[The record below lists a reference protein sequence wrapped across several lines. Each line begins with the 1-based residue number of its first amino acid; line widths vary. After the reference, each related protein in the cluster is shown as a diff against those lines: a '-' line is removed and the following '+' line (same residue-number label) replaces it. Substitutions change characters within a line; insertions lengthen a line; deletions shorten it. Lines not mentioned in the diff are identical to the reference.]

1 MLKIIKNGIAA
12 AALLIMPLALNAQ
25 TNYYVKA
32 PHDLGTATSGVTAD
46 GSSWDKA
53 ISLQDALNKAKA
65 GDCIFAKGYTAGEAT
80 GKAFYYTVPDAKGFV
95 LPSGVRMYG
104 GFKGDE
110 TEIIP
115 DHLDAPDKDPRSC
128 VGSDLSHMKYR
139 SVLTADIDCNDTVS
153 DTWLL
158 FPQNSTRKDNASH
171 VVTMSLAPTAGNLNA
186 GNDPTVLNGFY
197 IVGGNAS
204 DNADSNGGGVYIT
217 DANTADNNTGERGY
231 DVARCFFTNN
241 YAVRGGGIYVSA
253 NVKPK
258 ALKRAYIR
266 YNTLFNNVAGTRGAD
281 DNLGGG
287 LWAEGRAD
295 ITNNLVYC
303 NTNGGMRV
311 SELTTIVNNTISR
324 NNSAGIDHTF
334 PSKSNKL
341 TVYNSIVWG
350 NDRLNK
356 YQPAPQ
362 FRNSAYYTHR
372 GEGDPGNGTDVILEE
387 SNNSADGSTPNFKQP
402 ATSPIYDRSYSWTVT
417 DYPKWSYAIDYGSAL
432 IAKGDPTQYNSKTW
446 GDRALSA
453 DSRFGT
459 DDNKNTTIDIGAYAY
474 TKVPASRRR
483 YVKTAADGGSDDN
496 DGLTWDKAY
505 ASPQKAINALN
516 DGTGQRGEVWVAAG
530 TYAPSAHITE
540 DTNSPVAFLMHS
552 GINVFGGFRGTET
565 SIDERDGYYEG
576 SGDGQPNRDPQYT
589 WKFRDEYRTIFQG
602 ESYTAPTWNPTKG
615 EWVFSSGSYH
625 VVWFAPIAANGV
637 GTADNK
643 VGMFDKETV
652 LDGVTIEGGR
662 LTVESGSVSQGYL
675 PNDGAGVL
683 MGENSILR
691 NCVVRYC
698 SAAGRGA
705 AVYNGGGRVEQCL
718 IYNNVNTSGDGGG
731 VYIDGFGIVSRSI
744 ITNNKA
750 RNGGGV
756 YMKKGTQSN
765 HAILAL
771 SVVANN
777 ENTANGAVYADQ
789 CGNLTNNTI
798 VNNYT
803 STSTDES
810 DDNAS
815 HTGGVYVNGYCYAV
829 NNIIWNNRIKR
840 TEGSL
845 TTTPG
850 QQAQIYAANA
860 TADKVR
866 FYNNALSSPNST
878 VWNNVYQSGTRSLG
892 TNAADCVFKLN
903 DNGAAQ
909 YGSWNQIIGCI
920 GLQSSWNTIDYYWP
934 TKNGSV
940 LRSAGLPEYMFDA
953 ELLFRP
959 DADIVGDIFQTTTI
973 GAYYSD
979 VVDFRPALLRRDGK
993 DVVRLYVDPN
1003 ASKADGKGSSW
1014 SDNAS
1019 SLHEALVYF
1028 EYFTLPAAWSF
1039 SKLNVETPEAYPG
1052 QNSIKLTS
1060 DNTIFEICLR
1070 EGNIQPE
1077 FSYDAND
1084 ASAVSHRIPRMDC
1097 PLRIVG
1103 GYPSAS
1109 ANATPTDAD
1118 RDIKNCRTEFDGRYT
1133 IGALS
1138 GHSHHTVRV
1147 QNGANVTFDG
1157 IAVTGGN
1164 ATENATIHTGA
1175 GVLLYNGA
1183 SVQMDNCII
1192 ENNQAYTGPA
1202 VGATT
1207 LADKVKLVMRNCV
1220 VNNNTVVPSPENA
1233 VGGDD
1238 PWLLSIMPENMEF
1251 NHVTVVNNIA
1261 WAPQDNVLNRN
1272 AKTSYALGNQYPLG
1286 TVSTSCNNTLLDI
1299 ASTGKDGAANFSN
1312 PSINVGAAE
1321 SGNVYY
1327 GGNADYRPLTSSKAM
1342 QEVINKAAATTDDM
1356 SVDIYSNDR
1365 DLGGAPDLGAVEAL
1379 LPKSGSVIYVRS
1391 YNTVAPKD
1399 NNEVLDE
1406 TDGKPDFSLIKNN
1419 PRVVY
1424 NGKSWDT
1431 AIHGNAMCDT
1441 LYMDKADNSIYVL
1454 DNGMMLAA
1462 TFDNSNYSTYL
1473 GKTTNPVRTEPYYGP
1488 ASGHYTRFIAQN
1500 RVNTYTSTS
1509 LQKVWDK
1516 YYQGNTNQLDK
1527 QGDTYYNS
1535 INNDRKERYISGLQ
1549 LAVEMAAKYNAL
1561 HKNDPGFE
1569 PKVVW
1574 VGAGVYTDYKGFVIR
1589 NGVKVYGGF
1598 PKDGTPGEQERKP
1611 LLSQYVPA
1619 RSADAGRTK
1628 SDYETILQIRKESP
1642 VYRNA
1647 NDELNISGDNGGTN
1661 KVAMDIITEC
1671 ASDASGWW
1679 SKKAGMCQRHYVL
1692 YQPDVCVTTWNVA
1705 GNGNGNAY
1713 MGNEYRCYESGS
1725 WYWKKYTNGDKPG
1738 AYKEYKDVKWDGFTV
1753 RHGYLI
1759 NYMANR
1765 DGGAGVRVFHGVEL
1779 ENLIITNN
1787 LTHGYRT
1794 RGGGLYMDGANSTIS
1809 NSFILN
1815 NLTTDKNAI
1824 TATDWKDD
1832 NAVNNSNLYRLG
1844 DGDDYGG
1851 GAYMIVGTGYNMVVA
1866 NNRVISHQI
1875 ESGSGGGIFIENAKF
1890 YNNTVAYNTSR
1901 RNGAGIEQWA
1911 SAGNATGVSSELSLY
1926 NCIVYGNKSTDFPDN
1941 PQVSSTSVGTFKPA
1955 HNCFLI
1961 GGKNSLAG
1969 VWNESGS
1976 GSNADEKLYSSANG
1990 NIIYKGSEESAN
2002 NPFAAG
2008 DNARKTNDYRLKADT
2023 PCMNGGTD
2031 NLNQNKEENKVD
2043 LPLTDMDYSD
2053 RIKDCK
2059 VDIGAYESDAYSNI
2073 AYETRNDSIVFYVTQ
2088 TGYGDNS
2095 GRNPENAACAEKLQK
2110 VLNVAG
2116 ECFAK
2121 KKAGDTKFS
2130 AINKFVVKVAG
2141 YNMNNASEGFIYHPN
2156 TLADPS
2162 DPQSYTFV
2170 IPDGVTLMGG
2180 YYEGEQQTVSET
2192 VGTVTTQKIKLVGY
2206 NWHDDNR
2213 NVFDGWRKQAD
2224 GTLANSRTVLSA
2236 VAKLP
2241 ATSTVDRIVGHHAV
2255 TFGLWPTD
2263 DLQKWSQEAVS
2274 DRATIDG
2281 CFIVSGEAITNDGHK
2296 ALGGAAIVPKNAHV
2310 RNCIIAGN
2318 KAVRGGGLYLMPG
2331 AIVSGTKIDKN
2342 EARTGAG
2349 MYVDNGD
2356 TKEGTPDNR
2365 AYVMSTTIVRN
2376 TAENTGGGVFFE
2388 EGALMAANCVV
2399 WGNSASSDKN
2409 LSGIAD
2415 KDFEDT
2421 KLYGSVSGNK
2431 AATGREY
2438 PFNDCFI
2445 ETFKLKSKHPNISMT
2460 SENTRYFLS
2469 GDMYVPR
2476 PFSQLIHAGA
2486 DNATMLDVWK
2496 KRFDVATYDMRSV
2509 EFAVTN
2515 LQNKLTVGA
2524 FAVHLAATENLFT
2537 RLFVSLDGGNEVS
2550 ADIQQKYVGRS
2561 FYTPFNSL
2569 GNALEYIR
2577 KMRASAK
2584 ATDDTHF
2591 EILLAKGTYVPVL
2604 ARTTT
2609 STKLD
2614 NDMRMCS
2621 FSIPVNTAL
2630 YGGFT
2635 GKELYC
2641 TGKGLVDE
2649 DFPGKPTGTFVAD
2662 GKMTDILAERNKK
2675 ENTSKYFVD
2684 RNLNN
2689 IIEPWEFNSLTILTG
2704 DLLNDESERAY
2715 HVVYAYDDKQYS
2727 DADKKK
2733 KRQQL
2738 GIVLDGITIQHGAT
2752 SSFLDFD
2759 ESGKERLNEV
2769 GHGGGIYSNGVN
2781 VTLNRCRLIDNRGI
2795 HGGAAFIKDADFSV
2809 LGSLVAGNEA
2819 VADSRKRSESGKG
2832 GAVHFN
2838 YDDQNTYGSFYTAN
2852 SLYVNNGAEPSL
2864 DGSGDG
2870 MGGAIYFNVG
2880 NGASI
2885 HEMHFMNSI
2894 VARNK
2899 ATLGAGMY
2907 WNGKILDGEH
2917 FACNSVVWGNKADKG
2932 QQMFLKNVSH
2942 VASDVFVNLD
2952 PKTDYQEVTRED
2964 GSVVRTLVND
2974 NIVLSPDNMAIDG
2987 PRFTK
2992 PTALAGVDGYDLK
3005 SQWNPAGISILTD
3018 AGDGVLKKD
3027 ASGNFT
3033 DETGTYYDFWKNVVS
3048 DTIRTYFAA
3057 DYGINRYMLRR
3068 QSSMNSNGT
3077 VSDTQWTDYARYL
3090 GGLNEDGTPAD
3101 KTIDIGLYEY
3111 QYKVDFRKLI
3121 GVYIGTTE
3129 QGDGDGRDWANQSSD
3144 LRSAIIAM
3152 ANPDGA
3158 VNKDDGYKKRT
3169 VYVRGGEYFS
3179 PTLHAGNAFSLYASE
3194 NDEWGESVTIKGA
3207 CTGEGHGDKAQQDFS
3222 KQTVMVPSK
3231 LPILKAGSL
3240 LNVMTKHKPVTIE
3253 GLTFTN
3259 DYGRGLRVQVDNNQG
3274 SLTIRNG
3281 GFRENVGSGMFV
3293 PQNKG
3298 KVLIYN
3304 TVFASDSC
3312 KSNIKNETGEAA
3324 KVGNNAALVTT
3335 GKTTVVNATFV
3346 ENLGP
3351 AIAASPTTTEFGVG
3365 SLNETR
3371 VFNSVS
3377 WQNEDNKTDITQNE
3391 DGTTTIAT
3399 GSIYANGGA
3408 FCSDIQ
3414 VDNTATATNN
3424 NKAFAYHYDEG
3435 NLPVGKINGPANAD
3449 AMYGPNFTNPAAKD
3463 YTLRPSLFLLDRG
3476 SNTHYQKEVLGYD
3489 EAKITA
3495 AKPAIPD
3502 TEVELANKRRLVGDA
3517 VDVGAYE
3524 HDAQL
3529 RQILYV
3535 TPIASAENTGESW
3548 NKSMGDLQSAV
3559 DLAGLYSRRNEDD
3572 SYVFVDQKVSV
3583 DNLKLELDRVHVYG
3597 NMNGEKSAMDETTAG
3612 AKKVASDLLSNRH
3625 GAFESG
3631 YSMSKIGSL
3640 TMNADAVVDGFDVTA
3655 SAQLRKGLLG
3665 GSLVECNVTGT
3676 GEGVLY
3682 NSLVYDSNWE
3692 QTAKPSAI
3700 SPLTVSGV
3708 RAVNVSSQGT
3718 IQNVST
3724 DASHKF
3730 SFMPN
3735 LLGSY
3740 ANRAP
3745 GWKQGEA
3752 VTGNV
3757 SVADTISHTRYV
3769 PSSLLYRCYQLN
3781 DDDNANLDRW
3791 DNQSVQY
3798 AAAKMCIDKV
3808 GHAYDVLGNKRLRN
3822 NLDNGCFET
3831 WNVIKDGETTTIN
3844 SADYPHCPSVMY
3856 VRSGRELAIEDA
3868 VYPNP
3873 GTGYNA
3879 NAYLAFLLLEH
3890 HAGLR
3895 SHSNWFGYM
3904 RLAVEREFE
3913 NGQSQYV
3920 YMPFLVDHVTNS
3932 DRFKAYTYNAKERAK
3947 YDYKYNATD
3956 GAWIAADRLSNI
3968 GLALVPNAGET
3979 AKFTARFYSQQFG
3992 EHPKWQI
3999 TGDNQNVT
4007 LQQSNNRSPWSSPA
4021 DGGAKFTH
4029 KENMGWNLFGS
4040 PYICSMNY
4048 KDMEYPRIA
4057 YWLNASGE
4065 MQTLNM
4071 NLTIDATQAGHI
4083 PPFDAVFTQT
4093 ATLAE
4098 SEKFSVAQSIGV
4110 SGEAYASATRMAVA
4124 IAPYAAT
4131 RQASE
4136 AVHADEFAFQA
4147 VPHDEA
4153 RSDYDMGA
4161 DGVKWMSG
4169 TQPLIYAER
4178 NGGRYS
4184 LLTALDEEGEVKI
4197 GVSVPEAGMYVMQV
4211 PEGCDAT
4218 DYEAVLLKDA
4228 ATGKAV
4234 DLLEGDYTFSATAKG
4249 EHNNRFLIAFR
4260 KTADAD
4266 ASRIYVSRVAAD
4278 RIRIV
4283 GLQTD
4288 DDVRLYLPNGMIANQ
4303 TRATSDAV
4311 TMTAGTQGVVI
4322 VEVVRQGKQVCVRK
4336 LK

>member
-1 MLKIIKNGIAA
+1 MAA
-12 AALLIMPLALNAQ
+12 AAFMAMPLALNAQ
-25 TNYYVKA
+25 TKYYVKA
-32 PHDLGTATSGVTAD
+32 PHDLPSATPEGTAD

-53 ISLQDALNKAKA
+53 ISLQQALAKVKA
-65 GDCIFAKGYTAGEAT
+65 GDFIFAKGYTASEAT
-80 GKAFYYTVPDAKGFV
+80 GKAFYYTVPDRNGFV

-104 GFKGDE
+104 GFAGNE
-110 TEIIP
+110 TEINP
-115 DHLDAPDKDPRSC
+115 GDLDDLDKDPRSC
-128 VGSDLSHMKYR
+128 LGSDLSHMKYR

-158 FPQNSTRKDNASH
+158 FPQNATRKDNARH
-171 VVTMSLAPTAGNLNA
+171 VVTMSLAPTVDNPNA
-186 GNDPTVLNGFY
+186 GNAPTVLNGFY
-197 IVGGNAS
+197 IVGGSAS
-204 DNADSNGGGVYIT
+204 DSDDSYGGGVYIT

-231 DVARCFFTNN
+231 DVSRCFFTNN
-241 YAVRGGGIYVSA
+241 YAERGGAIYVAA
-253 NVKPK
+253 NVKPN
-258 ALKRAYIR
+258 ANRRAYIR

-295 ITNNLVYC
+295 IVNNLVYC
-303 NTNGGMRV
+303 NINGGMRV
-311 SELTTIVNNTISR
+311 SEATTVVNNTISR
-324 NNSAGIDHTF
+324 NNSAGIDHVS
-334 PSKSNKL
+334 PNENNKL
-341 TVYNSIVWG
+341 TVYNTIVWG
-350 NDRLNK
+350 NHRLNK
-356 YQPAPQ
+356 YSPAPH
-362 FRNSAYYTHR
+362 FSHGAYYTHR
-372 GEGDPGNGTDVILEE
+372 GEDDPGDDDTNVVLEE
-387 SNNSADGSTPNFKQP
+387 SNNAADGATPNFKDP
-402 ATSPIYDRSYSWTVT
+402 VTSARYDRSYIWTTT

-432 IAKGDPTQYNSKTW
+432 IAKGDPTQYNSTSW

-459 DDNKNTTIDIGAYAY
+459 DDNNTTTIDIGAYAY
-474 TKVPASRRR
+474 TKVPVSRRR
-483 YVKTAADGGSDDN
+483 YVKTAANGGSDEH
-496 DGLTWDKAY
+496 DGLTWATAY

-530 TYAPSAHITE
+530 TYAPSTHITE
-540 DTNSPVAFLMHS
+540 DNNSPVAFLMHS
-552 GINVFGGFRGTET
+552 GINVFGGFRGTEA
-565 SIDERDGYYEG
+565 SIDERDGYYDD
-576 SGDGQPNRDPQYT
+576 SADDQPNRDPQYT
-589 WKFRDEYRTIFQG
+589 WKFRDQYRTIFQG
-602 ESYTAPTWNPTKG
+602 EACSTPVWNSTKG

-643 VGMFDKETV
+643 VAMFDKETV

-662 LTVESGSVSQGYL
+662 HTVESGSVSEGYL

-691 NCVVRYC
+691 DCVVRYC

-705 AVYNGGGRVEQCL
+705 AVYNGGGRVEKCL

-731 VYIDGFGIVSRSI
+731 VYIDGFGIVSRCV

-756 YMKKGTQSN
+756 YMKKGKVAD

-789 CGNLTNNTI
+789 SGNLIHNTI

-829 NNIIWNNRIKR
+829 NNIIWNNGIKR
-840 TEGSL
+840 PEGSL
-845 TTTPG
+845 ASSAT
-850 QQAQIYAANA
+850 QQAQIYASNA
-860 TADKVR
+860 TAANVR
-866 FYNNALSSPNST
+866 FYNNALSSPNSA
-878 VWNNVYQSGTRSLG
+878 VWNNVYQSGTISLG
-892 TNAADCVFKLN
+892 ANAADCVFKLN
-903 DNGAAQ
+903 DNGAQQ
-909 YGSWNQIIGCI
+909 YGSWNQIIDCL
-920 GLQSSWNTIDYYWP
+920 GLQSSWKTIDYYWP
-934 TKNGSV
+934 TKNGAS
-940 LRSAGLPEYMFDA
+940 LRSSGLPQYMFDA
-953 ELLFRP
+953 ELLFFP
-959 DADIVGDIFQTTTI
+959 AADIIGDIFDSNTI
-973 GAYYSD
+973 GAYYSN
-979 VVDFRPALLRRDGK
+979 VVDFHPALLRRDGK

-1003 ASKADGKGSSW
+1003 GSKADGDGSSW
-1014 SDNAS
+1014 SNNAP
-1019 SLHEALVYF
+1019 SLHDALVFF
-1028 EYFTLPAAWSF
+1028 ERFSLPATWSF
-1039 SKLNVETPEAYPG
+1039 KKLNVETPEAYPG
-1052 QNSIKLTS
+1052 KTSITLNPAT
-1060 DNTIFEICLR
+1060 TIFEICLR
-1070 EGNIQPE
+1070 EGSIQPE
-1077 FSYDAND
+1077 YSYDSND
-1084 ASAVSHRIPRMDC
+1084 ASSVSHRIPRMDC

-1118 RDIKNCRTEFDGRYT
+1118 RDIKNHRTEFDGRYT

-1138 GHSHHTVRV
+1138 GHSYHTVRV

-1157 IAVTGGN
+1157 VAVTGGN
-1164 ATENATIHTGA
+1164 ATENSTIHTGA
-1175 GVLLYNGA
+1175 GVLLFNGA

-1192 ENNQAYTGPA
+1192 ENNRAYTGPA

-1207 LADKVKLVMRNCV
+1207 LADDVKLVMRNCV
-1220 VNNNTVVPSPENA
+1220 INNNTVVVSAENA
-1233 VGGDD
+1233 EGDD
-1238 PWLLSIMPENMEF
+1238 PWLISVNPKYMKF
-1251 NHVTVVNNIA
+1251 NHVTIVNNIA
-1261 WAPQDNVLNRN
+1261 WAPQKEYLNPN
-1272 AKTSYALGNQYPLG
+1272 AKTSYAVGNQYPAG
-1286 TVSTSCNNTLLDI
+1286 KVTKFCNNTLSDI
-1299 ASTGKDGAANFSN
+1299 ASLGKDGAANFSN
-1312 PSINVGAAE
+1312 PSVNCGAAE

-1342 QEVINKAAATTDDM
+1342 QVVINKAAVNADDM
-1356 SVDIYSNDR
+1356 SVDIYNDER

-1406 TDGKPDFSLIKNN
+1406 TDGKPNFSLLKDN
-1419 PRVVY
+1419 PTVVY

-1441 LYMDKADNSIYVL
+1441 LNMDNADNSIYVL
-1454 DNGMMLAA
+1454 ENGMMLAA
-1462 TFDNSNYSTYL
+1462 TYDNSNYSTYL
-1473 GKTTNPVRTEPYYGP
+1473 GTTTTPTRTEPYYGP
-1488 ASGHYTRFIAQN
+1488 ASGHYTRFLVPDWAVNYQN
-1500 RVNTYTSTS
+1500 TAAG
-1509 LQKVWDK
+1509 KKAWDK
-1516 YYQGNTNQLDK
+1516 YYQGNTNQWDWAYAT
-1527 QGDTYYNS
+1527 GNYNS

-1561 HKNDPGFE
+1561 HKNDAGFE

-1598 PKDGTPGEQERKP
+1598 PKDGNPGEQERKP

-1619 RSADAGRTK
+1619 RSADKDRKKA
-1628 SDYETILQIRKESP
+1628 DYETILQIRKESP
-1642 VYRNA
+1642 VTGTTSDNL
-1647 NDELNISGDNGGTN
+1647 DISSFAT
-1661 KVAMDIITEC
+1661 DIVNEC
-1671 ASDASGWW
+1671 ADDVTNNAT
-1679 SKKAGMCQRHYVL
+1679 GMCQRHYVL
-1692 YQPDVCVTTWNVA
+1692 YQPDVCVTTWHVA
-1705 GNGNGNAY
+1705 GNSNGAPY
-1713 MGNEYRCYESGS
+1713 CANEYRCFSSGR
-1725 WYWKKYTNGDKPG
+1725 YWENYVGGNKPSV
-1738 AYKEYKDVKWDGFTV
+1738 YKEYEDVKWDGFTV
-1753 RHGYLI
+1753 RHGYII

-1794 RGGGLYMDGANSTIS
+1794 RGGGLYMDGVNSKIS
-1809 NSFILN
+1809 NSFILK
-1815 NLTTDKNAI
+1815 NLTTDYNAK
-1824 TATDWKDD
+1824 TMSDWSDGYVGAGSY
-1832 NAVNNSNLYRLG
+1832 NRTGGFG
-1844 DGDDYGG
+1844 DVDDYGG

-1866 NNRVISHQI
+1866 NNRVVSHLTT
-1875 ESGSGGGIFIENAKF
+1875 SGSGGGIFIENAKF

-1926 NCIVYGNKSTDFPDN
+1926 NCIVYGNKSTDFPNN

-1961 GGKNSLAG
+1961 GGTNSTAG
-1969 VWNESGS
+1969 VWNERG

-1990 NIIYKGSEESAN
+1990 NIIYKGSEESSC

-2008 DNARKTNDYRLKADT
+2008 DNARKTNDYRLSSSTK
-2023 PCMNGGTD
+2023 CMNGGTD
-2031 NLNQNKEENKVD
+2031 NLNQNNEVLKVD

-2059 VDIGAYESDAYSNI
+2059 VDIGAYESDTYSNI

-2095 GRNPENAACAEKLQK
+2095 GRNPENAACADKLQK

-2121 KKAGDTKFS
+2121 KKAGDADFIK
-2130 AINKFVVKVAG
+2130 INKFVVKVAG

-2180 YYEGEQQTVSET
+2180 YYEGEQQTVSQT
-2192 VGTVTTQKIKLVGY
+2192 VGTVTTQTIKLVGY
-2206 NWHDDNR
+2206 NWYDDNR
-2213 NVFDGWRKQAD
+2213 NVFDGWRKQTD

-2255 TFGLWPTD
+2255 TFGSWPTD

-2274 DRATIDG
+2274 SSATIDG

-2310 RNCIIAGN
+2310 RNCVIAGN

-2399 WGNSASSDKN
+2399 WGNSAASDKN

-2486 DNATMLDVWK
+2486 DNATMLDVWME
-2496 KRFDVATYDMRSV
+2496 RFDVATYDMRSV

-2524 FAVHLAATENLFT
+2524 FAVHLAAIDNLFT

-2577 KMRASAK
+2577 KMRASGK
-2584 ATDDTHF
+2584 ATDETHF

-2649 DFPGKPTGTFVAD
+2649 DFTGKPTGTFVAD
-2662 GKMTDILAERNKK
+2662 SKMTDILAERNKK
-2675 ENTSKYFVD
+2675 ENTSTYFVD

-2715 HVVYAYDDKQYS
+2715 HVVYAYDGKKYAE
-2727 DADKKK
+2727 ADKAKR
-2733 KRQQL
+2733 RQQL

-2759 ESGKERLNEV
+2759 NTGKEILNEV

-2819 VADSRKRSESGKG
+2819 VADARMRSEAGKG
-2832 GAVHFN
+2832 GALHFN

-2852 SLYVNNGAEPSL
+2852 SLYVNNSAEPSR

-2899 ATLGAGMY
+2899 ATMGAGMY
-2907 WNGKILDGEH
+2907 WNGPSLEGKH

-2942 VASDVFVNLD
+2942 VASDVFVNLN
-2952 PKTDYQEVTRED
+2952 PTTDYTDVTRED
-2964 GSVVRTLVND
+2964 GSVVRTLIND

-3018 AGDGVLKKD
+3018 AGDGVLKKGV
-3027 ASGNFT
+3027 SGNFT
-3033 DETGTYYDFWKNVVS
+3033 DEKGSYYDFWKNVVS

-3068 QSSMNSNGT
+3068 QTQSNSNGI
-3077 VSDTQWTDYARYL
+3077 VEDAQWTDYARYL
-3090 GGLNEDGTPAD
+3090 GGLNEDGSLAD

-3111 QYKVDFRKLI
+3111 QYKLDFGKLI

-3129 QGDGDGRDWANQSSD
+3129 QGDADGRDWANQSSD

-3158 VNKDDGYKKRT
+3158 VNKDKGYKKRT

-3194 NDEWGESVTIKGA
+3194 SDEWGESVTIKGA
-3207 CTGEGHGDKAQQDFS
+3207 CTGEGHGDKALQDFS
-3222 KQTVMVPSK
+3222 KQTVIVPSK

-3281 GFRENVGSGMFV
+3281 GFRENLGSGMFV
-3293 PQNKG
+3293 AQNLG

-3351 AIAASPTTTEFGVG
+3351 AIAASPETTEFGAT
-3365 SLNETR
+3365 SLKDTR

-3377 WQNEDNKTDITQNE
+3377 WQNEDNKTDLTQHA
-3391 DGTTTIAT
+3391 DGTTKINA
-3399 GSIYANGGA
+3399 GSIYATGGVFA
-3408 FCSDIQ
+3408 SDI
-3414 VDNTATATNN
+3414 TAEENIATTRN
-3424 NKAFAYHYDEG
+3424 NKAFAYHYDD
-3435 NLPVGKINGPANAD
+3435 GKVPSGVVNGPANAD

-3489 EAKITA
+3489 DAKITA

-3559 DLAGLYSRRNEDD
+3559 DLAGLYSRRNKDD

-3597 NMNGEKSAMDETTAG
+3597 NMNGEKSASDETTGG
-3612 AKKVASDLLSNRH
+3612 ANKVVSDLLGKRH

-3640 TMNADAVVDGFDVTA
+3640 TMNADAVVDGFDITA

-3665 GSLVECNVTGT
+3665 GALVECNVTGT

-3682 NSLVYDSNWE
+3682 NSLVYDSKWE

-3700 SPLTVSGV
+3700 SQLTVSGV

-3718 IQNVST
+3718 IENVST
-3724 DASHKF
+3724 DTSHKF
-3730 SFMPN
+3730 SFMPD

-3745 GWKQGEA
+3745 GWKQGVA
-3752 VTGNV
+3752 VAGTV

-3769 PSSLLYRCYQLN
+3769 PSSLLYRRYQLN
-3781 DDDNANLDRW
+3781 DDDNDNLDQW
-3791 DNQSVQY
+3791 TKTSTQY
-3798 AAAKMCIDKV
+3798 AAAQLCIDKV

-3856 VRSGRELAIEDA
+3856 VRSGRELAIEDG

-3873 GTGYNA
+3873 GTNYNA

-3895 SHSNWFGYM
+3895 SHNNWFGYM
-3904 RLAVEREFE
+3904 RLAVERDFK

-3920 YMPFLVDHVTNS
+3920 YMPFTVDNVTNANS
-3932 DRFKAYTYNAKERAK
+3932 FKAYTYNAKERAK
-3947 YDYKYNATD
+3947 YDYKYNAKD
-3956 GAWIAADRLSNI
+3956 GAWLAADRLSNI
-3968 GLALVPNAGET
+3968 GLALVPNEGET
-3979 AKFTARFYSQQFG
+3979 EKFTARFYSQQLN
-3992 EHPKWQI
+3992 EHPTWQI
-3999 TGDNQNVT
+3999 TGNNLNVT

-4098 SEKFSVAQSIGV
+4098 SEKFSVAQSTDV
-4110 SGEAYASATRMAVA
+4110 SGEAYASTTRMAVA

-4184 LLTALDEEGEVKI
+4184 LLSALDEEGEVKI

-4234 DLLEGDYTFSATAKG
+4234 DLLEGSYTFSATAKG
-4249 EHNNRFLIAFR
+4249 EQNDRFSIAFR

>member
-1 MLKIIKNGIAA
+1 MAA
-12 AALLIMPLALNAQ
+12 AALMAMPLALNAQ

-32 PHDLGTATSGVTAD
+32 PHDLTPATPEGTAD

-53 ISLQDALNKAKA
+53 ISLQQALAKVKA

-80 GKAFYYTVPDAKGFV
+80 GKDFYYTVPDSTGFV

-104 GFKGDE
+104 GFAGNE
-110 TEIIP
+110 TEISP
-115 DHLDAPDKDPRSC
+115 DHLDTQANDPRGC

-158 FPQNSTRKDNASH
+158 FPQNSTRKDNARH
-171 VVTMSLAPTAGNLNA
+171 VVTISLAPTAVNPNA

-204 DNADSNGGGVYIT
+204 DSDDSYGGGVYIT
-217 DANTADNNTGERGY
+217 DAGTADNNTGERGY
-231 DVARCFFTNN
+231 DVSRCFFTNN
-241 YAVRGGGIYVSA
+241 YAERGGAIYVAA
-253 NVKPK
+253 NVKPN
-258 ALKRAYIR
+258 ANRRAYIR

-303 NTNGGMRV
+303 NINGGMRV
-311 SELTTIVNNTISR
+311 SEATTVVNNTISR
-324 NNSAGIDHTF
+324 NNSAGIDHVS
-334 PSKSNKL
+334 PDKNNKL
-341 TVYNSIVWG
+341 TVYNTIVWG
-350 NDRLNK
+350 NHRLNK
-356 YQPAPQ
+356 YSPAPH
-362 FRNSAYYTHR
+362 FSHGAYYTHR
-372 GEGDPGNGTDVILEE
+372 GEANPGDDTNVVLEE
-387 SNNSADGSTPNFKQP
+387 SNNAADGATPNFKDP
-402 ATSPIYDRSYSWTVT
+402 VTSARYDRSYIWTTT
-417 DYPKWSYAIDYGSAL
+417 DYPQWSYAIDYGSAL
-432 IAKGDPTQYNSKTW
+432 IAKGDPTQYKSATW

-453 DSRFGT
+453 DNRFGT
-459 DDNKNTTIDIGAYAY
+459 ADNNTTTIDIGAYAY

-483 YVKTAADGGSDDN
+483 YVKTAANGGNDDN
-496 DGLTWDKAY
+496 DGLTWATAY
-505 ASPQKAINALN
+505 ASPQKAIDALN

-530 TYAPSAHITE
+530 TYAPSAHITK

-565 SIDERDGYYEG
+565 SIDQRDGYYDKET
-576 SGDGQPNRDPQYT
+576 DHQPNRDSQYT

-602 ESYTAPTWNPTKG
+602 QSYTLSDWNSTKG
-615 EWVFSSGSYH
+615 EWIINSGSYH

-637 GTADNK
+637 GTSDNK
-643 VGMFDKETV
+643 VAMFDKETV
-652 LDGVTIEGGR
+652 LDGVTIEGGKH
-662 LTVESGSVSQGYL
+662 TVESGSVSEGYL

-683 MGENSILR
+683 MGENAILR

-698 SAAGRGA
+698 YAAGRGA
-705 AVYNGGGRVEQCL
+705 AVYNGGGRVEKCL
-718 IYNNVNTSGDGGG
+718 IYNNVNASGDGGG
-731 VYIDGFGIVSRSI
+731 VYIDGFGIVSRCI
-744 ITNNKA
+744 IANNKA

-756 YMKKGTQSN
+756 YMKKGKVAD

-789 CGNLTNNTI
+789 SGNLIHNTI

-829 NNIIWNNRIKR
+829 NNIIWNNGIKR
-840 TEGSL
+840 PEGSL
-845 TTTPG
+845 ASSAT
-850 QQAQIYAANA
+850 QQAQIYASNA
-860 TADKVR
+860 TAANVR
-866 FYNNALSSPNST
+866 FYNNALSSPNSA
-878 VWNNVYQSGTRSLG
+878 VWNNVYQSGTISLG
-892 TNAADCVFKLN
+892 ANAADCVFKLN

-909 YGSWNQIIGCI
+909 YGSWNQIIDCI

-934 TKNGSV
+934 TKNGAS
-940 LRSAGLPEYMFDA
+940 LRSSGLPQYMFDA

-959 DADIVGDIFQTTTI
+959 AADIIGAIFNSYTI

-1003 ASKADGKGSSW
+1003 GSKADGDGSSW
-1014 SDNAS
+1014 SNNAP
-1019 SLHEALVYF
+1019 SLHEALVFF
-1028 EYFTLPAAWSF
+1028 ENFTLPTTKSF
-1039 SKLNVETPEAYPG
+1039 NTLNVETPDAYPV
-1052 QNSIKLTS
+1052 QNSITLNPAT
-1060 DNTIFEICLR
+1060 TIFEICLR
-1070 EGNIQPE
+1070 EGSIQPE
-1077 FSYDAND
+1077 YSYDNND
-1084 ASAVSHRIPRMDC
+1084 ARSVSHRIPRMEC

-1118 RDIKNCRTEFDGRYT
+1118 RDIKNHRTEFDGRYT

-1138 GHSHHTVRV
+1138 GHSYHTVRV
-1147 QNGANVTFDG
+1147 QNGADVTFDG
-1157 IAVTGGN
+1157 VAVTGGN
-1164 ATENATIHTGA
+1164 ATENSTIHTGA
-1175 GVLLYNGA
+1175 GVLLFNGA
-1183 SVQMDNCII
+1183 RVQMDNCII
-1192 ENNQAYTGPA
+1192 ENNRAYTGPA

-1207 LADKVKLVMRNCV
+1207 LADDVKLVMRNCV
-1220 VNNNTVVPSPENA
+1220 VNNNTVVESQEKA
-1233 VGGDD
+1233 ASDD
-1238 PWLLSIMPENMEF
+1238 PWLLSIQPQYMEF
-1251 NHVTVVNNIA
+1251 NHVTIVNNIA
-1261 WAPQDNVLNRN
+1261 WAPQDSVLNRN
-1272 AKTSYALGNQYPLG
+1272 ARTSYALGNQYPAG
-1286 TVSTSCNNTLLDI
+1286 TVTTYCNNTLSDI
-1299 ASTGKDGAANFSN
+1299 ASLGKDGAANFSN
-1312 PSINVGAAE
+1312 PSVNCGAAE

-1342 QEVINKAAATTDDM
+1342 QVVINKAAANADDM
-1356 SVDIYSNDR
+1356 SVDIYNDER

-1399 NNEVLDE
+1399 NTEVLDE
-1406 TDGKPDFSLIKNN
+1406 TDGKPDFSLLKNN
-1419 PRVVY
+1419 PGVVY

-1441 LYMDKADNSIYVL
+1441 LNMDKADNSIYVL
-1454 DNGMMLAA
+1454 ENGMMLAA
-1462 TFDNSNYSTYL
+1462 TYDNSNYSTYL
-1473 GKTTNPVRTEPYYGP
+1473 GTTTTPTRTEPYYGP
-1488 ASGHYTRFIAQN
+1488 ASGHYTRFLVPDWTGN
-1500 RVNTYTSTS
+1500 Y
-1509 LQKVWDK
+1509 QKNAAGRKAWDK
-1516 YYQGNTNQLDK
+1516 YYQGNTNQWDWASST
-1527 QGDTYYNS
+1527 GNYNS

-1549 LAVEMAAKYNAL
+1549 LAVEIAAKYNAL
-1561 HKNDPGFE
+1561 HKNDAVFE

-1598 PKDGTPGEQERKP
+1598 PKEGTPGEQERKP

-1619 RSADAGRTK
+1619 RLADASRTK

-1642 VYRNA
+1642 VTGSTSDN
-1647 NDELNISGDNGGTN
+1647 LNISSFANEIVN
-1661 KVAMDIITEC
+1661 EC
-1671 ASDASGWW
+1671 AADATNG
-1679 SKKAGMCQRHYVL
+1679 ATGMCQRHYVL
-1692 YQPDVCVTTWNVA
+1692 YQPDVCVTTWHVA
-1705 GNGNGNAY
+1705 GDGNNSAY
-1713 MGNEYRCYESGS
+1713 NGNEYRCYEKGS
-1725 WYWKKYTNGDKPG
+1725 YYWENYVSGDKPSV
-1738 AYKEYKDVKWDGFTV
+1738 YKEYADVKWDGFTV
-1753 RHGYLI
+1753 RHGYII

-1765 DGGAGVRVFHGVEL
+1765 DGGAGVRVFHGVKL

-1794 RGGGLYMDGANSTIS
+1794 RGGGLYMDGDNSTIS
-1809 NSFILN
+1809 NSFVLN
-1815 NLTTDKNAI
+1815 NLTTDYNAK
-1824 TATDWKDD
+1824 TMSNWSDGYVGAGLYNQTGNFGD
-1832 NAVNNSNLYRLG
+1832 N
-1844 DGDDYGG
+1844 DDYGG

-1866 NNRVISHQI
+1866 NNRVVSHLTP
-1875 ESGSGGGIFIENAKF
+1875 SGSGGGIFIENAKF
-1890 YNNTVAYNTSR
+1890 YNNTVAYNTSK
-1901 RNGAGIEQWA
+1901 RNGSGIEQWA
-1911 SAGNATGVSSELSLY
+1911 SGSNATGISSELSLY

-1961 GGKNSLAG
+1961 GGKNSTAG
-1969 VWNESGS
+1969 VWNESG

-1990 NIIYKGSEESAN
+1990 NIIYKGSEESSC

-2008 DNARKTNDYRLKADT
+2008 DNARKTNDYRLSSSTK
-2023 PCMNGGTD
+2023 CMNGGTD
-2031 NLNQNKEENKVD
+2031 NLNQNNEEHKVD

-2059 VDIGAYESDAYSNI
+2059 VDIGAYESDTYSNI
-2073 AYETRNDSIVFYVTQ
+2073 AFETRNDSIVFYVTQ

-2116 ECFAK
+2116 DCFATK
-2121 KKAGDTKFS
+2121 KSGDKAFS
-2130 AINKFVVKVAG
+2130 AIKKFVVKVAG
-2141 YNMNNASEGFIYHPN
+2141 YNMNNSSEGFIYHPN

-2162 DPQSYTFV
+2162 DPQSYTYL

-2192 VGTVTTQKIKLVGY
+2192 AGTETIKKIKLVGY
-2206 NWHDDNR
+2206 NWYDDNR
-2213 NVFDGWRKQAD
+2213 NVWDGWRKQTD

-2255 TFGLWPTD
+2255 TFGSWPTG
-2263 DLQKWSQEAVS
+2263 DLQKWSKEAVS
-2274 DRATIDG
+2274 SSATIDG

-2296 ALGGAAIVPKNAHV
+2296 AFGGAAIVPKKAHV
-2310 RNCIIAGN
+2310 RNCVISHN

-2331 AIVSGTKIDKN
+2331 AIVSGTMIDEN
-2342 EARTGAG
+2342 EARVGAG

-2356 TKEGTPDNR
+2356 TKDGTPDNR

-2399 WGNSASSDKN
+2399 WGNFAASDKN
-2409 LSGIAD
+2409 LSGISD
-2415 KDFEDT
+2415 RDFKDT
-2421 KLYGSVSGNK
+2421 KLYGSVDGTN

-2445 ETFKLKSKHPNISMT
+2445 ETFKIKSNHPNISMT
-2460 SENTRYFLS
+2460 SENTRYFRS
-2469 GDMYVPR
+2469 GDTYVPR

-2496 KRFDVATYDMRSV
+2496 KCFDVATYDMRSV
-2509 EFAVTN
+2509 EFAVSN

-2524 FAVHLAATENLFT
+2524 FAVHLAATDKLFT

-2550 ADIQQKYVGRS
+2550 ADIQQRYVGRS

-2577 KMRASAK
+2577 KMRASGK

-2609 STKLD
+2609 STKFD

-2641 TGKGLVDE
+2641 TGKELVDE

-2675 ENTSKYFVD
+2675 ENTSTYFVD

-2715 HVVYAYDDKQYS
+2715 HVVYAYDDKTYAE
-2727 DADKKK
+2727 ADKKK

-2759 ESGKERLNEV
+2759 DSGKEILNEV

-2819 VADSRKRSESGKG
+2819 IADSRMSSEAGKG
-2832 GAVHFN
+2832 GALHFN
-2838 YDDQNTYGSFYTAN
+2838 YDDQNAYGSFYTAN
-2852 SLYVNNGAEPSL
+2852 SLYVNNSAEPSL
-2864 DGSGDG
+2864 DGTGDG

-2880 NGASI
+2880 NDATN

-2894 VARNK
+2894 AARNK
-2899 ATLGAGMY
+2899 ATKGAGMY
-2907 WNGKILDGEH
+2907 WNGKILEGNH
-2917 FACNSVVWGNKADKG
+2917 FSCNSVVWGNKADKS

-2952 PKTDYQEVTRED
+2952 PVADYKDVKRED
-2964 GSVVRTLVND
+2964 GSVVRTLIND
-2974 NIVLSPDNMAIDG
+2974 NIVLSTDNMAIDG

-3027 ASGNFT
+3027 NSGNFNN
-3033 DETGTYYDFWKNVVS
+3033 ETGSYYDFWNKVVS

-3057 DYGINRYMLRR
+3057 DYGISRYMLRR
-3068 QSSMNSNGT
+3068 QSNMNSNST
-3077 VSDTQWTDYARYL
+3077 VSDTHWTDYVRYL
-3090 GGLNEDGTPAD
+3090 GGLNEDGTLAD

-3111 QYKVDFRKLI
+3111 QYKIDFRKLI
-3121 GVYIGTTE
+3121 GVYIGNTE

-3158 VNKDDGYKKRT
+3158 VSTGDGYKKRT

-3179 PTLHAGNAFSLYASE
+3179 PTLYAGNAFSLYASE
-3194 NDEWGESVTIKGA
+3194 SDEWGESVTIKGA

-3222 KQTVMVPSK
+3222 KQTVIVPSK

-3253 GLTFTN
+3253 GLTFSN
-3259 DYGRGLRVQVDNNQG
+3259 DYGRGLRAQVDDDQG

-3293 PQNKG
+3293 AQNMG

-3324 KVGNNAALVTT
+3324 KVGNDAALVTT

-3351 AIAASPTTTEFGVG
+3351 AIASSPTTTEFGEA
-3365 SLNETR
+3365 SLNDTR

-3377 WQNEDNKTDITQNE
+3377 WQNEDNKKDLTQLA
-3391 DGTTTIAT
+3391 DGTTEIKA
-3399 GSIYANGGA
+3399 GSIYAPDGV
-3408 FCSDIQ
+3408 FWSDI
-3414 VDNTATATNN
+3414 TGIEGSELPRN
-3424 NKAFAYHYDEG
+3424 NKAFAYHYAD
-3435 NLPVGKINGPANAD
+3435 GKVPDGGVNGPANAD
-3449 AMYGPNFTNPAAKD
+3449 AMNGPNFTNPAAKD

-3476 SNTHYQKEVLGYD
+3476 SNTHYRKEVLGYD
-3489 EAKITA
+3489 DAKITA

-3559 DLAGLYSRRNEDD
+3559 DLAGLYSRRNGDD

-3597 NMNGEKSAMDETTAG
+3597 NMNGEKSASDETTDG
-3612 AKKVASDLLSNRH
+3612 ANKVVSDLLGKRH

-3631 YSMSKIGSL
+3631 YSMSKIKNL
-3640 TMNADAVVDGFDVTA
+3640 TIDADAVVDGFDITA

-3665 GSLVECNVTGT
+3665 GALVECNVTGT
-3676 GEGVLY
+3676 GDGVLY
-3682 NSLVYDSNWE
+3682 NSLVYDSIWE

-3700 SPLTVSGV
+3700 SQLTVSGV

-3718 IQNVST
+3718 IENVST

-3769 PSSLLYRCYQLN
+3769 PSSLRYRCYQLN
-3781 DDDNANLDRW
+3781 DDDNDNLDRW
-3791 DNQSVQY
+3791 DNKSLQY
-3798 AAAKMCIDKV
+3798 AAAQMCIDKV

-3831 WNVIKDGETTTIN
+3831 WNVRNGGETKTIN

-3856 VRSGRELAIEDA
+3856 VRSGRELAIEDD

-3873 GTGYNA
+3873 GTDYNA

-3895 SHSNWFGYM
+3895 SRNNWFGYM
-3904 RLAVEREFE
+3904 RLAVERDFE

-3920 YMPFLVDHVTNS
+3920 YMPFTVDHVTNS
-3932 DRFKAYTYNAKERAK
+3932 NHFKAYTYNAKERAK
-3947 YDYKYNATD
+3947 YDYKYNAND
-3956 GAWIAADRLSNI
+3956 GAWNPADRLSYI
-3968 GLALVPNAGET
+3968 GLALVPNAG
-3979 AKFTARFYSQQFG
+3979 APRNFTARFYSKQLE

-3999 TGDNQNVT
+3999 TGNNLNVT
-4007 LQQSNNRSPWSSPA
+4007 LQQSNNRSPWSSPD

-4048 KDMEYPRIA
+4048 NDMEYPRIA

-4071 NLTIDATQAGHI
+4071 NLTIDAEQAGHI

-4098 SEKFSVAQSIGV
+4098 SEKFSVVQSTDV
-4110 SGEAYASATRMAVA
+4110 SGEAYASTTRMAVA

-4136 AVHADEFAFQA
+4136 ANVSDEFAFQA

-4184 LLTALDEEGEVKI
+4184 LLSALDEEGEVQI

-4228 ATGKAV
+4228 STGKAV
-4234 DLLEGDYTFSATAKG
+4234 DLLEGSYTFSATAKG
-4249 EHNNRFLIAFR
+4249 EQNNRFSIAFR

>member
-1 MLKIIKNGIAA
+1 
-12 AALLIMPLALNAQ
+12 
-25 TNYYVKA
+25 
-32 PHDLGTATSGVTAD
+32 
-46 GSSWDKA
+46 
-53 ISLQDALNKAKA
+53 
-65 GDCIFAKGYTAGEAT
+65 
-80 GKAFYYTVPDAKGFV
+80 
-95 LPSGVRMYG
+95 
-104 GFKGDE
+104 
-110 TEIIP
+110 
-115 DHLDAPDKDPRSC
+115 
-128 VGSDLSHMKYR
+128 
-139 SVLTADIDCNDTVS
+139 
-153 DTWLL
+153 
-158 FPQNSTRKDNASH
+158 
-171 VVTMSLAPTAGNLNA
+171 
-186 GNDPTVLNGFY
+186 
-197 IVGGNAS
+197 
-204 DNADSNGGGVYIT
+204 
-217 DANTADNNTGERGY
+217 
-231 DVARCFFTNN
+231 
-241 YAVRGGGIYVSA
+241 
-253 NVKPK
+253 
-258 ALKRAYIR
+258 
-266 YNTLFNNVAGTRGAD
+266 
-281 DNLGGG
+281 
-287 LWAEGRAD
+287 
-295 ITNNLVYC
+295 
-303 NTNGGMRV
+303 
-311 SELTTIVNNTISR
+311 
-324 NNSAGIDHTF
+324 
-334 PSKSNKL
+334 
-341 TVYNSIVWG
+341 
-350 NDRLNK
+350 
-356 YQPAPQ
+356 
-362 FRNSAYYTHR
+362 
-372 GEGDPGNGTDVILEE
+372 
-387 SNNSADGSTPNFKQP
+387 
-402 ATSPIYDRSYSWTVT
+402 
-417 DYPKWSYAIDYGSAL
+417 
-432 IAKGDPTQYNSKTW
+432 
-446 GDRALSA
+446 
-453 DSRFGT
+453 
-459 DDNKNTTIDIGAYAY
+459 
-474 TKVPASRRR
+474 
-483 YVKTAADGGSDDN
+483 
-496 DGLTWDKAY
+496 
-505 ASPQKAINALN
+505 
-516 DGTGQRGEVWVAAG
+516 
-530 TYAPSAHITE
+530 
-540 DTNSPVAFLMHS
+540 
-552 GINVFGGFRGTET
+552 
-565 SIDERDGYYEG
+565 
-576 SGDGQPNRDPQYT
+576 
-589 WKFRDEYRTIFQG
+589 
-602 ESYTAPTWNPTKG
+602 
-615 EWVFSSGSYH
+615 
-625 VVWFAPIAANGV
+625 
-637 GTADNK
+637 
-643 VGMFDKETV
+643 
-652 LDGVTIEGGR
+652 
-662 LTVESGSVSQGYL
+662 
-675 PNDGAGVL
+675 
-683 MGENSILR
+683 
-691 NCVVRYC
+691 
-698 SAAGRGA
+698 
-705 AVYNGGGRVEQCL
+705 
-718 IYNNVNTSGDGGG
+718 
-731 VYIDGFGIVSRSI
+731 
-744 ITNNKA
+744 
-750 RNGGGV
+750 
-756 YMKKGTQSN
+756 
-765 HAILAL
+765 
-771 SVVANN
+771 
-777 ENTANGAVYADQ
+777 
-789 CGNLTNNTI
+789 
-798 VNNYT
+798 
-803 STSTDES
+803 
-810 DDNAS
+810 
-815 HTGGVYVNGYCYAV
+815 
-829 NNIIWNNRIKR
+829 
-840 TEGSL
+840 
-845 TTTPG
+845 
-850 QQAQIYAANA
+850 
-860 TADKVR
+860 
-866 FYNNALSSPNST
+866 
-878 VWNNVYQSGTRSLG
+878 
-892 TNAADCVFKLN
+892 
-903 DNGAAQ
+903 
-909 YGSWNQIIGCI
+909 
-920 GLQSSWNTIDYYWP
+920 
-934 TKNGSV
+934 
-940 LRSAGLPEYMFDA
+940 
-953 ELLFRP
+953 
-959 DADIVGDIFQTTTI
+959 
-973 GAYYSD
+973 
-979 VVDFRPALLRRDGK
+979 
-993 DVVRLYVDPN
+993 
-1003 ASKADGKGSSW
+1003 
-1014 SDNAS
+1014 
-1019 SLHEALVYF
+1019 
-1028 EYFTLPAAWSF
+1028 
-1039 SKLNVETPEAYPG
+1039 
-1052 QNSIKLTS
+1052 
-1060 DNTIFEICLR
+1060 
-1070 EGNIQPE
+1070 
-1077 FSYDAND
+1077 
-1084 ASAVSHRIPRMDC
+1084 
-1097 PLRIVG
+1097 
-1103 GYPSAS
+1103 
-1109 ANATPTDAD
+1109 
-1118 RDIKNCRTEFDGRYT
+1118 
-1133 IGALS
+1133 
-1138 GHSHHTVRV
+1138 
-1147 QNGANVTFDG
+1147 
-1157 IAVTGGN
+1157 
-1164 ATENATIHTGA
+1164 
-1175 GVLLYNGA
+1175 
-1183 SVQMDNCII
+1183 
-1192 ENNQAYTGPA
+1192 
-1202 VGATT
+1202 
-1207 LADKVKLVMRNCV
+1207 MRNCV
-1220 VNNNTVVPSPENA
+1220 VNNNTVVESQEKA
-1233 VGGDD
+1233 ASDD
-1238 PWLLSIMPENMEF
+1238 PWLISVDPKYMEF
-1251 NHVTVVNNIA
+1251 NHVTIVNNIA
-1261 WAPQDNVLNRN
+1261 WAPQDELLNRN
-1272 AKTSYALGNQYPLG
+1272 ARTSYALGNQYPAG
-1286 TVSTSCNNTLLDI
+1286 TVTTYCNNTLSDI
-1299 ASTGKDGAANFSN
+1299 ASLGKDGAANFSN
-1312 PSINVGAAE
+1312 PSVNCGAAE

-1342 QEVINKAAATTDDM
+1342 QVVINKAAANADDM
-1356 SVDIYSNDR
+1356 SVDIYNDER

-1399 NNEVLDE
+1399 NTEVLDE
-1406 TDGKPDFSLIKNN
+1406 TDGKPDFSLLKNN
-1419 PRVVY
+1419 PGVVY

-1441 LYMDKADNSIYVL
+1441 LNMDKLDNSIYVL
-1454 DNGMMLAA
+1454 ENGMMLAA

-1473 GKTTNPVRTEPYYGP
+1473 GTTTTPVRTEPYYGP
-1488 ASGHYTRFIAQN
+1488 ASGHYTRFLVPDWTGN
-1500 RVNTYTSTS
+1500 Y
-1509 LQKVWDK
+1509 QKTAAGMKAWDK
-1516 YYQGNTNQLDK
+1516 YYQGNTNQWDWALST
-1527 QGDTYYNS
+1527 GNYNS
-1535 INNDRKERYISGLQ
+1535 INNDRKERYVSGLQ
-1549 LAVEMAAKYNAL
+1549 LAVEIAAKYNAL
-1561 HKNDPGFE
+1561 HKNDAGFE

-1598 PKDGTPGEQERKP
+1598 PKEGTPGEQERKP

-1619 RSADAGRTK
+1619 RLADASRTK

-1642 VYRNA
+1642 VKGSTSDNL
-1647 NDELNISGDNGGTN
+1647 DISSFAEKIVN
-1661 KVAMDIITEC
+1661 EC
-1671 ASDASGWW
+1671 AADATNG
-1679 SKKAGMCQRHYVL
+1679 ATGMCQRHYVL
-1692 YQPDVCVTTWNVA
+1692 YQPDVCVTTWHVA
-1705 GNGNGNAY
+1705 GDGNNSAY
-1713 MGNEYRCYESGS
+1713 NGNEYRCYEKGSYYWENYVSG
-1725 WYWKKYTNGDKPG
+1725 NKPSV
-1738 AYKEYKDVKWDGFTV
+1738 YKEYKDVKWDGFTV
-1753 RHGYLI
+1753 RHGYII

-1794 RGGGLYMDGANSTIS
+1794 RGGGLYMDGDNSTIS
-1809 NSFILN
+1809 NSFVLN
-1815 NLTTDKNAI
+1815 NLTTDYNAK
-1824 TATDWKDD
+1824 TMSNWSDGYVGAGVYNRTGGFGD
-1832 NAVNNSNLYRLG
+1832 N
-1844 DGDDYGG
+1844 DDYGG

-1866 NNRVISHQI
+1866 NNRVVSHLTP
-1875 ESGSGGGIFIENAKF
+1875 SGSGGGIFIENAKF

-1911 SAGNATGVSSELSLY
+1911 SGGNATGVSSELSLY
-1926 NCIVYGNKSTDFPDN
+1926 NCIVYGNKSTDFPYN
-1941 PQVSSTSVGTFKPA
+1941 PQVSSTSIGTFKPA

-1961 GGKNSLAG
+1961 GGTNSTAG
-1969 VWNESGS
+1969 VWNERG

-1990 NIIYKGSEESAN
+1990 NIIYKGSEESSC

-2008 DNARKTNDYRLKADT
+2008 DDARKTNDYRLSSSTK
-2023 PCMNGGTD
+2023 CMNGGTD
-2031 NLNQNKEENKVD
+2031 NLNQNNEELKVH

-2059 VDIGAYESDAYSNI
+2059 VDIGAYESDTYSNI

-2121 KKAGDTKFS
+2121 KKSGDTAFS
-2130 AINKFVVKVAG
+2130 AIKKFVVKVAG
-2141 YNMNNASEGFIYHPN
+2141 YNMNNSSEGFIYHPN

-2162 DPQSYTFV
+2162 DPQSYTYL

-2192 VGTVTTQKIKLVGY
+2192 AGTETIKKIKLVGY
-2206 NWHDDNR
+2206 NWYDNNR
-2213 NVFDGWRKQAD
+2213 NVWDGWRKLTD

-2255 TFGLWPTD
+2255 TFGSWPTD

-2274 DRATIDG
+2274 SSATIDG
-2281 CFIVSGEAITNDGHK
+2281 CFIISGEAITNDGHK
-2296 ALGGAAIVPKNAHV
+2296 AFGGAAIVPKNAHV
-2310 RNCIIAGN
+2310 RNCVISHN

-2331 AIVSGTKIDKN
+2331 AIVSGTMIDEN
-2342 EARTGAG
+2342 EARVGAG

-2356 TKEGTPDNR
+2356 TKDGTPDNR

-2376 TAENTGGGVFFE
+2376 TAENTGEGVFFE
-2388 EGALMAANCVV
+2388 EGALMTANCVV
-2399 WGNSASSDKN
+2399 WGNFAASDKN
-2409 LSGIAD
+2409 LSGISD
-2415 KDFEDT
+2415 RDFEDT
-2421 KLYGSVSGNK
+2421 KLYGSVDGTN

-2445 ETFKLKSKHPNISMT
+2445 ETFKIKSNHPNISMT
-2460 SENTRYFLS
+2460 SENTRYFRS
-2469 GDMYVPR
+2469 GDTYVPR

-2486 DNATMLDVWK
+2486 DNATMLNVWK

-2509 EFAVTN
+2509 EFAVSN

-2524 FAVHLAATENLFT
+2524 FAVHLAATDKLFT

-2577 KMRASAK
+2577 KMRASGK

-2641 TGKGLVDE
+2641 TGKELVDE
-2649 DFPGKPTGTFVAD
+2649 KFPGKPTGTFVAD

-2675 ENTSKYFVD
+2675 ENTSTYFVD

-2715 HVVYAYDDKQYS
+2715 HVVYAYDDKTYAE
-2727 DADKKK
+2727 ADKKK

-2752 SSFLDFD
+2752 SSSLDFD
-2759 ESGKERLNEV
+2759 DSGKELLNEV

-2819 VADSRKRSESGKG
+2819 IADSRMHSEAGKG
-2832 GAVHFN
+2832 GALHFN
-2838 YDDQNTYGSFYTAN
+2838 YDDQNAYGSFYTAN
-2852 SLYVNNGAEPSL
+2852 SLYVNNSAEPSL
-2864 DGSGDG
+2864 NGTGYG

-2880 NGASI
+2880 NDATN

-2894 VARNK
+2894 AARNK
-2899 ATLGAGMY
+2899 ATKGAGMY
-2907 WNGKILDGEH
+2907 WNGKILEGNH
-2917 FACNSVVWGNKADKG
+2917 FSCNSVVWGNKADRS

-2952 PKTDYQEVTRED
+2952 PVADYTDVTRED
-2964 GSVVRTLVND
+2964 GSVVRTLIND
-2974 NIVLSPDNMAIDG
+2974 NIVLSTDNMAIDG

-3027 ASGNFT
+3027 NSGNFNN
-3033 DETGTYYDFWKNVVS
+3033 ETGSYYDFWNKVVS

-3057 DYGINRYMLRR
+3057 DYGISRYMLRR
-3068 QSSMNSNGT
+3068 QSNMNSNST
-3077 VSDTQWTDYARYL
+3077 VSDTHWTDYARYL
-3090 GGLNEDGTPAD
+3090 GGLNEDGTLAD

-3111 QYKVDFRKLI
+3111 QYKIDFRKLI
-3121 GVYIGTTE
+3121 GVYIGNTE

-3158 VNKDDGYKKRT
+3158 VSTGDGYKKRT

-3179 PTLHAGNAFSLYASE
+3179 PTLYAGNAFSLYASE
-3194 NDEWGESVTIKGA
+3194 SDVWGESVTIKGA

-3222 KQTVMVPSK
+3222 KQTVVVPSK

-3253 GLTFTN
+3253 GLTFSN
-3259 DYGRGLRVQVDNNQG
+3259 DYGRGLRAQVDDARG

-3293 PQNKG
+3293 AQNMG

-3351 AIAASPTTTEFGVG
+3351 AIASSPTTTEFGEA
-3365 SLNETR
+3365 SLNDTR

-3377 WQNEDNKTDITQNE
+3377 WQNEDNKTDLTQLA
-3391 DGTTTIAT
+3391 DGTTEIKP
-3399 GSIYANGGA
+3399 GSIYAPGGVFA
-3408 FCSDIQ
+3408 SDITGIKGS
-3414 VDNTATATNN
+3414 DFTHN
-3424 NKAFAYHYDEG
+3424 NKAFAYHYADG
-3435 NLPVGKINGPANAD
+3435 KLPNGVVNGPANAD
-3449 AMYGPNFTNPAAKD
+3449 AMNGPNFTDPAAKD

-3489 EAKITA
+3489 DAKITA

-3597 NMNGEKSAMDETTAG
+3597 NMNGEKSASDETTDG
-3612 AKKVASDLLSNRH
+3612 AKKVVSDLLGKRH

-3631 YSMSKIGSL
+3631 YSMSKIKNL
-3640 TMNADAVVDGFDVTA
+3640 TIDADAVVDGFDITV

-3665 GSLVECNVTGT
+3665 GALIECNVTGT

-3682 NSLVYDSNWE
+3682 NSLVNDSIWE

-3700 SPLTVSGV
+3700 SQLTVSDV

-3730 SFMPN
+3730 SFMPD

-3745 GWKQGEA
+3745 GWKCGEA
-3752 VTGNV
+3752 VTGTV

-3769 PSSLLYRCYQLN
+3769 PSSLRYRRYQLN
-3781 DDDNANLDRW
+3781 DDDNDNLDRW
-3791 DNQSVQY
+3791 DKTSVQY

-3831 WNVIKDGETTTIN
+3831 WNVLVDGETKTIN

-3856 VRSGRELAIEDA
+3856 VRSGRELAIEDG

-3873 GTGYNA
+3873 GTDYNA

-3895 SHSNWFGYM
+3895 SRNNWFGYM
-3904 RLAVEREFE
+3904 RLAVERDFE

-3920 YMPFLVDHVTNS
+3920 YMPFTVDRVTNS

-3947 YDYKYNATD
+3947 YDYKYNAND
-3956 GAWIAADRLSNI
+3956 GAWNPADRLSYI
-3968 GLALVPNAGET
+3968 GLALVPNAGAPT
-3979 AKFTARFYSQQFG
+3979 KFTARFYSKQLD

-3999 TGDNQNVT
+3999 TGNNLNVT

-4071 NLTIDATQAGHI
+4071 NLTIDAEQAGHI

-4098 SEKFSVAQSIGV
+4098 SEKFSVAQSTDV
-4110 SGEAYASATRMAVA
+4110 SGEAYASTTRMAVA

-4136 AVHADEFAFQA
+4136 ANASDEFAFQA

-4184 LLTALDEEGEVKI
+4184 LLSALDEEGEVQI

-4228 ATGKAV
+4228 STGKAV
-4234 DLLEGDYTFSATAKG
+4234 DLLEGSYTFSATAKG
-4249 EHNNRFLIAFR
+4249 EQNNRFSIAFR

-4283 GLQTD
+4283 ELQTD

>member
-1 MLKIIKNGIAA
+1 MAA
-12 AALLIMPLALNAQ
+12 AAFMAMPLALNAQ

-32 PHDLGTATSGVTAD
+32 PHDLGTATSGVAAD

-53 ISLQDALNKAKA
+53 ISLQAALNKAKA

-104 GFKGDE
+104 GFKGNE
-110 TEIIP
+110 TEINP
-115 DHLDAPDKDPRSC
+115 GDLDNPANDPRSC
-128 VGSDLSHMKYR
+128 LGSDLSHMKYR

-158 FPQNSTRKDNASH
+158 FPQNSTRRDNASH
-171 VVTMSLAPTAGNLNA
+171 VVTMSLAPTAVNPNA
-186 GNDPTVLNGFY
+186 SNDPTVLNGFY

-204 DNADSNGGGVYIT
+204 GSADSYGGGVYIT

-266 YNTLFNNVAGTRGAD
+266 YNTIFNNVAGTRGAD

-303 NTNGGMRV
+303 NINGGMRV
-311 SELTTIVNNTISR
+311 SEATTVVNNTISR
-324 NNSAGIDHTF
+324 NNCAGIDHVS
-334 PSKSNKL
+334 PNDNNKL
-341 TVYNSIVWG
+341 TVYNTIVWG
-350 NDRLNK
+350 NHRLNK
-356 YQPAPQ
+356 YSPAPH
-362 FRNSAYYTHR
+362 FSHGAYYTHR
-372 GEGDPGNGTDVILEE
+372 GEDDPGDDTNVVLEE
-387 SNNSADGSTPNFKQP
+387 SNNAADGATPNFKDP
-402 ATSPIYDRSYSWTVT
+402 VTSARYDRSYIWTTT
-417 DYPKWSYAIDYGSAL
+417 DYPQWSYAIDYSSAL
-432 IAKGDPTQYNSKTW
+432 IAKGDPTQYNSASW

-459 DDNKNTTIDIGAYAY
+459 DDNNTTTIDIGAYAY

-483 YVKTAADGGSDDN
+483 YVKTAAAGGNDDH
-496 DGLTWDKAY
+496 DGLTWATAY

-516 DGTGQRGEVWVAAG
+516 DGTDQRGEVWVAAG
-530 TYAPSAHITE
+530 TYAPNAHITE

-565 SIDERDGYYEG
+565 SIDERDGYYDD
-576 SGDGQPNRDPQYT
+576 SDDTQPNRDSQYT
-589 WKFRDEYRTIFQG
+589 WKFRDKYRTIFQG
-602 ESYTAPTWNPTKG
+602 ETYSTPKWNSTKG

-643 VGMFDKETV
+643 VAMFDKETV

-662 LTVESGSVSQGYL
+662 LTVESGSVSEGYL

-691 NCVVRYC
+691 DCVVRYC

-705 AVYNGGGRVEQCL
+705 AVYNGGGRVEKCL

-731 VYIDGFGIVSRSI
+731 VYIDGFGIVSRCI

-756 YMKKGTQSN
+756 YMKKGN
-765 HAILAL
+765 VADHAILAL

-789 CGNLTNNTI
+789 SGNLIHNTI

-829 NNIIWNNRIKR
+829 NNIIWNNGIKR
-840 TEGSL
+840 PEGSL
-845 TTTPG
+845 ASSAT
-850 QQAQIYAANA
+850 QQAQIYASNA
-860 TADKVR
+860 TAANVR
-866 FYNNALSSPNST
+866 FYNNALSSPNSA
-878 VWNNVYQSGTRSLG
+878 VWNNVYQSGTISLG
-892 TNAADCVFKLN
+892 GNAADCVFKLN
-903 DNGAAQ
+903 DVGAQQ
-909 YGSWNQIIGCI
+909 YGSWNQIIDCI
-920 GLQSSWNTIDYYWP
+920 GLQSSWTSVDYYWP
-934 TKNGSV
+934 TKNGAS
-940 LRSAGLPEYMFDA
+940 LRSSGLPQYMFDA
-953 ELLFRP
+953 ELLFFP
-959 DADIVGDIFQTTTI
+959 AADIIGDIFNSYTI
-973 GAYYSD
+973 GAYYSK

-1003 ASKADGKGSSW
+1003 GSKADGDGSSW
-1014 SDNAS
+1014 RDNAP
-1019 SLHEALVYF
+1019 SLHDALVFF
-1028 EYFTLPAAWSF
+1028 EGFKLPAAWLF
-1039 SKLNVETPEAYPG
+1039 KKLNVETPDAYPG
-1052 QNSIKLTS
+1052 QNSITLNP

-1070 EGNIQPE
+1070 EGDIQPE
-1077 FSYDAND
+1077 YSYDNND
-1084 ASAVSHRIPRMDC
+1084 ARSVSHRIPRMDC

-1103 GYPSAS
+1103 GYPSVS

-1138 GHSHHTVRV
+1138 GHSYHTVRV

-1157 IAVTGGN
+1157 VAVTGGN
-1164 ATENATIHTGA
+1164 ATENSTIHTGA
-1175 GVLLYNGA
+1175 GVLLFNGA
-1183 SVQMDNCII
+1183 RVQMDNCII
-1192 ENNQAYTGPA
+1192 ENNRAYTGPA

-1207 LADKVKLVMRNCV
+1207 LADNVKLVMRNCV
-1220 VNNNTVVPSPENA
+1220 VNNNTVVPSPENS
-1233 VGGDD
+1233 VTGDD
-1238 PWLLSIMPENMEF
+1238 PWLFSIMPQSMEF
-1251 NHVTVVNNIA
+1251 NHVTIVNNIA
-1261 WAPQDNVLNRN
+1261 WAPQPEVLNRK
-1272 AKTSYALGNQYPLG
+1272 AKTSYALGNQYPIG
-1286 TVSTSCNNTLLDI
+1286 MSSESCNNTLSDI
-1299 ASTGKDGAANFSN
+1299 ASLGKDGAANFSN
-1312 PSINVGAAE
+1312 PSVYCGAAE

-1342 QEVINKAAATTDDM
+1342 QVVINKAAVNADDM
-1356 SVDIYSNDR
+1356 SVDIYNDER

-1399 NNEVLDE
+1399 NTEVLDE
-1406 TDGKPDFSLIKNN
+1406 TDGNPDFNLLNEH
-1419 PRVVY
+1419 PGVVY

-1441 LYMDKADNSIYVL
+1441 LNMDKPDNSIYVL
-1454 DNGMMLAA
+1454 KDGMMLAA

-1473 GKTTNPVRTEPYYGP
+1473 GTTTTPVRTEPYYGP

-1516 YYQGNTNQLDK
+1516 YYQGNTNQLDR
-1527 QGDTYYNS
+1527 QGSTYYNS

-1549 LAVEMAAKYNAL
+1549 LAVEMAAKYNEQ

-1619 RSADAGRTK
+1619 RLADASRTK

-1661 KVAMDIITEC
+1661 KFAMDLVNTC
-1671 ASDASGWW
+1671 TAD
-1679 SKKAGMCQRHYVL
+1679 KYLCQRHYVL
-1692 YQPDVCVTTWNVA
+1692 YQPDVCVTTWHVA
-1705 GNGNGNAY
+1705 GDGNNCAY
-1713 MGNEYRCYESGS
+1713 RGNEYRCYNTGS
-1725 WYWKKYTNGDKPG
+1725 YYWKNYLSGDKPSV
-1738 AYKEYKDVKWDGFTV
+1738 YKEYADVKWDGFTV

-1809 NSFILN
+1809 NSFVLN
-1815 NLTTDKNAI
+1815 NLTTDLNAKSM
-1824 TATDWKDD
+1824 TDW
-1832 NAVNNSNLYRLG
+1832 N
-1844 DGDDYGG
+1844 DGNGVKGYSYYNFGGCDDYGG

-1866 NNRVISHQI
+1866 NNRVVSHQTT
-1875 ESGSGGGIFIENAKF
+1875 SGSGGGIFIENAKF
-1890 YNNTVAYNTSR
+1890 YNNTVAYNSSR

-1961 GGKNSLAG
+1961 GGTNSTAG
-1969 VWNESGS
+1969 VWNEKSGN
-1976 GSNADEKLYSSANG
+1976 NADEKLYSSANG
-1990 NIIYKGSEESAN
+1990 NVIFKGSEESSC

-2008 DNARKTNDYRLKADT
+2008 DNARKTNDYRLSSSTK
-2023 PCMNGGTD
+2023 CMNGGTD
-2031 NLNQNKEENKVD
+2031 NLNQNNEVLKVD

-2059 VDIGAYESDAYSNI
+2059 VDIGAYESDTYSNI
-2073 AYETRNDSIVFYVTQ
+2073 DYETRNDSIVFYVTQ

-2095 GRNPENAACAEKLQK
+2095 GRNPENAACADKLQK

-2121 KKAGDTKFS
+2121 KKAGDATFS
-2130 AINKFVVKVAG
+2130 AIKKFVVKVAG
-2141 YNMNNASEGFIYHPN
+2141 YNMNNASEGFVYHPN

-2180 YYEGEQQTVSET
+2180 YYEGEQQTVSQT
-2192 VGTVTTQKIKLVGY
+2192 VGTVTTQTIKLVGY
-2206 NWHDDNR
+2206 NWYDDKR

-2255 TFGLWPTD
+2255 TFGSWPTD

-2274 DRATIDG
+2274 SSATIDG

-2310 RNCIIAGN
+2310 RNCVIAHN

-2331 AIVSGTKIDKN
+2331 AIVSGTMIDEN
-2342 EARTGAG
+2342 EARVGAG

-2356 TKEGTPDNR
+2356 TKDGTPDNR

-2399 WGNSASSDKN
+2399 WGNSAASDKN

-2460 SENTRYFLS
+2460 SENTRYFRS
-2469 GDMYVPR
+2469 GDTFVPR

-2486 DNATMLDVWK
+2486 DNSTMLDVWK
-2496 KRFDVATYDMRSV
+2496 ERFDVATYDMRSV
-2509 EFAVTN
+2509 EFAVSN

-2524 FAVHLAATENLFT
+2524 FAVHLAAIDNLFT

-2577 KMRASAK
+2577 KMRASGK
-2584 ATDDTHF
+2584 AYDDTHF

-2641 TGKGLVDE
+2641 TGKELVNE
-2649 DFPGKPTGTFVAD
+2649 DFTGKPAGTFVAD

-2675 ENTSKYFVD
+2675 ENTSTYFVD

-2715 HVVYAYDDKQYS
+2715 HVVYAYDGKKYAE
-2727 DADKKK
+2727 ADKAK
-2733 KRQQL
+2733 KRQKL

-2819 VADSRKRSESGKG
+2819 VADARMRSEAGKG
-2832 GAVHFN
+2832 GALHFN

-2852 SLYVNNGAEPSL
+2852 SLYVNNSAEPSL

-2880 NGASI
+2880 NGAST

-2894 VARNK
+2894 AARNK
-2899 ATLGAGMY
+2899 ATMGAGMY
-2907 WNGKILDGEH
+2907 WNGKIFDDKH

-2942 VASDVFVNLD
+2942 VASDVFVNLN
-2952 PKTDYQEVTRED
+2952 PTTDYTDVTRED
-2964 GSVVRTLVND
+2964 GSVVRTLIND

-3018 AGDGVLKKD
+3018 AGDGVLKKGV
-3027 ASGNFT
+3027 SGNFT
-3033 DETGTYYDFWKNVVS
+3033 DEKGSYYDFWKNVVS

-3090 GGLNEDGTPAD
+3090 GGLNEDGSLAD

-3194 NDEWGESVTIKGA
+3194 SKEWGESVTIKGA
-3207 CTGEGHGDKAQQDFS
+3207 CTGEGHGDKALQDFS
-3222 KQTVMVPSK
+3222 KQTVIVPSK

-3259 DYGRGLRVQVDNNQG
+3259 DYGRGLRTQVDNAQG

-3293 PQNKG
+3293 AQNLG

-3351 AIAASPTTTEFGVG
+3351 AIAASPETTEFGEA
-3365 SLNETR
+3365 SLNETC

-3377 WQNEDNKTDITQNE
+3377 WQNEDNKTDLTQLV
-3391 DGTTTIAT
+3391 DGTTKINA
-3399 GSIYANGGA
+3399 GSIYAPGGV
-3408 FCSDIQ
+3408 FESDI
-3414 VDNTATATNN
+3414 TAEENIAITRN
-3424 NKAFAYHYDEG
+3424 NKAFAYHYDD
-3435 NLPVGKINGPANAD
+3435 GKVPSGVVNGPANAD

-3489 EAKITA
+3489 DAKITA

-3583 DNLKLELDRVHVYG
+3583 DKLKLELDRVHVYG
-3597 NMNGEKSAMDETTAG
+3597 NMNGEKSASDEITDG
-3612 AKKVASDLLSNRH
+3612 AKKVVCDLLGKRH

-3640 TMNADAVVDGFDVTA
+3640 TMNADAVVDGFDITA

-3665 GSLVECNVTGT
+3665 GALVECNVTGT
-3676 GEGVLY
+3676 GDGVLY

-3700 SPLTVSGV
+3700 STLTVSGV

-3745 GWKQGEA
+3745 GWSRGEA

-3781 DDDNANLDRW
+3781 DDDNDNLDRW
-3791 DNQSVQY
+3791 DKSTTQY
-3798 AAAKMCIDKV
+3798 AAAQECINKV

-3831 WNVIKDGETTTIN
+3831 WNVIKDGETTTIS

-3856 VRSGRELAIEDA
+3856 VRSGRELAIEDG
-3868 VYPNP
+3868 VYPDP

-3895 SHSNWFGYM
+3895 SHNNWFGYM
-3904 RLAVEREFE
+3904 RLAVERDFE

-3920 YMPFLVDHVTNS
+3920 YMPFTVDRVTNS
-3932 DRFKAYTYNAKERAK
+3932 SRFKAYTYNAKERAK
-3947 YDYKYNATD
+3947 YDYKYNAKD
-3956 GAWIAADRLSNI
+3956 GAWLAADRLSNI

-3979 AKFTARFYSQQFG
+3979 AKFTARFYSKQLN
-3992 EHPKWQI
+3992 EHPAWQI
-3999 TGDNQNVT
+3999 TGNNLNVT

-4071 NLTIDATQAGHI
+4071 NLTIDAKQEGHI

-4098 SEKFSVAQSIGV
+4098 SEKFSVAQSTDV
-4110 SGEAYASATRMAVA
+4110 SGEAYASITRMAVA
-4124 IAPYAAT
+4124 IAPYVAT

-4136 AVHADEFAFQA
+4136 TVHADEFAFQA

-4184 LLTALDEEGEVKI
+4184 LLTALDEEGEVQI

-4249 EHNNRFLIAFR
+4249 EQNNRFSIAFR

>member
-1 MLKIIKNGIAA
+1 MAA
-12 AALLIMPLALNAQ
+12 AALMAMPLALNAQ
-25 TNYYVKA
+25 SKYYVKA
-32 PHDLGTATSGVTAD
+32 SHDLPSATTESTAD

-53 ISLQDALNKAKA
+53 ISLQQALAKVKA
-65 GDCIFAKGYTAGEAT
+65 GDFIFAKGYTASEAT
-80 GKAFYYTVPDAKGFV
+80 GKAFYYTVPNRNGFV

-104 GFKGDE
+104 GFAGNE
-110 TEIIP
+110 TEINP
-115 DHLDAPDKDPRSC
+115 GDLDNPAKDPRSTA
-128 VGSDLSHMKYR
+128 GSDLSHMKYR

-158 FPQNSTRKDNASH
+158 FPQNSTRKDNARH
-171 VVTMSLAPTAGNLNA
+171 VVTMSLAPTHGNPNSGNA
-186 GNDPTVLNGFY
+186 PTVLNGFY

-204 DNADSNGGGVYIT
+204 GSDDSYGGGVYIA
-217 DANTADNNTGERGY
+217 DASTADNNTGERGY
-231 DVARCFFTNN
+231 DVSRCFFTNN
-241 YAVRGGGIYVSA
+241 YAARGGAIYVDA
-253 NVKPK
+253 NVKPN
-258 ALKRAYIR
+258 ANKRAYIR
-266 YNTLFNNVAGTRGAD
+266 YNTIFNNVAGTRGAD

-295 ITNNLVYC
+295 IVNNLVYC
-303 NTNGGMRV
+303 NINGGMRV
-311 SELTTIVNNTISR
+311 SEATTVVNNTISR
-324 NNSAGIDHTF
+324 NNSAGIDHVL
-334 PSKSNKL
+334 PNENNKL
-341 TVYNSIVWG
+341 TVYNTIVWG
-350 NDRLNK
+350 NHRLNK
-356 YQPAPQ
+356 YSPAPH
-362 FRNSAYYTHR
+362 FSHGAYYTHR
-372 GEGDPGNGTDVILEE
+372 GEDDPGDDDTNVLLEE
-387 SNNSADGSTPNFKQP
+387 SNNAADGATPNFKDP
-402 ATSPIYDRSYSWTVT
+402 VTSARYDRSYIWTTT
-417 DYPKWSYAIDYGSAL
+417 DYPEWSYALDYGSAL

-459 DDNKNTTIDIGAYAY
+459 DDNNTTTIDIGAYAY
-474 TKVPASRRR
+474 TKVPVSRRR
-483 YVKTAADGGSDDN
+483 YVKTAANGGSDEHN
-496 DGLTWDKAY
+496 GLTWATAY
-505 ASPQKAINALN
+505 ASPQKAIDALN

-530 TYAPSAHITE
+530 TYAPSTHITE
-540 DTNSPVAFLMHS
+540 DNNSPVAFLMHS

-576 SGDGQPNRDPQYT
+576 SGDEKPNRDPQYT

-602 ESYTAPTWNPTKG
+602 EACSTPVWNSTKG

-637 GTADNK
+637 GMSDNK
-643 VGMFDKETV
+643 VAMFDKETV

-662 LTVESGSVSQGYL
+662 HTVESGSVSEGYL

-691 NCVVRYC
+691 DCVVRYC

-705 AVYNGGGRVEQCL
+705 AVYNGGGRVEKCL
-718 IYNNVNTSGDGGG
+718 IYNNVNTTGDGGG
-731 VYIDGFGIVSRSI
+731 VYIDGFGIVSRCI

-756 YMKKGTQSN
+756 YMKKGKVAD

-789 CGNLTNNTI
+789 SGNLIHNTI

-829 NNIIWNNRIKR
+829 NNIIWNNGIKR
-840 TEGSL
+840 PEGSL
-845 TTTPG
+845 ASSAT
-850 QQAQIYAANA
+850 QQAQIYASNA
-860 TADKVR
+860 TAANVR
-866 FYNNALSSPNST
+866 FYNNALSSPNSA
-878 VWNNVYQSGTRSLG
+878 VWNNVYQSGTISLG
-892 TNAADCVFKLN
+892 GNAADCVFKLN
-903 DNGAAQ
+903 DVGAQQ
-909 YGSWNQIIGCI
+909 YGSWNQIIDCI
-920 GLQSSWNTIDYYWP
+920 GLQSSWKTIDYYWP
-934 TKNGSV
+934 TKNGAS
-940 LRSAGLPEYMFDA
+940 LRSSGLPQYMFDA
-953 ELLFRP
+953 ELLFFP
-959 DADIVGDIFQTTTI
+959 AADIIGNIFNSYTI
-973 GAYYSD
+973 GAYYSK

-1003 ASKADGKGSSW
+1003 GSKADGDGSSW
-1014 SDNAS
+1014 SNNAP
-1019 SLHEALVYF
+1019 SLHDALVFF
-1028 EYFTLPAAWSF
+1028 EGFKLPAPWLF
-1039 SKLNVETPEAYPG
+1039 KKLNVETPDAYPG
-1052 QNSIKLTS
+1052 QNSITLNP

-1070 EGNIQPE
+1070 EGDIQPE
-1077 FSYDAND
+1077 YSYDNKD
-1084 ASAVSHRIPRMDC
+1084 ARSVSHRIPRMDC

-1138 GHSHHTVRV
+1138 GHSYHTVRV

-1157 IAVTGGN
+1157 VAVTGGN
-1164 ATENATIHTGA
+1164 ATENSTIHTGA
-1175 GVLLYNGA
+1175 GVLLYNRA

-1192 ENNQAYTGPA
+1192 ENNRAYTGPA

-1207 LADKVKLVMRNCV
+1207 LADNVKLVMRNCV
-1220 VNNNTVVPSPENA
+1220 VNNNTVVESQEKA
-1233 VGGDD
+1233 GGDD
-1238 PWLLSIMPENMEF
+1238 PWLISVDPKYMKF
-1251 NHVTVVNNIA
+1251 NHVTIVNNIA
-1261 WAPQDNVLNRN
+1261 WAPQDELLNRN
-1272 AKTSYALGNQYPLG
+1272 ARTSYALGNQYPAG
-1286 TVSTSCNNTLLDI
+1286 KVTKSCNNTLSDI
-1299 ASTGKDGAANFSN
+1299 ASLGKDGAANFSN
-1312 PSINVGAAE
+1312 PSVNCGAAE

-1342 QEVINKAAATTDDM
+1342 QVVINKAAATTDDM
-1356 SVDIYSNDR
+1356 SVDIYSNER

-1399 NNEVLDE
+1399 NTEVLDE
-1406 TDGKPDFSLIKNN
+1406 TDGKPDFSLLKNN
-1419 PRVVY
+1419 PGVVY

-1441 LYMDKADNSIYVL
+1441 LNMDNADNSIYVL
-1454 DNGMMLAA
+1454 ENGMMLAA
-1462 TFDNSNYSTYL
+1462 TYDNSNYSTYL
-1473 GKTTNPVRTEPYYGP
+1473 GTTTTPTRTEPYYGP
-1488 ASGHYTRFIAQN
+1488 ASGHYTRFLVPDWAANYQN
-1500 RVNTYTSTS
+1500 TAAGR
-1509 LQKVWDK
+1509 KAWDK
-1516 YYQGNTNQLDK
+1516 YYQGNTNQWDWAYAT
-1527 QGDTYYNS
+1527 GNYNS

-1561 HKNDPGFE
+1561 HKNDAGFE

-1598 PKDGTPGEQERKP
+1598 PKDGNPSEQERKP

-1619 RSADAGRTK
+1619 RSADKGRTK
-1628 SDYETILQIRKESP
+1628 ADYETILQIRKESP
-1642 VYRNA
+1642 VTGSTSDNL
-1647 NDELNISGDNGGTN
+1647 DISSFASKIVN
-1661 KVAMDIITEC
+1661 EC
-1671 ASDASGWW
+1671 AADVTSNAT
-1679 SKKAGMCQRHYVL
+1679 GMCQRHYVL
-1692 YQPDVCVTTWNVA
+1692 YQPDVCVTTWHVA
-1705 GNGNGNAY
+1705 GNSNGAPY
-1713 MGNEYRCYESGS
+1713 YANEYRCFSDGT
-1725 WYWKKYTNGDKPG
+1725 YWKNYISGNKPSV
-1738 AYKEYKDVKWDGFTV
+1738 YKEYEDVKWDGFTV
-1753 RHGYLI
+1753 RHGYII

-1794 RGGGLYMDGANSTIS
+1794 RGGGLYMDGANSKIS
-1809 NSFILN
+1809 NSFILK
-1815 NLTTDKNAI
+1815 NLTTDYNAK
-1824 TATDWKDD
+1824 TM
-1832 NAVNNSNLYRLG
+1832 SNWSDGYVGAGSYNQTGNFG
-1844 DGDDYGG
+1844 DVDDYGG

-1866 NNRVISHQI
+1866 NNRVVSHLAQ
-1875 ESGSGGGIFIENAKF
+1875 SGSGGGIFIENAKF

-1926 NCIVYGNKSTDFPDN
+1926 NCIVYGNKSTDFPNN

-1961 GGKNSLAG
+1961 GGTNSTAG
-1969 VWNESGS
+1969 VWNERS

-1990 NIIYKGSEESAN
+1990 NIIYKGSEESSR

-2008 DNARKTNDYRLKADT
+2008 DDARNTNDYRLNSTTK
-2023 PCMNGGTD
+2023 CLNGGTD
-2031 NLNQNKEENKVD
+2031 NLNQNNEVLKVD

-2059 VDIGAYESDAYSNI
+2059 VDIGAYESDTYSNI

-2116 ECFAK
+2116 QCFAK
-2121 KKAGDTKFS
+2121 KKADDTAFS
-2130 AINKFVVKVAG
+2130 KINKFVVKVAG

-2156 TLADPS
+2156 TLADAS
-2162 DPQSYTFV
+2162 DPQSYTYL

-2192 VGTVTTQKIKLVGY
+2192 IGTETVKKIKLVGY
-2206 NWHDDNR
+2206 NWYDDNR
-2213 NVFDGWRKQAD
+2213 NVWDGWRKQTD

-2255 TFGLWPTD
+2255 TFGSWPTD

-2274 DRATIDG
+2274 SSATIDG

-2310 RNCIIAGN
+2310 RNCVIAHN
-2318 KAVRGGGLYLMPG
+2318 EAIRGGGLYLMPG
-2331 AIVSGTKIDKN
+2331 AIVSGTMIDEN

-2376 TAENTGGGVFFE
+2376 TAENTGGGIFFE

-2399 WGNSASSDKN
+2399 WGNSAASDKN
-2409 LSGIAD
+2409 LSGISD

-2421 KLYGSVSGNK
+2421 KLYGSVGGTK
-2431 AATGREY
+2431 ASTGREY

-2460 SENTRYFLS
+2460 SENTRYFRS
-2469 GDMYVPR
+2469 GDTYVPR
-2476 PFSQLIHAGA
+2476 PFSQLIHAGV
-2486 DNATMLDVWK
+2486 DNSTMLDVWK
-2496 KRFDVATYDMRSV
+2496 QRFDVAAYDMRSV
-2509 EFAVTN
+2509 EFAVSN

-2524 FAVHLAATENLFT
+2524 FAVHLAATDNLFT

-2577 KMRASAK
+2577 KMRASGK
-2584 ATDDTHF
+2584 ATDETHF

-2635 GKELYC
+2635 GRELYC
-2641 TGKGLVDE
+2641 TGKEFVNE
-2649 DFPGKPTGTFVAD
+2649 DFTGKPADTFVAD

-2675 ENTSKYFVD
+2675 ENTSTYFVD

-2715 HVVYAYDDKQYS
+2715 HVVYAYDDKKYAE
-2727 DADKKK
+2727 ADKAKR
-2733 KRQQL
+2733 RQQL

-2759 ESGKERLNEV
+2759 NTGKEILNEV

-2852 SLYVNNGAEPSL
+2852 SLYVNNSAEPSL

-2899 ATLGAGMY
+2899 ATMGAGMY

-2942 VASDVFVNLD
+2942 VASDVFVNLN
-2952 PKTDYQEVTRED
+2952 PTTDYKDVTRED
-2964 GSVVRTLVND
+2964 GSVVRTLIND

-3027 ASGNFT
+3027 NSGNFNN
-3033 DETGTYYDFWKNVVS
+3033 ETGSYYDFWKNVVS

-3068 QSSMNSNGT
+3068 QSNMNSNDIA
-3077 VSDTQWTDYARYL
+3077 SDTQWTDYARYL
-3090 GGLNEDGTPAD
+3090 GGLNEDGTLAD

-3158 VNKDDGYKKRT
+3158 VNKGDGFKKRT
-3169 VYVRGGEYFS
+3169 VYVRGGQYFS

-3194 NDEWGESVTIKGA
+3194 SDEWGESVTIKGA
-3207 CTGEGHGDKAQQDFS
+3207 CTGDGHGDKALQNFS
-3222 KQTVMVPSK
+3222 KQTVIVPSK

-3259 DYGRGLRVQVDNNQG
+3259 DYGRGLRTQVDNAQG

-3281 GFRENVGSGMFV
+3281 GFRENLGSGMFV
-3293 PQNKG
+3293 AQNKG

-3335 GKTTVVNATFV
+3335 GKTTVVNATFA

-3351 AIAASPTTTEFGVG
+3351 AIASSPNTTEFGAA
-3365 SLNETR
+3365 SLDNTR

-3377 WQNEDNKTDITQNE
+3377 WQNEDNKTDLTQHT
-3391 DGTTTIAT
+3391 DGTTEIKV
-3399 GSIYANGGA
+3399 GSIYAPGGVFA
-3408 FCSDIQ
+3408 SDITGIEG
-3414 VDNTATATNN
+3414 TALTRN
-3424 NKAFAYHYDEG
+3424 NKAFAYHYAD
-3435 NLPVGKINGPANAD
+3435 GKVPNGVVNGPVNAD
-3449 AMYGPNFTNPAAKD
+3449 AMNGPNFTDPAAKD

-3489 EAKITA
+3489 EAKITS

-3502 TEVELANKRRLVGDA
+3502 TEVELANKRRLVGEA

-3597 NMNGEKSAMDETTAG
+3597 NMNGEKSSMDETTGG
-3612 AKKVASDLLSNRH
+3612 AKKVVSDLLSKRH
-3625 GAFESG
+3625 GALESG
-3631 YSMSKIGSL
+3631 YSMSKIKNL
-3640 TMNADAVVDGFDVTA
+3640 TIDADAVVDGFDVTA

-3665 GSLVECNVTGT
+3665 GALVECNVTGT

-3682 NSLVYDSNWE
+3682 NSLVYDSNME
-3692 QTAKPSAI
+3692 PPAKPSAI
-3700 SPLTVSGV
+3700 SPLTVSDV

-3745 GWKQGEA
+3745 GWKRGKA

-3781 DDDNANLDRW
+3781 DDDNDNLDRW
-3791 DNQSVQY
+3791 DKTSTQY

-3831 WNVIKDGETTTIN
+3831 WNVLNGGETTTIN
-3844 SADYPHCPSVMY
+3844 AVDYPHCPSVMY
-3856 VRSGRELAIEDA
+3856 VRSGRELAIEDG

-3873 GTGYNA
+3873 GTDYNA

-3895 SHSNWFGYM
+3895 SRNNWFGYM

-3920 YMPFLVDHVTNS
+3920 YMPFTVDNVTNANC
-3932 DRFKAYTYNAKERAK
+3932 FKAYTYNAKERAK
-3947 YDYKYNATD
+3947 YDYKYNAKD
-3956 GAWIAADRLSNI
+3956 GAWTAADRLSNI
-3968 GLALVPNAGET
+3968 GLALVPNEGET
-3979 AKFTARFYSQQFG
+3979 ARFTARFYSKQFD
-3992 EHPKWQI
+3992 EHPTWQI
-3999 TGDNQNVT
+3999 TGNNLNVT

-4098 SEKFSVAQSIGV
+4098 SEKFSVAQTTDV
-4110 SGEAYASATRMAVA
+4110 SGTAYASTTRMAVA
-4124 IAPYAAT
+4124 IAPYADT

-4136 AVHADEFAFQA
+4136 EVRADEFAFQA

-4184 LLTALDEEGEVKI
+4184 LLSALDEEGEVKI

-4228 ATGKAV
+4228 STGKAV
-4234 DLLEGDYTFSATAKG
+4234 DLLEGDYTFNATAKG
-4249 EHNNRFLIAFR
+4249 EQNNRFSIAFR

-4266 ASRIYVSRVAAD
+4266 ASRIYVSRVATD

>member
-1 MLKIIKNGIAA
+1 MAA
-12 AALLIMPLALNAQ
+12 AALMAMPLALNAQ
-25 TNYYVKA
+25 SKYYVKA
-32 PHDLGTATSGVTAD
+32 SHDLTSATTEGTAD

-53 ISLQDALNKAKA
+53 ISLQQALAKVKA
-65 GDCIFAKGYTAGEAT
+65 GDCIFAKGYTASEAT
-80 GKAFYYTVPDAKGFV
+80 SKAFYYTVPNRNGFV

-104 GFKGDE
+104 GFAGNE
-110 TEIIP
+110 TEINP
-115 DHLDAPDKDPRSC
+115 EHLDNPADDPRSTA
-128 VGSDLSHMKYR
+128 GSDLSHMKYR

-158 FPQNSTRKDNASH
+158 YPQNATRKDNARH
-171 VVTMSLAPTAGNLNA
+171 VVTMSLAPTHDNP
-186 GNDPTVLNGFY
+186 NDGSAPTVLNGFY

-204 DNADSNGGGVYIT
+204 GSADSYGGGVYIT
-217 DANTADNNTGERGY
+217 DASTADNNKGDRGY
-231 DVARCFFTNN
+231 DVSRCFFTNN
-241 YAVRGGGIYVSA
+241 YAVRGGAIYVA
-253 NVKPK
+253 DNVKPN
-258 ALKRAYIR
+258 AGQRAYIR

-287 LWAEGRAD
+287 LWAEGKAT
-295 ITNNLVYC
+295 IVNNLVYC
-303 NTNGGMRV
+303 NINGGMRV
-311 SELTTIVNNTISR
+311 SEATTVVNNTISR
-324 NNSAGIDHTF
+324 NNSAGIDHVS
-334 PSKSNKL
+334 PNDNNKL
-341 TVYNSIVWG
+341 TVYNTIVWG
-350 NDRLNK
+350 NHRLNK
-356 YQPAPQ
+356 YSPAPH
-362 FRNSAYYTHR
+362 FSHGAYYTHR
-372 GEGDPGNGTDVILEE
+372 GEADPGDNTDVLLEE
-387 SNNSADGSTPNFKQP
+387 SNNAADGATPNFKDP
-402 ATSPIYDRSYSWTVT
+402 VTSAIYDRSYIWTTT
-417 DYPKWSYAIDYGSAL
+417 DYPKWSYALDYGSAL

-453 DSRFGT
+453 DNRFGT
-459 DDNKNTTIDIGAYAY
+459 DDNKTTTIDIGAYAY
-474 TKVPASRRR
+474 TKVPVSRRR
-483 YVKTAADGGSDDN
+483 YVKTAANGGNDDN
-496 DGLTWDKAY
+496 NGLTWATAY
-505 ASPQKAINALN
+505 ASPQKAINDLN

-530 TYAPSAHITE
+530 TYAPSTNITG
-540 DTNSPVAFLMHS
+540 DHNSPVAFLMHS

-565 SIDERDGYYEG
+565 SIDQRDGYY
-576 SGDGQPNRDPQYT
+576 DGETDPDPNRDSQYT
-589 WKFRDEYRTIFQG
+589 WKFRDQYRTIFQG
-602 ESYTAPTWNPTKG
+602 QSYKLSDWNSTKG
-615 EWVFSSGSYH
+615 EWIINSGSYH

-643 VGMFDKETV
+643 VAMFDKETV
-652 LDGVTIEGGR
+652 LDGVTIEGGKH
-662 LTVESGSVSQGYL
+662 TVESGSVPEGYL

-683 MGENSILR
+683 MGENAILR

-705 AVYNGGGRVEQCL
+705 AVYNGGGRVEKCL
-718 IYNNVNTSGDGGG
+718 IYNNVNTTGDGGG
-731 VYIDGFGIVSRSI
+731 VYIDGFGIVSRCI
-744 ITNNKA
+744 VTNNKA
-750 RNGGGV
+750 HNGGGV
-756 YMKKGTQSN
+756 YMKKGKVAD

-777 ENTANGAVYADQ
+777 ENTANGAVYTDQ
-789 CGNLTNNTI
+789 SGNLIHNTI

-829 NNIIWNNRIKR
+829 NNIIWNNGIKR
-840 TEGSL
+840 PEGSL
-845 TTTPG
+845 ASSAT
-850 QQAQIYAANA
+850 QQAQIYASNA
-860 TADKVR
+860 TAANVR
-866 FYNNALSSPNST
+866 FYNNALSSPNSA
-878 VWNNVYQSGTRSLG
+878 VWNNVYQSGTISLG
-892 TNAADCVFKLN
+892 ANAADCVFKLN
-903 DNGAAQ
+903 DVGAQQ
-909 YGSWNQIIGCI
+909 YGSWNQIIDCL
-920 GLQSSWNTIDYYWP
+920 GLQSDWTSVDYYWP
-934 TKNGSV
+934 TKNGAS
-940 LRSAGLPEYMFDA
+940 LRSSGLPQYMFDA
-953 ELLFRP
+953 ELLFFP
-959 DADIVGDIFQTTTI
+959 AADIVGNIFDSYTI

-979 VVDFRPALLRRDGK
+979 VVNFRPALLRRDGK

-1003 ASKADGKGSSW
+1003 GSKPDGDGSSW
-1014 SDNAS
+1014 SNNAP
-1019 SLHEALVYF
+1019 SLHDALVFF
-1028 EYFTLPAAWSF
+1028 ERFSLSVPWSF
-1039 SKLNVETPEAYPG
+1039 SKLNVETPAAYTG
-1052 QNSIKLTS
+1052 QKSIEFNP
-1060 DNTIFEICLR
+1060 DNTIFEVCLR
-1070 EGNIQPE
+1070 EGSIQPE
-1077 FSYDAND
+1077 YSYDDND
-1084 ASAVSHRIPRMDC
+1084 ASSVSHRIPRMDC

-1118 RDIKNCRTEFDGRYT
+1118 RDIKNYRTEFDGRYT

-1147 QNGANVTFDG
+1147 QKGADVTFDG
-1157 IAVTGGN
+1157 VAVTGGN
-1164 ATENATIHTGA
+1164 ATENSTIHTGA

-1183 SVQMDNCII
+1183 RVQMDNCII
-1192 ENNQAYTGPA
+1192 ENNRAFTGPA

-1207 LADKVKLVMRNCV
+1207 LADDVKLVMRNCV
-1220 VNNNTVVPSPENA
+1220 INNNTVEVSAENA
-1233 VGGDD
+1233 EGDD
-1238 PWLLSIMPENMEF
+1238 PWLISVDPKYMEF
-1251 NHVTVVNNIA
+1251 NHVTIVNNIA
-1261 WAPQDNVLNRN
+1261 WAPQNVYLNRN
-1272 AKTSYALGNQYPLG
+1272 AKTSYAVGNQYPAG
-1286 TVSTSCNNTLLDI
+1286 TVTTSCNNTISDI
-1299 ASTGKDGAANFSN
+1299 ASLGKDGAANFSN
-1312 PSINVGAAE
+1312 PSVNCGAAE

-1342 QEVINKAAATTDDM
+1342 HVVINKAAVSADDM
-1356 SVDIYSNDR
+1356 SVDLYRNDR

-1406 TDGKPDFSLIKNN
+1406 TDGKPDFSLLKDNHD
-1419 PRVVY
+1419 VVY

-1441 LYMDKADNSIYVL
+1441 LNMDKADNSIYVL
-1454 DNGMMLAA
+1454 KDGMMLAA
-1462 TFDNSNYSTYL
+1462 TYDNSNYSTYL
-1473 GKTTNPVRTEPYYGP
+1473 GTTTTPTRTEPYYGP
-1488 ASGHYTRFIAQN
+1488 ASGHYTRFLVPDWTGKYQN
-1500 RVNTYTSTS
+1500 TAAGR
-1509 LQKVWDK
+1509 KAWDK
-1516 YYQGNTNQLDK
+1516 YYQGNTNQWDWASAT
-1527 QGDTYYNS
+1527 GNYNS

-1561 HKNDPGFE
+1561 HKNDVGFE

-1598 PKDGTPGEQERKP
+1598 PKDGNPGEQERKP

-1619 RSADAGRTK
+1619 RSADKGRTK
-1628 SDYETILQIRKESP
+1628 ADYETILQIRKESP
-1642 VYRNA
+1642 VTGSTSDNL
-1647 NDELNISGDNGGTN
+1647 DISSFASKIVN
-1661 KVAMDIITEC
+1661 EC
-1671 ASDASGWW
+1671 AADVTNDAT
-1679 SKKAGMCQRHYVL
+1679 GMCQRHYVL
-1692 YQPDVCVTTWNVA
+1692 YQPDVCVTTWHVA
-1705 GNGNGNAY
+1705 GNSNGAPY
-1713 MGNEYRCYESGS
+1713 YANEYRCFSTGT
-1725 WYWKKYTNGDKPG
+1725 YWKNYIGGDKPSV
-1738 AYKEYKDVKWDGFTV
+1738 YKEYEDVKWDGFTV
-1753 RHGYLI
+1753 RHGYII

-1794 RGGGLYMDGANSTIS
+1794 RGGGLYMDGANSKIS
-1809 NSFILN
+1809 NSFILK
-1815 NLTTDKNAI
+1815 NLTTDYNAK
-1824 TATDWKDD
+1824 TM
-1832 NAVNNSNLYRLG
+1832 NNWSDGYVGAGSYNQTGNFG
-1844 DGDDYGG
+1844 DIDDYGG

-1866 NNRVISHQI
+1866 NNRVVSYLGA
-1875 ESGSGGGIFIENAKF
+1875 SGSGGGIFIENAKF

-1926 NCIVYGNKSTDFPDN
+1926 NCIVYGNKSTDFPNN

-1961 GGKNSLAG
+1961 GGTNSTAG
-1969 VWNESGS
+1969 VWNERS
-1976 GSNADEKLYSSANG
+1976 GSNADENLYSSANG
-1990 NIIYKGSEESAN
+1990 NIIYKGSEESSC

-2008 DNARKTNDYRLKADT
+2008 DNARNTNDYRLNNYTK
-2023 PCMNGGTD
+2023 CLNGGTD
-2031 NLNQNKEENKVD
+2031 NLNQNNEVLKVD

-2116 ECFAK
+2116 QCFAK
-2121 KKAGDTKFS
+2121 KKAGDTAFS
-2130 AINKFVVKVAG
+2130 AIKKFVVKVAG
-2141 YNMNNASEGFIYHPN
+2141 YNMNNASEGFVYHPN
-2156 TLADPS
+2156 TLADAS
-2162 DPQSYTFV
+2162 DPQSYTYV

-2192 VGTVTTQKIKLVGY
+2192 TGTETVKKIKLVGY
-2206 NWHDDNR
+2206 NWYNDNR
-2213 NVFDGWRKQAD
+2213 NVLGGWRKQTD

-2255 TFGLWPTD
+2255 TFGSWPTD

-2274 DRATIDG
+2274 SSATIDG
-2281 CFIVSGEAITNDGHK
+2281 CFIISGQAITNDGHK

-2310 RNCIIAGN
+2310 RNCVIAHN
-2318 KAVRGGGLYLMPG
+2318 EAIRGGGLYLMPG
-2331 AIVSGTKIDKN
+2331 AIVSGTMIDEN
-2342 EARTGAG
+2342 EARIGAG

-2356 TKEGTPDNR
+2356 TKYGTPDNR

-2376 TAENTGGGVFFE
+2376 TAENTGGGIFFE
-2388 EGALMAANCVV
+2388 EGSLMAANCVV
-2399 WGNSASSDKN
+2399 WGNSAASDKN
-2409 LSGIAD
+2409 LSGISD

-2421 KLYGSVSGNK
+2421 KLYGSVGGTK
-2431 AATGREY
+2431 VATGREY

-2460 SENTRYFLS
+2460 SENTRYFRS
-2469 GDMYVPR
+2469 GDTFVPR

-2486 DNATMLDVWK
+2486 DNSTMLDVWK

-2509 EFAVTN
+2509 EFAVSN

-2524 FAVHLAATENLFT
+2524 FAVHMAAIDKLFT

-2550 ADIQQKYVGRS
+2550 ADIQQKYLGRS

-2577 KMRASAK
+2577 KMRASGK
-2584 ATDDTHF
+2584 ATDETHF

-2621 FSIPVNTAL
+2621 FSIPVNTSL

-2641 TGKGLVDE
+2641 TGKEFVNE
-2649 DFPGKPTGTFVAD
+2649 EFTGKPTGTFVAD
-2662 GKMTDILAERNKK
+2662 GKMTDILAERNSKQ
-2675 ENTSKYFVD
+2675 NTSKYFVD

-2715 HVVYAYDDKQYS
+2715 HVVYAYDDKTYA
-2727 DADKKK
+2727 DADKAK

-2752 SSFLDFD
+2752 SSFIDFD
-2759 ESGKERLNEV
+2759 DNGKERLNEV
-2769 GHGGGIYSNGVN
+2769 GHGGGIYSHGVN

-2819 VADSRKRSESGKG
+2819 VADARKLSEGGKG
-2832 GAVHFN
+2832 GALHFN

-2852 SLYVNNGAEPSL
+2852 SLYVNNSAEPSR

-2870 MGGAIYFNVG
+2870 MGGAVYFNVG
-2880 NGASI
+2880 NGAST

-2894 VARNK
+2894 AARNK
-2899 ATLGAGMY
+2899 ATMGAGMY
-2907 WNGKILDGEH
+2907 WNGKISEGKH
-2917 FACNSVVWGNKADKG
+2917 FSCNSVVWGNKADKG

-2952 PKTDYQEVTRED
+2952 PKTDYKDVTRED
-2964 GSVVRTLVND
+2964 GSVVRTLIND

-3018 AGDGVLKKD
+3018 AGDGVLKND
-3027 ASGNFT
+3027 GSGNFT
-3033 DETGTYYDFWKNVVS
+3033 NETGSYYDFWNNVVS

-3068 QSSMNSNGT
+3068 QSNTNSNST
-3077 VSDTQWTDYARYL
+3077 VGESQWTDYARYL
-3090 GGLNEDGTPAD
+3090 GGLNEDGTLAD

-3111 QYKVDFRKLI
+3111 QYKLDFRKLI

-3158 VNKDDGYKKRT
+3158 VNTGDGYKKRT
-3169 VYVRGGEYFS
+3169 VYVRGGQYFS

-3194 NDEWGESVTIKGA
+3194 SDEWGVSVTIKGA
-3207 CTGEGHGDKAQQDFS
+3207 CTGEGHGDKALQDFS
-3222 KQTVMVPSK
+3222 KQTVIVPSK

-3259 DYGRGLRVQVDNNQG
+3259 DYGRGLRTQVDDAKG

-3281 GFRENVGSGMFV
+3281 GFRENLGSGMFV
-3293 PQNKG
+3293 AQNKG

-3324 KVGNNAALVTT
+3324 KLGNNAALVTT

-3351 AIAASPTTTEFGVG
+3351 AIASSPSTTEFGEA
-3365 SLNETR
+3365 SLKDTR

-3377 WQNEDNKTDITQNE
+3377 WQNEDNKTDLTQHAN
-3391 DGTTTIAT
+3391 GTTQIKD
-3399 GSIYANGGA
+3399 GSIYAQGGV
-3408 FCSDIQ
+3408 FESDITGTEG
-3414 VDNTATATNN
+3414 TALKRN
-3424 NKAFAYHYDEG
+3424 NKAFAYHYADGNVPEG
-3435 NLPVGKINGPANAD
+3435 AVNGPVNAD
-3449 AMYGPNFTNPAAKD
+3449 AMNGPNFTDPAAKD

-3489 EAKITA
+3489 DEAIKA
-3495 AKPAIPD
+3495 ADPAIPD

-3559 DLAGLYSRRNEDD
+3559 DLAGLYSRRYSQD
-3572 SYVFVDQKVSV
+3572 SYVFVDQNVSV
-3583 DNLKLELDRVHVYG
+3583 GNLKLELDHVHVYG
-3597 NMNGEKSAMDETTAG
+3597 NMNGEKSAKDETADG
-3612 AKKVASDLLSNRH
+3612 AKNVVNDLLGKRH

-3631 YSMSKIGSL
+3631 YSMSKIKNL
-3640 TMNADAVVDGFDVTA
+3640 TIDADAVVDGFDITA
-3655 SAQLRKGLLG
+3655 SAQLHKGLLG
-3665 GSLVECNVTGT
+3665 GALVECNVTGT

-3682 NSLVYDSNWE
+3682 NSLVYDRNWE

-3700 SPLTVSGV
+3700 SQFTVSGV

-3718 IQNVST
+3718 IENVST

-3730 SFMPN
+3730 SFMPD

-3745 GWKQGEA
+3745 GWKRGEA
-3752 VTGNV
+3752 VAGTV

-3781 DDDNANLDRW
+3781 DDDNDNLDRW
-3791 DNQSVQY
+3791 DNQYEQY
-3798 AAAKMCIDKV
+3798 AAAKTCIDKV

-3831 WNVIKDGETTTIN
+3831 WNVLANGETTTIN
-3844 SADYPHCPSVMY
+3844 AADYPHCPSVMY
-3856 VRSGRELAIEDA
+3856 VRSGRELAIEDG
-3868 VYPNP
+3868 VYPDP
-3873 GTGYNA
+3873 GTTYNA

-3895 SHSNWFGYM
+3895 SHNNWFGYM

-3920 YMPFLVDHVTNS
+3920 YMPFTVDHVTNS
-3932 DRFKAYTYNAKERAK
+3932 DHFKAYTYNAKERAK
-3947 YDYKYNATD
+3947 YDYKYNAKD
-3956 GAWIAADRLSNI
+3956 GAWLAADRLSNI
-3968 GLALVPNAGET
+3968 GLALVPNEGET
-3979 AKFTARFYSQQFG
+3979 ENFTARFYSKQLN
-3992 EHPKWQI
+3992 EHPTWQI
-3999 TGDNQNVT
+3999 TGNNLNVT

-4071 NLTIDATQAGHI
+4071 NLTIDATQEGHI

-4098 SEKFSVAQSIGV
+4098 SEKFSVAQTTDV
-4110 SGEAYASATRMAVA
+4110 SGDAYASTTRMAVA
-4124 IAPYAAT
+4124 IAPYADT
-4131 RQASE
+4131 RQASDD
-4136 AVHADEFAFQA
+4136 VRADEFAFQA

-4184 LLTALDEEGEVKI
+4184 LLSALDEEGEVKI

-4228 ATGKAV
+4228 SNGKAV
-4234 DLLEGDYTFSATAKG
+4234 DLLEGDYTFNATAKG
-4249 EHNNRFLIAFR
+4249 EQNNRFSIAFR

-4266 ASRIYVSRVAAD
+4266 VSRIYVSRVAAD

-4283 GLQTD
+4283 GLQMD

>member
-32 PHDLGTATSGVTAD
+32 PHDLGTPTSGVAAD

-53 ISLQDALNKAKA
+53 ISLQQALAKVKA

-80 GKAFYYTVPDAKGFV
+80 GKDFYYTVPDAKGFV

-104 GFKGDE
+104 GFAGNE
-110 TEIIP
+110 TEINP
-115 DHLDAPDKDPRSC
+115 EHLDAPAKDPRSC

-171 VVTMSLAPTAGNLNA
+171 VVTMNLAPTAGNLNA
-186 GNDPTVLNGFY
+186 SNDPTVLNGFY

-204 DNADSNGGGVYIT
+204 GSADAYGGGVYIT

-231 DVARCFFTNN
+231 DVSRCFFTNN
-241 YAVRGGGIYVSA
+241 YAARGGGIYVAA
-253 NVKPK
+253 NVKPN
-258 ALKRAYIR
+258 ANRRAYIR

-303 NTNGGMRV
+303 NINGGMRV
-311 SELTTIVNNTISR
+311 SEATTVVNNTISR
-324 NNSAGIDHTF
+324 NNCSGIDHTS
-334 PSKSNKL
+334 PSTSNKL

-356 YQPAPQ
+356 YQPAPK
-362 FRNSAYYTHR
+362 FRNGAYYTHR
-372 GEGDPGNGTDVILEE
+372 GEDDPGDDTNVLLQE

-402 ATSPIYDRSYSWTVT
+402 ATSAIYDRSYIWTAN

-432 IAKGDPTQYNSKTW
+432 IAKGDPTQYNSGTW

-459 DDNKNTTIDIGAYAY
+459 DDNNTTTIDIGAYAY

-483 YVKTAADGGSDDN
+483 YVKTAANGGSDEH
-496 DGLTWDKAY
+496 DGLTWATAY

-565 SIDERDGYYEG
+565 SLDQRDGYYDG
-576 SGDGQPNRDPQYT
+576 SADESPNRDPQYT
-589 WKFRDEYRTIFQG
+589 WKFRDEYCTIFQG
-602 ESYTAPTWNPTKG
+602 ATYSVPKWNSTKG

-662 LTVESGSVSQGYL
+662 HTDESGSVSQGYL

-756 YMKKGTQSN
+756 YMKKGTQPN
-765 HAILAL
+765 HAILTL

-789 CGNLTNNTI
+789 CGNLIHNTI

-845 TTTPG
+845 TTTPA

-860 TADKVR
+860 TAAKVR
-866 FYNNALSSPNST
+866 FYNNALSSPNSA
-878 VWNNVYQSGTRSLG
+878 VWNNVYQSGTMSLG

-903 DNGAAQ
+903 GKDAGQ
-909 YGSWNQIIGCI
+909 YDSWNKIIGCI
-920 GLQSSWNTIDYYWP
+920 GLQSTWNTIDYYWH

-979 VVDFRPALLRRDGK
+979 VVDFRPALLRRSGK

-1003 ASKADGKGSSW
+1003 GSKADGNGSSW
-1014 SDNAS
+1014 RDNAS

-1070 EGNIQPE
+1070 EGNVQPE
-1077 FSYDAND
+1077 YSYDDND
-1084 ASAVSHRIPRMDC
+1084 ASAVSHRIPRMEC

-1561 HKNDPGFE
+1561 HKNDSGFE

-1990 NIIYKGSEESAN
+1990 NIIYKGGEESSC

-2008 DNARKTNDYRLKADT
+2008 INASTTNDYRLKANT

-2031 NLNQNKEENKVD
+2031 NLNQNKEENKVY

-2059 VDIGAYESDAYSNI
+2059 VDIGAYESDTYSNI

-2095 GRNPENAACAEKLQK
+2095 GRNPENAACADKLQK

-2121 KKAGDTKFS
+2121 KKANDAAFIK
-2130 AINKFVVKVAG
+2130 INKFVVKVAG

-2255 TFGLWPTD
+2255 TFGSWPTD

-2274 DRATIDG
+2274 SSATIDG

-2476 PFSQLIHAGA
+2476 PFSQLIHAGV

-2496 KRFDVATYDMRSV
+2496 NRFDVATYDMRSV
-2509 EFAVTN
+2509 EFAVSN

-2524 FAVHLAATENLFT
+2524 FAVHLAAIDNLFT

-2577 KMRASAK
+2577 KMRASGK
-2584 ATDDTHF
+2584 ANDDTHF
-2591 EILLAKGTYVPVL
+2591 EILLSKGTYVPVL

-2649 DFPGKPTGTFVAD
+2649 NFPGKPTGTFVAD

-2675 ENTSKYFVD
+2675 ENTSTYFVD

-2715 HVVYAYDDKQYS
+2715 HVVYAYDDTKYP
-2727 DADKKK
+2727 DAEKKK

-2759 ESGKERLNEV
+2759 NTGKEILNEV

-2852 SLYVNNGAEPSL
+2852 SLYVNNSAAPSL

-2899 ATLGAGMY
+2899 ATMGAGMY
-2907 WNGKILDGEH
+2907 WNGKIFDGEH

-2952 PKTDYQEVTRED
+2952 PKNDYQDVKRDD
-2964 GSVVRTLVND
+2964 GSVVRTLIND
-2974 NIVLSPDNMAIDG
+2974 NLVLSTDNMAIDG

-3027 ASGNFT
+3027 NSGNFNN
-3033 DETGTYYDFWKNVVS
+3033 ETGSYYDFWKNVVS

-3068 QSSMNSNGT
+3068 QTQSNSNGI
-3077 VSDTQWTDYARYL
+3077 VEDAQWTDYARYL

-3111 QYKVDFRKLI
+3111 QYKLDFGKLI

-3129 QGDGDGRDWANQSSD
+3129 QGDADGRDWANQSSD

-3158 VNKDDGYKKRT
+3158 VNQNEGYQKRT

-3194 NDEWGESVTIKGA
+3194 SNKWGESVTIKGA
-3207 CTGEGHGDKAQQDFS
+3207 CTGEGHGDKALQDFS
-3222 KQTVMVPSK
+3222 KQTVIVPSK

-3259 DYGRGLRVQVDNNQG
+3259 DYGRGLRTQVDNAQG

-3293 PQNKG
+3293 AQNLG

-3351 AIAASPTTTEFGVG
+3351 AIAASPTTTEFGEA
-3365 SLNETR
+3365 SLKDTR

-3377 WQNEDNKTDITQNE
+3377 WQNEDNKTDLTQHA
-3391 DGTTTIAT
+3391 DGTTDIKP
-3399 GSIYANGGA
+3399 GSIYATGGV
-3408 FCSDIQ
+3408 FESDI
-3414 VDNTATATNN
+3414 TAEENIATTRN
-3424 NKAFAYHYDEG
+3424 NKAFAYHYDD
-3435 NLPVGKINGPANAD
+3435 GKVPSGVVNGPANAD

-3489 EAKITA
+3489 EAKITSA
-3495 AKPAIPD
+3495 NPAIPD

-3559 DLAGLYSRRNEDD
+3559 DLAGLYSRRNKDD

-3597 NMNGEKSAMDETTAG
+3597 NMNGEKSASDETTGG
-3612 AKKVASDLLSNRH
+3612 ANKVVSDLLGKRH

-3665 GSLVECNVTGT
+3665 GALVECNVTGT

-3682 NSLVYDSNWE
+3682 NSLVYDRNWE

-3700 SPLTVSGV
+3700 SSLTVSGV

-3724 DASHKF
+3724 KASAKF

-3781 DDDNANLDRW
+3781 DDDNDNLDRW
-3791 DNQSVQY
+3791 AKTSTQY
-3798 AAAKMCIDKV
+3798 AAAQECINKV

-3831 WNVIKDGETTTIN
+3831 WNVIKNGETTTIN

-3856 VRSGRELAIEDA
+3856 VRSGCELAIEDG
-3868 VYPNP
+3868 VYPDP

-3895 SHSNWFGYM
+3895 SHNNWFGYM
-3904 RLAVEREFE
+3904 RLAVERDFE

-3920 YMPFLVDHVTNS
+3920 YMPFTVDHVTNA

-3956 GAWIAADRLSNI
+3956 GAWTAADRLSNI
-3968 GLALVPNAGET
+3968 GLALVPNADAQE
-3979 AKFTARFYSQQFG
+3979 KFTARFYSKQLD
-3992 EHPKWQI
+3992 EHPIWQI
-3999 TGDNQNVT
+3999 TGDNLNVT
-4007 LQQSNNRSPWSSPA
+4007 LQQSNNRTPWSKPS

-4048 KDMEYPRIA
+4048 SDMEYPRIA

-4098 SEKFSVAQSIGV
+4098 SEKFSVAQSTGV

-4136 AVHADEFAFQA
+4136 TVHADEFAFQA

-4197 GVSVPEAGMYVMQV
+4197 GVSVPESGMYVMQV

-4228 ATGKAV
+4228 STGKAV

-4249 EHNNRFLIAFR
+4249 EQNNRFSIAFR

>member
-1 MLKIIKNGIAA
+1 MAA
-12 AALLIMPLALNAQ
+12 AALMVMPLALNAQ
-25 TNYYVKA
+25 SKYYVKA
-32 PHDLGTATSGVTAD
+32 SHDLTSATTEGTAD

-53 ISLQDALNKAKA
+53 ISLTKALSLAKA
-65 GDCIFAKGYTAGEAT
+65 GDCIFAKGYTASEAT
-80 GKAFYYTVPDAKGFV
+80 SKAFYYIVPDRNGFV

-104 GFKGDE
+104 GFAGNE
-110 TEIIP
+110 TEINP
-115 DHLDAPDKDPRSC
+115 DHLDNPANDPRST
-128 VGSDLSHMKYR
+128 VDSDLSHMKYR

-158 FPQNSTRKDNASH
+158 YPQNATRKDNARH
-171 VVTMSLAPTAGNLNA
+171 VVTMSLAPTAANPNA
-186 GNDPTVLNGFY
+186 GSAPTVLNGFY
-197 IVGGNAS
+197 IVGGSAS
-204 DNADSNGGGVYIT
+204 GSDDSYGGGVYIT
-217 DANTADNNTGERGY
+217 DASTADNNKGDRGY
-231 DVARCFFTNN
+231 DVSRCFFTNN
-241 YAVRGGGIYVSA
+241 YAVRGGAIYVDA

-258 ALKRAYIR
+258 AGQRAYIR

-287 LWAEGRAD
+287 LWAEGKAT
-295 ITNNLVYC
+295 IVNNLVYC
-303 NTNGGMRV
+303 NINGGMRV
-311 SELTTIVNNTISR
+311 SEATTVVNNTISR
-324 NNSAGIDHTF
+324 NNSAGIDHVK
-334 PSKSNKL
+334 PNANNKL
-341 TVYNSIVWG
+341 TVYNTIVWG
-350 NDRLNK
+350 NHRLNK
-356 YQPAPQ
+356 YSPAPH
-362 FRNSAYYTHR
+362 FSHGAYYTHH
-372 GEGDPGNGTDVILEE
+372 GEDDPGVDTNVVLEE
-387 SNNSADGSTPNFKQP
+387 SNNAADGATPNFKDP
-402 ATSPIYDRSYSWTVT
+402 VTSAIYDRSYIWTTT
-417 DYPKWSYAIDYGSAL
+417 DYPKWSYALDYGSAL
-432 IAKGDPTQYNSKTW
+432 IAKGDPSQYNSKTW

-459 DDNKNTTIDIGAYAY
+459 DDNKTTTIDIGAYAY

-483 YVKTAADGGSDDN
+483 YVKTAANGGNDDH
-496 DGLTWDKAY
+496 DGLTWATAY

-565 SIDERDGYYEG
+565 SIDQRDGYY
-576 SGDGQPNRDPQYT
+576 DGETDPDPNRDSQYT
-589 WKFRDEYRTIFQG
+589 WKFRDKYRTVFQG
-602 ESYTAPTWNPTKG
+602 QSYKLSDWNSTKG
-615 EWVFSSGSYH
+615 EWIINSGSYH
-625 VVWFAPIAANGV
+625 VVWFAPIAAHGV

-643 VGMFDKETV
+643 VAMFDKETV
-652 LDGVTIEGGR
+652 LDGVTIEGGK
-662 LTVESGSVSQGYL
+662 LTVEAGSVPEGYL
-675 PNDGAGVL
+675 PHDGAGVL
-683 MGENSILR
+683 MGENAILR

-705 AVYNGGGRVEQCL
+705 AVYNGGGRVEKCL
-718 IYNNVNTSGDGGG
+718 IYNNVNTAGDGGG
-731 VYIDGFGIVSRSI
+731 VYIDGFGIVSRCI
-744 ITNNKA
+744 VTNNKA
-750 RNGGGV
+750 HNGGGV
-756 YMKKGTQSN
+756 YMKKGKVAD

-777 ENTANGAVYADQ
+777 ENTANGAVYTDQ
-789 CGNLTNNTI
+789 SGNLIHNTI

-829 NNIIWNNRIKR
+829 NNIIWNNGIKR
-840 TEGSL
+840 PEGSL
-845 TTTPG
+845 ASSAT
-850 QQAQIYAANA
+850 QQAQIYASNA
-860 TADKVR
+860 TAANVR
-866 FYNNALSSPNST
+866 FYNNALSSPNSA
-878 VWNNVYQSGTRSLG
+878 VWNNVYQSGTISLG
-892 TNAADCVFKLN
+892 ANAADCVFKLN
-903 DNGAAQ
+903 DVGAQQ
-909 YGSWNQIIGCI
+909 YGSWSQIINCL
-920 GLQSSWNTIDYYWP
+920 GLQSSWTSVDYYWP
-934 TKNGSV
+934 TKNGAS
-940 LRSAGLPEYMFDA
+940 LRSSGLPQYMFDA
-953 ELLFRP
+953 ELLFFP
-959 DADIVGDIFQTTTI
+959 AADIVGDIFDSYTI

-979 VVDFRPALLRRDGK
+979 VVNFRPALLRRDGK

-1003 ASKADGKGSSW
+1003 GSKADGDGSSW
-1014 SDNAS
+1014 SNNAP
-1019 SLHEALVYF
+1019 SLHDALVFF
-1028 EYFTLPAAWSF
+1028 ERFSLSVPWSF
-1039 SKLNVETPEAYPG
+1039 SRLNVETPEAYSG
-1052 QNSIKLTS
+1052 QKSIKFAPAT
-1060 DNTIFEICLR
+1060 TIFEIFLR
-1070 EGNIQPE
+1070 EGSIQPE
-1077 FSYDAND
+1077 YSYDDND
-1084 ASAVSHRIPRMDC
+1084 ASSVSHRIPRMDC

-1118 RDIKNCRTEFDGRYT
+1118 RDIKNHRTEFDGRYT

-1147 QNGANVTFDG
+1147 QKGANVTFDG
-1157 IAVTGGN
+1157 VAVTGGN
-1164 ATENATIHTGA
+1164 ATENSTIHTGA

-1183 SVQMDNCII
+1183 RVQMDNCII
-1192 ENNQAYTGPA
+1192 ENNRAFTGPA

-1207 LADKVKLVMRNCV
+1207 LADDVKFVMRNCV
-1220 VNNNTVVPSPENA
+1220 INNNTVVESKEKSE
-1233 VGGDD
+1233 GDD
-1238 PWLLSIMPENMEF
+1238 PWLISVDPKYMEF

-1261 WAPQDNVLNRN
+1261 WAPQDKYLNGK
-1272 AKTSYALGNQYPLG
+1272 AKTSYAVGNQYPAG
-1286 TVSTSCNNTLLDI
+1286 TVSTSCNNTFSDI
-1299 ASTGKDGAANFSN
+1299 ASLGKDGAANFSN
-1312 PSINVGAAE
+1312 PSVNCGAAE

-1342 QEVINKAAATTDDM
+1342 QVVINKAAVAADDM
-1356 SVDIYSNDR
+1356 SVDLYRNDR

-1406 TDGKPDFSLIKNN
+1406 TDGKPNFNLLNEHSG
-1419 PRVVY
+1419 VVY

-1441 LYMDKADNSIYVL
+1441 LNMDKADNSIYVL
-1454 DNGMMLAA
+1454 ENGMMLAA
-1462 TFDNSNYSTYL
+1462 TYDNSNYSTYL
-1473 GKTTNPVRTEPYYGP
+1473 GTTTTPTRTEPYYGP

-1500 RVNTYTSTS
+1500 KVSSYSSTS
-1509 LQKVWDK
+1509 LQTVWDK
-1516 YYQGNTNQLDK
+1516 YYQGNTNQLDY
-1527 QGDTYYNS
+1527 QNRTYYNS

-1561 HKNDPGFE
+1561 HKNDAGFE

-1598 PKDGTPGEQERKP
+1598 PKDGNPGEQERKP

-1619 RSADAGRTK
+1619 RSADASRTK

-1647 NDELNISGDNGGTN
+1647 SDELNISGDNGGTN
-1661 KVAMDIITEC
+1661 TFAMDLVNTC
-1671 ASDASGWW
+1671 ADD
-1679 SKKAGMCQRHYVL
+1679 KYLCQRHYVL
-1692 YQPDVCVTTWNVA
+1692 YQPDVCVTTWHVSGD
-1705 GNGNGNAY
+1705 GNNCAY
-1713 MGNEYRCYESGS
+1713 KANEYRCYDTGKY
-1725 WYWKKYTNGDKPG
+1725 YWKNYVGGNKPSV
-1738 AYKEYKDVKWDGFTV
+1738 YKEYEDVKWDGFTV
-1753 RHGYLI
+1753 RHGYII

-1809 NSFILN
+1809 NSFVLN
-1815 NLTTDKNAI
+1815 NLTTDKNAMSMS
-1824 TATDWKDD
+1824 DW
-1832 NAVNNSNLYRLG
+1832 N
-1844 DGDDYGG
+1844 DGNGVRNYSYYNFGGCDDYGG

-1866 NNRVISHQI
+1866 NNRVVSHQAA
-1875 ESGSGGGIFIENAKF
+1875 SGSGGGIFIENAKF
-1890 YNNTVAYNTSR
+1890 YNNTVAYNTSLL
-1901 RNGAGIEQWA
+1901 NGAGIEQWA

-1926 NCIVYGNKSTDFPDN
+1926 NCIVYGNKSTKFSNN

-1961 GGKNSLAG
+1961 GGTNSTAG
-1969 VWNESGS
+1969 VWNERS

-1990 NIIYKGSEESAN
+1990 NIIYKGSEESSC

-2008 DNARKTNDYRLKADT
+2008 DNARKTNDYRLNSTTK
-2023 PCMNGGTD
+2023 CLNGGTD
-2031 NLNQNKEENKVD
+2031 NLNQNNEVLEVD

-2116 ECFAK
+2116 QCFAK
-2121 KKAGDTKFS
+2121 KKAGDTDFDK
-2130 AINKFVVKVAG
+2130 INKFVVKVAG

-2156 TLADPS
+2156 TLADAS
-2162 DPQSYTFV
+2162 DPQSYTYL

-2192 VGTVTTQKIKLVGY
+2192 VGTETVKKIKLVGY
-2206 NWHDDNR
+2206 NWYNDNR
-2213 NVFDGWRKQAD
+2213 NVLGGWRKQTD

-2255 TFGLWPTD
+2255 TFGSWPTD

-2274 DRATIDG
+2274 SSATIDG
-2281 CFIVSGEAITNDGHK
+2281 CFIISGQAITNDGHK

-2310 RNCIIAGN
+2310 RNCVIAHN
-2318 KAVRGGGLYLMPG
+2318 EAIRGGGLYLMPG
-2331 AIVSGTKIDKN
+2331 AIVSGTMIDEN
-2342 EARTGAG
+2342 EAHVGAG

-2356 TKEGTPDNR
+2356 TKDGTADNR

-2376 TAENTGGGVFFE
+2376 TAENTGGGIFFE
-2388 EGALMAANCVV
+2388 EGSLMAANCVV
-2399 WGNSASSDKN
+2399 WGNSAASDKN
-2409 LSGIAD
+2409 LSGISD

-2421 KLYGSVSGNK
+2421 KLYGSVGGTK
-2431 AATGREY
+2431 VATGREY

-2460 SENTRYFLS
+2460 SENTRYFRS
-2469 GDMYVPR
+2469 GDTFVPR
-2476 PFSQLIHAGA
+2476 PFSQLIHAGV
-2486 DNATMLDVWK
+2486 DNSTMLDVWK

-2509 EFAVTN
+2509 EFAVSN

-2524 FAVHLAATENLFT
+2524 FAVHMAAIDKLFT

-2550 ADIQQKYVGRS
+2550 ADIQQKYLGRS

-2577 KMRASAK
+2577 KMRASGK

-2635 GKELYC
+2635 GRELYC
-2641 TGKGLVDE
+2641 TGKEFVNE
-2649 DFPGKPTGTFVAD
+2649 DFTGKPTGTFVAD
-2662 GKMTDILAERNKK
+2662 GKMTEILAERNSKQ
-2675 ENTSKYFVD
+2675 NTSTYFVD

-2715 HVVYAYDDKQYS
+2715 HVVYAYDDKTYS
-2727 DADKKK
+2727 DADKAK

-2752 SSFLDFD
+2752 SSFIDFD
-2759 ESGKERLNEV
+2759 DNGKERLNEV
-2769 GHGGGIYSNGVN
+2769 GHGGGIYSHGVN

-2819 VADSRKRSESGKG
+2819 VADARKLSEGGKG
-2832 GAVHFN
+2832 GALHFN

-2852 SLYVNNGAEPSL
+2852 SLYVNNSAEPSR

-2880 NGASI
+2880 NNATN

-2894 VARNK
+2894 AARNK
-2899 ATLGAGMY
+2899 ATMGAGMY
-2907 WNGKILDGEH
+2907 WNGKISEGKH
-2917 FACNSVVWGNKADKG
+2917 FSCNSVVWGNKADKG
-2932 QQMFLKNVSH
+2932 QRMFLKNVSH

-2952 PKTDYQEVTRED
+2952 PKTDYKDVTRED
-2964 GSVVRTLVND
+2964 GSVVRTLIND

-2987 PRFTK
+2987 PRFAK

-3018 AGDGVLKKD
+3018 AGDGVLKKN

-3033 DETGTYYDFWKNVVS
+3033 DEEGSYYDFWNNVVS

-3068 QSSMNSNGT
+3068 QSNMNSTGT
-3077 VSDTQWTDYARYL
+3077 VGESQWTDYARYL
-3090 GGLNEDGTPAD
+3090 GGLNEDGTLAD

-3111 QYKVDFRKLI
+3111 QYKLDFRKLI

-3158 VNKDDGYKKRT
+3158 VNKGDGYKKRT

-3194 NDEWGESVTIKGA
+3194 SNEWGESVTIKGA
-3207 CTGEGHGDKAQQDFS
+3207 CTGEGHGDKALQDFS
-3222 KQTVMVPSK
+3222 KQTVIVPSK

-3259 DYGRGLRVQVDNNQG
+3259 DYGRGLRTQVDHAQG

-3281 GFRENVGSGMFV
+3281 GFRENLGSGMFV
-3293 PQNKG
+3293 AQNMG

-3324 KVGNNAALVTT
+3324 KLGNNAALVTT

-3346 ENLGP
+3346 ENLGR
-3351 AIAASPTTTEFGVG
+3351 AIASSPTTTEFGAA
-3365 SLNETR
+3365 SLDNTR

-3377 WQNEDNKTDITQNE
+3377 WQNEDNKTDLTQHA
-3391 DGTTTIAT
+3391 DGTTEINE
-3399 GSIYANGGA
+3399 GSIYAQGGVFA
-3408 FCSDIQ
+3408 SDITGTEG
-3414 VDNTATATNN
+3414 TALTRN
-3424 NKAFAYHYDEG
+3424 NKAFAYHYAD
-3435 NLPVGKINGPANAD
+3435 GKVPDGVVNGPVNAD
-3449 AMYGPNFTNPAAKD
+3449 AMNGPNFTDPAAKD

-3489 EAKITA
+3489 DEAIKDA
-3495 AKPAIPD
+3495 NPAIPD

-3597 NMNGEKSAMDETTAG
+3597 NMNGEKSASDETTDG
-3612 AKKVASDLLSNRH
+3612 AKKVVSDLLGKRH

-3631 YSMSKIGSL
+3631 YSMSKIKNL
-3640 TMNADAVVDGFDVTA
+3640 TIDADAVVDGFDITA

-3665 GSLVECNVTGT
+3665 GALVECNVTGT

-3682 NSLVYDSNWE
+3682 NSLVNDSIWE

-3700 SPLTVSGV
+3700 SQLTVSGV

-3745 GWKQGEA
+3745 GWKCGEA
-3752 VTGNV
+3752 VTGTV

-3769 PSSLLYRCYQLN
+3769 PSSLRYRCYQLN
-3781 DDDNANLDRW
+3781 DDDNDNLDRW
-3791 DNQSVQY
+3791 AKTSTQY

-3831 WNVIKDGETTTIN
+3831 WNVLVDGETTTIN
-3844 SADYPHCPSVMY
+3844 AADYPHCPSVMY
-3856 VRSGRELAIEDA
+3856 VRSGRELAIEDG
-3868 VYPNP
+3868 VYPDP

-3895 SHSNWFGYM
+3895 SHNNWFGYM

-3920 YMPFLVDHVTNS
+3920 YMPFTVDHVTNS
-3932 DRFKAYTYNAKERAK
+3932 GRFKAYTYNAKERAK
-3947 YDYKYNATD
+3947 YDYKYNAKD
-3956 GAWIAADRLSNI
+3956 GAWLAADRLSNI
-3968 GLALVPNAGET
+3968 GLALVPNEGKT
-3979 AKFTARFYSQQFG
+3979 TKFTARFYSKQLN
-3992 EHPKWQI
+3992 EHPTWQI
-3999 TGDNQNVT
+3999 TGNNLNVT

-4071 NLTIDATQAGHI
+4071 NLTIDASQEGHI

-4098 SEKFSVAQSIGV
+4098 SEKFSVAQTTDV
-4110 SGEAYASATRMAVA
+4110 SGDAYASTTRMAVA
-4124 IAPYAAT
+4124 IAPYADT
-4131 RQASE
+4131 RQASDD
-4136 AVHADEFAFQA
+4136 VRADEFAFQA

-4184 LLTALDEEGEVKI
+4184 LLSALDEEGEVKI

-4228 ATGKAV
+4228 STGKAV
-4234 DLLEGDYTFSATAKG
+4234 DLLEGDYTFNATAKG
-4249 EHNNRFLIAFR
+4249 EQNNRFSIAFR

-4266 ASRIYVSRVAAD
+4266 VSRIYVSRVAAD

-4283 GLQTD
+4283 GLQMD

>member
-32 PHDLGTATSGVTAD
+32 PHDLGTATSGVAAD

-80 GKAFYYTVPDAKGFV
+80 GKDFYYTVHDRKGFV

-104 GFKGDE
+104 GFKGNE

-128 VGSDLSHMKYR
+128 LGSDLSHMKYR

-158 FPQNSTRKDNASH
+158 FPQNPTRRDNASH

-204 DNADSNGGGVYIT
+204 GSADSNGGGVYIT
-217 DANTADNNTGERGY
+217 DAGTADNNTGERGY

-287 LWAEGRAD
+287 LWAEGKAD

-303 NTNGGMRV
+303 NINGGMRV
-311 SELTTIVNNTISR
+311 SEATTVVNNTISR
-324 NNSAGIDHTF
+324 NNSAGIDHVS
-334 PSKSNKL
+334 PNDNNKL
-341 TVYNSIVWG
+341 TVYNTIVWG
-350 NDRLNK
+350 NHRLNK
-356 YQPAPQ
+356 YSPAPH
-362 FRNSAYYTHR
+362 FSHGAYYTHR
-372 GEGDPGNGTDVILEE
+372 GEDDPGDDTNVVLEE
-387 SNNSADGSTPNFKQP
+387 SNNAADGATPNFKDP
-402 ATSPIYDRSYSWTVT
+402 VTSARYDRSYIWTTT

-459 DDNKNTTIDIGAYAY
+459 DDNNTTTIDIGAYAY

-483 YVKTAADGGSDDN
+483 YVKTAAAGGNDDH
-496 DGLTWDKAY
+496 DGLTWATAY

-565 SIDERDGYYEG
+565 SIDERDGYYDD
-576 SGDGQPNRDPQYT
+576 SDDTQPNRDPQYT
-589 WKFRDEYRTIFQG
+589 WKFRDQYRTIFQG
-602 ESYTAPTWNPTKG
+602 ETYSTPKWNSTKG

-643 VGMFDKETV
+643 VAMFDKETV

-662 LTVESGSVSQGYL
+662 LTVESGSVSEGYL

-683 MGENSILR
+683 MGENAILR
-691 NCVVRYC
+691 DCVVRYC

-705 AVYNGGGRVEQCL
+705 AVYNGGGRVEKCL
-718 IYNNVNTSGDGGG
+718 IYNNVNTTGDGGG
-731 VYIDGFGIVSRSI
+731 VYIDGFGIVSRCI

-756 YMKKGTQSN
+756 YMKKGKVAD

-789 CGNLTNNTI
+789 SGNLIHNTI

-829 NNIIWNNRIKR
+829 NNIICNNGIKR
-840 TEGSL
+840 PEGSL
-845 TTTPG
+845 ASSAT
-850 QQAQIYAANA
+850 QQAQIYASNA
-860 TADKVR
+860 TAANVR
-866 FYNNALSSPNST
+866 FYNNALSSPNSA
-878 VWNNVYQSGTRSLG
+878 VWNNVYQSGTISLG
-892 TNAADCVFKLN
+892 GNAADCVFKLN
-903 DNGAAQ
+903 DVGAQQ
-909 YGSWNQIIGCI
+909 YGSWNQIIDCI
-920 GLQSSWNTIDYYWP
+920 GLQSSWTSVDYYWP
-934 TKNGSV
+934 TKNGAS
-940 LRSAGLPEYMFDA
+940 LRSSGLPQYMFDA
-953 ELLFRP
+953 ELLFFP
-959 DADIVGDIFQTTTI
+959 AADIIGDIFNSYTI
-973 GAYYSD
+973 GAYYSK

-1003 ASKADGKGSSW
+1003 GSKADGDGSSW
-1014 SDNAS
+1014 SNSAP
-1019 SLHEALVYF
+1019 SLHDALVFF
-1028 EYFTLPAAWSF
+1028 EGFKLPAAWLF
-1039 SKLNVETPEAYPG
+1039 KKLNVETPDAYPG
-1052 QNSIKLTS
+1052 QNSITLNP

-1070 EGNIQPE
+1070 EGDIQPE
-1077 FSYDAND
+1077 YSYDNND
-1084 ASAVSHRIPRMDC
+1084 ARSVSHRIPRMDC

-1138 GHSHHTVRV
+1138 GHSYHTVRV

-1157 IAVTGGN
+1157 VAVTGGN
-1164 ATENATIHTGA
+1164 ATENSTIHTGA
-1175 GVLLYNGA
+1175 GVLLFNGA
-1183 SVQMDNCII
+1183 RVQMDNCII

-1207 LADKVKLVMRNCV
+1207 LADNVKLVMRNCV
-1220 VNNNTVVPSPENA
+1220 VNNNTVVPSPENS
-1233 VGGDD
+1233 VSGDD
-1238 PWLLSIMPENMEF
+1238 PWLFSIRPELMKF
-1251 NHVTVVNNIA
+1251 NHVTIVNNIA
-1261 WAPQDNVLNRN
+1261 WAPQDTVLNRN

-1286 TVSTSCNNTLLDI
+1286 TVSPSCNNTFSDI

-1312 PSINVGAAE
+1312 PSVYCGAAE

-1342 QEVINKAAATTDDM
+1342 QVVINKAAATTDDM
-1356 SVDIYSNDR
+1356 SVDIYSNER

-1391 YNTVAPKD
+1391 YNTEAPKD

-1406 TDGKPDFSLIKNN
+1406 TDGKPNFNLLNEH
-1419 PRVVY
+1419 PGVVY

-1441 LYMDKADNSIYVL
+1441 LYMDKDDNSIYVRN
-1454 DNGMMLAA
+1454 NGMMLAA
-1462 TFDNSNYSTYL
+1462 TFDNLNYSTYL
-1473 GKTTNPVRTEPYYGP
+1473 GKTTTPVRTEPYYGP
-1488 ASGHYTRFIAQN
+1488 ASGHYTRFLVPDWTGNYQN
-1500 RVNTYTSTS
+1500 TAAGR
-1509 LQKVWDK
+1509 KAWDK
-1516 YYQGNTNQLDK
+1516 YYQGNTNQWDWAYST
-1527 QGDTYYNS
+1527 GNYNS
-1535 INNDRKERYISGLQ
+1535 INNDRKERYVSGLQ
-1549 LAVEMAAKYNAL
+1549 LAVEIAAKYNAL
-1561 HKNDPGFE
+1561 HKNEAGFE

-1598 PKDGTPGEQERKP
+1598 PKNGNPGEQERKP

-1619 RSADAGRTK
+1619 RSADEDRTK
-1628 SDYETILQIRKESP
+1628 ADYETILQIRKESP
-1642 VYRNA
+1642 VTGSTSDNLA
-1647 NDELNISGDNGGTN
+1647 ISSFATKIVN
-1661 KVAMDIITEC
+1661 EC
-1671 ASDASGWW
+1671 AADATNG
-1679 SKKAGMCQRHYVL
+1679 ATGMCQRHYVL
-1692 YQPDVCVTTWNVA
+1692 YQPDVCVTTWHVA
-1705 GNGNGNAY
+1705 GNSNGAPY
-1713 MGNEYRCYESGS
+1713 YANEYRCFSSGT
-1725 WYWKKYTNGDKPG
+1725 YWKNYVGGNKPSV
-1738 AYKEYKDVKWDGFTV
+1738 YKEYEDVKWDGFTV
-1753 RHGYLI
+1753 RHGYII

-1794 RGGGLYMDGANSTIS
+1794 RGGGLYMDGANSKIS
-1809 NSFILN
+1809 NSFILK
-1815 NLTTDKNAI
+1815 NLTTDYNAK
-1824 TATDWKDD
+1824 TM
-1832 NAVNNSNLYRLG
+1832 SNWSDGYVGAGSYNQTGNFG
-1844 DGDDYGG
+1844 DYDDYGG

-1866 NNRVISHQI
+1866 NNRVVSHLTT
-1875 ESGSGGGIFIENAKF
+1875 SGSGGGIFIENAKF

-1911 SAGNATGVSSELSLY
+1911 SGGNATGVTSELSLY
-1926 NCIVYGNKSTDFPDN
+1926 NCIVYGNKSTDFPNN
-1941 PQVSSTSVGTFKPA
+1941 PQVSSTSIGTFKPA

-1961 GGKNSLAG
+1961 GGTNSTAG
-1969 VWNESGS
+1969 VWNERG

-1990 NIIYKGSEESAN
+1990 NIIYKGSEESSR
-2002 NPFAAG
+2002 NPFAVG
-2008 DNARKTNDYRLKADT
+2008 DNARKTNDYRLSSSTK
-2023 PCMNGGTD
+2023 CMNGGTD
-2031 NLNQNKEENKVD
+2031 NLNQNNEVLKVD

-2059 VDIGAYESDAYSNI
+2059 VDIGAYESDTYSNI
-2073 AYETRNDSIVFYVTQ
+2073 DFETRNDSIVFYVTQ

-2121 KKAGDTKFS
+2121 KKAGDSAFS
-2130 AINKFVVKVAG
+2130 AIKKFVVKVAG
-2141 YNMNNASEGFIYHPN
+2141 YNMNNASEGFVYHPN

-2162 DPQSYTFV
+2162 DPQSYTYL
-2170 IPDGVTLMGG
+2170 IPNGVTLMGG

-2192 VGTVTTQKIKLVGY
+2192 AGTETIKKIKLVGY
-2206 NWHDDNR
+2206 NWYDDNR
-2213 NVFDGWRKQAD
+2213 NVFDGWRKQTD

-2255 TFGLWPTD
+2255 TFGSWPTD

-2274 DRATIDG
+2274 SSATIDG
-2281 CFIVSGEAITNDGHK
+2281 CFIISGAAITNDGHK

-2310 RNCIIAGN
+2310 RNCVIAHN

-2331 AIVSGTKIDKN
+2331 AIVSGTMIDEN
-2342 EARTGAG
+2342 EARVGAG

-2356 TKEGTPDNR
+2356 TKDGTPDNR
-2365 AYVMSTTIVRN
+2365 AYVISTTIVRN

-2399 WGNSASSDKN
+2399 WGNSAASDKN

-2486 DNATMLDVWK
+2486 DNAIMLDVWK
-2496 KRFDVATYDMRSV
+2496 KRFNVATYDMRSV
-2509 EFAVTN
+2509 EFAVSN

-2524 FAVHLAATENLFT
+2524 FAVHLAATDKLFT

-2577 KMRASAK
+2577 KMRASGK
-2584 ATDDTHF
+2584 ANDDTHF

-2635 GKELYC
+2635 GKEFYC

-2675 ENTSKYFVD
+2675 ENTSTYFVD

-2715 HVVYAYDDKQYS
+2715 HVVYAYDGKKYAE
-2727 DADKKK
+2727 ADKA
-2733 KRQQL
+2733 KRRQKL

-2819 VADSRKRSESGKG
+2819 VADARMRSEAGKG
-2832 GAVHFN
+2832 GALHFN

-2852 SLYVNNGAEPSL
+2852 SLYVNNSAEPSR

-2880 NGASI
+2880 NGAST

-2894 VARNK
+2894 AARNK
-2899 ATLGAGMY
+2899 ATMGAGMY
-2907 WNGKILDGEH
+2907 WNGKIFDDKH
-2917 FACNSVVWGNKADKG
+2917 FACNSVVWGNKADKS

-2942 VASDVFVNLD
+2942 VASDVFVNLN
-2952 PKTDYQEVTRED
+2952 PKTDYTDVKRED
-2964 GSVVRTLVND
+2964 GSVVRTLTND
-2974 NIVLSPDNMAIDG
+2974 NIVLSTDNMAIDG

-3027 ASGNFT
+3027 NLGNFKN
-3033 DETGTYYDFWKNVVS
+3033 ETGSYYDFWNNVVS

-3057 DYGINRYMLRR
+3057 DYGISRYMLRR
-3068 QSSMNSNGT
+3068 QSNMNSNST

-3090 GGLNEDGTPAD
+3090 GGLNEDGTLAD

-3111 QYKVDFRKLI
+3111 QYKIDFRKLI
-3121 GVYIGTTE
+3121 GVYIGNTE

-3158 VNKDDGYKKRT
+3158 VNKNDGYKKRT

-3179 PTLHAGNAFSLYASE
+3179 PTLYAGNAFSLYASE
-3194 NDEWGESVTIKGA
+3194 SDDWGESVTIKGA
-3207 CTGEGHGDKAQQDFS
+3207 CTGEGHGDKALQDFS
-3222 KQTVMVPSK
+3222 KQTVIVPSK

-3259 DYGRGLRVQVDNNQG
+3259 DYGRGLRTQVDNAQG

-3293 PQNKG
+3293 AQNLG

-3351 AIAASPTTTEFGVG
+3351 AIAASPKTTEFGVG

-3377 WQNEDNKTDITQNE
+3377 WQNEDNKTDLTQLA
-3391 DGTTTIAT
+3391 DGTTEIKT
-3399 GSIYANGGA
+3399 GSIYAPGGV
-3408 FCSDIQ
+3408 FWSDIIGIEGSEL
-3414 VDNTATATNN
+3414 TRN
-3424 NKAFAYHYDEG
+3424 NKAFAYHYAD
-3435 NLPVGKINGPANAD
+3435 GKVPDGVVNGPANAD
-3449 AMYGPNFTNPAAKD
+3449 AMNGPNFTNPAVKD

-3476 SNTHYQKEVLGYD
+3476 SNTHYQKEALGYD
-3489 EAKITA
+3489 DATVNTA
-3495 AKPAIPD
+3495 NPAIPE

-3597 NMNGEKSAMDETTAG
+3597 NMNGEKSASDEITDG
-3612 AKKVASDLLSNRH
+3612 AKKVVSDLLSKRH

-3631 YSMSKIGSL
+3631 YSMSKIKNL
-3640 TMNADAVVDGFDVTA
+3640 TIDADAVVDGFDITA

-3665 GSLVECNVTGT
+3665 GALVECNVTGT
-3676 GEGVLY
+3676 GDGVLY
-3682 NSLVYDSNWE
+3682 NSLVYDSKWE

-3700 SPLTVSGV
+3700 SQLTVSDV

-3718 IQNVST
+3718 IENVST
-3724 DASHKF
+3724 DASRKF

-3752 VTGNV
+3752 VTGTV

-3781 DDDNANLDRW
+3781 DDDNDNLDRW

-3798 AAAKMCIDKV
+3798 AAAKKCIDKV

-3844 SADYPHCPSVMY
+3844 AADYPHCPSVMY
-3856 VRSGRELAIEDA
+3856 VRSGRELAIEDG
-3868 VYPNP
+3868 VYPDP

-3895 SHSNWFGYM
+3895 SHNNWFGYM
-3904 RLAVEREFE
+3904 RLAVERDFE

-3920 YMPFLVDHVTNS
+3920 YMPFTVDHVTNS
-3932 DRFKAYTYNAKERAK
+3932 SRFKAYTYNAKERAK
-3947 YDYKYNATD
+3947 YDYKYNAKD
-3956 GAWIAADRLSNI
+3956 GAWLAADRLSNI
-3968 GLALVPNAGET
+3968 GLALVPNAGKT

-4071 NLTIDATQAGHI
+4071 NLTIDAEQAGHI

-4098 SEKFSVAQSIGV
+4098 SEKFSVAQSTDV

-4136 AVHADEFAFQA
+4136 ANVSDEFAFQA

-4184 LLTALDEEGEVKI
+4184 LLSALDEEGEVQI
-4197 GVSVPEAGMYVMQV
+4197 GVSVPESGMYVMQV

-4234 DLLEGDYTFSATAKG
+4234 DLLEGSYTFSATAKG
-4249 EHNNRFLIAFR
+4249 EQNNRFSIAFR

-4266 ASRIYVSRVAAD
+4266 ASKIYVSRVAAD

-4303 TRATSDAV
+4303 TRATSEAV

>member
-1 MLKIIKNGIAA
+1 MAA
-12 AALLIMPLALNAQ
+12 AALMAMPLALNAQ
-25 TNYYVKA
+25 SKYYVKA
-32 PHDLGTATSGVTAD
+32 SHDLPSATTESTAD

-53 ISLQDALNKAKA
+53 ISLTKALSLVKA
-65 GDCIFAKGYTAGEAT
+65 GDCIFAKGYTASEAT
-80 GKAFYYTVPDAKGFV
+80 SKAFYYIVPDRKGFV

-104 GFKGDE
+104 GFAGNE
-110 TEIIP
+110 TEINP
-115 DHLDAPDKDPRSC
+115 GDLDDPAYDPRSTA
-128 VGSDLSHMKYR
+128 GSDLSHMKYR

-153 DTWLL
+153 ETWLL
-158 FPQNSTRKDNASH
+158 YPQNATRKDNARH
-171 VVTMSLAPTAGNLNA
+171 VVTMSLAPTTDNLNA
-186 GNDPTVLNGFY
+186 GKDPTVLNGFY
-197 IVGGNAS
+197 IVGGSAS
-204 DNADSNGGGVYIT
+204 GSDDSYGGGVYIT
-217 DANTADNNTGERGY
+217 DASTADNNTGERGY
-231 DVARCFFTNN
+231 DVSRCFFTNN
-241 YAVRGGGIYVSA
+241 YAGRGGAIYVAA

-258 ALKRAYIR
+258 AGQRAYIR

-287 LWAEGRAD
+287 LWAEGKAT
-295 ITNNLVYC
+295 IVNNLVYC
-303 NTNGGMRV
+303 NINGGMRV
-311 SELTTIVNNTISR
+311 SEATTVVNNTISR
-324 NNSAGIDHTF
+324 NNSAGIDHVS
-334 PSKSNKL
+334 PNDNNKL
-341 TVYNSIVWG
+341 TVYNTIVWG
-350 NDRLNK
+350 NHRLNK
-356 YQPAPQ
+356 YSPAPH
-362 FRNSAYYTHR
+362 FSHGAYYTHR
-372 GEGDPGNGTDVILEE
+372 GEDDPGDDTNVLLEE
-387 SNNSADGSTPNFKQP
+387 SNNAADGATPNFKDP
-402 ATSPIYDRSYSWTVT
+402 VTSAIYDRSYIWTTT
-417 DYPKWSYAIDYGSAL
+417 DYPQWSYALDYGSAL

-453 DSRFGT
+453 DNRFGT
-459 DDNKNTTIDIGAYAY
+459 DDNNNKTIDIGAYAY
-474 TKVPASRRR
+474 AKVPASRRR
-483 YVKTAADGGSDDN
+483 YVKTAADGGNDDHN
-496 DGLTWDKAY
+496 GLTWATAY

-565 SIDERDGYYEG
+565 SIDQRDGYY
-576 SGDGQPNRDPQYT
+576 DGKADNDPNRDSQYT
-589 WKFRDEYRTIFQG
+589 WKFRDKYRTVFQG
-602 ESYTAPTWNPTKG
+602 ASYTLSNWNSTKG
-615 EWVFSSGSYH
+615 EWIINSGSYH
-625 VVWFAPIAANGV
+625 VVWFAPIAAHGV

-643 VGMFDKETV
+643 VAMFDKETV
-652 LDGVTIEGGR
+652 LDGVTIEGGK
-662 LTVESGSVSQGYL
+662 LTVEAGTVPEGYL
-675 PNDGAGVL
+675 PHDGAGVL
-683 MGENSILR
+683 MGENAILR

-705 AVYNGGGRVEQCL
+705 AVYNGGGRVEKCL
-718 IYNNVNTSGDGGG
+718 IYNNVNTTGDGGG
-731 VYIDGFGIVSRSI
+731 VYIDGFGIVSRCI
-744 ITNNKA
+744 VTNNKA
-750 RNGGGV
+750 HNGGGV
-756 YMKKGTQSN
+756 YMKKGKVAD

-777 ENTANGAVYADQ
+777 ENTANGAVYTDQ
-789 CGNLTNNTI
+789 SGNLIHNTI

-829 NNIIWNNRIKR
+829 NNIIWNNGIKR
-840 TEGSL
+840 PEGSL
-845 TTTPG
+845 ASSAT
-850 QQAQIYAANA
+850 QQAQIYASNA
-860 TADKVR
+860 TAANVR
-866 FYNNALSSPNST
+866 FYNNALSSPNSA
-878 VWNNVYQSGTRSLG
+878 VWNNVYQSGTISLG
-892 TNAADCVFKLN
+892 ANAADCVFKLN
-903 DNGAAQ
+903 DVGAQQ
-909 YGSWNQIIGCI
+909 YGSWNQIIDCL
-920 GLQSSWNTIDYYWP
+920 GLQSSWTSVDYYWP
-934 TKNGSV
+934 TKNGAS
-940 LRSAGLPEYMFDA
+940 LRSSGLPQYMFDA
-953 ELLFRP
+953 ELLFFP
-959 DADIVGDIFQTTTI
+959 AADIVGDIFDSYTI

-979 VVDFRPALLRRDGK
+979 VVDFHPALLRRDGK

-1003 ASKADGKGSSW
+1003 GSKPDGDGSSW
-1014 SDNAS
+1014 SNNAP
-1019 SLHEALVYF
+1019 SLHDALVFF
-1028 EYFTLPAAWSF
+1028 ECFSLPATKSF
-1039 SKLNVETPEAYPG
+1039 SNLNVETPEAYSG
-1052 QNSIKLTS
+1052 QKSITLYPAT
-1060 DNTIFEICLR
+1060 TIFEVCLR
-1070 EGNIQPE
+1070 EGSIQPE
-1077 FSYDAND
+1077 YSYDDND
-1084 ASAVSHRIPRMDC
+1084 ASSVSHRIPRMDC

-1118 RDIKNCRTEFDGRYT
+1118 RDIKNHRTEFDGRYT

-1147 QNGANVTFDG
+1147 QKGANVTFDG
-1157 IAVTGGN
+1157 VAVTGGN
-1164 ATENATIHTGA
+1164 ATENSTIHTGA

-1192 ENNQAYTGPA
+1192 ENNRAFTGPA

-1207 LADKVKLVMRNCV
+1207 LADDVKLVMRNCV
-1220 VNNNTVVPSPENA
+1220 INNNTVVESKENA
-1233 VGGDD
+1233 EDD
-1238 PWLLSIMPENMEF
+1238 KPWLISVDPKYMEF
-1251 NHVTVVNNIA
+1251 NHVTIVNNIA
-1261 WAPQDNVLNRN
+1261 WAPQDEYLNPN
-1272 AKTSYALGNQYPLG
+1272 AKTSYAVGNQYPAG
-1286 TVSTSCNNTLLDI
+1286 TVTASCNNTFSDI
-1299 ASTGKDGAANFSN
+1299 ASLGKDGAANFSN
-1312 PSINVGAAE
+1312 PSVNCGAAE

-1342 QEVINKAAATTDDM
+1342 HVVINKAAVSADDM
-1356 SVDIYSNDR
+1356 SVDLYRNDR

-1406 TDGKPDFSLIKNN
+1406 TDGKPNFSLLKDNHG
-1419 PRVVY
+1419 VVY

-1441 LYMDKADNSIYVL
+1441 LNMDNADNSIYVL
-1454 DNGMMLAA
+1454 KDGMMLAA
-1462 TFDNSNYSTYL
+1462 TYDNSNYSTYL
-1473 GKTTNPVRTEPYYGP
+1473 GTTTTPTRTEPYYGP
-1488 ASGHYTRFIAQN
+1488 ASGHYTRFLVPDWTGN
-1500 RVNTYTSTS
+1500 Y
-1509 LQKVWDK
+1509 QKTAAGKKAWDK
-1516 YYQGNTNQLDK
+1516 YYQGNTNQWDWAS
-1527 QGDTYYNS
+1527 GIGNYNS

-1561 HKNDPGFE
+1561 HKNDAGFE

-1598 PKDGTPGEQERKP
+1598 PKDGNPGEQERKP

-1619 RSADAGRTK
+1619 RSADKGRTK
-1628 SDYETILQIRKESP
+1628 ADYETILQIRKESP
-1642 VYRNA
+1642 VTGSTSDNL
-1647 NDELNISGDNGGTN
+1647 DISSFASKIVN
-1661 KVAMDIITEC
+1661 EC
-1671 ASDASGWW
+1671 ADDATSN
-1679 SKKAGMCQRHYVL
+1679 ATGMCQRHYVL
-1692 YQPDVCVTTWNVA
+1692 YQPDVCVTTWHVA
-1705 GNGNGNAY
+1705 GNSNGAPY
-1713 MGNEYRCYESGS
+1713 YANEYRCFSTGT
-1725 WYWKKYTNGDKPG
+1725 YWKNYIGGDKPSV
-1738 AYKEYKDVKWDGFTV
+1738 YKEYEDVKWDGFTV
-1753 RHGYLI
+1753 RHGYII

-1794 RGGGLYMDGANSTIS
+1794 RGGGLYMDGANSKIS
-1809 NSFILN
+1809 NSFILK
-1815 NLTTDKNAI
+1815 NLTTDYNAK
-1824 TATDWKDD
+1824 TMTNWSDGYVGAGSYNQTG
-1832 NAVNNSNLYRLG
+1832 NFG
-1844 DGDDYGG
+1844 DIDDYGG

-1866 NNRVISHQI
+1866 NNRVVSYQAKT
-1875 ESGSGGGIFIENAKF
+1875 GSGGGIFIENAKF
-1890 YNNTVAYNTSR
+1890 YNNTVAYNSSR
-1901 RNGAGIEQWA
+1901 CNGAGIEQWA
-1911 SAGNATGVSSELSLY
+1911 SADNATGVSSELSLY
-1926 NCIVYGNKSTDFPDN
+1926 NCIVYGNKSTDFPNN

-1961 GGKNSLAG
+1961 GGTNSMAG
-1969 VWNESGS
+1969 VWNERS
-1976 GSNADEKLYSSANG
+1976 GSNADVKLYSSANG
-1990 NIIYKGSEESAN
+1990 NIIYKGSEESSC

-2008 DNARKTNDYRLKADT
+2008 DNARKTNDYRLNSTTK
-2023 PCMNGGTD
+2023 CLNGGTD
-2031 NLNQNKEENKVD
+2031 NLNQNNEVLEVD

-2095 GRNPENAACAEKLQK
+2095 GRSPENAACAEKLQK
-2110 VLNVAG
+2110 VLDVAG
-2116 ECFAK
+2116 QCFAK
-2121 KKAGDTKFS
+2121 KKAGDTAFS
-2130 AINKFVVKVAG
+2130 AIKKFVVKVAG

-2156 TLADPS
+2156 TLADAS
-2162 DPQSYTFV
+2162 DPQSYTYV

-2192 VGTVTTQKIKLVGY
+2192 VGTETVKKIKLVGY
-2206 NWHDDNR
+2206 NWYDDNR
-2213 NVFDGWRKQAD
+2213 NVLGGWRMQTD

-2255 TFGLWPTD
+2255 TFGSWPTD

-2274 DRATIDG
+2274 SSATIDG
-2281 CFIVSGEAITNDGHK
+2281 CFIISGQAITNDGHK

-2310 RNCIIAGN
+2310 RNCIIAHN
-2318 KAVRGGGLYLMPG
+2318 EAIRGGGLYLMPG
-2331 AIVSGTKIDKN
+2331 AIVSGTMIDEN
-2342 EARTGAG
+2342 EARIGAG

-2356 TKEGTPDNR
+2356 TKDGTADNR

-2376 TAENTGGGVFFE
+2376 TAENTGGGIFFE
-2388 EGALMAANCVV
+2388 EGSLMAANCVV
-2399 WGNSASSDKN
+2399 WGNSAASDKN
-2409 LSGIAD
+2409 LSGISD

-2421 KLYGSVSGNK
+2421 KLYGSVGGTK
-2431 AATGREY
+2431 VATGREY

-2460 SENTRYFLS
+2460 SENTRYFRS
-2469 GDMYVPR
+2469 GDTFVPR
-2476 PFSQLIHAGA
+2476 PFSQLIHAGV
-2486 DNATMLDVWK
+2486 DNSTMLDVWK
-2496 KRFDVATYDMRSV
+2496 QRFDVATYDMRSV
-2509 EFAVTN
+2509 EFAVSN

-2524 FAVHLAATENLFT
+2524 FAVHMAAIDKLFT

-2550 ADIQQKYVGRS
+2550 ADIQQKYLGRS

-2577 KMRASAK
+2577 KMRASGK
-2584 ATDDTHF
+2584 ATDETHF

-2621 FSIPVNTAL
+2621 FSIPVNTSL

-2641 TGKGLVDE
+2641 TGKEFVNE
-2649 DFPGKPTGTFVAD
+2649 DFTGKPTGTFVAD
-2662 GKMTDILAERNKK
+2662 SKMTDILAERNKK
-2675 ENTSKYFVD
+2675 ENTSTYFVD

-2715 HVVYAYDDKQYS
+2715 HVVYAYDDNTYA
-2727 DADKKK
+2727 DADKAK

-2752 SSFLDFD
+2752 SSFIDFD
-2759 ESGKERLNEV
+2759 DNGKERLNEV
-2769 GHGGGIYSNGVN
+2769 GHGGGIYSHGVN

-2819 VADSRKRSESGKG
+2819 VADARKHSEGGKG
-2832 GAVHFN
+2832 GALHFN

-2852 SLYVNNGAEPSL
+2852 SLYVNNSAEPSR

-2870 MGGAIYFNVG
+2870 MGGAVYFNVG
-2880 NGASI
+2880 NGAST

-2894 VARNK
+2894 AARNK

-2907 WNGKILDGEH
+2907 WNGKISEGKH
-2917 FACNSVVWGNKADKG
+2917 FSCNSVVWGNKADKG

-2942 VASDVFVNLD
+2942 VASDVFVNLN
-2952 PKTDYQEVTRED
+2952 PKTDYVDVTRED
-2964 GSVVRTLVND
+2964 GSVVRTLIND
-2974 NIVLSPDNMAIDG
+2974 NIVLSTDNMAIDG
-2987 PRFTK
+2987 PRFAK

-3018 AGDGVLKKD
+3018 AGDGVLEKD
-3027 ASGNFT
+3027 GSGNFT
-3033 DETGTYYDFWKNVVS
+3033 NETGSYYDFWNNVVS

-3068 QSSMNSNGT
+3068 QSNTNTNGIA
-3077 VSDTQWTDYARYL
+3077 SDTQWTDYARYL
-3090 GGLNEDGTPAD
+3090 GGLNEDGTLAD

-3111 QYKVDFRKLI
+3111 QYKLDFRKLI

-3158 VNKDDGYKKRT
+3158 VNKGDGYKKRT

-3194 NDEWGESVTIKGA
+3194 SDEWGESVTIKGA
-3207 CTGEGHGDKAQQDFS
+3207 CTGEGHGDKALQDFS
-3222 KQTVMVPSK
+3222 KQTVIVPSK

-3259 DYGRGLRVQVDNNQG
+3259 DYGRGLRTQVDHVDG

-3281 GFRENVGSGMFV
+3281 GFRENLGSGMFV
-3293 PQNKG
+3293 AQNKG

-3335 GKTTVVNATFV
+3335 GNTTVVNATFV

-3351 AIAASPTTTEFGVG
+3351 AIASSPTTKEFGEA
-3365 SLNETR
+3365 SLNDTR

-3377 WQNEDNKTDITQNE
+3377 WQNKDNKTDLKQLE
-3391 DGTTTIAT
+3391 DGTTEIKE
-3399 GSIYANGGA
+3399 GSIYAPGGV
-3408 FCSDIQ
+3408 FESDITGTEG
-3414 VDNTATATNN
+3414 TALTRN
-3424 NKAFAYHYDEG
+3424 NKAFAYHYADGEVPSG
-3435 NLPVGKINGPANAD
+3435 VVNGPVNAD
-3449 AMYGPNFTNPAAKD
+3449 AMNGPNFTDPAAKD

-3476 SNTHYQKEVLGYD
+3476 SNIHYQKEVLGYD
-3489 EAKITA
+3489 DKAIKDA
-3495 AKPAIPD
+3495 NPAIPD

-3572 SYVFVDQKVSV
+3572 SYVFVDQNVSV
-3583 DNLKLELDRVHVYG
+3583 DNLKLELDHVHVYG
-3597 NMNGEKSAMDETTAG
+3597 NMNGEKSAKDETADG
-3612 AKKVASDLLSNRH
+3612 AKDVVNDLLGKRH

-3631 YSMSKIGSL
+3631 YSMSKIKNL
-3640 TMNADAVVDGFDVTA
+3640 TIGADAVVDGFDITA

-3665 GSLVECNVTGT
+3665 GALVECNVTGT

-3682 NSLVYDSNWE
+3682 NSLVYDSKWE

-3700 SPLTVSGV
+3700 SQLTVSGV

-3752 VTGNV
+3752 VAGTV

-3769 PSSLLYRCYQLN
+3769 PSSLLYRRYQLN
-3781 DDDNANLDRW
+3781 DDDKDNLDIW
-3791 DNQSVQY
+3791 DNQSKQY
-3798 AAAKMCIDKV
+3798 AAAKTCIDKV

-3831 WNVIKDGETTTIN
+3831 WNVLANGETTTIN
-3844 SADYPHCPSVMY
+3844 AADYPHCPSVMY
-3856 VRSGRELAIEDA
+3856 VRSGRELAIEDG
-3868 VYPNP
+3868 VYPDP

-3895 SHSNWFGYM
+3895 SHNNWFGYM
-3904 RLAVEREFE
+3904 RLAVERDFE

-3920 YMPFLVDHVTNS
+3920 YMPFTVDHVTNS
-3932 DRFKAYTYNAKERAK
+3932 GCFKAYTYNAKERAK
-3947 YDYKYNATD
+3947 YDYKYNAKD
-3956 GAWIAADRLSNI
+3956 GAWLVADRLSNI
-3968 GLALVPNAGET
+3968 GLALVPNEGET
-3979 AKFTARFYSQQFG
+3979 ANFTARFYSKQLN
-3992 EHPKWQI
+3992 EHPTWQI
-3999 TGDNQNVT
+3999 TGNNLNVT

-4098 SEKFSVAQSIGV
+4098 SEKFSVAQTTDV
-4110 SGEAYASATRMAVA
+4110 SGDAYASTTRMAVA
-4124 IAPYAAT
+4124 IAPYADT
-4131 RQASE
+4131 RQASDD
-4136 AVHADEFAFQA
+4136 VRADEFAFQA

-4184 LLTALDEEGEVKI
+4184 LLSALDEEGEVKI

-4228 ATGKAV
+4228 STGKAV
-4234 DLLEGDYTFSATAKG
+4234 DLLEGDYTFNATAKG
-4249 EHNNRFLIAFR
+4249 EQNNRFSIAFR

>member
-1 MLKIIKNGIAA
+1 MAA
-12 AALLIMPLALNAQ
+12 AALMAMPLALNAQ
-25 TNYYVKA
+25 SKYYVKA
-32 PHDLGTATSGVTAD
+32 PHDLTSATTEGTAD

-53 ISLQDALNKAKA
+53 ISLTKALSLVKA
-65 GDCIFAKGYTAGEAT
+65 GDFIFAKGYTATEAT
-80 GKAFYYTVPDAKGFV
+80 SKDFYYTVPDRNGFV

-104 GFKGDE
+104 GFAGNE
-110 TEIIP
+110 TEINP
-115 DHLDAPDKDPRSC
+115 EHLDNPANDPRSTA
-128 VGSDLSHMKYR
+128 GSDLSHMKYR

-158 FPQNSTRKDNASH
+158 FPQNSTRRDNASH
-171 VVTMSLAPTAGNLNA
+171 VVTMNLAPTAGNPND

-204 DNADSNGGGVYIT
+204 GSADSNGGGVYIT

-231 DVARCFFTNN
+231 DVSRCFFTNN
-241 YAVRGGGIYVSA
+241 YAARGGGIYVAA
-253 NVKPK
+253 NVKPN
-258 ALKRAYIR
+258 ANRRAYIR

-324 NNSAGIDHTF
+324 NNSAGIDHTS
-334 PSKSNKL
+334 PSESNKL

-356 YQPAPQ
+356 YQPAPK
-362 FRNSAYYTHR
+362 FRNGAYYTHR
-372 GEGDPGNGTDVILEE
+372 GEDDPGDDTNVLLQE

-402 ATSPIYDRSYSWTVT
+402 ATSAIYDRSYIWTAN

-540 DTNSPVAFLMHS
+540 DNNSPVAFLMHS

-691 NCVVRYC
+691 DCVVRYC

-705 AVYNGGGRVEQCL
+705 AVYNGGGRVEKCL
-718 IYNNVNTSGDGGG
+718 IYNNVNTTGDGGG
-731 VYIDGFGIVSRSI
+731 VYIDGFGIVSRCI

-756 YMKKGTQSN
+756 YMKKGKVAD

-789 CGNLTNNTI
+789 SGNLIHNTI

-829 NNIIWNNRIKR
+829 NNIIWNNGIKR
-840 TEGSL
+840 PEGSL
-845 TTTPG
+845 ASSAT
-850 QQAQIYAANA
+850 QQAQIYASNA
-860 TADKVR
+860 TAANVR
-866 FYNNALSSPNST
+866 FYNNALSSPNSA
-878 VWNNVYQSGTRSLG
+878 VWNNVYQSGTISLG
-892 TNAADCVFKLN
+892 GNAADCVFKLN
-903 DNGAAQ
+903 DVGAEQ
-909 YGSWNQIIGCI
+909 YGSWKQIIDCI
-920 GLQSSWNTIDYYWP
+920 GLQSSWKTIDYYWP
-934 TKNGSV
+934 TKNGAS
-940 LRSAGLPEYMFDA
+940 LRSSGLPQYMFDA
-953 ELLFRP
+953 ELLFFP
-959 DADIVGDIFQTTTI
+959 AADIIGDIFNSYTI
-973 GAYYSD
+973 GAYYSK

-1003 ASKADGKGSSW
+1003 GSKADGDGSSW
-1014 SDNAS
+1014 RDNAP
-1019 SLHEALVYF
+1019 SLHDALVFF
-1028 EYFTLPAAWSF
+1028 EGFKLPAAWLF
-1039 SKLNVETPEAYPG
+1039 KKLNVETPDAYPG
-1052 QNSIKLTS
+1052 QNSITLNP

-1070 EGNIQPE
+1070 EGDIQPE
-1077 FSYDAND
+1077 YSYDNND
-1084 ASAVSHRIPRMDC
+1084 ARSVSHRIPRMDC

-1138 GHSHHTVRV
+1138 GHSYHTVRV

-1157 IAVTGGN
+1157 VAVTGGN
-1164 ATENATIHTGA
+1164 ATENSTIHTGA

-1183 SVQMDNCII
+1183 RVQMDNCII

-1207 LADKVKLVMRNCV
+1207 LADNVKLVMRNCV
-1220 VNNNTVVPSPENA
+1220 VNNNTVVPSPENS
-1233 VGGDD
+1233 VTGDD
-1238 PWLLSIMPENMEF
+1238 PWLFSIMPQSMEF
-1251 NHVTVVNNIA
+1251 NHVTIVNNIA
-1261 WAPQDNVLNRN
+1261 WAPQPEVLNRN

-1342 QEVINKAAATTDDM
+1342 QVVINKAAVNADDM
-1356 SVDIYSNDR
+1356 SVDIYNDER

-1399 NNEVLDE
+1399 NTEVLDE
-1406 TDGKPDFSLIKNN
+1406 IDGTPDFNLLNEH
-1419 PRVVY
+1419 PGVVY

-1441 LYMDKADNSIYVL
+1441 LNMDNADNSIYVL
-1454 DNGMMLAA
+1454 ENGMMLAA
-1462 TFDNSNYSTYL
+1462 TYDNSNYSTYL
-1473 GKTTNPVRTEPYYGP
+1473 GTTTTPARTEPYYGP
-1488 ASGHYTRFIAQN
+1488 ASGHYTRFLVPDWTGNYQN
-1500 RVNTYTSTS
+1500 TAAGR
-1509 LQKVWDK
+1509 KAWDK
-1516 YYQGNTNQLDK
+1516 YYQGNTNQWDWAYAT
-1527 QGDTYYNS
+1527 GNYNS

-1561 HKNDPGFE
+1561 HKNDAGFE

-1598 PKDGTPGEQERKP
+1598 PKDGNPSEQERKP

-1619 RSADAGRTK
+1619 RSADKGRTK
-1628 SDYETILQIRKESP
+1628 ADYETILQIRKESP
-1642 VYRNA
+1642 VTGTTSDNLDISSFATEIVNKCADDATNNA
-1647 NDELNISGDNGGTN
+1647 T
-1661 KVAMDIITEC
+1661 
-1671 ASDASGWW
+1671 
-1679 SKKAGMCQRHYVL
+1679 GMCQRHYVL
-1692 YQPDVCVTTWNVA
+1692 YQPDVCVTTWHVA
-1705 GNGNGNAY
+1705 GNSNGAPY
-1713 MGNEYRCYESGS
+1713 CANEYRCFSSGR
-1725 WYWKKYTNGDKPG
+1725 YWENYVGGDKPSV
-1738 AYKEYKDVKWDGFTV
+1738 YKEYADVKWDGFTV
-1753 RHGYLI
+1753 RHGYII

-1794 RGGGLYMDGANSTIS
+1794 RGGGLYMDGVNSKIS
-1809 NSFILN
+1809 NSFILK
-1815 NLTTDKNAI
+1815 NLTTDYNAK
-1824 TATDWKDD
+1824 TMSDWSDGYVGAGSY
-1832 NAVNNSNLYRLG
+1832 NRTGGFG
-1844 DGDDYGG
+1844 DVDDYGG

-1866 NNRVISHQI
+1866 NNRVVSHLAQ
-1875 ESGSGGGIFIENAKF
+1875 SGSGGGIFIENAKF

-1941 PQVSSTSVGTFKPA
+1941 PQVSSTSVSTFKPA

-1961 GGKNSLAG
+1961 GGKNSTAG
-1969 VWNESGS
+1969 VWNESGN

-1990 NIIYKGSEESAN
+1990 NIIYKGSEESSC

-2008 DNARKTNDYRLKADT
+2008 DDARNTNDYRLNSTTK
-2023 PCMNGGTD
+2023 CLNGGTD
-2031 NLNQNKEENKVD
+2031 NLNQNNEVAEVY

-2121 KKAGDTKFS
+2121 KKANDATFS
-2130 AINKFVVKVAG
+2130 AIKKFVVKVAG

-2162 DPQSYTFV
+2162 DPQSYTYL

-2180 YYEGEQQTVSET
+2180 YYEGDQQTVSET
-2192 VGTVTTQKIKLVGY
+2192 VGTVTTQTIKLVGY
-2206 NWHDDNR
+2206 NWYDDNR
-2213 NVFDGWRKQAD
+2213 NVFDGWRKQTD

-2255 TFGLWPTD
+2255 TFGSWPTD

-2274 DRATIDG
+2274 SSATIDG

-2318 KAVRGGGLYLMPG
+2318 KAIRGGGLYLMPG

-2399 WGNSASSDKN
+2399 WGNSAASDKN

-2496 KRFDVATYDMRSV
+2496 ERFDVATYDMRSV

-2524 FAVHLAATENLFT
+2524 FAVHLAAIDNLFT

-2577 KMRASAK
+2577 KMRASGK

-2641 TGKGLVDE
+2641 TGKELVDE

-2662 GKMTDILAERNKK
+2662 GKMTDILAERNSKQ
-2675 ENTSKYFVD
+2675 NTSTYFVD

-2715 HVVYAYDDKQYS
+2715 HVVYAYDDTKYP
-2727 DADKKK
+2727 DADKAKR
-2733 KRQQL
+2733 RQQL

-2819 VADSRKRSESGKG
+2819 VADARMRSEAGKG
-2832 GAVHFN
+2832 GALHFN

-2852 SLYVNNGAEPSL
+2852 SLYVNNSAEPSR
-2864 DGSGDG
+2864 DGTGDG

-2880 NGASI
+2880 NGAST

-2894 VARNK
+2894 AARNK
-2899 ATLGAGMY
+2899 ATMGAGMY
-2907 WNGKILDGEH
+2907 WNGKIFDDKH

-2942 VASDVFVNLD
+2942 VASDVFVNLN
-2952 PKTDYQEVTRED
+2952 PKTDYTDVTRED
-2964 GSVVRTLVND
+2964 GSVVRTLIND

-3033 DETGTYYDFWKNVVS
+3033 DEKGSYYDFWKNVVS

-3068 QSSMNSNGT
+3068 QTQSNSNGI
-3077 VSDTQWTDYARYL
+3077 VEDAQWTDYARYL
-3090 GGLNEDGTPAD
+3090 GGLNEDGTLAD

-3111 QYKVDFRKLI
+3111 QYKLDFGKLI

-3129 QGDGDGRDWANQSSD
+3129 QGDADGRDWANQSSD

-3158 VNKDDGYKKRT
+3158 VNKDKGYKKRT

-3194 NDEWGESVTIKGA
+3194 SDEWGESVTIKGA
-3207 CTGEGHGDKAQQDFS
+3207 CTGEGHGDKALQDFS
-3222 KQTVMVPSK
+3222 KQTVIVPSK

-3259 DYGRGLRVQVDNNQG
+3259 DYGRGLRAQVDNAQG

-3293 PQNKG
+3293 AQNLG

-3335 GKTTVVNATFV
+3335 GNTTVVNATFV

-3351 AIAASPTTTEFGVG
+3351 AIAASPTTTEFGEG
-3365 SLNETR
+3365 SLNKTR

-3377 WQNEDNKTDITQNE
+3377 WQNEDNKSDLTQLD
-3391 DGTTTIAT
+3391 DGTTKINA
-3399 GSIYANGGA
+3399 GSIYAPGGVFA
-3408 FCSDIQ
+3408 SDI
-3414 VDNTATATNN
+3414 TAEADAATTRN
-3424 NKAFAYHYDEG
+3424 NKAFAYHYADGDVPKGE
-3435 NLPVGKINGPANAD
+3435 VNGPANAD

-3489 EAKITA
+3489 DAKITSA
-3495 AKPAIPD
+3495 NPAIPD

-3559 DLAGLYSRRNEDD
+3559 DLAGLYSRRYSED

-3597 NMNGEKSAMDETTAG
+3597 NMNGEKSASDETTGG
-3612 AKKVASDLLSNRH
+3612 AKKVVNDLLSKRH

-3665 GSLVECNVTGT
+3665 GALVECNVTGT

-3700 SPLTVSGV
+3700 SQLTVSDV

-3718 IQNVST
+3718 IENVST
-3724 DASHKF
+3724 NASRKF
-3730 SFMPN
+3730 SFMPD

-3745 GWKQGEA
+3745 GWKQGKA
-3752 VTGNV
+3752 VTGTV

-3781 DDDNANLDRW
+3781 DDDNDNLDRW
-3791 DNQSVQY
+3791 DNQSAQY
-3798 AAAKMCIDKV
+3798 AAAKTCIDKV

-3822 NLDNGCFET
+3822 KLDNGCFET
-3831 WNVIKDGETTTIN
+3831 WNVLKVGETTTIN
-3844 SADYPHCPSVMY
+3844 AADYPHCPSVMY
-3856 VRSGRELAIEDA
+3856 VRSGRELAIEDG
-3868 VYPNP
+3868 VYPNL
-3873 GTGYNA
+3873 GTNYNA

-3895 SHSNWFGYM
+3895 SRNNWFGYM

-3920 YMPFLVDHVTNS
+3920 YMPFTVDHVTNS
-3932 DRFKAYTYNAKERAK
+3932 DCFKAYTYNAKERAK

-4007 LQQSNNRSPWSSPA
+4007 LQQSNNRSPWSKPA

-4071 NLTIDATQAGHI
+4071 NLTIDAEQPGHI

-4098 SEKFSVAQSIGV
+4098 SEKFSVAQSTDV

-4136 AVHADEFAFQA
+4136 TVHADEFAFQA

-4228 ATGKAV
+4228 STGKAV
-4234 DLLEGDYTFSATAKG
+4234 DLLEGDYTFNATAKG
-4249 EHNNRFLIAFR
+4249 EQNNRFSIAFR

>member
-1 MLKIIKNGIAA
+1 MAA
-12 AALLIMPLALNAQ
+12 AALMAMPLALNAQ
-25 TNYYVKA
+25 SKYYVKA
-32 PHDLGTATSGVTAD
+32 SHDLPSATTEGTAD

-53 ISLQDALNKAKA
+53 ISLTKALSLVKA
-65 GDCIFAKGYTAGEAT
+65 GDCIFAKGYTASEAT
-80 GKAFYYTVPDAKGFV
+80 GKAFYYIVPDRNGFV

-104 GFKGDE
+104 GFAGNE
-110 TEIIP
+110 TEIDP
-115 DHLDAPDKDPRSC
+115 DQLDDLANDPRSTAD
-128 VGSDLSHMKYR
+128 SDLSHMKYR

-158 FPQNSTRKDNASH
+158 YPQNATRKDNASH
-171 VVTMSLAPTAGNLNA
+171 VVTMSLAPTTDNLNA
-186 GNDPTVLNGFY
+186 NSDPTVLNGFY
-197 IVGGNAS
+197 IVGGSAS
-204 DNADSNGGGVYIT
+204 GSADSYGGGVYIT
-217 DANTADNNTGERGY
+217 DASTADNNTGERGY
-231 DVARCFFTNN
+231 DVSRCFFTNN
-241 YAVRGGGIYVSA
+241 YAMRGGAIYVAA

-258 ALKRAYIR
+258 AGQRAYIR

-287 LWAEGRAD
+287 LWAEGKAT
-295 ITNNLVYC
+295 IVNNLVYC
-303 NTNGGMRV
+303 NINGGMRV
-311 SELTTIVNNTISR
+311 SEATTVVNNTISR
-324 NNSAGIDHTF
+324 NNSAGIDHVS
-334 PSKSNKL
+334 PDKNNKL
-341 TVYNSIVWG
+341 TVYNTIVWG
-350 NDRLNK
+350 NHRLNK
-356 YQPAPQ
+356 YSPAPH
-362 FRNSAYYTHR
+362 FSHGAYYTHR
-372 GEGDPGNGTDVILEE
+372 GEADPGDNTNVILEE
-387 SNNSADGSTPNFKQP
+387 SNNAADGATPNFKDP
-402 ATSPIYDRSYSWTVT
+402 VTSAIYDRSYIWTTT
-417 DYPKWSYAIDYGSAL
+417 DYPKWSYALDYGSAL

-453 DSRFGT
+453 DNRFGSD
-459 DDNKNTTIDIGAYAY
+459 DDNNTTIDIGAYAY

-483 YVKTAADGGSDDN
+483 YVKTAAAGGNDDN
-496 DGLTWDKAY
+496 NGLTWATAY

-565 SIDERDGYYEG
+565 SIDERDGNYDG
-576 SGDGQPNRDPQYT
+576 SNDTHPNRDSQYT
-589 WKFRDEYRTIFQG
+589 WKFRDQYRTIFQG
-602 ESYTAPTWNPTKG
+602 ASYTLSDWNSTKG
-615 EWVFSSGSYH
+615 EWIINSGSYH
-625 VVWFAPIAANGV
+625 VVWFAPIAAHGV

-643 VGMFDKETV
+643 VAMFDKETV
-652 LDGVTIEGGR
+652 LDGVTIEGGK
-662 LTVESGSVSQGYL
+662 LTVEAGTVPEGYL
-675 PNDGAGVL
+675 PHDGAGVL
-683 MGENSILR
+683 MGENAILR

-705 AVYNGGGRVEQCL
+705 AVYNGGGRVEKCL
-718 IYNNVNTSGDGGG
+718 IYNNVNTAGDGGG
-731 VYIDGFGIVSRSI
+731 VYIDGFGIVSRCI
-744 ITNNKA
+744 VTNNKA
-750 RNGGGV
+750 HNGGGV
-756 YMKKGTQSN
+756 YMKKGKVAD

-777 ENTANGAVYADQ
+777 ENTANGAVYTDRS
-789 CGNLTNNTI
+789 GNLIHNTI

-829 NNIIWNNRIKR
+829 NNIIWNNGIKR
-840 TEGSL
+840 PEGSL
-845 TTTPG
+845 ASSAT
-850 QQAQIYAANA
+850 QQAQIYASNA
-860 TADKVR
+860 TAANVR
-866 FYNNALSSPNST
+866 FYNNALSSPNSA
-878 VWNNVYQSGTRSLG
+878 VWNNVYQSGTISLG
-892 TNAADCVFKLN
+892 ANAADCVFKLN
-903 DNGAAQ
+903 DVGSQQ
-909 YGSWNQIIGCI
+909 YGSWNQIIDCL
-920 GLQSSWNTIDYYWP
+920 GLQSSWTSVDYYWP
-934 TKNGSV
+934 TKNGAS
-940 LRSAGLPEYMFDA
+940 LRSSGLPQYMFDA
-953 ELLFRP
+953 ELLFFP
-959 DADIVGDIFQTTTI
+959 AADIVGDIFDSYTI

-979 VVDFRPALLRRDGK
+979 VVNFHPALLRRDGK

-1003 ASKADGKGSSW
+1003 GSKPDGDGSSW
-1014 SDNAS
+1014 SNNAP
-1019 SLHEALVYF
+1019 SLHDALVFF
-1028 EYFTLPAAWSF
+1028 ERFSLSVPWSF
-1039 SKLNVETPEAYPG
+1039 SKLNVETPADYTG
-1052 QNSIKLTS
+1052 QKSIKFDPAT
-1060 DNTIFEICLR
+1060 TIFEVCLR
-1070 EGNIQPE
+1070 EGSIQPE
-1077 FSYDAND
+1077 YSYDDND
-1084 ASAVSHRIPRMDC
+1084 ASSVSHRIPRMDC

-1118 RDIKNCRTEFDGRYT
+1118 RDIKNYRTEFDGRYT

-1147 QNGANVTFDG
+1147 QKGANVTFDG
-1157 IAVTGGN
+1157 VAVTGGN
-1164 ATENATIHTGA
+1164 ATENSTIHTGA

-1192 ENNQAYTGPA
+1192 ENNRAFTGPA

-1207 LADKVKLVMRNCV
+1207 LADNVKLVMRNCV
-1220 VNNNTVVPSPENA
+1220 INNNTVVASNENA
-1233 VGGDD
+1233 EGDD
-1238 PWLLSIMPENMEF
+1238 PWLISVDPKYMEF
-1251 NHVTVVNNIA
+1251 NHVTIANNIA
-1261 WAPQDNVLNRN
+1261 WAPQNEYLNHK
-1272 AKTSYALGNQYPLG
+1272 AKTSYAVGNQYPAG
-1286 TVSTSCNNTLLDI
+1286 TVTTSCNNTISDI
-1299 ASTGKDGAANFSN
+1299 ASLGKDGAANFSN
-1312 PSINVGAAE
+1312 PSVNCGAAE

-1342 QEVINKAAATTDDM
+1342 HVVINKAAVSADDM
-1356 SVDIYSNDR
+1356 SVDLYRNDR

-1406 TDGKPDFSLIKNN
+1406 IDGTPDFSLLKNN
-1419 PRVVY
+1419 PTVVY

-1441 LYMDKADNSIYVL
+1441 LNMDNADNSIYVL
-1454 DNGMMLAA
+1454 KDGMMLAA
-1462 TFDNSNYSTYL
+1462 TYDNSNYSTYL
-1473 GKTTNPVRTEPYYGP
+1473 GTTTTPTRTEPYYGP
-1488 ASGHYTRFIAQN
+1488 VSGHYTRFLVPDWTGKYQN
-1500 RVNTYTSTS
+1500 TAAGR
-1509 LQKVWDK
+1509 KAWDK
-1516 YYQGNTNQLDK
+1516 YYQGNTNQWDWASAT
-1527 QGDTYYNS
+1527 GNYNS

-1561 HKNDPGFE
+1561 HKNDAGFE

-1598 PKDGTPGEQERKP
+1598 PKDGNPGEQERKP

-1619 RSADAGRTK
+1619 RSADKDRTK
-1628 SDYETILQIRKESP
+1628 ADYETILQIRKESP
-1642 VYRNA
+1642 VTGSTSDNL
-1647 NDELNISGDNGGTN
+1647 DISSFASKIVN
-1661 KVAMDIITEC
+1661 EC
-1671 ASDASGWW
+1671 ADDATSN
-1679 SKKAGMCQRHYVL
+1679 ATGMCQRHYVL
-1692 YQPDVCVTTWNVA
+1692 YQPDVCVTTWHVA
-1705 GNGNGNAY
+1705 GNSNGAPY
-1713 MGNEYRCYESGS
+1713 YANEYRCFSTGT
-1725 WYWKKYTNGDKPG
+1725 YWKNYIGGDKPSV
-1738 AYKEYKDVKWDGFTV
+1738 YKEYEDVKWDGFTV
-1753 RHGYLI
+1753 RHGYII

-1794 RGGGLYMDGANSTIS
+1794 RGGGLYMDGANSKIS
-1809 NSFILN
+1809 NSFILK
-1815 NLTTDKNAI
+1815 NLTTDYNAK
-1824 TATDWKDD
+1824 TM
-1832 NAVNNSNLYRLG
+1832 SNWSDGYVGAGVYNRTGGFG
-1844 DGDDYGG
+1844 DYDDYGG

-1866 NNRVISHQI
+1866 NNRVVSYLTQ
-1875 ESGSGGGIFIENAKF
+1875 SGSGGGIFIENAKF

-1926 NCIVYGNKSTDFPDN
+1926 NCIVYGNKSTDFPNN

-1961 GGKNSLAG
+1961 GGTNSMAG
-1969 VWNESGS
+1969 VWNESGN
-1976 GSNADEKLYSSANG
+1976 GSNADEKLYSAANG
-1990 NIIYKGSEESAN
+1990 NIIYKGSDESTC

-2008 DNARKTNDYRLKADT
+2008 DNARNTNDYRLNSKT
-2023 PCMNGGTD
+2023 KCLNGGTD
-2031 NLNQNKEENKVD
+2031 NLNQNNEVLKVD

-2116 ECFAK
+2116 QCFAK
-2121 KKAGDTKFS
+2121 KKAGEAAFS
-2130 AINKFVVKVAG
+2130 KINKFVVKVAG

-2156 TLADPS
+2156 TLADAS
-2162 DPQSYTFV
+2162 DPQSYTYV

-2192 VGTVTTQKIKLVGY
+2192 VGTETVKKIKLVGY
-2206 NWHDDNR
+2206 NWYNDNR
-2213 NVFDGWRKQAD
+2213 NVLGGWRKQTD

-2255 TFGLWPTD
+2255 TFGSWPTD

-2274 DRATIDG
+2274 SSATIDG
-2281 CFIVSGEAITNDGHK
+2281 CFIISGQAITNDGHK

-2310 RNCIIAGN
+2310 RNCVIAHN
-2318 KAVRGGGLYLMPG
+2318 EAIRGGGLYLMPG
-2331 AIVSGTKIDKN
+2331 AIVSGTMIDEN
-2342 EARTGAG
+2342 EARVGAG

-2356 TKEGTPDNR
+2356 TKDGTPDNR

-2376 TAENTGGGVFFE
+2376 TADNTGGGIFFE
-2388 EGALMAANCVV
+2388 EGSLMAANCVV
-2399 WGNSASSDKN
+2399 WGNSAASDKN
-2409 LSGIAD
+2409 LSGISD

-2421 KLYGSVSGNK
+2421 KLYSSVDGTK
-2431 AATGREY
+2431 ASTGREY

-2460 SENTRYFLS
+2460 SENTRYFRS
-2469 GDMYVPR
+2469 GDTFVPR
-2476 PFSQLIHAGA
+2476 PFSQLIHAGV
-2486 DNATMLDVWK
+2486 DNSTMLDVWK
-2496 KRFDVATYDMRSV
+2496 QRFDVAKYDMRSV
-2509 EFAVTN
+2509 EFAVSN

-2524 FAVHLAATENLFT
+2524 FAVHMAAIDKLFT

-2550 ADIQQKYVGRS
+2550 ADIQQKYLGRS

-2577 KMRASAK
+2577 KMRASGK
-2584 ATDDTHF
+2584 ATDETHF

-2621 FSIPVNTAL
+2621 FSIPVNTSL

-2641 TGKGLVDE
+2641 TGKEFVNE
-2649 DFPGKPTGTFVAD
+2649 EFTGKPTGTFVAD
-2662 GKMTDILAERNKK
+2662 GKMTDILAERNSKQ
-2675 ENTSKYFVD
+2675 NTSKYFVD

-2715 HVVYAYDDKQYS
+2715 HVVYAYDDKTYP
-2727 DADKKK
+2727 DADKAK

-2752 SSFLDFD
+2752 SSFIDFD
-2759 ESGKERLNEV
+2759 DNGNERMNEV

-2819 VADSRKRSESGKG
+2819 VADARKLSEGGKG
-2832 GAVHFN
+2832 GALHFN

-2852 SLYVNNGAEPSL
+2852 SLYVNNSAEPSR

-2870 MGGAIYFNVG
+2870 MGGAVYFNVG
-2880 NGASI
+2880 NGAST

-2894 VARNK
+2894 AARNK
-2899 ATLGAGMY
+2899 ATMGAGMY
-2907 WNGKILDGEH
+2907 WNGKISEGKH
-2917 FACNSVVWGNKADKG
+2917 FSCNSVVWGNKADKG

-2942 VASDVFVNLD
+2942 VASDVFVNLN
-2952 PKTDYQEVTRED
+2952 PKTDYKDVTRED
-2964 GSVVRTLVND
+2964 GSVVRTLIND

-3018 AGDGVLKKD
+3018 AGDGVLKND
-3027 ASGNFT
+3027 GSGNFT
-3033 DETGTYYDFWKNVVS
+3033 NETGSYYDFWNNVVS

-3068 QSSMNSNGT
+3068 QSNMNSNGIA
-3077 VSDTQWTDYARYL
+3077 SDTQWTDYARYL
-3090 GGLNEDGTPAD
+3090 GGLNEDGTLAD

-3111 QYKVDFRKLI
+3111 QYKLDFRKLI

-3158 VNKDDGYKKRT
+3158 VNKDDGYNKRT
-3169 VYVRGGEYFS
+3169 VYVRGGQYFS

-3194 NDEWGESVTIKGA
+3194 SDEWGVSVTIKGA
-3207 CTGEGHGDKAQQDFS
+3207 CTGEGHGDKALQDFS
-3222 KQTVMVPSK
+3222 KQTVIVPSK

-3259 DYGRGLRVQVDNNQG
+3259 DYGRGLRTQVDDARG

-3281 GFRENVGSGMFV
+3281 GFRENLGSGMFV
-3293 PQNKG
+3293 AQNMG

-3324 KVGNNAALVTT
+3324 KLGNNAALVTT

-3346 ENLGP
+3346 ENLGL
-3351 AIAASPTTTEFGVG
+3351 AIASSPTTHEFGTA
-3365 SLNETR
+3365 SLDNTR

-3377 WQNEDNKTDITQNE
+3377 WQNEDNKTDLTQLA
-3391 DGTTTIAT
+3391 DGTIKIKE
-3399 GSIYANGGA
+3399 GSIYATGGV
-3408 FCSDIQ
+3408 FESDITGTEG
-3414 VDNTATATNN
+3414 TALTRN
-3424 NKAFAYHYDEG
+3424 NKAFAYHYAD
-3435 NLPVGKINGPANAD
+3435 GKVQNGVVNGPVNAD
-3449 AMYGPNFTNPAAKD
+3449 AMNGPNFTDPAAKD

-3476 SNTHYQKEVLGYD
+3476 SNIHYLKEVLGYD
-3489 EAKITA
+3489 DAKIA
-3495 AKPAIPD
+3495 SAKPAIPD

-3559 DLAGLYSRRNEDD
+3559 DLAGLYSRRYSQD
-3572 SYVFVDQKVSV
+3572 SYVFVDQNVSV
-3583 DNLKLELDRVHVYG
+3583 GNLKLELNRVHVYG
-3597 NMNGEKSAMDETTAG
+3597 NMNGEKSANDETTDG
-3612 AKKVASDLLSNRH
+3612 TKKVVDDLLSKRH

-3631 YSMSKIGSL
+3631 YSMSKIKNL
-3640 TMNADAVVDGFDVTA
+3640 TIGADAVVDGFDITA

-3665 GSLVECNVTGT
+3665 GALVECNVTGT

-3724 DASHKF
+3724 DTSNKF

-3745 GWKQGEA
+3745 GWKRGVA
-3752 VTGNV
+3752 VAGNV

-3769 PSSLLYRCYQLN
+3769 PSSLLYRRYQLN
-3781 DDDNANLDRW
+3781 DDDKDNLDRW
-3791 DNQSVQY
+3791 DKTSAQY
-3798 AAAKMCIDKV
+3798 AAAKECIDKV

-3831 WNVIKDGETTTIN
+3831 WNVLANGETTTIN
-3844 SADYPHCPSVMY
+3844 AADYPHCPSVMY
-3856 VRSGRELAIEDA
+3856 VRSGRELAIEDG
-3868 VYPNP
+3868 VYPDP

-3895 SHSNWFGYM
+3895 SRNNWFGYM
-3904 RLAVEREFE
+3904 RLAVERDFE

-3920 YMPFLVDHVTNS
+3920 YMPFTVDHVTNS
-3932 DRFKAYTYNAKERAK
+3932 GRFKAYTYNAKERAK
-3947 YDYKYNATD
+3947 YDYKYNAKD
-3956 GAWIAADRLSNI
+3956 GAWLAADRLSNI
-3968 GLALVPNAGET
+3968 GLALVPNEGET
-3979 AKFTARFYSQQFG
+3979 TKFTARFYSKQLN
-3992 EHPKWQI
+3992 EHPTWQI
-3999 TGDNQNVT
+3999 TGNNLNVT

-4098 SEKFSVAQSIGV
+4098 SEKFSVAQTTDV
-4110 SGEAYASATRMAVA
+4110 SGDAYASTTRMAVA
-4124 IAPYAAT
+4124 IAPYADT
-4131 RQASE
+4131 RQASDD
-4136 AVHADEFAFQA
+4136 VRADEFAFQA

-4184 LLTALDEEGEVKI
+4184 LLSALDEEGEVKI

-4228 ATGKAV
+4228 SNGKAV
-4234 DLLEGDYTFSATAKG
+4234 DLLEGDYTFNATAKG
-4249 EHNNRFLIAFR
+4249 EQNNRFSIAFR

-4266 ASRIYVSRVAAD
+4266 VSRIYVSRVAAD

-4283 GLQTD
+4283 GLQMD

>member
-1 MLKIIKNGIAA
+1 MAA
-12 AALLIMPLALNAQ
+12 AALMAMPLALNAQ
-25 TNYYVKA
+25 SKYYVKA
-32 PHDLGTATSGVTAD
+32 PHDLTTAATEGTAD

-53 ISLQDALNKAKA
+53 ISLQQALAKVKA
-65 GDCIFAKGYTAGEAT
+65 GDCIFAKGYTASEAT
-80 GKAFYYTVPDAKGFV
+80 SKAFYYTVPNPKGFV

-104 GFKGDE
+104 GFKGNE
-110 TEIIP
+110 TEINP
-115 DHLDAPDKDPRSC
+115 GDLDTPAKDPRSC

-153 DTWLL
+153 ETWLL

-171 VVTMSLAPTAGNLNA
+171 VVTMSLAPTAGNLNTN
-186 GNDPTVLNGFY
+186 NDPTVLNGFY

-204 DNADSNGGGVYIT
+204 GSADSYGGGVYIA
-217 DANTADNNTGERGY
+217 DASTADNNTGERGY

-241 YAVRGGGIYVSA
+241 YAVRGGGIYVAA
-253 NVKPK
+253 NVKPN
-258 ALKRAYIR
+258 ANRRAYIR
-266 YNTLFNNVAGTRGAD
+266 YNTIYNNVAGTRGAD

-303 NTNGGMRV
+303 NINGGMRV

-324 NNSAGIDHTF
+324 NNSAGIDHTS
-334 PSKSNKL
+334 PSTSNKL
-341 TVYNSIVWG
+341 TVYNNIVWG

-356 YQPAPQ
+356 YHPAPQ
-362 FRNSAYYTHR
+362 FRNGAYYTHR
-372 GEGDPGNGTDVILEE
+372 GEADPGDDTNVLLEE
-387 SNNSADGSTPNFKQP
+387 SNNSADGATPNFKDP
-402 ATSPIYDRSYSWTVT
+402 ATSAIYDRSYIWTVT

-432 IAKGDPTQYNSKTW
+432 IAKGDPTQYNSTSW

-459 DDNKNTTIDIGAYAY
+459 DDNNTTTIDIGAYAY

-530 TYAPSAHITE
+530 TYAPSTHITE
-540 DTNSPVAFLMHS
+540 DNNSPVAFLMHS
-552 GINVFGGFRGTET
+552 GINVFGGFRGTEA
-565 SIDERDGYYEG
+565 SIDERDGYYDD
-576 SGDGQPNRDPQYT
+576 SADDQPNRDPQYT
-589 WKFRDEYRTIFQG
+589 WKFRDQYRTIFQG
-602 ESYTAPTWNPTKG
+602 ETYSTPKWNSTKG
-615 EWVFSSGSYH
+615 EWTISSGSYH
-625 VVWFAPIAANGV
+625 VVWFAPISANGV
-637 GTADNK
+637 GTSDNK
-643 VGMFDKETV
+643 VAMFDKETV

-662 LTVESGSVSQGYL
+662 HTVESGSVSEGYL

-705 AVYNGGGRVEQCL
+705 AVYNGGGRVEKCL

-815 HTGGVYVNGYCYAV
+815 HTSGVYVNGYCYAV

-840 TEGSL
+840 TEGSQ
-845 TTTPG
+845 TTTPA

-866 FYNNALSSPNST
+866 FYNNALSSPNSA
-878 VWNNVYQSGTRSLG
+878 VWNNVYQSGTMSLG

-903 DNGAAQ
+903 DKDAAQ

-920 GLQSSWNTIDYYWP
+920 GLQSTWNTIDYYWP

-959 DADIVGDIFQTTTI
+959 DADIIGNIFQTTTI
-973 GAYYSD
+973 GAYYSA

-1003 ASKADGKGSSW
+1003 GSKADGKGSSW
-1014 SDNAS
+1014 RDNAS
-1019 SLHEALVYF
+1019 SLHEALVFF
-1028 EYFTLPAAWSF
+1028 ENRSLPEPWAF
-1039 SKLNVETPEAYPG
+1039 SKLNVETPEAYHG
-1052 QNSIKLTS
+1052 QKSIKLTS
-1060 DNTIFEICLR
+1060 ENTIFEICLR

-1138 GHSHHTVRV
+1138 GNSHHTVRV

-1207 LADKVKLVMRNCV
+1207 LADKVKLVMRNSV
-1220 VNNNTVVPSPENA
+1220 VNNNTVVPSPENSA
-1233 VGGDD
+1233 SGDN

-1251 NHVTVVNNIA
+1251 NHVTIVNNIA
-1261 WAPQDNVLNRN
+1261 WAPQDFVLNRN

-1286 TVSTSCNNTLLDI
+1286 TASTSCNNTFSDI

-1342 QEVINKAAATTDDM
+1342 QVVINKAAANTDDM
-1356 SVDIYSNDR
+1356 SVDIYSNER
-1365 DLGGAPDLGAVEAL
+1365 NLGGAPDLGAVEAL

-1391 YNTVAPKD
+1391 YNTVAPND
-1399 NNEVLDE
+1399 NTEVLDE
-1406 TDGKPDFSLIKNN
+1406 TDGNPDFNLLNEH
-1419 PRVVY
+1419 PDVVY

-1441 LYMDKADNSIYVL
+1441 LNMDKDDNSIYVL
-1454 DNGMMLAA
+1454 KDGMMLAA

-1473 GKTTNPVRTEPYYGP
+1473 GTTTTPVRTEPYYGP

-1516 YYQGNTNQLDK
+1516 YYQGNTNQLDR
-1527 QGDTYYNS
+1527 QGSTYYNS

-1661 KVAMDIITEC
+1661 TVAMDIINEC
-1671 ASDASGWW
+1671 ANDASYWY
-1679 SKKAGMCQRHYVL
+1679 KNTGMCQRHYVL
-1692 YQPDVCVTTWNVA
+1692 YQPDVCVTTWHVA
-1705 GNGNGNAY
+1705 GDGNNCAY
-1713 MGNEYRCYESGS
+1713 RGNEYRCYNTGS
-1725 WYWKKYTNGDKPG
+1725 YYWKNYLSGDKPSV
-1738 AYKEYKDVKWDGFTV
+1738 YKEYADVKWDGFTV

-1765 DGGAGVRVFHGVEL
+1765 DGGAGVRVFHGVQL

-1809 NSFILN
+1809 NSFVLN
-1815 NLTTDKNAI
+1815 NLTTDKNAKSMSSWS
-1824 TATDWKDD
+1824 DG
-1832 NAVNNSNLYRLG
+1832 NGVNNYSYYNFG
-1844 DGDDYGG
+1844 GCDDYGG

-1866 NNRVISHQI
+1866 NNRVVSHLTT
-1875 ESGSGGGIFIENAKF
+1875 SGSGGGIFIENAKF
-1890 YNNTVAYNTSR
+1890 YNNTVAYNSSR

-1926 NCIVYGNKSTDFPDN
+1926 NCIVYGNKSTDFPNN

-1961 GGKNSLAG
+1961 GGTNSTAG
-1969 VWNESGS
+1969 VWNERG

-1990 NIIYKGSEESAN
+1990 NIIFKGSEESSC

-2008 DNARKTNDYRLKADT
+2008 DNARKTNDYRLSSSTK
-2023 PCMNGGTD
+2023 CMNGGTD
-2031 NLNQNKEENKVD
+2031 NLNQNNEVLKVD

-2059 VDIGAYESDAYSNI
+2059 VDIGAYESDTYSNI
-2073 AYETRNDSIVFYVTQ
+2073 DYETRNDSIVFYVTQ

-2095 GRNPENAACAEKLQK
+2095 GRNPENAACADKLQK

-2121 KKAGDTKFS
+2121 KKANDPAFS
-2130 AINKFVVKVAG
+2130 AIKKFVVKVAG

-2206 NWHDDNR
+2206 NWYDDNR

-2255 TFGLWPTD
+2255 TFGSWPTD

-2274 DRATIDG
+2274 SSATIDG

-2296 ALGGAAIVPKNAHV
+2296 ALGGGAIVPKNAHV

-2318 KAVRGGGLYLMPG
+2318 KAIRGGGLYLMPG

-2342 EARTGAG
+2342 DARTGAG

-2399 WGNSASSDKN
+2399 WGNSAASDKN

-2496 KRFDVATYDMRSV
+2496 ERFDVATYDMRSV

-2524 FAVHLAATENLFT
+2524 FAVHLAAIDNLFT

-2577 KMRASAK
+2577 KMRASGK

-2621 FSIPVNTAL
+2621 FSIPVNTSL

-2649 DFPGKPTGTFVAD
+2649 DFPGKPAGTFVAD

-2675 ENTSKYFVD
+2675 ENTSTYFVD

-2715 HVVYAYDDKQYS
+2715 HVVYAYDGKKYAE
-2727 DADKKK
+2727 ADKAK
-2733 KRQQL
+2733 KRQKL

-2819 VADSRKRSESGKG
+2819 VADARMRSEAGKG
-2832 GAVHFN
+2832 GALHFN

-2852 SLYVNNGAEPSL
+2852 SLYVNNSAEPSR
-2864 DGSGDG
+2864 DGTGDG

-2880 NGASI
+2880 NGAST

-2894 VARNK
+2894 AARNK
-2899 ATLGAGMY
+2899 ATMGAGMY
-2907 WNGKILDGEH
+2907 WNGKILEGKH

-2942 VASDVFVNLD
+2942 VASDVFVNLN
-2952 PKTDYQEVTRED
+2952 PTTDYTDVTRED
-2964 GSVVRTLVND
+2964 GSVVRTLIND
-2974 NIVLSPDNMAIDG
+2974 NLVLSTDNMAIDG

-3033 DETGTYYDFWKNVVS
+3033 DETGSYYDFWKNVVS
-3048 DTIRTYFAA
+3048 DTIRTYFAD
-3057 DYGINRYMLRR
+3057 DYGISRYMLRR
-3068 QSSMNSNGT
+3068 QTQSNSNGI
-3077 VSDTQWTDYARYL
+3077 VEDAQWTDYARYL
-3090 GGLNEDGTPAD
+3090 GGLNDDGTLAD

-3111 QYKVDFRKLI
+3111 QYKLDFGKLI

-3129 QGDGDGRDWANQSSD
+3129 QGDADGRDWANQSSD

-3158 VNKDDGYKKRT
+3158 VNQNEGYTKRT

-3194 NDEWGESVTIKGA
+3194 SNKWGESVTIKGA
-3207 CTGEGHGDKAQQDFS
+3207 CTGEGHGDKALQDFS
-3222 KQTVMVPSK
+3222 KQTVIVPSK

-3259 DYGRGLRVQVDNNQG
+3259 DYGRGLRTQVDNAQG

-3293 PQNKG
+3293 AQNLG

-3351 AIAASPTTTEFGVG
+3351 AIASSPNTTEFGTA
-3365 SLNETR
+3365 SLDNTR

-3377 WQNEDNKTDITQNE
+3377 WQNEDNKTDLKQLAN
-3391 DGTTTIAT
+3391 GTTEINS
-3399 GSIYANGGA
+3399 GSIYATDGVFA
-3408 FCSDIQ
+3408 SDI
-3414 VDNTATATNN
+3414 TAEADAATTRN
-3424 NKAFAYHYDEG
+3424 NKAFAYHYADGDVPKGE
-3435 NLPVGKINGPANAD
+3435 VNGPANAD

-3489 EAKITA
+3489 DAKITSA
-3495 AKPAIPD
+3495 NPAIPD

-3559 DLAGLYSRRNEDD
+3559 DLAGLYSRRSQDD

-3583 DNLKLELDRVHVYG
+3583 DNLKLSLDRVHVYG
-3597 NMNGEKSAMDETTAG
+3597 NMNGEKSASDETTGG
-3612 AKKVASDLLSNRH
+3612 ANKVVSDLLGKRH

-3665 GSLVECNVTGT
+3665 GALVECNVTGT

-3682 NSLVYDSNWE
+3682 NSLVYDSKWE

-3700 SPLTVSGV
+3700 SPLTVSDV

-3745 GWKQGEA
+3745 GWSRGEA
-3752 VTGNV
+3752 VTGTV

-3781 DDDNANLDRW
+3781 DDDNDNLDIW
-3791 DNQSVQY
+3791 AKTSTQY

-3831 WNVIKDGETTTIN
+3831 WNVLLDGETTTIN
-3844 SADYPHCPSVMY
+3844 AADYPHCPSVMY
-3856 VRSGRELAIEDA
+3856 VRSGRELAIKDG
-3868 VYPNP
+3868 VYPDP

-3895 SHSNWFGYM
+3895 SHNNWFGYM
-3904 RLAVEREFE
+3904 RLAVERDFE

-3920 YMPFLVDHVTNS
+3920 YMPFTVDNVTNAN
-3932 DRFKAYTYNAKERAK
+3932 RFKAYTYNAKERAK
-3947 YDYKYNATD
+3947 YDYKYNAKD
-3956 GAWIAADRLSNI
+3956 GAWTAADRLSNI
-3968 GLALVPNAGET
+3968 GLALVPNAGGT
-3979 AKFTARFYSQQFG
+3979 AKFTARFYSKQLN
-3992 EHPKWQI
+3992 EHPTWQI
-3999 TGDNQNVT
+3999 TGNNLNVT

-4098 SEKFSVAQSIGV
+4098 SEKFSVAQTTDV
-4110 SGEAYASATRMAVA
+4110 SGDAYASTTRMAVA

-4131 RQASE
+4131 RQASDD
-4136 AVHADEFAFQA
+4136 VRADEFAFQA

-4184 LLTALDEEGEVKI
+4184 LLSALDEEGEVKI

-4228 ATGKAV
+4228 STGKAV
-4234 DLLEGDYTFSATAKG
+4234 DLLEGSYTFSATAKG
-4249 EHNNRFLIAFR
+4249 EQNNRFSIAFR

-4266 ASRIYVSRVAAD
+4266 ASRIYMSRVAAD

>member
-1 MLKIIKNGIAA
+1 MAA
-12 AALLIMPLALNAQ
+12 AALMAMPLALNAQ
-25 TNYYVKA
+25 SKYYVKA
-32 PHDLGTATSGVTAD
+32 PHDLTSAATEGTAD

-53 ISLQDALNKAKA
+53 ISLTKALSLVKA
-65 GDCIFAKGYTAGEAT
+65 GDCIFAKGYTASEAT
-80 GKAFYYTVPDAKGFV
+80 GKAFYYIVPNRNGFV

-104 GFKGDE
+104 GFAGNE
-110 TEIIP
+110 TEINP
-115 DHLDAPDKDPRSC
+115 EHLDDPANDPRSTA
-128 VGSDLSHMKYR
+128 GSDLSHMKYR

-158 FPQNSTRKDNASH
+158 YPQNATRKDNARH
-171 VVTMSLAPTAGNLNA
+171 VVTMSLAPTTDNLNA
-186 GNDPTVLNGFY
+186 GNAPTVLNGFY
-197 IVGGNAS
+197 VVGGSAS
-204 DNADSNGGGVYIT
+204 GSADSYGGGVYIT
-217 DANTADNNTGERGY
+217 DASTADNNTGERGY
-231 DVARCFFTNN
+231 DVSRCFFTNN
-241 YAVRGGGIYVSA
+241 YAGRGGAIYVAA

-258 ALKRAYIR
+258 AGQRAYIR

-287 LWAEGRAD
+287 LWAEGKAT
-295 ITNNLVYC
+295 IVNNLVYC
-303 NTNGGMRV
+303 NINGGMRV
-311 SELTTIVNNTISR
+311 SEATTVVNNTISR
-324 NNSAGIDHTF
+324 NNSAGIDHVS
-334 PSKSNKL
+334 PNKNNKL
-341 TVYNSIVWG
+341 TVYNTIVWG
-350 NDRLNK
+350 NHRLNK
-356 YQPAPQ
+356 YSPAPH
-362 FRNSAYYTHR
+362 FSHGAYYTHH
-372 GEGDPGNGTDVILEE
+372 GEDDPGDNTNVVLEE
-387 SNNSADGSTPNFKQP
+387 SNNAADGATPNFKDP
-402 ATSPIYDRSYSWTVT
+402 VTSAIYDRSYIWTTT
-417 DYPKWSYAIDYGSAL
+417 DYPKWSYALDYGSAL

-453 DSRFGT
+453 DNRFGT
-459 DDNKNTTIDIGAYAY
+459 DDNKTTTIDIGAYAY

-483 YVKTAADGGSDDN
+483 YVKTAAAGGNDDN
-496 DGLTWDKAY
+496 KGLTWATAY
-505 ASPQKAINALN
+505 ASPQKAIDDLN

-530 TYAPSAHITE
+530 TYAPSTNITG
-540 DTNSPVAFLMHS
+540 DHNSPVAFLMHS

-565 SIDERDGYYEG
+565 SIDERDGYYDDEA
-576 SGDGQPNRDPQYT
+576 DNDPNRDSQYT
-589 WKFRDEYRTIFQG
+589 WKFRDKYRTIFQG
-602 ESYTAPTWNPTKG
+602 QSYKLSDWNSTKG
-615 EWVFSSGSYH
+615 EWTINSGSYH

-637 GTADNK
+637 GTPDKK
-643 VGMFDKETV
+643 VAMFDKETV
-652 LDGVTIEGGR
+652 LDGVTIEGGKH
-662 LTVESGSVSQGYL
+662 TVEAGSVPEGYL

-683 MGENSILR
+683 MGENAILR

-705 AVYNGGGRVEQCL
+705 AVYNGGGRVEKCL
-718 IYNNVNTSGDGGG
+718 IYNNVNTTGDGGG
-731 VYIDGFGIVSRSI
+731 VYIDGFGIVSRCI
-744 ITNNKA
+744 VTNNKA
-750 RNGGGV
+750 HNGGGV
-756 YMKKGTQSN
+756 YMKKGKVAD

-777 ENTANGAVYADQ
+777 ENTANGAVYTDQ
-789 CGNLTNNTI
+789 SGNLIHNTI

-829 NNIIWNNRIKR
+829 NNIIWNNGIKR
-840 TEGSL
+840 PEGSL
-845 TTTPG
+845 ASSAT
-850 QQAQIYAANA
+850 QQAQIYASNA
-860 TADKVR
+860 TAANVR
-866 FYNNALSSPNST
+866 FYNNALSSPNSA
-878 VWNNVYQSGTRSLG
+878 VWNNVYQSGTISLG
-892 TNAADCVFKLN
+892 ANAADCVFKLN
-903 DNGAAQ
+903 DVGAQQ
-909 YGSWNQIIGCI
+909 YGSWNQIIDCL
-920 GLQSSWNTIDYYWP
+920 GLQSSWTSVDYYWP
-934 TKNGSV
+934 TKNGAS
-940 LRSAGLPEYMFDA
+940 LRSSGLPQYMFDA
-953 ELLFRP
+953 ELLFFP
-959 DADIVGDIFQTTTI
+959 AADIVGDIFDSYTI

-979 VVDFRPALLRRDGK
+979 VVNFHPALLRRDGK

-1003 ASKADGKGSSW
+1003 GSKADGDGSSW
-1014 SDNAS
+1014 SNNAP
-1019 SLHEALVYF
+1019 SLHDALVFF
-1028 EYFTLPAAWSF
+1028 ERFSLSVPWSF
-1039 SKLNVETPEAYPG
+1039 SKLNVETPADYTG
-1052 QNSIKLTS
+1052 QKSIKFDPAT
-1060 DNTIFEICLR
+1060 TIFEVCLR
-1070 EGNIQPE
+1070 EGSIQPE
-1077 FSYDAND
+1077 YSYDDND
-1084 ASAVSHRIPRMDC
+1084 ASSVSHRIPRMDC

-1118 RDIKNCRTEFDGRYT
+1118 RDIKNHRTEFDGRYT

-1147 QNGANVTFDG
+1147 QKGADVTFDG
-1157 IAVTGGN
+1157 VAVTGGN
-1164 ATENATIHTGA
+1164 ATENSTIHTGA

-1183 SVQMDNCII
+1183 RVQMDNCII
-1192 ENNQAYTGPA
+1192 ENNRAFTGPA

-1207 LADKVKLVMRNCV
+1207 LADDVKLVMRNCV
-1220 VNNNTVVPSPENA
+1220 INNNTVVESKEKSEGENPW
-1233 VGGDD
+1233 VLSVD
-1238 PWLLSIMPENMEF
+1238 PKYMEF

-1261 WAPQDNVLNRN
+1261 WAPQDEYLNHN
-1272 AKTSYALGNQYPLG
+1272 AKTSYAVGNQYPAG
-1286 TVSTSCNNTLLDI
+1286 TVTTSCNNTFSDI
-1299 ASTGKDGAANFSN
+1299 ASLGKDGAANFSN
-1312 PSINVGAAE
+1312 PSVNCGAAE

-1342 QEVINKAAATTDDM
+1342 HVVINKAAVSADDM
-1356 SVDIYSNDR
+1356 SVDLYRNDR

-1406 TDGKPDFSLIKNN
+1406 TDGKPDFNLLNEN
-1419 PRVVY
+1419 PTVVY

-1441 LYMDKADNSIYVL
+1441 LNMDNADNSIYVL
-1454 DNGMMLAA
+1454 KDGMMLAA
-1462 TFDNSNYSTYL
+1462 TYDNSNYSTYL
-1473 GKTTNPVRTEPYYGP
+1473 GTTTTPTRTEPYYGP
-1488 ASGHYTRFIAQN
+1488 ASGHYTRFLVPDWTGNYQN
-1500 RVNTYTSTS
+1500 TAAGR
-1509 LQKVWDK
+1509 KAWDK
-1516 YYQGNTNQLDK
+1516 YYQGNTNQWDWASAT
-1527 QGDTYYNS
+1527 GNYNS

-1561 HKNDPGFE
+1561 HKNDAGFE

-1598 PKDGTPGEQERKP
+1598 PKDGNPGEQERKP

-1619 RSADAGRTK
+1619 RSADKGRTK
-1628 SDYETILQIRKESP
+1628 ADYETILQIRKESP
-1642 VYRNA
+1642 VTGSTSDNL
-1647 NDELNISGDNGGTN
+1647 DISSFASKIVN
-1661 KVAMDIITEC
+1661 EC
-1671 ASDASGWW
+1671 ADDATSN
-1679 SKKAGMCQRHYVL
+1679 ATGMCQRHYVL
-1692 YQPDVCVTTWNVA
+1692 YQPDVCVTTWHVA
-1705 GNGNGNAY
+1705 GNSNGAPY
-1713 MGNEYRCYESGS
+1713 YANEYRCFSTGT
-1725 WYWKKYTNGDKPG
+1725 YWKNYIGGNKPSV
-1738 AYKEYKDVKWDGFTV
+1738 YKEYEDVKWDGFTV
-1753 RHGYLI
+1753 RHGYII

-1794 RGGGLYMDGANSTIS
+1794 RGGGLYMDGANSKIS
-1809 NSFILN
+1809 NSFILK
-1815 NLTTDKNAI
+1815 NLTTDYNAK
-1824 TATDWKDD
+1824 TM
-1832 NAVNNSNLYRLG
+1832 NNWSDGYVGAGSYNQTGNFG
-1844 DGDDYGG
+1844 DVDDYGG

-1866 NNRVISHQI
+1866 NNRVVSHLAQT
-1875 ESGSGGGIFIENAKF
+1875 GSGGGIFIENAKF

-1961 GGKNSLAG
+1961 GGTNSTAG
-1969 VWNESGS
+1969 VWNERS
-1976 GSNADEKLYSSANG
+1976 GSNADENLYSAANG
-1990 NIIYKGSEESAN
+1990 NIIYKGSEESSC

-2008 DNARKTNDYRLKADT
+2008 DNARKTNDYRLNSKT
-2023 PCMNGGTD
+2023 KCLNGGTD
-2031 NLNQNKEENKVD
+2031 NLNQNNEVLKVD

-2095 GRNPENAACAEKLQK
+2095 GRSPENAACAEKLQK
-2110 VLNVAG
+2110 VLDVAG
-2116 ECFAK
+2116 QYFKQKQNGNATFNK
-2121 KKAGDTKFS
+2121 
-2130 AINKFVVKVAG
+2130 INKFVVKVAG

-2156 TLADPS
+2156 TLADAS
-2162 DPQSYTFV
+2162 DPQSYTYL

-2192 VGTVTTQKIKLVGY
+2192 VGTETVKKIKLVGY
-2206 NWHDDNR
+2206 NWYNDNR
-2213 NVFDGWRKQAD
+2213 NVWDGWRKQTD

-2255 TFGLWPTD
+2255 TFGSWPTD

-2274 DRATIDG
+2274 SSATIDG
-2281 CFIVSGEAITNDGHK
+2281 CFIISGQAITNDGHK

-2310 RNCIIAGN
+2310 RNCVIAHN
-2318 KAVRGGGLYLMPG
+2318 EAIRGGGLYLMPG
-2331 AIVSGTKIDKN
+2331 AIVSGTMIDEN
-2342 EARTGAG
+2342 EAHVGAG

-2356 TKEGTPDNR
+2356 TKDGTPDNR

-2376 TAENTGGGVFFE
+2376 TAENTGGGIFFE
-2388 EGALMAANCVV
+2388 EGSLMAANCVV
-2399 WGNSASSDKN
+2399 WGNSAASDKN
-2409 LSGIAD
+2409 LSGISD

-2421 KLYGSVSGNK
+2421 KLYGSVDGTK
-2431 AATGREY
+2431 VATGREY

-2460 SENTRYFLS
+2460 SENTRYFRS
-2469 GDMYVPR
+2469 GDTFVPR
-2476 PFSQLIHAGA
+2476 PFSQLIHAGV
-2486 DNATMLDVWK
+2486 DNSTMLDVWK
-2496 KRFDVATYDMRSV
+2496 QRFDVATYDMRSV
-2509 EFAVTN
+2509 EFAVSN

-2524 FAVHLAATENLFT
+2524 FAVHMAAIDKLFT

-2550 ADIQQKYVGRS
+2550 ADIQQKYLGRS

-2577 KMRASAK
+2577 KMRAIGK
-2584 ATDDTHF
+2584 ATDETHF

-2621 FSIPVNTAL
+2621 FSIPVNTSL

-2635 GKELYC
+2635 GKEFYC
-2641 TGKGLVDE
+2641 TGKEFVNE
-2649 DFPGKPTGTFVAD
+2649 EFPGKPTDTFVAD
-2662 GKMTDILAERNKK
+2662 GKMTDILAERNSKQ
-2675 ENTSKYFVD
+2675 NTSTYFVD

-2715 HVVYAYDDKQYS
+2715 HVVYAYDDTKYS
-2727 DADKKK
+2727 DADKAK

-2752 SSFLDFD
+2752 SSFIDFD
-2759 ESGKERLNEV
+2759 DNGNERLNEV
-2769 GHGGGIYSNGVN
+2769 GHGGGIYSHGVN

-2819 VADSRKRSESGKG
+2819 VADARKLSEGGKG
-2832 GAVHFN
+2832 GALHFN

-2852 SLYVNNGAEPSL
+2852 SLYVNNSAEPSR

-2870 MGGAIYFNVG
+2870 MGGAVYFNVG
-2880 NGASI
+2880 NGAST

-2894 VARNK
+2894 AARNK

-2907 WNGKILDGEH
+2907 WNGKISEGKH
-2917 FACNSVVWGNKADKG
+2917 FSCNSVVWGNKADKG

-2952 PKTDYQEVTRED
+2952 PKTDYKDVTRED
-2964 GSVVRTLVND
+2964 GSVVRTLIND
-2974 NIVLSPDNMAIDG
+2974 NIVLSTDNMAIDG
-2987 PRFTK
+2987 PRFAK
-2992 PTALAGVDGYDLK
+2992 PTTLAGVDGYDLK

-3033 DETGTYYDFWKNVVS
+3033 NETGSYYDFWKNVVS

-3057 DYGINRYMLRR
+3057 DYGISRYMLRR
-3068 QSSMNSNGT
+3068 QSNMNSNST

-3090 GGLNEDGTPAD
+3090 GGLNEDGTLAD

-3111 QYKVDFRKLI
+3111 QYKIDFRKLI
-3121 GVYIGTTE
+3121 GVYIGNTE

-3158 VNKDDGYKKRT
+3158 VNQDEGFRKRT

-3194 NDEWGESVTIKGA
+3194 SNEWGVSVTIKGA
-3207 CTGEGHGDKAQQDFS
+3207 CTGEGHGDKALQDFS
-3222 KQTVMVPSK
+3222 KQTVIVPSK

-3259 DYGRGLRVQVDNNQG
+3259 DYGRGLRTQVDHVDG

-3281 GFRENVGSGMFV
+3281 GFRENLGSGMFV
-3293 PQNKG
+3293 AQNKG

-3324 KVGNNAALVTT
+3324 KQGNNAALVTT
-3335 GKTTVVNATFV
+3335 GNTTVVNATFV

-3351 AIAASPTTTEFGVG
+3351 AIASSPTTHEFGTA
-3365 SLNETR
+3365 SLDNTR

-3377 WQNEDNKTDITQNE
+3377 WQNEDNKKDLTQHA
-3391 DGTTTIAT
+3391 DGTTEIKA
-3399 GSIYANGGA
+3399 GSIYAQGGV
-3408 FCSDIQ
+3408 FESDIAGTEG
-3414 VDNTATATNN
+3414 TALTRN
-3424 NKAFAYHYDEG
+3424 NKAFAYHYAD
-3435 NLPVGKINGPANAD
+3435 GKVQNGGVNGPVNAD
-3449 AMYGPNFTNPAAKD
+3449 AMNGPNFTDPAAKD

-3476 SNTHYQKEVLGYD
+3476 SNIHYQKEVLGYD
-3489 EAKITA
+3489 DAKIA
-3495 AKPAIPD
+3495 SANPAIPD
-3502 TEVELANKRRLVGDA
+3502 TEVELANKRRLVGEA

-3559 DLAGLYSRRNEDD
+3559 DLAGLYSRRYSQD
-3572 SYVFVDQKVSV
+3572 SYVFVDQNVSV
-3583 DNLKLELDRVHVYG
+3583 GNLKLELDHVHVYG
-3597 NMNGEKSAMDETTAG
+3597 NMNGEKSANDETTDG
-3612 AKKVASDLLSNRH
+3612 AKNVVNDLLGKRH

-3631 YSMSKIGSL
+3631 YSMSKIKNL
-3640 TMNADAVVDGFDVTA
+3640 TIDADAVVDGFDITA

-3665 GSLVECNVTGT
+3665 GALVECNVTGT

-3700 SPLTVSGV
+3700 SQLTVSGV

-3718 IQNVST
+3718 IENVST

-3745 GWKQGEA
+3745 GWKRGEA
-3752 VTGNV
+3752 VTGTV

-3769 PSSLLYRCYQLN
+3769 PSSLLYRRYQLN
-3781 DDDNANLDRW
+3781 DDDKDNLDIW
-3791 DNQSVQY
+3791 DNKSAQY
-3798 AAAKMCIDKV
+3798 AAAKTCIDKV

-3831 WNVIKDGETTTIN
+3831 WNVLANGETTTIN
-3844 SADYPHCPSVMY
+3844 AADYPHCPSVMY
-3856 VRSGRELAIEDA
+3856 VRSGRELAIEDG
-3868 VYPNP
+3868 VYPDP

-3895 SHSNWFGYM
+3895 SHNNWFGYM

-3920 YMPFLVDHVTNS
+3920 YMPFTVDHVTNS
-3932 DRFKAYTYNAKERAK
+3932 GCFKAYTYNAKERAK
-3947 YDYKYNATD
+3947 YDYKYNAKD

-3968 GLALVPNAGET
+3968 GLALVPNEGKT
-3979 AKFTARFYSQQFG
+3979 TKFTARFYSKQLN
-3992 EHPKWQI
+3992 EHPTWQI
-3999 TGDNQNVT
+3999 TGNNLNVT

-4071 NLTIDATQAGHI
+4071 NLTIDATQEGHI

-4098 SEKFSVAQSIGV
+4098 SEKFSVAQTTDV
-4110 SGEAYASATRMAVA
+4110 SGEAYASTTRMAVA

-4136 AVHADEFAFQA
+4136 EVRADEFAFQA

-4184 LLTALDEEGEVKI
+4184 LLSALDEEGEVKI

-4228 ATGKAV
+4228 STGKAV
-4234 DLLEGDYTFSATAKG
+4234 DLLEGDYTFNATAKG
-4249 EHNNRFLIAFR
+4249 EQNNRFSIAFR

-4283 GLQTD
+4283 GLQMD

-4322 VEVVRQGKQVCVRK
+4322 VEVVRQDKQVCVRK

>member
-12 AALLIMPLALNAQ
+12 VALLVMPLALNAQ

-32 PHDLGTATSGVTAD
+32 PHDLGTATSGVAAD

-158 FPQNSTRKDNASH
+158 FPQNPTRRDNASH
-171 VVTMSLAPTAGNLNA
+171 VVTMNLAPTAGNLNA

-204 DNADSNGGGVYIT
+204 GSADAYGGGVYIT
-217 DANTADNNTGERGY
+217 EANTADNNTGDRGY
-231 DVARCFFTNN
+231 DVSRCFFTNN
-241 YAVRGGGIYVSA
+241 YAARGGGIYVAA
-253 NVKPK
+253 NVKPN
-258 ALKRAYIR
+258 ANRRAYIR

-287 LWAEGRAD
+287 LWADGRAD

-324 NNSAGIDHTF
+324 NNCAGIDHTS
-334 PSKSNKL
+334 PSESNKL

-350 NDRLNK
+350 NERLNK
-356 YQPAPQ
+356 YNPAPQ
-362 FRNSAYYTHR
+362 FRNGAYYTHR
-372 GEGDPGNGTDVILEE
+372 GEDDPGDDTNVSLEE

-402 ATSPIYDRSYSWTVT
+402 ATSAIYDRSYIWTAN

-496 DGLTWDKAY
+496 DGLTWATAY

-530 TYAPSAHITE
+530 TYAPSAHIIE
-540 DTNSPVAFLMHS
+540 DTNSPVAFLMRS

-565 SIDERDGYYEG
+565 SIDQRDSYYDDPE
-576 SGDGQPNRDPQYT
+576 DDQPNRDNQYT
-589 WKFRDEYRTIFQG
+589 WKFRDKYRTIFQG
-602 ESYTAPTWNPTKG
+602 ERYSTPTWNSTKG

-756 YMKKGTQSN
+756 YMKKGTQPN
-765 HAILAL
+765 HAILTL

-815 HTGGVYVNGYCYAV
+815 HTSGVYVNGYCYAV

-840 TEGSL
+840 TEGSQ
-845 TTTPG
+845 TTTPA

-866 FYNNALSSPNST
+866 FYNNALSSPNSA
-878 VWNNVYQSGTRSLG
+878 VWNNVYQSGTISLG

-903 DNGAAQ
+903 KEGAGQ
-909 YGSWNQIIGCI
+909 YDSWNKIIGCI
-920 GLQSSWNTIDYYWP
+920 GLQSSWDTIDYYWP

-979 VVDFRPALLRRDGK
+979 VVDFRPALLRRSGK

-1003 ASKADGKGSSW
+1003 ASKADGNGSSW
-1014 SDNAS
+1014 RDNAS

-1028 EYFTLPAAWSF
+1028 EYFSLPAAWSF
-1039 SKLNVETPEAYPG
+1039 SKLNVETPEAYAKLK
-1052 QNSIKLTS
+1052 SITLTQ

-1077 FSYDAND
+1077 YSYDDND

-1220 VNNNTVVPSPENA
+1220 VNNNTVVPSPENS
-1233 VGGDD
+1233 VSGDD
-1238 PWLLSIMPENMEF
+1238 PWLFSIMPENMEF
-1251 NHVTVVNNIA
+1251 NHVTIVNNIA
-1261 WAPQDNVLNRN
+1261 WAPQDYVLNRN

-1342 QEVINKAAATTDDM
+1342 QVVINKAAANANDM
-1356 SVDIYSNDR
+1356 SVDIYNDER

-1379 LPKSGSVIYVRS
+1379 LPRAGKVIYVRS
-1391 YNTVAPKD
+1391 YNTEAPKD

-1406 TDGKPDFSLIKNN
+1406 TDGKPNFNLINEN
-1419 PRVVY
+1419 PGVVY

-1441 LYMDKADNSIYVL
+1441 LNMDKADNSIYVL
-1454 DNGMMLAA
+1454 RDGMMLAA

-1473 GKTTNPVRTEPYYGP
+1473 GTTTTPVRTEPYYGP
-1488 ASGHYTRFIAQN
+1488 ASGHYTRFLVPDWTGNYQN
-1500 RVNTYTSTS
+1500 TAAGR
-1509 LQKVWDK
+1509 KAWDK
-1516 YYQGNTNQLDK
+1516 YYQGNTNQWDWARST
-1527 QGDTYYNS
+1527 GNYNS
-1535 INNDRKERYISGLQ
+1535 INNDRKERYVSGLQ

-1561 HKNDPGFE
+1561 HKNDAGFE

-1598 PKDGTPGEQERKP
+1598 PKNGNPGEQERKP

-1619 RSADAGRTK
+1619 RSADEHRTK
-1628 SDYETILQIRKESP
+1628 ADYETILQIRKESP
-1642 VYRNA
+1642 VTGSTSDDLDISSFA
-1647 NDELNISGDNGGTN
+1647 NKIVN
-1661 KVAMDIITEC
+1661 EC
-1671 ASDASGWW
+1671 AADATNG
-1679 SKKAGMCQRHYVL
+1679 ATGMCQRHYVL
-1692 YQPDVCVTTWNVA
+1692 YQPDVCVTTWHVA
-1705 GNGNGNAY
+1705 GDGNNCAY
-1713 MGNEYRCYESGS
+1713 NGNEYRCYDTGKY
-1725 WYWKKYTNGDKPG
+1725 YWKNYVGGNKPSV
-1738 AYKEYKDVKWDGFTV
+1738 YKEYEDVKWDGFTV
-1753 RHGYLI
+1753 RHGYII

-1809 NSFILN
+1809 NSFVLN
-1815 NLTTDKNAI
+1815 NLTTDKNAKSMSKWSDGYVAGSYNQ
-1824 TATDWKDD
+1824 TGNFGD
-1832 NAVNNSNLYRLG
+1832 N
-1844 DGDDYGG
+1844 DDYGG

-1866 NNRVISHQI
+1866 NNRVVSYLTL
-1875 ESGSGGGIFIENAKF
+1875 SGSGGGIFIENAKF

-1911 SAGNATGVSSELSLY
+1911 SGGNATGVSSELSLY
-1926 NCIVYGNKSTDFPDN
+1926 NCIVYGNKSTDFPNN
-1941 PQVSSTSVGTFKPA
+1941 PQVSSTSIGTFKPA

-1961 GGKNSLAG
+1961 GGKDSKVG
-1969 VWNESGS
+1969 VWNERGN
-1976 GSNADEKLYSSANG
+1976 GNDTPENLYSAANG
-1990 NIIYKGSEESAN
+1990 NVVFKGSEESAN
-2002 NPFAAG
+2002 NPFAVG
-2008 DNARKTNDYRLKADT
+2008 DNARKTNDYRLKVNT

-2031 NLNQNKEENKVD
+2031 NLNQNEEVRKVD

-2059 VDIGAYESDAYSNI
+2059 VDIGAYESDTYSNI

-2095 GRNPENAACAEKLQK
+2095 GRNPENAACADKLQK

-2121 KKAGDTKFS
+2121 KKANDDTFS
-2130 AINKFVVKVAG
+2130 AIKKFVVKVAG

-2192 VGTVTTQKIKLVGY
+2192 VGTVTTQTIKLVGY
-2206 NWHDDNR
+2206 NWYDDNR

-2255 TFGLWPTD
+2255 TFGSWPKD

-2399 WGNSASSDKN
+2399 WGNSAASDKN

-2421 KLYGSVSGNK
+2421 KLYGSVSGTK

-2509 EFAVTN
+2509 KFAVTN

-2524 FAVHLAATENLFT
+2524 FAVHLAAVDNLFT

-2577 KMRASAK
+2577 KMRASGK

-2662 GKMTDILAERNKK
+2662 GKMTDILAERNSKQ
-2675 ENTSKYFVD
+2675 NTSTYFVD

-2715 HVVYAYDDKQYS
+2715 HVVYAYDDTKYP
-2727 DADKKK
+2727 DAEKKK

-2852 SLYVNNGAEPSL
+2852 SLYVNNSAEPSL

-2907 WNGKILDGEH
+2907 WNGKIFDGEH

-2942 VASDVFVNLD
+2942 VASDVFVNLN
-2952 PKTDYQEVTRED
+2952 PKNDYQEVTRED
-2964 GSVVRTLVND
+2964 GSVVRTLIND

-3018 AGDGVLKKD
+3018 AGDGVLKKTT
-3027 ASGNFT
+3027 SGDFT
-3033 DETGTYYDFWKNVVS
+3033 DETGTYHDFWKNVVS

-3111 QYKVDFRKLI
+3111 QYKIDFRKLI

-3222 KQTVMVPSK
+3222 KQTVIVPSK

-3259 DYGRGLRVQVDNNQG
+3259 DYGRGLRVQVDDSQG

-3351 AIAASPTTTEFGVG
+3351 AIAASPTTTEFGET
-3365 SLNETR
+3365 SLDNTH
-3371 VFNSVS
+3371 VYNSVS
-3377 WQNEDNKTDITQNE
+3377 WQNEDNKKDLTQLD
-3391 DGTTTIAT
+3391 DGTTKIKA
-3399 GSIYANGGA
+3399 GSIYAPGGVFA
-3408 FCSDIQ
+3408 SDI
-3414 VDNTATATNN
+3414 TAEENIATTRN
-3424 NKAFAYHYDEG
+3424 NKAFAYHYDD
-3435 NLPVGKINGPANAD
+3435 GKVPSGVVNGPANAD
-3449 AMYGPNFTNPAAKD
+3449 AMNGPNFTNPAAKD

-3489 EAKITA
+3489 EAKITSA
-3495 AKPAIPD
+3495 NPAIPD

-3559 DLAGLYSRRNEDD
+3559 DLAGLYSRRNKDD

-3597 NMNGEKSAMDETTAG
+3597 NMNGEKSASDETTGG
-3612 AKKVASDLLSNRH
+3612 ANKVVSDLLGKRH

-3640 TMNADAVVDGFDVTA
+3640 TMNADAVVDGFDITA

-3665 GSLVECNVTGT
+3665 GALVECNVTGT

-3682 NSLVYDSNWE
+3682 NSLVYDSNRE
-3692 QTAKPSAI
+3692 PPAKPSAI
-3700 SPLTVSGV
+3700 SQLTVSDV

-3745 GWKQGEA
+3745 GWSRGEA
-3752 VTGNV
+3752 VTGTV

-3769 PSSLLYRCYQLN
+3769 PSSLRYRCYQLN
-3781 DDDNANLDRW
+3781 DDDNDNLDRW
-3791 DNQSVQY
+3791 AKNSTQY
-3798 AAAKMCIDKV
+3798 AAAQLCIDKV

-3831 WNVIKDGETTTIN
+3831 WNVIKNGETTTIN

-3856 VRSGRELAIEDA
+3856 VRSGCELAIEDG
-3868 VYPNP
+3868 VYPDP

-3895 SHSNWFGYM
+3895 SHNNWFGYM
-3904 RLAVEREFE
+3904 RLAVERDFE

-3920 YMPFLVDHVTNS
+3920 YMPFTVDHVTNS
-3932 DRFKAYTYNAKERAK
+3932 NRFKAYTYNAKERAK

-3968 GLALVPNAGET
+3968 GLALVPNADAQE
-3979 AKFTARFYSQQFG
+3979 KFTARFYSQQFG

-4098 SEKFSVAQSIGV
+4098 SEKFSVAQSTDV
-4110 SGEAYASATRMAVA
+4110 SGEAYASTTRMAVA

-4136 AVHADEFAFQA
+4136 TVHADEFAFQA

-4184 LLTALDEEGEVKI
+4184 LLSALDEEGEVKI
-4197 GVSVPEAGMYVMQV
+4197 GVSVPESGMYVMQV

-4249 EHNNRFLIAFR
+4249 EHNNRFSIAFR

>member
-1 MLKIIKNGIAA
+1 MSLSLAIK
-12 AALLIMPLALNAQ
+12 AQ
-25 TNYYVKA
+25 NYYVKA
-32 PHDLGTATSGVTAD
+32 PHDLTAASTTAD
-46 GSSWDKA
+46 GLSWDKA
-53 ISLQDALNKAKA
+53 ISLQDALRKATA
-65 GDCIFAKGYTAGEAT
+65 GSNIYVKGYTTEQASGN
-80 GKAFYYTVPDAKGFV
+80 KDYCYTVPDDKGFV

-104 GFKGDE
+104 GFAGNE
-110 TEIIP
+110 TEINP
-115 DHLDAPDKDPRSC
+115 DHLDAPANDPRSC
-128 VGSDLSHMKYR
+128 LGSDLSHMKYR
-139 SVLTADIDCNDTVS
+139 SVLTADINADDVVS
-153 DTWLL
+153 STWLL
-158 FPQNSTRKDNASH
+158 FPQNSTRRDNASH
-171 VVTMSLAPTAGNLNA
+171 VVTMSLAPTAGNPNA
-186 GNDPTVLNGFY
+186 GNAPTVLNGFY

-204 DNADSNGGGVYIT
+204 GNADSYGGGVYIT
-217 DANTADNNTGERGY
+217 DASTADNNTGERGY
-231 DVARCFFTNN
+231 DVSRCFFTNN
-241 YAVRGGGIYVSA
+241 YAVHGGGIYVAA
-253 NVKPK
+253 NVKPN
-258 ALKRAYIR
+258 ANRRAYIR
-266 YNTLFNNVAGTRGAD
+266 YNTIFNNVAGTRGAD
-281 DNLGGG
+281 ENLGGG

-295 ITNNLVYC
+295 IINNLVYC

-324 NNSAGIDHTF
+324 NNCAGIDHTS
-334 PSKSNKL
+334 PSTSNKL

-362 FRNSAYYTHR
+362 FSHGAYYTHR
-372 GEGDPGNGTDVILEE
+372 GEDDPGDDTNVILEA
-387 SNNSADGSTPNFKQP
+387 SNNSADGATPNFKQP
-402 ATSPIYDRSYSWTVT
+402 ATSAIYDRSYIWTAN
-417 DYPKWSYAIDYGSAL
+417 DYPQWSYAIDYGSAL
-432 IAKGDPTQYNSKTW
+432 IAKGDPTQYNTGTW

-453 DSRFGT
+453 DSRLGK
-459 DDNKNTTIDIGAYAY
+459 DDDKTTTIDIGAYAY

-483 YVKTAADGGSDDN
+483 YVKTSANGGNDDH
-496 DGLTWDKAY
+496 DGLTWATAY
-505 ASPQKAINALN
+505 ASPQKAIDALN

-530 TYAPSAHITE
+530 TYSPSAHITE

-565 SIDERDGYYEG
+565 SIDQRDGYY
-576 SGDGQPNRDPQYT
+576 DDPTDDDPNRDPQYT
-589 WKFRDEYRTIFQG
+589 WKFRDKYRTIFQG
-602 ESYTAPTWNPTKG
+602 ETYTTPVWNSTKG

-625 VVWFAPIAANGV
+625 VVWFAPIVANGV

-643 VGMFDKETV
+643 VGIFDKETV

-662 LTVESGSVSQGYL
+662 LTVESGSASEGYL

-683 MGENSILR
+683 MGENAILR

-744 ITNNKA
+744 IANNKA

-756 YMKKGTQSN
+756 YMKKGTQPN
-765 HAILAL
+765 HAILTL

-777 ENTANGAVYADQ
+777 ENSANGAVYADQ
-789 CGNLTNNTI
+789 SGNLIHNTI

-845 TTTPG
+845 TTTPA

-866 FYNNALSSPNST
+866 FYNNALSSPNSA
-878 VWNNVYQSGTRSLG
+878 VWNNVYQSGTISLG

-903 DNGAAQ
+903 GKDAGQ
-909 YGSWNQIIGCI
+909 YDSWNKIIGCI
-920 GLQSSWNTIDYYWP
+920 GLQSSWNTIDYYWH

-959 DADIVGDIFQTTTI
+959 DADIVGKIFSTATI

-979 VVDFRPALLRRDGK
+979 VVNFRPALLRRGGK

-1077 FSYDAND
+1077 YSYDDND

-1220 VNNNTVVPSPENA
+1220 VNNNTVQPSPENSA
-1233 VGGDD
+1233 SGDD
-1238 PWLLSIMPENMEF
+1238 PWLFSIMPENMEF
-1251 NHVTVVNNIA
+1251 NHVTIVNNIA
-1261 WAPQDNVLNRN
+1261 WAPQDYVLNRN

-1286 TVSTSCNNTLLDI
+1286 VSTASCYNTFSDI

-1342 QEVINKAAATTDDM
+1342 QVVINKAAANTDDM
-1356 SVDIYSNDR
+1356 SVDIYSNER
-1365 DLGGAPDLGAVEAL
+1365 NLGGAPDLGAIEAL

-1399 NNEVLDE
+1399 NTEVLDE
-1406 TDGKPDFSLIKNN
+1406 TDGKPNFNLLNEN

-1441 LYMDKADNSIYVL
+1441 LNMDKDDNSIYVL
-1454 DNGMMLAA
+1454 KDGMMLAA

-1488 ASGHYTRFIAQN
+1488 VSGHYTRFLVPDWTGNYQN
-1500 RVNTYTSTS
+1500 TAAGR
-1509 LQKVWDK
+1509 KAWDK
-1516 YYQGNTNQLDK
+1516 YYQGNTNQWDWAYST
-1527 QGDTYYNS
+1527 GNYNS
-1535 INNDRKERYISGLQ
+1535 INNDRKERYVSGLQ
-1549 LAVEMAAKYNAL
+1549 LAVEIAAKYNAL
-1561 HKNDPGFE
+1561 HKNDAGFE

-1598 PKDGTPGEQERKP
+1598 PKNGIPGEQERKP

-1619 RSADAGRTK
+1619 RSADEHRTK
-1628 SDYETILQIRKESP
+1628 ADYETILQIRKESP
-1642 VYRNA
+1642 VTGSTSDDLDISSFA
-1647 NDELNISGDNGGTN
+1647 NEIVN
-1661 KVAMDIITEC
+1661 EC
-1671 ASDASGWW
+1671 AADATNG
-1679 SKKAGMCQRHYVL
+1679 ATGMCQRHYVL
-1692 YQPDVCVTTWNVA
+1692 YQPDVCVTTWHVA
-1705 GNGNGNAY
+1705 GNSNGAPY
-1713 MGNEYRCYESGS
+1713 YANEYRCFSSGT
-1725 WYWKKYTNGDKPG
+1725 YWKNYVGGNKPSV
-1738 AYKEYKDVKWDGFTV
+1738 YKEYEDVKWDGFTV
-1753 RHGYLI
+1753 RHGYII

-1794 RGGGLYMDGANSTIS
+1794 RGGGLYMDGANSKIS
-1809 NSFILN
+1809 NSFILK
-1815 NLTTDKNAI
+1815 NLTTDYNAK
-1824 TATDWKDD
+1824 TM
-1832 NAVNNSNLYRLG
+1832 SNWSDGYVGAGSSNRTG
-1844 DGDDYGG
+1844 DFGDYDDYGG

-1866 NNRVISHQI
+1866 NNRVVSHLTT
-1875 ESGSGGGIFIENAKF
+1875 SGSGGGIFIENAKF
-1890 YNNTVAYNTSR
+1890 YNNTVAYNSSR

-1911 SAGNATGVSSELSLY
+1911 SGGNATGVSSELSLY
-1926 NCIVYGNKSTDFPDN
+1926 NCIVYGNKSTDFPNN

-1990 NIIYKGSEESAN
+1990 NIIYKGGEESSC

-2008 DNARKTNDYRLKADT
+2008 INASKTNDYRLKAET
-2023 PCMNGGTD
+2023 PCLNGGTED
-2031 NLNQNKEENKVD
+2031 LNQNNEVLKVD

-2059 VDIGAYESDAYSNI
+2059 VDIGAYESDTYSNI
-2073 AYETRNDSIVFYVTQ
+2073 AYEIRKDSIVFYVTQ
-2088 TGYGDNS
+2088 NGYGENTGGS
-2095 GRNPENAACAEKLQK
+2095 PENAACADKLQK
-2110 VLNVAG
+2110 VLYYAG
-2116 ECFAK
+2116 KCFAK
-2121 KKAGDTKFS
+2121 KKAGDTNFS

-2206 NWHDDNR
+2206 NWHDDKR

-2241 ATSTVDRIVGHHAV
+2241 VTSTVDRIVGHHAV
-2255 TFGLWPTD
+2255 TFGSWPTD
-2263 DLQKWSQEAVS
+2263 DLQKWSQKAVS
-2274 DRATIDG
+2274 SSATIDG

-2415 KDFEDT
+2415 KDFADT

-2431 AATGREY
+2431 AATAREY

-2469 GDMYVPR
+2469 GDMFVPR
-2476 PFSQLIHAGA
+2476 PFSPLIHAGV

-2509 EFAVTN
+2509 EYAVSN
-2515 LQNKLTVGA
+2515 LSNKLTVGA
-2524 FAVHLAATENLFT
+2524 FAVHLAATDNLFT

-2577 KMRASAK
+2577 KMRTSGK
-2584 ATDDTHF
+2584 ATDETHF

-2641 TGKGLVDE
+2641 TGKELVNE
-2649 DFPGKPTGTFVAD
+2649 DFTGKPAGTFVAD

-2675 ENTSKYFVD
+2675 ENTSTYFVD

-2715 HVVYAYDDKQYS
+2715 HVVYAYDDKQYAP
-2727 DADKKK
+2727 ADKAK

-2752 SSFLDFD
+2752 ASFVDFD
-2759 ESGKERLNEV
+2759 VTGKEILNEV

-2819 VADSRKRSESGKG
+2819 VADSRMRSESGKG

-2852 SLYVNNGAEPSL
+2852 SLYVNNSAEPSL

-2899 ATLGAGMY
+2899 ATMGAGMY
-2907 WNGKILDGEH
+2907 WNGPSLEGKH

-2932 QQMFLKNVSH
+2932 QQMFLENVSH
-2942 VASDVFVNLD
+2942 VASDVFVNLN
-2952 PKTDYQEVTRED
+2952 PTTDYKDVTRED
-2964 GSVVRTLVND
+2964 GSVVRTLIND

-3018 AGDGVLKKD
+3018 AGDGVLKKND
-3027 ASGNFT
+3027 SGNFT
-3033 DETGTYYDFWKNVVS
+3033 NETGTYYKFWNNVVS

-3057 DYGINRYMLRR
+3057 DYGISRYMLRR
-3068 QSSMNSNGT
+3068 QSNMNSNST

-3111 QYKVDFRKLI
+3111 QYKIDFRKLI

-3144 LRSAIIAM
+3144 LRSAIIAI

-3158 VNKDDGYKKRT
+3158 LNTSEVNKNRT

-3179 PTLHAGNAFSLYASE
+3179 PTLNAGNAFSLYANES
-3194 NDEWGESVTIKGA
+3194 DEWGKSVTIKGA

-3222 KQTVMVPSK
+3222 KQTVIVPSK

-3259 DYGRGLRVQVDNNQG
+3259 DYGRGLRVQVDDSRG

-3335 GKTTVVNATFV
+3335 GNTTVVNATFV

-3351 AIAASPTTTEFGVG
+3351 AIAASPTTTEFGEG
-3365 SLNETR
+3365 SLKDTR

-3377 WQNEDNKTDITQNE
+3377 WQNEDNKTYITQKE
-3391 DGTTTIAT
+3391 DGTTTIAP

-3408 FCSDIQ
+3408 FCSDIE
-3414 VDNTATATNN
+3414 VDNTTATKY

-3435 NLPVGKINGPANAD
+3435 KVPSGVVNGPENAD
-3449 AMYGPNFTNPAAKD
+3449 AMWGPNFTNPAEKD

-3476 SNTHYQKEVLGYD
+3476 SNAHYQKEVLGYD
-3489 EAKITA
+3489 DAKIESA
-3495 AKPAIPD
+3495 NPAIPE
-3502 TEVELANKRRLVGDA
+3502 TEVELANKKRLVGGA

-3524 HDAQL
+3524 QDAQL

-3535 TPIASAENTGESW
+3535 KPISSAENTGESW
-3548 NKSMGDLQSAV
+3548 TKAMGDLQSAI
-3559 DLAGLYSRRNEDD
+3559 DLAGLYKRINREDGFVLVDQNVNEDN
-3572 SYVFVDQKVSV
+3572 V
-3583 DNLKLELDRVHVYG
+3583 KLELDGVHVYG
-3597 NMNGEKSAMDETTAG
+3597 NMNDEKSTKDATTAT
-3612 AKKVASDLLSNRH
+3612 AEEIVKELLGKRH
-3625 GAFESG
+3625 GALESG
-3631 YSMSKIGSL
+3631 FKMSKIKNL
-3640 TMNADAVVDGFDVTA
+3640 TINADAVVDGFNITE
-3655 SAQLRKGLLG
+3655 SANIKKGMLG
-3665 GSLVECNVTGT
+3665 GSLVETNVTGDK

-3682 NSLVYDSNWE
+3682 NSLVYDRTWE
-3692 QTAKPSAI
+3692 QTANPTAI
-3700 SPLTVSGV
+3700 SQLSVKGV
-3708 RAVNVSSQGT
+3708 RAVNVTSQGT
-3718 IQNVST
+3718 IENVST
-3724 DASHKF
+3724 NEANMF
-3730 SFMPN
+3730 NFMPD

-3745 GWKQGEA
+3745 GWNKDEA
-3752 VTGNV
+3752 VNGAV
-3757 SVADTISHTRYV
+3757 GIADTIAHTRYV
-3769 PSSLLYRCYQLN
+3769 PSALTYRCYQLN
-3781 DDDNANLDRW
+3781 EDDSDNLDRW
-3791 DNQSVQY
+3791 ANDTKQY
-3798 AAAKMCIDKV
+3798 KATQACINKV
-3808 GHAYDVLGNKRLRN
+3808 GHGYDVLGNKRLRN
-3822 NLDNGCFET
+3822 KLDNGCFET
-3831 WNVIKDGETTTIN
+3831 WNVLSNVTGAEADETQTISKN
-3844 SADYPHCPSVMY
+3844 DYPHCPSVVY
-3856 VRSGRELAIEDA
+3856 VRRGRELAIDDD
-3868 VYPNP
+3868 VYPDP
-3873 GTGYNA
+3873 GVGVTFNS
-3879 NAYLAFLLLEH
+3879 NAYLGFLLLEH

-3895 SHSNWFGYM
+3895 SEKNWLGYM
-3904 RLAVEREFE
+3904 RMAVERDFE
-3913 NGQSQYV
+3913 EGKSQYV
-3920 YMPFLVDHVTNS
+3920 YLPFTVDRVANA
-3932 DRFKAYTYNAKERAK
+3932 DNFKAYTYNAKKRAE
-3947 YDYKYNATD
+3947 YDYKYSSEN
-3956 GAWIAADRLSNI
+3956 GAWQNAERLSNI
-3968 GLALVPNAGET
+3968 GLALVPNVNT
-3979 AKFTARFYSQQFG
+3979 NFTARFYSVQEG
-3992 EHPKWQI
+3992 ENPSWQI
-3999 TGDNQNVT
+3999 TGNNLEVT
-4007 LQQSNNRSPWSSPA
+4007 LQQSNNRSPWSKPS

-4048 KDMEYPRIA
+4048 GDMEYPRIA
-4057 YWLNASGE
+4057 YWLDKDGN
-4065 MQTLNM
+4065 MKTLNM
-4071 NLTIDATQAGHI
+4071 NLEIGATLTGHI

-4098 SEKFSVAQSIGV
+4098 TEKFSVAQSKVV
-4110 SGEAYASATRMAVA
+4110 SGNAYESTTRMAVA
-4124 IAPYAAT
+4124 ISPYGAT
-4131 RQASE
+4131 RQAAYGSNN
-4136 AVHADEFAFQA
+4136 DEFAFQA

-4153 RSDYDMGA
+4153 RTDYNLGA
-4161 DGVKWMSG
+4161 DGVKWMSVG
-4169 TQPLIYAER
+4169 SPLIYAER

-4184 LLTALDEEGEVKI
+4184 LLTALDEDGEVNI
-4197 GVSVPEAGMYVMQV
+4197 GVSVPEAGMYVIGV
-4211 PEGCDAT
+4211 PEGCNAD

-4228 ATGKAV
+4228 STGKAV
-4234 DLLEGDYTFSATAKG
+4234 DLLEGDYSFSTQTEG
-4249 EHNNRFLIAFR
+4249 EQNQRFRISFR

-4266 ASRIYVSRVAAD
+4266 ATMIRASRVGAD
-4278 RIRIV
+4278 RVRV
-4283 GLQTD
+4283 SGLEA
-4288 DDVRLYLPNGMIANQ
+4288 DDVVSIYLPNGLLANQ
-4303 TRATSDAV
+4303 TQASSDTV

-4322 VEVVRQGKQVCVRK
+4322 VEVTRQGKQVCVRK

>member
-1 MLKIIKNGIAA
+1 MV
-12 AALLIMPLALNAQ
+12 MPLALNAQ
-25 TNYYVKA
+25 TKYYVKA
-32 PHDLGTATSGVTAD
+32 PHDLPSATTEGTAD

-53 ISLQDALNKAKA
+53 ISLTKALSLVKA
-65 GDCIFAKGYTAGEAT
+65 GDCIFAKGYTASEAT
-80 GKAFYYTVPDAKGFV
+80 GKAFYYTVPDRNGFV

-104 GFKGDE
+104 GFAGNE
-110 TEIIP
+110 TEINP
-115 DHLDAPDKDPRSC
+115 DHLDNPADDPRSTAD
-128 VGSDLSHMKYR
+128 SDLSHMKYR
-139 SVLTADIDCNDTVS
+139 SVLNADIDLNDTVS

-171 VVTMSLAPTAGNLNA
+171 VVTMSLAPTAANLNA
-186 GNDPTVLNGFY
+186 NSDPTVLNGFY
-197 IVGGNAS
+197 IVGGSAS
-204 DNADSNGGGVYIT
+204 GSDDSYGGGVYIA
-217 DANTADNNTGERGY
+217 DASTADNNTGKRGY
-231 DVARCFFTNN
+231 DVSRCFFTNN
-241 YAVRGGGIYVSA
+241 YAVRGGAIYVAA
-253 NVKPK
+253 NVKPN
-258 ALKRAYIR
+258 ANQRAYIR

-295 ITNNLVYC
+295 IVNDLVYC
-303 NTNGGMRV
+303 NINGGMRV
-311 SELTTIVNNTISR
+311 SEATTVVNNTISR
-324 NNSAGIDHTF
+324 NNSAGIDHVS
-334 PSKSNKL
+334 PNDNNKL
-341 TVYNSIVWG
+341 TIYNTIVWG
-350 NDRLNK
+350 NHRLNK
-356 YQPAPQ
+356 YSPAPH
-362 FRNSAYYTHR
+362 FSHGAYYTHR
-372 GEGDPGNGTDVILEE
+372 GEDDPGDDDTNNVVLEE
-387 SNNSADGSTPNFKQP
+387 SNNAADGATPNFKDP
-402 ATSPIYDRSYSWTVT
+402 VTSARYDRSYIWTTT
-417 DYPKWSYAIDYGSAL
+417 DYPQWSYAIDYGSAL
-432 IAKGDPTQYNSKTW
+432 IAKGDPAQYNSDTW

-453 DSRFGT
+453 DNRFGT
-459 DDNKNTTIDIGAYAY
+459 DDNNNTTIDIGAYAY

-483 YVKTAADGGSDDN
+483 YVKTAAAGGSDDH
-496 DGLTWDKAY
+496 DGLTWATAY

-530 TYAPSAHITE
+530 TYAPSAHITG
-540 DTNSPVAFLMHS
+540 DSNSPVAFLMHS

-602 ESYTAPTWNPTKG
+602 EACSTPVWNSTKG

-637 GTADNK
+637 GTSDNK
-643 VGMFDKETV
+643 VAMFDKETV

-662 LTVESGSVSQGYL
+662 LTVESGSVSEGYL

-691 NCVVRYC
+691 DCVVRYC

-705 AVYNGGGRVEQCL
+705 AVYNGGGRVEKCL

-731 VYIDGFGIVSRSI
+731 VYIDGFGIVSRCV

-756 YMKKGTQSN
+756 YMKKGKVAD

-789 CGNLTNNTI
+789 SGNLIHNTI

-829 NNIIWNNRIKR
+829 NNIIWNNGIKR
-840 TEGSL
+840 PEGSL
-845 TTTPG
+845 ASSAT
-850 QQAQIYAANA
+850 QQAQIYASNA
-860 TADKVR
+860 TAANVR
-866 FYNNALSSPNST
+866 FYNNALSSPNSA
-878 VWNNVYQSGTRSLG
+878 VWNNVYQSGTISLG
-892 TNAADCVFKLN
+892 ANAADCVFKLN
-903 DNGAAQ
+903 DVGAAQ
-909 YGSWNQIIGCI
+909 YGSWNQIIDCI

-934 TKNGSV
+934 TKNGAS
-940 LRSAGLPEYMFDA
+940 LRSSGLPQYMFDA
-953 ELLFRP
+953 ELLFFP
-959 DADIVGDIFQTTTI
+959 AADIIGDIFNSYTI
-973 GAYYSD
+973 GAYYSK

-1003 ASKADGKGSSW
+1003 GSKADGDGSSW
-1014 SDNAS
+1014 SNNAP
-1019 SLHEALVYF
+1019 SLHDALVFF
-1028 EYFTLPAAWSF
+1028 EGFKLPAAWLF
-1039 SKLNVETPEAYPG
+1039 KKLNVETPDAYPG
-1052 QNSIKLTS
+1052 QNSITLTQ

-1070 EGNIQPE
+1070 EGDIQPE
-1077 FSYDAND
+1077 YSYDNND
-1084 ASAVSHRIPRMDC
+1084 ARSVSHRIPRMDC

-1138 GHSHHTVRV
+1138 GHSYHTVRV

-1157 IAVTGGN
+1157 VAVTGGN
-1164 ATENATIHTGA
+1164 ATENSTIHTGA
-1175 GVLLYNGA
+1175 GVLLFNGA

-1192 ENNQAYTGPA
+1192 ENNRAYTGPA

-1207 LADKVKLVMRNCV
+1207 LADDVKLVMRNCV
-1220 VNNNTVVPSPENA
+1220 INNNTVVVSAENA
-1233 VGGDD
+1233 EGDD
-1238 PWLLSIMPENMEF
+1238 PWLISVDPKYMKF
-1251 NHVTVVNNIA
+1251 NHVTIVNNIA
-1261 WAPQDNVLNRN
+1261 WAPQPEVLNRK
-1272 AKTSYALGNQYPLG
+1272 AKTSYALGNQYPIG
-1286 TVSTSCNNTLLDI
+1286 MSSESCNNTFSDI

-1312 PSINVGAAE
+1312 PSVYCGAAE

-1342 QEVINKAAATTDDM
+1342 QVVINKAAVNADDM
-1356 SVDIYSNDR
+1356 SVDIYNDER

-1399 NNEVLDE
+1399 NTEVLDE
-1406 TDGKPDFSLIKNN
+1406 IDGTPDFNLLNEH
-1419 PRVVY
+1419 PGVVY

-1441 LYMDKADNSIYVL
+1441 LYMDKDDNSIYVRN
-1454 DNGMMLAA
+1454 NGMMLAA
-1462 TFDNSNYSTYL
+1462 TYDNSNYSTYL

-1500 RVNTYTSTS
+1500 TAKSYDTDKYRSI
-1509 LQKVWDK
+1509 WDK

-1527 QGDTYYNS
+1527 QGSTYYNS

-1619 RSADAGRTK
+1619 RSADASRTK

-1642 VYRNA
+1642 VYRNTS
-1647 NDELNISGDNGGTN
+1647 DELNISGDNGGTN
-1661 KVAMDIITEC
+1661 TFAMDLVNTC
-1671 ASDASGWW
+1671 ADD
-1679 SKKAGMCQRHYVL
+1679 KYLCQRHYVL
-1692 YQPDVCVTTWNVA
+1692 YQPDVCVTTWHVSGDDN
-1705 GNGNGNAY
+1705 NCAY
-1713 MGNEYRCYESGS
+1713 KANEYRCYDDGNY
-1725 WYWKKYTNGDKPG
+1725 YWKKYISGDKPSV
-1738 AYKEYKDVKWDGFTV
+1738 YKEYADVKWDGFTV
-1753 RHGYLI
+1753 RHGYII

-1765 DGGAGVRVFHGVEL
+1765 DGGAGVRVFHGVKL

-1809 NSFILN
+1809 NSFVLN
-1815 NLTTDKNAI
+1815 NLTTDKNAMSMS
-1824 TATDWKDD
+1824 DW
-1832 NAVNNSNLYRLG
+1832 S
-1844 DGDDYGG
+1844 DGNGIKNYSYYNFGGCDDYGG

-1866 NNRVISHQI
+1866 NNRVVSHLAQV
-1875 ESGSGGGIFIENAKF
+1875 GSGGGIFIENAKF
-1890 YNNTVAYNTSR
+1890 YNNTVAYNTSL

-1926 NCIVYGNKSTDFPDN
+1926 NCIVYGNKSTDFPNN

-1961 GGKNSLAG
+1961 GGYNSTAG
-1969 VWNESGS
+1969 VWNERS
-1976 GSNADEKLYSSANG
+1976 GSNADENLYSSANG
-1990 NIIYKGSEESAN
+1990 NIIYKGSEESSC

-2008 DNARKTNDYRLKADT
+2008 NNARKTNDYRLSSTTK
-2023 PCMNGGTD
+2023 CLNGGTD
-2031 NLNQNKEENKVD
+2031 NLNQNNEVLKVD

-2095 GRNPENAACAEKLQK
+2095 GRNPENAACADKLQK

-2121 KKAGDTKFS
+2121 KKAGDATFS
-2130 AINKFVVKVAG
+2130 AIKKFVVKVAG

-2156 TLADPS
+2156 TLADAS
-2162 DPQSYTFV
+2162 DPQSYTYL

-2192 VGTVTTQKIKLVGY
+2192 DGTETVKKIKLVGY
-2206 NWHDDNR
+2206 NWYDDNR
-2213 NVFDGWRKQAD
+2213 NVWDGWRKQTD

-2255 TFGLWPTD
+2255 TFGSWPTD

-2274 DRATIDG
+2274 SSATIDG
-2281 CFIVSGEAITNDGHK
+2281 CFIISGQAITNDGHK

-2310 RNCIIAGN
+2310 RNCVIAHN
-2318 KAVRGGGLYLMPG
+2318 EAIRGGGLYLMPG
-2331 AIVSGTKIDKN
+2331 AIVSGTMIDEN
-2342 EARTGAG
+2342 EARVGAG

-2356 TKEGTPDNR
+2356 TKDGTPDNR
-2365 AYVMSTTIVRN
+2365 AYVISTTIVRN

-2399 WGNSASSDKN
+2399 WGNSAASDKN
-2409 LSGIAD
+2409 LSGISD

-2421 KLYGSVSGNK
+2421 KLYGSVDGTK
-2431 AATGREY
+2431 ASTGREY

-2460 SENTRYFLS
+2460 SENTRYFRS
-2469 GDMYVPR
+2469 GDTFVPR

-2496 KRFDVATYDMRSV
+2496 ERFDVATYDMRSV

-2524 FAVHLAATENLFT
+2524 FAVHLAAIDNLFT

-2577 KMRASAK
+2577 KMRASGK

-2635 GKELYC
+2635 GKEFYC

-2675 ENTSKYFVD
+2675 ENTSTYFVD

-2715 HVVYAYDDKQYS
+2715 HVVYAYDGKKYAE
-2727 DADKKK
+2727 ADKAKR
-2733 KRQQL
+2733 RQQL

-2819 VADSRKRSESGKG
+2819 VADARMRSEAGKG

-2852 SLYVNNGAEPSL
+2852 SLYVNNGAEPSR
-2864 DGSGDG
+2864 DGTGDG

-2880 NGASI
+2880 NGAST

-2894 VARNK
+2894 AARNK

-2907 WNGKILDGEH
+2907 WNGKIFDDKH

-2942 VASDVFVNLD
+2942 VASDVFVNLN
-2952 PKTDYQEVTRED
+2952 PKTDYTDVTRED
-2964 GSVVRTLVND
+2964 GSVVRTLIND

-3027 ASGNFT
+3027 GSGNFIN
-3033 DETGTYYDFWKNVVS
+3033 ETGSYYDFWNNAVS

-3068 QSSMNSNGT
+3068 QTQSNSNGI
-3077 VSDTQWTDYARYL
+3077 VEDAQWTDYARYL
-3090 GGLNEDGTPAD
+3090 GGLNDDGTLAD

-3111 QYKVDFRKLI
+3111 QYKLDFGKLI

-3129 QGDGDGRDWANQSSD
+3129 QGDADGRDWANQSSD

-3158 VNKDDGYKKRT
+3158 VNQNDGYKKRT

-3207 CTGEGHGDKAQQDFS
+3207 CTGEGHGDKALQDFS
-3222 KQTVMVPSK
+3222 KQTVIVPSK

-3259 DYGRGLRVQVDNNQG
+3259 DYGRGLRTQVDNAQG

-3293 PQNKG
+3293 AQNLG

-3351 AIAASPTTTEFGVG
+3351 AIAASPKTTEFGEG
-3365 SLNETR
+3365 SLKDTR

-3377 WQNEDNKTDITQNE
+3377 WQNEDNMKDLTQLA
-3391 DGTTTIAT
+3391 DGTTEIKAS
-3399 GSIYANGGA
+3399 SIYAPGGV
-3408 FCSDIQ
+3408 FESDITGIES
-3414 VDNTATATNN
+3414 TALTRN
-3424 NKAFAYHYDEG
+3424 NKAFAYHYDDDKVPKG
-3435 NLPVGKINGPANAD
+3435 VVNGPANAD
-3449 AMYGPNFTNPAAKD
+3449 AMNGPNFTNPAAKD

-3489 EAKITA
+3489 DAKITA
-3495 AKPAIPD
+3495 ANPAIPD

-3559 DLAGLYSRRNEDD
+3559 DLAGLYSRRNGND

-3597 NMNGEKSAMDETTAG
+3597 NMNGEKSASDETTGG
-3612 AKKVASDLLSNRH
+3612 AKKVVNDLLGKRH

-3640 TMNADAVVDGFDVTA
+3640 TMNADAVVDGFDITA

-3665 GSLVECNVTGT
+3665 GALVECNVTGT

-3682 NSLVYDSNWE
+3682 NSLVYDSNME
-3692 QTAKPSAI
+3692 PPAKPSAI
-3700 SPLTVSGV
+3700 SPLTVSDV

-3718 IQNVST
+3718 IENVST
-3724 DASHKF
+3724 DASRKF
-3730 SFMPN
+3730 SFMPD

-3745 GWKQGEA
+3745 GWKQGKA
-3752 VTGNV
+3752 VVGTV

-3781 DDDNANLDRW
+3781 DDDNDNLDRW
-3791 DNQSVQY
+3791 DNQSAQY
-3798 AAAKMCIDKV
+3798 AAAKTCIDKV

-3822 NLDNGCFET
+3822 KLDNGCFET
-3831 WNVIKDGETTTIN
+3831 WNVLKVGETTTIN
-3844 SADYPHCPSVMY
+3844 AADYPHCPSVMY
-3856 VRSGRELAIEDA
+3856 VRSGRELAIEDG
-3868 VYPNP
+3868 VYPDP

-3895 SHSNWFGYM
+3895 SHNNWFGYM
-3904 RLAVEREFE
+3904 RLAVERDFE

-3920 YMPFLVDHVTNS
+3920 YMPFTVDHVTNS
-3932 DRFKAYTYNAKERAK
+3932 NRFKAYTYNAKERAK
-3947 YDYKYNATD
+3947 YDYKYNAKD
-3956 GAWIAADRLSNI
+3956 GAWLAADRLSNI
-3968 GLALVPNAGET
+3968 GLALVPNEGET
-3979 AKFTARFYSQQFG
+3979 EIFTARFDSKQLN
-3992 EHPKWQI
+3992 EHPTWQI
-3999 TGDNQNVT
+3999 TGNNLNVT

-4098 SEKFSVAQSIGV
+4098 SEKFSVAQSTDV
-4110 SGEAYASATRMAVA
+4110 SGEAYASITRMAVA
-4124 IAPYAAT
+4124 IAPYADT
-4131 RQASE
+4131 RQASDD
-4136 AVHADEFAFQA
+4136 VRADEFAFQA

-4184 LLTALDEEGEVKI
+4184 LLSALDEEGEVKI

-4249 EHNNRFLIAFR
+4249 EQNNRFSIAFR

-4283 GLQTD
+4283 GLQMD

>member
-1 MLKIIKNGIAA
+1 MAA
-12 AALLIMPLALNAQ
+12 AAFMAMPLALNAQ

-32 PHDLGTATSGVTAD
+32 PHDLGTATSGVAAD

-53 ISLQDALNKAKA
+53 ISLQAALNKAKA

-104 GFKGDE
+104 GFKGNE
-110 TEIIP
+110 TEINP
-115 DHLDAPDKDPRSC
+115 GDLDNPANDPRSC
-128 VGSDLSHMKYR
+128 LGSDLSHMKYR

-158 FPQNSTRKDNASH
+158 FPQNSTRRDNASH
-171 VVTMSLAPTAGNLNA
+171 VVTMSLAPTAANLNA

-197 IVGGNAS
+197 IVGGSAS
-204 DNADSNGGGVYIT
+204 DSDDSYGGGVYIT
-217 DANTADNNTGERGY
+217 DAATADNNTGERGY

-266 YNTLFNNVAGTRGAD
+266 YNTIFNNVAGTRGAD

-287 LWAEGRAD
+287 LWAEGKAD

-303 NTNGGMRV
+303 NINGGMRV
-311 SELTTIVNNTISR
+311 SEATTVVNNTISR
-324 NNSAGIDHTF
+324 NNCAGIDHVS
-334 PSKSNKL
+334 PDKNNKL
-341 TVYNSIVWG
+341 TVYNTIVWG
-350 NDRLNK
+350 NHRLNK
-356 YQPAPQ
+356 YSPAPH
-362 FRNSAYYTHR
+362 FSHGAYYTHR
-372 GEGDPGNGTDVILEE
+372 GEDDPGDDTNVVLEE
-387 SNNSADGSTPNFKQP
+387 SNNAADGATPNFKDP
-402 ATSPIYDRSYSWTVT
+402 VTSARYDRSYIWTTT

-432 IAKGDPTQYNSKTW
+432 IAKGDPTQYNSTSW

-453 DSRFGT
+453 DNRFGT
-459 DDNKNTTIDIGAYAY
+459 DDNNTTTIDIGAYAY

-483 YVKTAADGGSDDN
+483 YVKTAAAGGNDDH
-496 DGLTWDKAY
+496 DGLTWETAY

-565 SIDERDGYYEG
+565 SIDERDGYYDD
-576 SGDGQPNRDPQYT
+576 SDDTQPNRDSQYT
-589 WKFRDEYRTIFQG
+589 WKFRDKYRTIFQG
-602 ESYTAPTWNPTKG
+602 ESYTLSDWNSTKG
-615 EWVFSSGSYH
+615 EWIINSGSYH

-643 VGMFDKETV
+643 VAMFDKETV
-652 LDGVTIEGGR
+652 LDGVTIEGGK
-662 LTVESGSVSQGYL
+662 LTVESGSVSEGYL

-683 MGENSILR
+683 MGENAILR
-691 NCVVRYC
+691 DCVVRYC

-705 AVYNGGGRVEQCL
+705 AVYNGGGRVEKCL
-718 IYNNVNTSGDGGG
+718 IYNNVNTTGDGGG
-731 VYIDGFGIVSRSI
+731 VYIDGFGIVSRCI

-756 YMKKGTQSN
+756 YMKKGKVAD

-789 CGNLTNNTI
+789 SGNLIHNTI

-829 NNIIWNNRIKR
+829 NNIIWNNGIKR
-840 TEGSL
+840 PEGSL
-845 TTTPG
+845 ASSAT
-850 QQAQIYAANA
+850 QQAQIYASNA
-860 TADKVR
+860 TAANVR
-866 FYNNALSSPNST
+866 FYNNALSSPNSA
-878 VWNNVYQSGTRSLG
+878 VWNNVYQSGTISLG
-892 TNAADCVFKLN
+892 GNAADCVFKLN
-903 DNGAAQ
+903 DVGAQQ
-909 YGSWNQIIGCI
+909 YGSWNQIIDCI
-920 GLQSSWNTIDYYWP
+920 GLQSSWKTIDYYWP
-934 TKNGSV
+934 TKNGAS
-940 LRSAGLPEYMFDA
+940 LRSSGLPQYMFDA
-953 ELLFRP
+953 ELLFFP
-959 DADIVGDIFQTTTI
+959 AADIIGDIFNSYTI

-979 VVDFRPALLRRDGK
+979 VVDFRPALLRRGGK

-1003 ASKADGKGSSW
+1003 ASKADGNGSSW
-1014 SDNAS
+1014 RDNAS
-1019 SLHEALVYF
+1019 SLHDALVFF
-1028 EYFTLPAAWSF
+1028 EGFKLPAAWLF
-1039 SKLNVETPEAYPG
+1039 KKLNVETPDAYPG
-1052 QNSIKLTS
+1052 QNSITLNP

-1070 EGNIQPE
+1070 EGDIQPE
-1077 FSYDAND
+1077 YSYDNND
-1084 ASAVSHRIPRMDC
+1084 ARSVSHRIPRMDC

-1138 GHSHHTVRV
+1138 GHSYHTVRV

-1157 IAVTGGN
+1157 VAVTGGN
-1164 ATENATIHTGA
+1164 ATENSTIHTGA
-1175 GVLLYNGA
+1175 GVLLFNGA

-1192 ENNQAYTGPA
+1192 ENNRAYTGPA

-1207 LADKVKLVMRNCV
+1207 LADNVKLVMRNCV
-1220 VNNNTVVPSPENA
+1220 VNNNTVVPSPENS
-1233 VGGDD
+1233 VSGDD
-1238 PWLLSIMPENMEF
+1238 PWLFSIRPELMKF
-1251 NHVTVVNNIA
+1251 NHVTIVNNIA
-1261 WAPQDNVLNRN
+1261 WAPQDTVLNRN
-1272 AKTSYALGNQYPLG
+1272 ARTSYALGNQYPAG
-1286 TVSTSCNNTLLDI
+1286 TVSASCNNTFLDI
-1299 ASTGKDGAANFSN
+1299 ASTGKDGAVNFSN
-1312 PSINVGAAE
+1312 PSVNCGAAE

-1342 QEVINKAAATTDDM
+1342 QVVINKAAANADDM
-1356 SVDIYSNDR
+1356 SVDIYNDER

-1399 NNEVLDE
+1399 NTEVLDE
-1406 TDGKPDFSLIKNN
+1406 TDGKPDFSLLKNN
-1419 PRVVY
+1419 PGVVY

-1441 LYMDKADNSIYVL
+1441 LNMDKADNSIYVL
-1454 DNGMMLAA
+1454 ENGMMLAA
-1462 TFDNSNYSTYL
+1462 TYDNSNYSTYL
-1473 GKTTNPVRTEPYYGP
+1473 GTTTTPARTEPYYGP
-1488 ASGHYTRFIAQN
+1488 ASGHYTRFLVPDWTGNYQN
-1500 RVNTYTSTS
+1500 TAAGR
-1509 LQKVWDK
+1509 KAWDK
-1516 YYQGNTNQLDK
+1516 YYQGNTNQWDWAPST
-1527 QGDTYYNS
+1527 GNYNS

-1549 LAVEMAAKYNAL
+1549 LAVEIAAKYNAL
-1561 HKNDPGFE
+1561 HRNDAGFE

-1598 PKDGTPGEQERKP
+1598 PKEGTPGEQERKP

-1619 RSADAGRTK
+1619 RLADKNRTK
-1628 SDYETILQIRKESP
+1628 ADYETILQIRKESP
-1642 VYRNA
+1642 VTGSTSDNLDISSFA
-1647 NDELNISGDNGGTN
+1647 NEIVDKCAADATNGAT
-1661 KVAMDIITEC
+1661 
-1671 ASDASGWW
+1671 
-1679 SKKAGMCQRHYVL
+1679 GMCQRHYVL
-1692 YQPDVCVTTWNVA
+1692 YQPDVCVTTWHVA
-1705 GNGNGNAY
+1705 GDGNNCAY
-1713 MGNEYRCYESGS
+1713 NGNEYRCYDTGKY
-1725 WYWKKYTNGDKPG
+1725 YWKNYVGGNKPSV
-1738 AYKEYKDVKWDGFTV
+1738 YKEYEDVKWDGFTV
-1753 RHGYLI
+1753 RHGYII

-1809 NSFILN
+1809 NSFVLN
-1815 NLTTDKNAI
+1815 NLTTDKNAKSMSKWSDGYVAGSYNQ
-1824 TATDWKDD
+1824 TGNFGD
-1832 NAVNNSNLYRLG
+1832 N
-1844 DGDDYGG
+1844 DDYGG

-1866 NNRVISHQI
+1866 NNRVVSYLTAT
-1875 ESGSGGGIFIENAKF
+1875 GSGGGIFIENAKF

-1901 RNGAGIEQWA
+1901 QNGAGIEQWA

-1926 NCIVYGNKSTDFPDN
+1926 NCIVYGNKSTKFPSN
-1941 PQVSSTSVGTFKPA
+1941 PQVSSTSIGTFKPA

-1961 GGKNSLAG
+1961 GSKDSKVG
-1969 VWNESGS
+1969 VWNEKGN
-1976 GSNADEKLYSSANG
+1976 GNDTPENLYSADNG
-1990 NIIYKGSEESAN
+1990 NIVIKGSEEAAN

-2008 DNARKTNDYRLKADT
+2008 INASTTNDYRLKANT

-2031 NLNQNKEENKVD
+2031 NLNQNEEELKVD

-2059 VDIGAYESDAYSNI
+2059 VDIGAYESDTYSNI

-2095 GRNPENAACAEKLQK
+2095 GRNPENAACADKLQK

-2121 KKAGDTKFS
+2121 KKAGDATFS
-2130 AINKFVVKVAG
+2130 AIKKFVVKVAG

-2180 YYEGEQQTVSET
+2180 YYEGEQQTVSQT

-2206 NWHDDNR
+2206 NWYDDNR
-2213 NVFDGWRKQAD
+2213 NVFDGWRKQTD

-2255 TFGLWPTD
+2255 TFGSWPTD

-2274 DRATIDG
+2274 SSATIDG
-2281 CFIVSGEAITNDGHK
+2281 CFIISGEAITNDGHK

-2310 RNCIIAGN
+2310 RNCVIAHN

-2331 AIVSGTKIDKN
+2331 AIVSGTMIDEN
-2342 EARTGAG
+2342 EARVGAG

-2356 TKEGTPDNR
+2356 TKDGTPDNR
-2365 AYVMSTTIVRN
+2365 AYAISTTIVRN

-2399 WGNSASSDKN
+2399 WGNSAASDKN

-2469 GDMYVPR
+2469 GDKYIPR

-2496 KRFDVATYDMRSV
+2496 ERFDVATYDMRSV

-2524 FAVHLAATENLFT
+2524 FAVHLAATDNLFT

-2577 KMRASAK
+2577 KMRASGK
-2584 ATDDTHF
+2584 ATDETHF

-2621 FSIPVNTAL
+2621 FSIPVNTSL

-2641 TGKGLVDE
+2641 TGKELVNE
-2649 DFPGKPTGTFVAD
+2649 DFTGKPTGTFVAD
-2662 GKMTDILAERNKK
+2662 GKMTDILAERNSKQ
-2675 ENTSKYFVD
+2675 NTSTYFVD

-2715 HVVYAYDDKQYS
+2715 HVVYAYDGKKYAE
-2727 DADKKK
+2727 ADKAKR
-2733 KRQQL
+2733 RQQL

-2819 VADSRKRSESGKG
+2819 VADARMRSEAGKG
-2832 GAVHFN
+2832 GALHFN

-2852 SLYVNNGAEPSL
+2852 SLYVNNSAEPSL
-2864 DGSGDG
+2864 DGTGDG

-2880 NGASI
+2880 NGAST

-2894 VARNK
+2894 AARNK
-2899 ATLGAGMY
+2899 ATMGAGMY
-2907 WNGKILDGEH
+2907 WNGKIFDDKH

-2942 VASDVFVNLD
+2942 VASDVFVNLN
-2952 PKTDYQEVTRED
+2952 PTTDYTDVKRED
-2964 GSVVRTLVND
+2964 GSVVRTLIND

-2992 PTALAGVDGYDLK
+2992 PTALAGVEGYDLK

-3027 ASGNFT
+3027 VSGNFT
-3033 DETGTYYDFWKNVVS
+3033 NETGTYFDFWNNVVS

-3068 QSSMNSNGT
+3068 QTQSNSNGI
-3077 VSDTQWTDYARYL
+3077 VEDAQWTDYARYL
-3090 GGLNEDGTPAD
+3090 GGLNEDGSLAD

-3111 QYKVDFRKLI
+3111 QYKLDFGKLI

-3129 QGDGDGRDWANQSSD
+3129 QGDADGRDWANQSSD

-3158 VNKDDGYKKRT
+3158 VNQSEGYTKRT

-3194 NDEWGESVTIKGA
+3194 SNKWGESVTIKGA

-3222 KQTVMVPSK
+3222 KQTVIVPSK

-3259 DYGRGLRVQVDNNQG
+3259 DYGRGLRTQVDNAQG

-3293 PQNKG
+3293 AQNLG

-3346 ENLGP
+3346 ENLGQ
-3351 AIAASPTTTEFGVG
+3351 AIAASPTTTEFGEA
-3365 SLNETR
+3365 SLKDTR

-3377 WQNEDNKTDITQNE
+3377 WQNKDNKTDLTQLA
-3391 DGTTTIAT
+3391 DGTTKINA
-3399 GSIYANGGA
+3399 GSIYAPGGV
-3408 FCSDIQ
+3408 FESDI
-3414 VDNTATATNN
+3414 TAEENIAITRN
-3424 NKAFAYHYDEG
+3424 NKAFAYHYDD
-3435 NLPVGKINGPANAD
+3435 GKVPSGVVNGPANAD

-3489 EAKITA
+3489 DATVNTA
-3495 AKPAIPD
+3495 NPAIPD

-3559 DLAGLYSRRNEDD
+3559 DLAGLYSRRNGND

-3597 NMNGEKSAMDETTAG
+3597 NMNGEKSSMDETTGG
-3612 AKKVASDLLSNRH
+3612 AKKVVNDLLSKRH

-3665 GSLVECNVTGT
+3665 GALVECDVTGT

-3682 NSLVYDSNWE
+3682 NSLVYDSNME
-3692 QTAKPSAI
+3692 PPAKPSAI
-3700 SPLTVSGV
+3700 SQLTVSGV

-3718 IQNVST
+3718 IENVST
-3724 DASHKF
+3724 DTSHKF
-3730 SFMPN
+3730 SFMPD

-3745 GWKQGEA
+3745 GWKQGVA
-3752 VTGNV
+3752 VAGTV

-3781 DDDNANLDRW
+3781 DDDNDNLDQW
-3791 DNQSVQY
+3791 TKTSTQY
-3798 AAAKMCIDKV
+3798 AAAQLCIDKV

-3831 WNVIKDGETTTIN
+3831 WNVLNGGETTTIN
-3844 SADYPHCPSVMY
+3844 AADYPHCPSVMY
-3856 VRSGRELAIEDA
+3856 VRSGRELAIEDG
-3868 VYPNP
+3868 VYPDP

-3895 SHSNWFGYM
+3895 SHNNWFGYM
-3904 RLAVEREFE
+3904 RLAVERDFE

-3920 YMPFLVDHVTNS
+3920 YMPFTVDHVTNS

-3956 GAWIAADRLSNI
+3956 GAWTAADRLSNI
-3968 GLALVPNAGET
+3968 GLALVPNADAQE
-3979 AKFTARFYSQQFG
+3979 KFTARFYSQQFG

-4071 NLTIDATQAGHI
+4071 NLTIDAEQAGHI

-4098 SEKFSVAQSIGV
+4098 SEKFSVAQSTGV
-4110 SGEAYASATRMAVA
+4110 SGEAYASTTRMAVA

-4136 AVHADEFAFQA
+4136 ANVSDEFAFQA

-4184 LLTALDEEGEVKI
+4184 LLSALDEEGEVKI

-4228 ATGKAV
+4228 SNGKAV

-4249 EHNNRFLIAFR
+4249 EQNNRFSIAFR

-4283 GLQTD
+4283 GLQMD

>member
-32 PHDLGTATSGVTAD
+32 PHDLGTATSGVAAD

-158 FPQNSTRKDNASH
+158 FPQNPTRRDNASH

-204 DNADSNGGGVYIT
+204 GSADSNGGGVYIT

-241 YAVRGGGIYVSA
+241 YAARGGGIYVA
-253 NVKPK
+253 ADVKPN
-258 ALKRAYIR
+258 ANRRAYIR
-266 YNTLFNNVAGTRGAD
+266 YNTLFNNVAGSRGAD

-324 NNSAGIDHTF
+324 NNSAGIDHTS
-334 PSKSNKL
+334 PSTSNKL

-356 YQPAPQ
+356 YQPAPK
-362 FRNSAYYTHR
+362 FRNGAYYTHR
-372 GEGDPGNGTDVILEE
+372 GEDDPGDDTNVLLQE

-402 ATSPIYDRSYSWTVT
+402 ATSAIYDRSYIWTAN

-483 YVKTAADGGSDDN
+483 YVKTAAAGGSDDN

-540 DTNSPVAFLMHS
+540 DNNSPVAFLMHS

-565 SIDERDGYYEG
+565 SIDQRDSYYDDPE
-576 SGDGQPNRDPQYT
+576 DDQPNRDNQYT
-589 WKFRDEYRTIFQG
+589 WKFRDKYRTIFQG
-602 ESYTAPTWNPTKG
+602 ERYSTPTWNSTKG

-662 LTVESGSVSQGYL
+662 LTVESGSASEGYL

-765 HAILAL
+765 HAILTL

-815 HTGGVYVNGYCYAV
+815 HTSGVYVNGYCYAV

-840 TEGSL
+840 TEGSQ
-845 TTTPG
+845 TTTPA

-866 FYNNALSSPNST
+866 FYNNALSSPNSA
-878 VWNNVYQSGTRSLG
+878 VWNNVYQSGTMSLG

-903 DNGAAQ
+903 KEGAGQ
-909 YGSWNQIIGCI
+909 YDSWNQIIGCI

-979 VVDFRPALLRRDGK
+979 VVDFRPALLRRGGK

-1039 SKLNVETPEAYPG
+1039 SKLNVETPEAYHG

-1084 ASAVSHRIPRMDC
+1084 ASAVSHRIPRMEC

-1157 IAVTGGN
+1157 IAVTGGK

-1261 WAPQDNVLNRN
+1261 WAPQPEVLNRN
-1272 AKTSYALGNQYPLG
+1272 GKTSYALGNQYPLG
-1286 TVSTSCNNTLLDI
+1286 VSTASCYNTFSDI

-1399 NNEVLDE
+1399 NSEVLDE
-1406 TDGKPDFSLIKNN
+1406 TDGKPNFSLIKDN
-1419 PRVVY
+1419 PGVVY
-1424 NGKSWDT
+1424 NGKSWDS

-1473 GKTTNPVRTEPYYGP
+1473 GKTTTPVRTEPYYGP
-1488 ASGHYTRFIAQN
+1488 VSGHYTRFIAQN
-1500 RVNTYTSTS
+1500 TVKSYTSTS

-1642 VYRNA
+1642 VYGNKSDELAIADGTGGSSKFA
-1647 NDELNISGDNGGTN
+1647 NDLVNTCAKDNLL
-1661 KVAMDIITEC
+1661 
-1671 ASDASGWW
+1671 
-1679 SKKAGMCQRHYVL
+1679 CQRHYVL
-1692 YQPDVCVTTWNVA
+1692 YQPDVCVTTWHVA
-1705 GNGNGNAY
+1705 GDGSGNAY
-1713 MGNEYRCYESGS
+1713 TGNQYRCYKSDK
-1725 WYWKKYTNGDKPG
+1725 WYWEKYTGGDKPG

-1809 NSFILN
+1809 NSFVLN
-1815 NLTTDKNAI
+1815 NL
-1824 TATDWKDD
+1824 ATDN
-1832 NAVNNSNLYRLG
+1832 NAKSMSSWN
-1844 DGDDYGG
+1844 DGNGVRNYSYYNFGGCDDYGG

-1866 NNRVISHQI
+1866 NNRVISHQTTT
-1875 ESGSGGGIFIENAKF
+1875 GSGGGIFIENAKF
-1890 YNNTVAYNTSR
+1890 YNNTVAYNSSR

-1941 PQVSSTSVGTFKPA
+1941 PQVSSTSIGTFKPA

-1961 GGKNSLAG
+1961 GGKDSYVG
-1969 VWNESGS
+1969 VWNERGK
-1976 GSNADEKLYSSANG
+1976 GNDTPENLYSSDNG

-2031 NLNQNKEENKVD
+2031 NLNQNNEVLKVD

-2059 VDIGAYESDAYSNI
+2059 VDMGAYESDTYSNI

-2095 GRNPENAACAEKLQK
+2095 GRNPENAACADKLQK

-2121 KKAGDTKFS
+2121 KKANDAAFIK
-2130 AINKFVVKVAG
+2130 INKFVVKVAG

-2156 TLADPS
+2156 TLADLS

-2255 TFGLWPTD
+2255 TFGSWPTD

-2274 DRATIDG
+2274 SSATIDG

-2318 KAVRGGGLYLMPG
+2318 KAIRGGGLYLMPG

-2476 PFSQLIHAGA
+2476 PFSQLIHAGV

-2509 EFAVTN
+2509 EFAVSN

-2524 FAVHLAATENLFT
+2524 FAVHLAATDNLFT

-2577 KMRASAK
+2577 KMRASGK

-2675 ENTSKYFVD
+2675 ENTSTYFVD

-2715 HVVYAYDDKQYS
+2715 HVVYAYDDTKYP
-2727 DADKKK
+2727 DAEKKK

-2819 VADSRKRSESGKG
+2819 VADSRMRSESGKG

-2852 SLYVNNGAEPSL
+2852 SLYVNNSAEPSR

-2899 ATLGAGMY
+2899 ATMGAGMY
-2907 WNGKILDGEH
+2907 WNGKIFDGEH

-3027 ASGNFT
+3027 NSGNFT
-3033 DETGTYYDFWKNVVS
+3033 NETGTYFDFWKNVVS

-3057 DYGINRYMLRR
+3057 DYGISRYMLRR
-3068 QSSMNSNGT
+3068 QSSVNSNGT

-3090 GGLNEDGTPAD
+3090 GGLNEDGSPAD

-3194 NDEWGESVTIKGA
+3194 SNEWGESVTVKGA

-3293 PQNKG
+3293 AQNLG

-3351 AIAASPTTTEFGVG
+3351 AIAASPTTTEFGEA
-3365 SLNETR
+3365 SLKDTR

-3377 WQNEDNKTDITQNE
+3377 WQNKDNKTDLTQLA
-3391 DGTTTIAT
+3391 DGTTKIKA
-3399 GSIYANGGA
+3399 GSIYATGGVFA
-3408 FCSDIQ
+3408 SDI
-3414 VDNTATATNN
+3414 TAEENIATTRN
-3424 NKAFAYHYDEG
+3424 NKAFAYHYDD
-3435 NLPVGKINGPANAD
+3435 GKVPDGVVNGPANAD

-3495 AKPAIPD
+3495 AKPTIPD
-3502 TEVELANKRRLVGDA
+3502 TEVELANKKRLVGDA

-3559 DLAGLYSRRNEDD
+3559 DLAGLYSRRNKDD

-3597 NMNGEKSAMDETTAG
+3597 NMNGEKSAMDETTHG
-3612 AKKVASDLLSNRH
+3612 ANKVVSDLLSKRH

-3655 SAQLRKGLLG
+3655 SAQLSKGLLG

-3676 GEGVLY
+3676 GDGVLY
-3682 NSLVYDSNWE
+3682 NSLVYDSKWE

-3700 SPLTVSGV
+3700 SQLTVSGV

-3730 SFMPN
+3730 SFMPD

-3752 VTGNV
+3752 VPGNV

-3781 DDDNANLDRW
+3781 DDDNDNLDRW
-3791 DNQSVQY
+3791 DKTSTQY

-3856 VRSGRELAIEDA
+3856 VRSGRELAIKDG

-3873 GTGYNA
+3873 GTDYNA

-3895 SHSNWFGYM
+3895 SHNNWFGYM
-3904 RLAVEREFE
+3904 RLAVERDFE

-3920 YMPFLVDHVTNS
+3920 YMPFTVDNVTNA

-3956 GAWIAADRLSNI
+3956 GAWTAADRLSNI
-3968 GLALVPNAGET
+3968 GLALVPNADAQE
-3979 AKFTARFYSQQFG
+3979 KFTARFYSKQFG
-3992 EHPKWQI
+3992 EHPTWQI

-4007 LQQSNNRSPWSSPA
+4007 LQQSNNRSPWSKPS

-4048 KDMEYPRIA
+4048 SDMEYPRIA

-4124 IAPYAAT
+4124 IAPYVAT

-4136 AVHADEFAFQA
+4136 TVHADEFAFQA

-4184 LLTALDEEGEVKI
+4184 LLSALDEEGEVKI
-4197 GVSVPEAGMYVMQV
+4197 GVSVPESGMYVMQV

-4249 EHNNRFLIAFR
+4249 EQNNRFSIAFH

>member
-1 MLKIIKNGIAA
+1 MAA
-12 AALLIMPLALNAQ
+12 AALMAMPLALNAQ
-25 TNYYVKA
+25 SKYYVKA
-32 PHDLGTATSGVTAD
+32 SHDLPSATTESTAD

-53 ISLQDALNKAKA
+53 ISLQQALAKVKA
-65 GDCIFAKGYTAGEAT
+65 GDCIFAKGYTASEAT
-80 GKAFYYTVPDAKGFV
+80 GKAFYYTVPNCNGFV

-104 GFKGDE
+104 GFAGNE
-110 TEIIP
+110 TEINP
-115 DHLDAPDKDPRSC
+115 DHLDNPANDPRSTA
-128 VGSDLSHMKYR
+128 GSDLSHMKYR

-158 FPQNSTRKDNASH
+158 FPQNSTRKDNARH
-171 VVTMSLAPTAGNLNA
+171 VVTMSLAPTADNPNTN
-186 GNDPTVLNGFY
+186 NDPTVLNGFY

-204 DNADSNGGGVYIT
+204 GTDDSYGGGVYVA
-217 DANTADNNTGERGY
+217 DASTADNNTGERGY

-241 YAVRGGGIYVSA
+241 YAVRGGAIYVAA
-253 NVKPK
+253 NVKPN
-258 ALKRAYIR
+258 ANKRAYIR

-295 ITNNLVYC
+295 IVNNLVYC
-303 NTNGGMRV
+303 NINGGMRV
-311 SELTTIVNNTISR
+311 SEATTVVNNTISR
-324 NNSAGIDHTF
+324 NNSAGIDHVS
-334 PSKSNKL
+334 PNDNNKL
-341 TVYNSIVWG
+341 TVYNTIVWG
-350 NDRLNK
+350 NHRLNK
-356 YQPAPQ
+356 YSPAPH
-362 FRNSAYYTHR
+362 FSHGAYYTHR
-372 GEGDPGNGTDVILEE
+372 GEDDPGDDTNVLLEE
-387 SNNSADGSTPNFKQP
+387 SNNAADGATPNFKDP
-402 ATSPIYDRSYSWTVT
+402 VTSARYDRSYIWTTT
-417 DYPKWSYAIDYGSAL
+417 DYPEWSYALDYGSAL
-432 IAKGDPTQYNSKTW
+432 IAKGDPAQYNSKTW

-453 DSRFGT
+453 DNRFGSD
-459 DDNKNTTIDIGAYAY
+459 DDNNTTIDIGAYAY
-474 TKVPASRRR
+474 TKVPALRRR
-483 YVKTAADGGSDDN
+483 YVKTAASGGNDDHDGR
-496 DGLTWDKAY
+496 TWATAY

-576 SGDGQPNRDPQYT
+576 SGDGQPNRDSQYT
-589 WKFRDEYRTIFQG
+589 WKFRDKYRTIFQG
-602 ESYTAPTWNPTKG
+602 ESYTLSDWNSTKG
-615 EWVFSSGSYH
+615 EWIINSGSYH

-643 VGMFDKETV
+643 VAMFDKETV
-652 LDGVTIEGGR
+652 LDGVTIEGGK
-662 LTVESGSVSQGYL
+662 LTVESGSVSEGYL

-683 MGENSILR
+683 MGENAILR
-691 NCVVRYC
+691 DCVVRYC

-705 AVYNGGGRVEQCL
+705 AVYNGGGRVEKCL
-718 IYNNVNTSGDGGG
+718 IYNNVNTTGDGGG
-731 VYIDGFGIVSRSI
+731 VYIDGFGIVSRCI

-756 YMKKGTQSN
+756 YMKKGKVAD

-789 CGNLTNNTI
+789 SGNLIHNTI

-829 NNIIWNNRIKR
+829 NNIIWNNGIKR
-840 TEGSL
+840 PEGSL
-845 TTTPG
+845 ASSAT
-850 QQAQIYAANA
+850 QQAQIYASNA
-860 TADKVR
+860 TAANVR
-866 FYNNALSSPNST
+866 FYNNALSSPNSA
-878 VWNNVYQSGTRSLG
+878 VWNNVYQSGTISLG
-892 TNAADCVFKLN
+892 ANAADCVFKLN
-903 DNGAAQ
+903 DVGAEQ
-909 YGSWNQIIGCI
+909 YGSWNQIIDCI
-920 GLQSSWNTIDYYWP
+920 GLQSSWKTIDYYWP
-934 TKNGSV
+934 TKNGAS
-940 LRSAGLPEYMFDA
+940 LRSSGLPQYMFDA
-953 ELLFRP
+953 ELLFFP
-959 DADIVGDIFQTTTI
+959 AADIIGNIFNSYTI
-973 GAYYSD
+973 GAYYSK

-1003 ASKADGKGSSW
+1003 GSKADGDGSSW
-1014 SDNAS
+1014 RDNAP
-1019 SLHEALVYF
+1019 SLHDALVFF
-1028 EYFTLPAAWSF
+1028 EGFKLSAAWLF
-1039 SKLNVETPEAYPG
+1039 KKLNVETPDAYPG
-1052 QNSIKLTS
+1052 QNSITLTQ

-1070 EGNIQPE
+1070 EGDIQPE
-1077 FSYDAND
+1077 YSYDNND
-1084 ASAVSHRIPRMDC
+1084 ARSVSHRIPRMDC

-1138 GHSHHTVRV
+1138 GHSYHTVRV

-1157 IAVTGGN
+1157 VAVTGGN
-1164 ATENATIHTGA
+1164 ATENSTIHTGA

-1207 LADKVKLVMRNCV
+1207 LADDVNLVMRNCV
-1220 VNNNTVVPSPENA
+1220 INNNTVVVSAENA
-1233 VGGDD
+1233 EGDD
-1238 PWLLSIMPENMEF
+1238 PWLISVDPKYMKF
-1251 NHVTVVNNIA
+1251 NHVTIVNNIA
-1261 WAPQDNVLNRN
+1261 WAPQKEYLNPN
-1272 AKTSYALGNQYPLG
+1272 AKTSYAVGNQYPAG
-1286 TVSTSCNNTLLDI
+1286 KVTKSCNNTLSDI
-1299 ASTGKDGAANFSN
+1299 ASLGKDGAANFSN
-1312 PSINVGAAE
+1312 PSVNCGAAE

-1327 GGNADYRPLTSSKAM
+1327 GGNADYRPLTSSTAM
-1342 QEVINKAAATTDDM
+1342 QVVINKAAANTDDM
-1356 SVDIYSNDR
+1356 SVDIYSNER

-1391 YNTVAPKD
+1391 YNTEAPKD

-1406 TDGKPDFSLIKNN
+1406 TDGKPNFSLLKDN
-1419 PRVVY
+1419 PGVVY

-1441 LYMDKADNSIYVL
+1441 LNMDKDDNSIYVL
-1454 DNGMMLAA
+1454 ENGMMLAA
-1462 TFDNSNYSTYL
+1462 TYDNSNYSTYL
-1473 GKTTNPVRTEPYYGP
+1473 GTTTTPARTEPYYGP
-1488 ASGHYTRFIAQN
+1488 ASGHYTRFLVPDWTGNYQN
-1500 RVNTYTSTS
+1500 TAAGR
-1509 LQKVWDK
+1509 KAWDK
-1516 YYQGNTNQLDK
+1516 YYQGNTNQWDWAYAT
-1527 QGDTYYNS
+1527 GNYNS

-1561 HKNDPGFE
+1561 HKNDAGFE

-1598 PKDGTPGEQERKP
+1598 PKDGNPGEQERKP

-1619 RSADAGRTK
+1619 RSADKDRTK
-1628 SDYETILQIRKESP
+1628 ADYETILQIRKESP
-1642 VYRNA
+1642 VTGTTSDNL
-1647 NDELNISGDNGGTN
+1647 DISSFAT
-1661 KVAMDIITEC
+1661 DIVNEC
-1671 ASDASGWW
+1671 AEDATND
-1679 SKKAGMCQRHYVL
+1679 ATGMCQRHYVL
-1692 YQPDVCVTTWNVA
+1692 YQPDVCVTTWHVA
-1705 GNGNGNAY
+1705 GNSNGAPY
-1713 MGNEYRCYESGS
+1713 CANEYRCFSSGR
-1725 WYWKKYTNGDKPG
+1725 YWENYVGGDKPSV
-1738 AYKEYKDVKWDGFTV
+1738 YKEYADVKWDGFTV
-1753 RHGYLI
+1753 RHGYII

-1794 RGGGLYMDGANSTIS
+1794 RGGGLYMDGVNSKIS
-1809 NSFILN
+1809 NSFILK
-1815 NLTTDKNAI
+1815 NLTTDYNAK
-1824 TATDWKDD
+1824 TMSDWSDGYVGAGSY
-1832 NAVNNSNLYRLG
+1832 NRTGGFG
-1844 DGDDYGG
+1844 DVDDYGG

-1866 NNRVISHQI
+1866 NNRVVSHLAQ
-1875 ESGSGGGIFIENAKF
+1875 SGSGGGIFIENAKF

-1926 NCIVYGNKSTDFPDN
+1926 NCIVYGNKSTDFPNN

-1961 GGKNSLAG
+1961 GGTNSTAG
-1969 VWNESGS
+1969 VWNERG

-1990 NIIYKGSEESAN
+1990 NIIYKGSEESSC

-2008 DNARKTNDYRLKADT
+2008 DDARNTNDYRLNSTTK
-2023 PCMNGGTD
+2023 CLNGGTD
-2031 NLNQNKEENKVD
+2031 NLNQNNEVLKVD

-2059 VDIGAYESDAYSNI
+2059 VDIGAYESDTYSNI
-2073 AYETRNDSIVFYVTQ
+2073 DYETRNDSIVFYVTQ

-2121 KKAGDTKFS
+2121 KKFGDRDLS
-2130 AINKFVVKVAG
+2130 AIKKFVVKVAG

-2180 YYEGEQQTVSET
+2180 YYEGDQQTVSQT
-2192 VGTVTTQKIKLVGY
+2192 VGTVTTQTIKLVGY
-2206 NWHDDNR
+2206 NWYDDNR
-2213 NVFDGWRKQAD
+2213 NVFDGWRKQTD

-2255 TFGLWPTD
+2255 TFGSWPTD

-2274 DRATIDG
+2274 SSATIDG

-2310 RNCIIAGN
+2310 RNCVIAGN

-2399 WGNSASSDKN
+2399 WGNSAASDKN

-2496 KRFDVATYDMRSV
+2496 ERFDVATYDMRSV

-2524 FAVHLAATENLFT
+2524 FAVHLAAIDNLFT

-2577 KMRASAK
+2577 KMRASGK
-2584 ATDDTHF
+2584 ATDETHF

-2641 TGKGLVDE
+2641 TGKELVNE
-2649 DFPGKPTGTFVAD
+2649 DFTGKPTGTFVAD
-2662 GKMTDILAERNKK
+2662 GKMTDILAERNSKQ
-2675 ENTSKYFVD
+2675 NTSTYFVD

-2715 HVVYAYDDKQYS
+2715 HVVYAYDDTNYTE
-2727 DADKKK
+2727 ADKAKR
-2733 KRQQL
+2733 RQQL

-2819 VADSRKRSESGKG
+2819 VADARMRSEAGKG
-2832 GAVHFN
+2832 GALHFN

-2852 SLYVNNGAEPSL
+2852 SLYVNNSAEPSL
-2864 DGSGDG
+2864 DGTGDG

-2880 NGASI
+2880 NGVST

-2894 VARNK
+2894 AARNK
-2899 ATLGAGMY
+2899 ATMGAGMY
-2907 WNGKILDGEH
+2907 WNGKIFDDKH

-2942 VASDVFVNLD
+2942 VASDVFVNLN
-2952 PKTDYQEVTRED
+2952 PTTDYTDVTRED
-2964 GSVVRTLVND
+2964 GSVVRTLIND
-2974 NIVLSPDNMAIDG
+2974 NIVLSTDNMAIDG

-3018 AGDGVLKKD
+3018 AGDGVLKKGV
-3027 ASGNFT
+3027 SGNFT
-3033 DETGTYYDFWKNVVS
+3033 DEKGSYYDFWKNVVS

-3068 QSSMNSNGT
+3068 QTQSNSNGI
-3077 VSDTQWTDYARYL
+3077 VEDAQWTDYARYL
-3090 GGLNEDGTPAD
+3090 GGLNEDGSLAD

-3111 QYKVDFRKLI
+3111 QYKLDFGKLI

-3222 KQTVMVPSK
+3222 KQTVIVPSK

-3259 DYGRGLRVQVDNNQG
+3259 DYGRGLRTQVDDARG

-3293 PQNKG
+3293 AQNMG

-3351 AIAASPTTTEFGVG
+3351 AIAASPTTTEFGEG
-3365 SLNETR
+3365 SLKDTR

-3377 WQNEDNKTDITQNE
+3377 WQNEDNKTDLTQHA
-3391 DGTTTIAT
+3391 DGTTDIKP
-3399 GSIYANGGA
+3399 GSIYATGGV
-3408 FCSDIQ
+3408 FESDI
-3414 VDNTATATNN
+3414 TAEENIATKRN
-3424 NKAFAYHYDEG
+3424 NKAFAYHYDD
-3435 NLPVGKINGPANAD
+3435 GKVPSGVVNGPANAD

-3489 EAKITA
+3489 DAKITA

-3597 NMNGEKSAMDETTAG
+3597 NMNGEKSASDETTDE
-3612 AKKVASDLLSNRH
+3612 AKKVVSDLLGKRH

-3640 TMNADAVVDGFDVTA
+3640 TMNADAVVDGFDITA

-3665 GSLVECNVTGT
+3665 GALVECNVTGT
-3676 GEGVLY
+3676 GDGVLY

-3700 SPLTVSGV
+3700 STLTVSGV

-3745 GWKQGEA
+3745 GWSRGEA

-3781 DDDNANLDRW
+3781 DDDNDNLDIW
-3791 DNQSVQY
+3791 AKTSTQY

-3831 WNVIKDGETTTIN
+3831 WNVIKDGETTIIS

-3856 VRSGRELAIEDA
+3856 VRSGRELAIEDG

-3895 SHSNWFGYM
+3895 SHNNWFGYM
-3904 RLAVEREFE
+3904 RLAVERDFE

-3920 YMPFLVDHVTNS
+3920 YMPFTVDHVTNS

-3947 YDYKYNATD
+3947 YDYKYNAKD
-3956 GAWIAADRLSNI
+3956 GAWLAADRLSNI

-3979 AKFTARFYSQQFG
+3979 ANFTARFYSKQLN
-3992 EHPKWQI
+3992 EHPTWQI
-3999 TGDNQNVT
+3999 TGNNLNVT
-4007 LQQSNNRSPWSSPA
+4007 LQQSNNRSPWSKPA

-4071 NLTIDATQAGHI
+4071 NLTIDAEQAGHI

-4098 SEKFSVAQSIGV
+4098 SEKFSVAQSTDV
-4110 SGEAYASATRMAVA
+4110 SGEAYALTTRMAVA

-4136 AVHADEFAFQA
+4136 ANVSDEFAFQA

-4197 GVSVPEAGMYVMQV
+4197 GVSVPESGMYVMQV

-4234 DLLEGDYTFSATAKG
+4234 DLLEGSYTFSATAKG
-4249 EHNNRFLIAFR
+4249 EQNNRFSIAFR

-4322 VEVVRQGKQVCVRK
+4322 VEVMRQGKQVCVRK

>member
-1 MLKIIKNGIAA
+1 MAA
-12 AALLIMPLALNAQ
+12 AALMAMPLALNAQ
-25 TNYYVKA
+25 SKYYVKA
-32 PHDLGTATSGVTAD
+32 PHDLPSATTESTAD

-53 ISLQDALNKAKA
+53 ISLTKALSLVKA
-65 GDCIFAKGYTAGEAT
+65 GDCIFAKGYTASEAT
-80 GKAFYYTVPDAKGFV
+80 DKAFYYTVPDRKGFV

-104 GFKGDE
+104 GFAGNE
-110 TEIIP
+110 TEINP
-115 DHLDAPDKDPRSC
+115 DQLDNPANDSRST

-153 DTWLL
+153 ETWLL

-171 VVTMSLAPTAGNLNA
+171 VVTMSLAPTAGNLNTN
-186 GNDPTVLNGFY
+186 NDPTVLNGFY

-204 DNADSNGGGVYIT
+204 GSADSYGGGVYIA
-217 DANTADNNTGERGY
+217 DASTADNNTGERGY

-241 YAVRGGGIYVSA
+241 YAVRGGGIYVAA
-253 NVKPK
+253 NVKPN
-258 ALKRAYIR
+258 ANRRAYIR
-266 YNTLFNNVAGTRGAD
+266 YNTIYNNVAGTRGAD

-303 NTNGGMRV
+303 NINGGMRV

-324 NNSAGIDHTF
+324 NNSAGIDHTS
-334 PSKSNKL
+334 PSTSNKL
-341 TVYNSIVWG
+341 TVYNNIVWG

-356 YQPAPQ
+356 YHPAPQ
-362 FRNSAYYTHR
+362 FRNGAYYTHR
-372 GEGDPGNGTDVILEE
+372 GEADPGDDTNVLLEE
-387 SNNSADGSTPNFKQP
+387 SNNSADGATPNFKDP
-402 ATSPIYDRSYSWTVT
+402 ATSAIYDRSYIWTVT

-432 IAKGDPTQYNSKTW
+432 IAKGDPTQYNSTSW

-530 TYAPSAHITE
+530 TYAPSTHITE
-540 DTNSPVAFLMHS
+540 DNNSPVAFLMHS
-552 GINVFGGFRGTET
+552 GINVFGGFRGTEA
-565 SIDERDGYYEG
+565 SIDERDGYYDD
-576 SGDGQPNRDPQYT
+576 SADDQPNRDPQYT
-589 WKFRDEYRTIFQG
+589 WKFRDQYRTIFQG

-662 LTVESGSVSQGYL
+662 LTVESGSVSEGYL

-815 HTGGVYVNGYCYAV
+815 HTSGVYVNGYCYAV

-840 TEGSL
+840 TEGSQ
-845 TTTPG
+845 TTTPA

-866 FYNNALSSPNST
+866 FYNNALSSPNSA
-878 VWNNVYQSGTRSLG
+878 VWNNVYQSGTMSLG

-903 DNGAAQ
+903 DKDAAQ

-920 GLQSSWNTIDYYWP
+920 GLQSTWNTIDYYWP

-959 DADIVGDIFQTTTI
+959 DADIIGNIFQTTTI
-973 GAYYSD
+973 GAYYSA

-1014 SDNAS
+1014 RDNAS
-1019 SLHEALVYF
+1019 SLHEALVFF
-1028 EYFTLPAAWSF
+1028 ENRSLPEPWAF
-1039 SKLNVETPEAYPG
+1039 SKLNVETPEAYHG
-1052 QNSIKLTS
+1052 QKSIKLTS
-1060 DNTIFEICLR
+1060 ENTIFEICLR

-1138 GHSHHTVRV
+1138 GNSHHTVRV

-1207 LADKVKLVMRNCV
+1207 LADKVKLVMRNSV
-1220 VNNNTVVPSPENA
+1220 VNNNTVVPSPENSA
-1233 VGGDD
+1233 SGDN

-1251 NHVTVVNNIA
+1251 NHVTIVNNIA
-1261 WAPQDNVLNRN
+1261 WAPQDFVLNRN

-1286 TVSTSCNNTLLDI
+1286 TASTSCNNTFSDI

-1342 QEVINKAAATTDDM
+1342 QVVINKAAANTDDM
-1356 SVDIYSNDR
+1356 SVDIYSNER
-1365 DLGGAPDLGAVEAL
+1365 NLGGAPDLGAVEAL

-1391 YNTVAPKD
+1391 YNTVAPND
-1399 NNEVLDE
+1399 NTEVLDE
-1406 TDGKPDFSLIKNN
+1406 TDGNPDFNLLNEH
-1419 PRVVY
+1419 PDVVY

-1441 LYMDKADNSIYVL
+1441 LNMDKDDNSIYVL
-1454 DNGMMLAA
+1454 KDGMMLAA

-1473 GKTTNPVRTEPYYGP
+1473 GTTTDPVRTEPYYGP

-1500 RVNTYTSTS
+1500 TAKSYDTDKYRSI
-1509 LQKVWDK
+1509 WDK
-1516 YYQGNTNQLDK
+1516 YYQGNTNQLDR
-1527 QGDTYYNS
+1527 QGSTYYNS

-1619 RSADAGRTK
+1619 RSADADRKK

-1661 KVAMDIITEC
+1661 TFAMDLVNTC
-1671 ASDASGWW
+1671 AKDNLL
-1679 SKKAGMCQRHYVL
+1679 CQRHYVL
-1692 YQPDVCVTTWNVA
+1692 YQPDVCVTTWHVA
-1705 GNGNGNAY
+1705 GDGNNCAY
-1713 MGNEYRCYESGS
+1713 RGNEYRCYDKGS
-1725 WYWKKYTNGDKPG
+1725 YNWKNYLGGDKPSV
-1738 AYKEYKDVKWDGFTV
+1738 YKEYSDVKWDGFTV
-1753 RHGYLI
+1753 RHGYII

-1809 NSFILN
+1809 NSFVLN
-1815 NLTTDKNAI
+1815 NLTTDLNAK
-1824 TATDWKDD
+1824 TM
-1832 NAVNNSNLYRLG
+1832 SNWN
-1844 DGDDYGG
+1844 DGNGVSNYSYYNFGGCDDYGG

-1866 NNRVISHQI
+1866 NNRVVSHLTT
-1875 ESGSGGGIFIENAKF
+1875 SGSGGGIFIENAKF

-1961 GGKNSLAG
+1961 GGTNSTAG
-1969 VWNESGS
+1969 VWNERG

-1990 NIIYKGSEESAN
+1990 NIIYKGSEESSC

-2008 DNARKTNDYRLKADT
+2008 DNARKTNDYRLSSSTK
-2023 PCMNGGTD
+2023 CMNGGTD
-2031 NLNQNKEENKVD
+2031 NLNQNEEVLKVD

-2059 VDIGAYESDAYSNI
+2059 VDIGAYESDTYSNI

-2095 GRNPENAACAEKLQK
+2095 GRNPENAACADKLQK

-2116 ECFAK
+2116 SCFAK
-2121 KKAGDTKFS
+2121 KKAGDADFIK
-2130 AINKFVVKVAG
+2130 INKFVVKVAG

-2162 DPQSYTFV
+2162 DPQSYTYL

-2180 YYEGEQQTVSET
+2180 YYEGDQQTVSQT
-2192 VGTVTTQKIKLVGY
+2192 VGTVTTQTIKLVGY
-2206 NWHDDNR
+2206 NWYDDNR
-2213 NVFDGWRKQAD
+2213 NVFDGWRKQTD

-2255 TFGLWPTD
+2255 TFGSWPTD

-2274 DRATIDG
+2274 SSATIDG

-2318 KAVRGGGLYLMPG
+2318 KAIRGGGLYLMPG

-2342 EARTGAG
+2342 EARVGAG

-2399 WGNSASSDKN
+2399 WGNSAASDKN
-2409 LSGIAD
+2409 LSGISD

-2496 KRFDVATYDMRSV
+2496 ERFDVATYDMRSV

-2524 FAVHLAATENLFT
+2524 FAVHLAAIDNLFT

-2577 KMRASAK
+2577 KMRASGK

-2635 GKELYC
+2635 GKEFYC

-2662 GKMTDILAERNKK
+2662 GKMTDILAERNSKQ
-2675 ENTSKYFVD
+2675 NTSTYFVD

-2715 HVVYAYDDKQYS
+2715 HVVYAYDGNKYAE
-2727 DADKKK
+2727 ADKAKR
-2733 KRQQL
+2733 RQQL

-2819 VADSRKRSESGKG
+2819 VADARMRSEAGKG
-2832 GAVHFN
+2832 GALHFN

-2852 SLYVNNGAEPSL
+2852 SLYVNNSAEPSR

-2899 ATLGAGMY
+2899 ATMGAGMY

-2942 VASDVFVNLD
+2942 VASDVFVNLN
-2952 PKTDYQEVTRED
+2952 PTTDYKDVTRED
-2964 GSVVRTLVND
+2964 GSVVRTLIND

-3027 ASGNFT
+3027 NSGNFNN
-3033 DETGTYYDFWKNVVS
+3033 ETGSYYDFWKNVVS

-3068 QSSMNSNGT
+3068 QTQSNSNGI
-3077 VSDTQWTDYARYL
+3077 VEDAQWTDYARYL
-3090 GGLNEDGTPAD
+3090 GGLNEDGTLAD

-3111 QYKVDFRKLI
+3111 QYKLDFGKLI

-3129 QGDGDGRDWANQSSD
+3129 QGDADGRDWANQSSD

-3158 VNKDDGYKKRT
+3158 VNKNDGYKKRT

-3179 PTLHAGNAFSLYASE
+3179 PTLHAGNAFSLYASKS
-3194 NDEWGESVTIKGA
+3194 NEWGESVTIKGA
-3207 CTGEGHGDKAQQDFS
+3207 CTGEGHGDKALQDFS
-3222 KQTVMVPSK
+3222 KQTVIVPSK

-3259 DYGRGLRVQVDNNQG
+3259 DYGRGLRTQVDDSQG

-3293 PQNKG
+3293 AQNKG

-3351 AIAASPTTTEFGVG
+3351 AIAASPETTEFGEA
-3365 SLNETR
+3365 SLNDTR

-3377 WQNEDNKTDITQNE
+3377 WQNEDNMKDLTQLA
-3391 DGTTTIAT
+3391 DGTTEIKAS
-3399 GSIYANGGA
+3399 SIYAPGGV
-3408 FCSDIQ
+3408 FESDITGIEG
-3414 VDNTATATNN
+3414 TALTRN
-3424 NKAFAYHYDEG
+3424 NKAFAYHYAD
-3435 NLPVGKINGPANAD
+3435 GKVPSGVVNGPVNAD
-3449 AMYGPNFTNPAAKD
+3449 AMNGPNFTNPAAKD

-3489 EAKITA
+3489 DATVNTA
-3495 AKPAIPD
+3495 NPAIPD

-3559 DLAGLYSRRNEDD
+3559 DLAGLYSRRNTDD

-3597 NMNGEKSAMDETTAG
+3597 NMNGEKSSMDETTGG
-3612 AKKVASDLLSNRH
+3612 AKNVVSDLLGKRH

-3640 TMNADAVVDGFDVTA
+3640 TMNADAVVDGFDITA

-3665 GSLVECNVTGT
+3665 GALVECNVTGT
-3676 GEGVLY
+3676 GDGVLY
-3682 NSLVYDSNWE
+3682 NSLVYDSKWE

-3700 SPLTVSGV
+3700 SQLTVSDV

-3724 DASHKF
+3724 DASRKF

-3745 GWKQGEA
+3745 GWKQGVA
-3752 VTGNV
+3752 VAGTV

-3791 DNQSVQY
+3791 DKTSVQY
-3798 AAAKMCIDKV
+3798 AAAKTCIDKV

-3822 NLDNGCFET
+3822 KLDNGCFET
-3831 WNVIKDGETTTIN
+3831 WNVLNGGETTTIN
-3844 SADYPHCPSVMY
+3844 AADYPHCPSVMY
-3856 VRSGRELAIEDA
+3856 VRSGRELAIEDG

-3895 SHSNWFGYM
+3895 SHNNWFGYM
-3904 RLAVEREFE
+3904 RLAVERDFE

-3920 YMPFLVDHVTNS
+3920 YMPFTVDNVTNAN
-3932 DRFKAYTYNAKERAK
+3932 RFKAYTYNAKERAK
-3947 YDYKYNATD
+3947 YDYKYNAKD
-3956 GAWIAADRLSNI
+3956 GAWLAADRLSNI
-3968 GLALVPNAGET
+3968 GLALVPNEGET
-3979 AKFTARFYSQQFG
+3979 AKFTARFYSKQLN
-3992 EHPKWQI
+3992 EHPTWQI

-4071 NLTIDATQAGHI
+4071 NLTIDAEQAGHI

-4098 SEKFSVAQSIGV
+4098 SEKFNVAQSTDV

-4136 AVHADEFAFQA
+4136 TVHADEFAFQA

-4249 EHNNRFLIAFR
+4249 EQNNRFSIAFR

>member
-1 MLKIIKNGIAA
+1 M
-12 AALLIMPLALNAQ
+12 
-25 TNYYVKA
+25 
-32 PHDLGTATSGVTAD
+32 
-46 GSSWDKA
+46 
-53 ISLQDALNKAKA
+53 
-65 GDCIFAKGYTAGEAT
+65 
-80 GKAFYYTVPDAKGFV
+80 
-95 LPSGVRMYG
+95 
-104 GFKGDE
+104 
-110 TEIIP
+110 
-115 DHLDAPDKDPRSC
+115 
-128 VGSDLSHMKYR
+128 
-139 SVLTADIDCNDTVS
+139 
-153 DTWLL
+153 
-158 FPQNSTRKDNASH
+158 
-171 VVTMSLAPTAGNLNA
+171 
-186 GNDPTVLNGFY
+186 
-197 IVGGNAS
+197 
-204 DNADSNGGGVYIT
+204 
-217 DANTADNNTGERGY
+217 
-231 DVARCFFTNN
+231 
-241 YAVRGGGIYVSA
+241 
-253 NVKPK
+253 
-258 ALKRAYIR
+258 
-266 YNTLFNNVAGTRGAD
+266 
-281 DNLGGG
+281 
-287 LWAEGRAD
+287 
-295 ITNNLVYC
+295 
-303 NTNGGMRV
+303 
-311 SELTTIVNNTISR
+311 
-324 NNSAGIDHTF
+324 
-334 PSKSNKL
+334 
-341 TVYNSIVWG
+341 
-350 NDRLNK
+350 
-356 YQPAPQ
+356 
-362 FRNSAYYTHR
+362 
-372 GEGDPGNGTDVILEE
+372 
-387 SNNSADGSTPNFKQP
+387 
-402 ATSPIYDRSYSWTVT
+402 
-417 DYPKWSYAIDYGSAL
+417 
-432 IAKGDPTQYNSKTW
+432 
-446 GDRALSA
+446 
-453 DSRFGT
+453 
-459 DDNKNTTIDIGAYAY
+459 
-474 TKVPASRRR
+474 
-483 YVKTAADGGSDDN
+483 
-496 DGLTWDKAY
+496 
-505 ASPQKAINALN
+505 
-516 DGTGQRGEVWVAAG
+516 
-530 TYAPSAHITE
+530 
-540 DTNSPVAFLMHS
+540 
-552 GINVFGGFRGTET
+552 
-565 SIDERDGYYEG
+565 
-576 SGDGQPNRDPQYT
+576 
-589 WKFRDEYRTIFQG
+589 
-602 ESYTAPTWNPTKG
+602 
-615 EWVFSSGSYH
+615 
-625 VVWFAPIAANGV
+625 
-637 GTADNK
+637 
-643 VGMFDKETV
+643 
-652 LDGVTIEGGR
+652 
-662 LTVESGSVSQGYL
+662 
-675 PNDGAGVL
+675 
-683 MGENSILR
+683 
-691 NCVVRYC
+691 
-698 SAAGRGA
+698 
-705 AVYNGGGRVEQCL
+705 
-718 IYNNVNTSGDGGG
+718 
-731 VYIDGFGIVSRSI
+731 
-744 ITNNKA
+744 
-750 RNGGGV
+750 
-756 YMKKGTQSN
+756 
-765 HAILAL
+765 
-771 SVVANN
+771 
-777 ENTANGAVYADQ
+777 
-789 CGNLTNNTI
+789 
-798 VNNYT
+798 
-803 STSTDES
+803 
-810 DDNAS
+810 
-815 HTGGVYVNGYCYAV
+815 
-829 NNIIWNNRIKR
+829 
-840 TEGSL
+840 
-845 TTTPG
+845 
-850 QQAQIYAANA
+850 
-860 TADKVR
+860 
-866 FYNNALSSPNST
+866 
-878 VWNNVYQSGTRSLG
+878 
-892 TNAADCVFKLN
+892 
-903 DNGAAQ
+903 
-909 YGSWNQIIGCI
+909 
-920 GLQSSWNTIDYYWP
+920 
-934 TKNGSV
+934 
-940 LRSAGLPEYMFDA
+940 
-953 ELLFRP
+953 
-959 DADIVGDIFQTTTI
+959 
-973 GAYYSD
+973 
-979 VVDFRPALLRRDGK
+979 
-993 DVVRLYVDPN
+993 
-1003 ASKADGKGSSW
+1003 
-1014 SDNAS
+1014 
-1019 SLHEALVYF
+1019 
-1028 EYFTLPAAWSF
+1028 
-1039 SKLNVETPEAYPG
+1039 
-1052 QNSIKLTS
+1052 
-1060 DNTIFEICLR
+1060 
-1070 EGNIQPE
+1070 
-1077 FSYDAND
+1077 
-1084 ASAVSHRIPRMDC
+1084 
-1097 PLRIVG
+1097 
-1103 GYPSAS
+1103 
-1109 ANATPTDAD
+1109 
-1118 RDIKNCRTEFDGRYT
+1118 
-1133 IGALS
+1133 
-1138 GHSHHTVRV
+1138 
-1147 QNGANVTFDG
+1147 
-1157 IAVTGGN
+1157 
-1164 ATENATIHTGA
+1164 
-1175 GVLLYNGA
+1175 
-1183 SVQMDNCII
+1183 
-1192 ENNQAYTGPA
+1192 
-1202 VGATT
+1202 
-1207 LADKVKLVMRNCV
+1207 
-1220 VNNNTVVPSPENA
+1220 
-1233 VGGDD
+1233 
-1238 PWLLSIMPENMEF
+1238 
-1251 NHVTVVNNIA
+1251 
-1261 WAPQDNVLNRN
+1261 
-1272 AKTSYALGNQYPLG
+1272 
-1286 TVSTSCNNTLLDI
+1286 
-1299 ASTGKDGAANFSN
+1299 
-1312 PSINVGAAE
+1312 
-1321 SGNVYY
+1321 
-1327 GGNADYRPLTSSKAM
+1327 
-1342 QEVINKAAATTDDM
+1342 
-1356 SVDIYSNDR
+1356 
-1365 DLGGAPDLGAVEAL
+1365 
-1379 LPKSGSVIYVRS
+1379 
-1391 YNTVAPKD
+1391 
-1399 NNEVLDE
+1399 
-1406 TDGKPDFSLIKNN
+1406 
-1419 PRVVY
+1419 
-1424 NGKSWDT
+1424 
-1431 AIHGNAMCDT
+1431 
-1441 LYMDKADNSIYVL
+1441 
-1454 DNGMMLAA
+1454 
-1462 TFDNSNYSTYL
+1462 
-1473 GKTTNPVRTEPYYGP
+1473 
-1488 ASGHYTRFIAQN
+1488 
-1500 RVNTYTSTS
+1500 
-1509 LQKVWDK
+1509 
-1516 YYQGNTNQLDK
+1516 
-1527 QGDTYYNS
+1527 
-1535 INNDRKERYISGLQ
+1535 
-1549 LAVEMAAKYNAL
+1549 
-1561 HKNDPGFE
+1561 
-1569 PKVVW
+1569 
-1574 VGAGVYTDYKGFVIR
+1574 
-1589 NGVKVYGGF
+1589 
-1598 PKDGTPGEQERKP
+1598 
-1611 LLSQYVPA
+1611 
-1619 RSADAGRTK
+1619 
-1628 SDYETILQIRKESP
+1628 
-1642 VYRNA
+1642 
-1647 NDELNISGDNGGTN
+1647 
-1661 KVAMDIITEC
+1661 
-1671 ASDASGWW
+1671 
-1679 SKKAGMCQRHYVL
+1679 
-1692 YQPDVCVTTWNVA
+1692 
-1705 GNGNGNAY
+1705 
-1713 MGNEYRCYESGS
+1713 
-1725 WYWKKYTNGDKPG
+1725 
-1738 AYKEYKDVKWDGFTV
+1738 
-1753 RHGYLI
+1753 
-1759 NYMANR
+1759 
-1765 DGGAGVRVFHGVEL
+1765 
-1779 ENLIITNN
+1779 
-1787 LTHGYRT
+1787 
-1794 RGGGLYMDGANSTIS
+1794 
-1809 NSFILN
+1809 
-1815 NLTTDKNAI
+1815 
-1824 TATDWKDD
+1824 
-1832 NAVNNSNLYRLG
+1832 
-1844 DGDDYGG
+1844 
-1851 GAYMIVGTGYNMVVA
+1851 
-1866 NNRVISHQI
+1866 
-1875 ESGSGGGIFIENAKF
+1875 
-1890 YNNTVAYNTSR
+1890 
-1901 RNGAGIEQWA
+1901 
-1911 SAGNATGVSSELSLY
+1911 
-1926 NCIVYGNKSTDFPDN
+1926 
-1941 PQVSSTSVGTFKPA
+1941 
-1955 HNCFLI
+1955 
-1961 GGKNSLAG
+1961 
-1969 VWNESGS
+1969 
-1976 GSNADEKLYSSANG
+1976 
-1990 NIIYKGSEESAN
+1990 
-2002 NPFAAG
+2002 
-2008 DNARKTNDYRLKADT
+2008 
-2023 PCMNGGTD
+2023 
-2031 NLNQNKEENKVD
+2031 
-2043 LPLTDMDYSD
+2043 
-2053 RIKDCK
+2053 
-2059 VDIGAYESDAYSNI
+2059 
-2073 AYETRNDSIVFYVTQ
+2073 
-2088 TGYGDNS
+2088 
-2095 GRNPENAACAEKLQK
+2095 
-2110 VLNVAG
+2110 
-2116 ECFAK
+2116 
-2121 KKAGDTKFS
+2121 
-2130 AINKFVVKVAG
+2130 
-2141 YNMNNASEGFIYHPN
+2141 
-2156 TLADPS
+2156 
-2162 DPQSYTFV
+2162 
-2170 IPDGVTLMGG
+2170 
-2180 YYEGEQQTVSET
+2180 
-2192 VGTVTTQKIKLVGY
+2192 
-2206 NWHDDNR
+2206 
-2213 NVFDGWRKQAD
+2213 
-2224 GTLANSRTVLSA
+2224 
-2236 VAKLP
+2236 AKLP

-2255 TFGLWPTD
+2255 TFGSWPTD

-2274 DRATIDG
+2274 SRATIDG

-2476 PFSQLIHAGA
+2476 PFSQLIHAGV
-2486 DNATMLDVWK
+2486 DNSTMLDVWK

-2509 EFAVTN
+2509 KFAVTN

-2524 FAVHLAATENLFT
+2524 FAVHLAATDNLFT

-2577 KMRASAK
+2577 KMRASGK
-2584 ATDDTHF
+2584 ANDETHF

-2649 DFPGKPTGTFVAD
+2649 NFLGKPTGTFVAD

-2675 ENTSKYFVD
+2675 ENTSTYFVD

-2715 HVVYAYDDKQYS
+2715 HVVYAYDDTKYT
-2727 DADKKK
+2727 DAEKKK

-2852 SLYVNNGAEPSL
+2852 SLYVNNSAAPSL

-2899 ATLGAGMY
+2899 ATMGAGMY

-2952 PKTDYQEVTRED
+2952 PKNDYQEMTRED
-2964 GSVVRTLVND
+2964 GSVVRTLIND

-3027 ASGNFT
+3027 ALGNFT
-3033 DETGTYYDFWKNVVS
+3033 NEIGTYYNFWKNVVS

-3057 DYGINRYMLRR
+3057 DYGISRYMLRR
-3068 QSSMNSNGT
+3068 QSSVNSNGT
-3077 VSDTQWTDYARYL
+3077 VSDTHWTDYARYL

-3194 NDEWGESVTIKGA
+3194 NDEWGTSVTIKGA

-3222 KQTVMVPSK
+3222 KQTVIVPSK

-3351 AIAASPTTTEFGVG
+3351 AIAASPTTAEFGVG

-3377 WQNEDNKTDITQNE
+3377 WQNEDNKTDLTQLA
-3391 DGTTTIAT
+3391 DGTTQIKA
-3399 GSIYANGGA
+3399 GSIYATGGV
-3408 FCSDIQ
+3408 FESDI
-3414 VDNTATATNN
+3414 TAEENIATTRN
-3424 NKAFAYHYDEG
+3424 NKAFAYHYDDDKVPSG
-3435 NLPVGKINGPANAD
+3435 VVNGPANAD

-3489 EAKITA
+3489 DAKITSA
-3495 AKPAIPD
+3495 NPAIPD

-3559 DLAGLYSRRNEDD
+3559 DLAGLYSRRNKDD

-3597 NMNGEKSAMDETTAG
+3597 NMNGEKSASDETSDG
-3612 AKKVASDLLSNRH
+3612 AKKVVSDLLSKRH

-3631 YSMSKIGSL
+3631 YSMSMIGSL
-3640 TMNADAVVDGFDVTA
+3640 TMNADAVVDGFDITA

-3682 NSLVYDSNWE
+3682 NSLVYDSNRE
-3692 QTAKPSAI
+3692 PPAKPLAI

-3745 GWKQGEA
+3745 GWSRGEA

-3781 DDDNANLDRW
+3781 DDDNDNLDRW
-3791 DNQSVQY
+3791 ANTSTQY
-3798 AAAKMCIDKV
+3798 AAAKLCIDKV

-3856 VRSGRELAIEDA
+3856 VRSGCELAIEDG

-3873 GTGYNA
+3873 GTSYNA

-3895 SHSNWFGYM
+3895 SHNNWFGYM
-3904 RLAVEREFE
+3904 RLAVERNFE

-3920 YMPFLVDHVTNS
+3920 YMPFTVDHVTNS
-3932 DRFKAYTYNAKERAK
+3932 SCFKAYTYNAKERAK

-3956 GAWIAADRLSNI
+3956 GAWTAADRLSNI
-3968 GLALVPNAGET
+3968 GLALVPNADAQE
-3979 AKFTARFYSQQFG
+3979 KFTARFYSKQLD
-3992 EHPKWQI
+3992 EHPTWQI
-3999 TGDNQNVT
+3999 TGDNLNVT
-4007 LQQSNNRSPWSSPA
+4007 LQQSNNRSPWSKPS

-4048 KDMEYPRIA
+4048 SDMEYPRIA

-4098 SEKFSVAQSIGV
+4098 SEKFSVAQSTDV
-4110 SGEAYASATRMAVA
+4110 SGKAYASATRMAVA

-4184 LLTALDEEGEVKI
+4184 LLSALDEEGEVKI
-4197 GVSVPEAGMYVMQV
+4197 GVSVPESGMYVMQV

-4228 ATGKAV
+4228 STGKAV
-4234 DLLEGDYTFSATAKG
+4234 DLLEGSYTFSATAKG
-4249 EHNNRFLIAFR
+4249 EQNDRFSIAFR

>member
-1 MLKIIKNGIAA
+1 MAA
-12 AALLIMPLALNAQ
+12 AALMAMPLALNAQ
-25 TNYYVKA
+25 SKYYVKA
-32 PHDLGTATSGVTAD
+32 PHDLPSATSEATAD

-53 ISLQDALNKAKA
+53 ISLQQALAKVKA
-65 GDCIFAKGYTAGEAT
+65 GDCIFAKGYTASEAT
-80 GKAFYYTVPDAKGFV
+80 DKAFYYTVPGRNGFV

-104 GFKGDE
+104 GFAGNE
-110 TEIIP
+110 TEINP
-115 DHLDAPDKDPRSC
+115 EHLDNPANDPRSTA
-128 VGSDLSHMKYR
+128 GSDLSHMKYR

-171 VVTMSLAPTAGNLNA
+171 VVTMSLAPTAGNLNTN
-186 GNDPTVLNGFY
+186 NDPTVLNGFY

-204 DNADSNGGGVYIT
+204 GSADSYGGGVYII
-217 DANTADNNTGERGY
+217 DAGTADNNTGERGY

-241 YAVRGGGIYVSA
+241 YAVRGGGIYVA
-253 NVKPK
+253 DNVKPN
-258 ALKRAYIR
+258 ANRRAYIR

-324 NNSAGIDHTF
+324 NNCAGIDHIS
-334 PSKSNKL
+334 PSESNKL

-356 YQPAPQ
+356 YHPAPQ
-362 FRNSAYYTHR
+362 FRNGAYYTHR
-372 GEGDPGNGTDVILEE
+372 GEADPGNDTNVSLEE
-387 SNNSADGSTPNFKQP
+387 SNNSADGATPNFKDP
-402 ATSPIYDRSYSWTVT
+402 ATSAIYDRSYIWTVT

-474 TKVPASRRR
+474 TKVPVSRRR
-483 YVKTAADGGSDDN
+483 YVKTAANGGSDEH
-496 DGLTWDKAY
+496 DGLTWATAY

-530 TYAPSAHITE
+530 TYAPSTHITE
-540 DTNSPVAFLMHS
+540 DNNSPVAFLMHS
-552 GINVFGGFRGTET
+552 GINVFGGFRGTEA
-565 SIDERDGYYEG
+565 SIDERDGYYDD
-576 SGDGQPNRDPQYT
+576 SADDQPNRDPQYT
-589 WKFRDEYRTIFQG
+589 WKFRDQYRTIFQG
-602 ESYTAPTWNPTKG
+602 ETYSTPKWNSTKG
-615 EWVFSSGSYH
+615 EWTISSGSYH

-637 GTADNK
+637 GTSDNK
-643 VGMFDKETV
+643 VAMFDKETV

-662 LTVESGSVSQGYL
+662 HTVESGSVSEGYL

-845 TTTPG
+845 TTTPA

-866 FYNNALSSPNST
+866 FYNNALSSPNSA
-878 VWNNVYQSGTRSLG
+878 VWNNVYQSGTMSLG

-920 GLQSSWNTIDYYWP
+920 GLQSTWNTIDYYWP

-979 VVDFRPALLRRDGK
+979 VVDFRPALLRRGGK

-1014 SDNAS
+1014 RDNAS
-1019 SLHEALVYF
+1019 SLHEALVFF
-1028 EYFTLPAAWSF
+1028 ENRSLPEPWAF
-1039 SKLNVETPEAYPG
+1039 SKLNVETPEAYHG

-1060 DNTIFEICLR
+1060 ENTIFEICLR
-1070 EGNIQPE
+1070 EGDIQPE

-1138 GHSHHTVRV
+1138 GHSYHTVRV

-1157 IAVTGGN
+1157 VAVTGGN
-1164 ATENATIHTGA
+1164 ATENSTIHTGA

-1192 ENNQAYTGPA
+1192 ENNRAYTGPA

-1207 LADKVKLVMRNCV
+1207 LADDVKLVMRNCV
-1220 VNNNTVVPSPENA
+1220 VNNNTVVVSAENA
-1233 VGGDD
+1233 EGDD
-1238 PWLLSIMPENMEF
+1238 PWLISVDPKYMKF
-1251 NHVTVVNNIA
+1251 NHVTIVNNIA
-1261 WAPQDNVLNRN
+1261 WAPQDELLNRN
-1272 AKTSYALGNQYPLG
+1272 ARTSYALGNQYPAG
-1286 TVSTSCNNTLLDI
+1286 TVTASCNNTFLNI

-1312 PSINVGAAE
+1312 PSVNCGAAE

-1342 QEVINKAAATTDDM
+1342 QVVINKAAVAADDM
-1356 SVDIYSNDR
+1356 SVDIYSNER

-1399 NNEVLDE
+1399 NTEVLDE
-1406 TDGKPDFSLIKNN
+1406 TDGKPDFNLLNEHSD
-1419 PRVVY
+1419 VVY

-1441 LYMDKADNSIYVL
+1441 LNMDKADNSIYVL
-1454 DNGMMLAA
+1454 KDGMMLAA

-1473 GKTTNPVRTEPYYGP
+1473 GTTTTPVRTEPYYGP

-1500 RVNTYTSTS
+1500 TVKSYDTDKYRTI
-1509 LQKVWDK
+1509 WDK

-1527 QGDTYYNS
+1527 QNGTYYNS

-1619 RSADAGRTK
+1619 RSADADRKK

-1642 VYRNA
+1642 VYRNTS
-1647 NDELNISGDNGGTN
+1647 DELNISGDNGGTN
-1661 KVAMDIITEC
+1661 TFAMDLVNTC
-1671 ASDASGWW
+1671 AND
-1679 SKKAGMCQRHYVL
+1679 KYLCQRHYVL
-1692 YQPDVCVTTWNVA
+1692 YQPDVCVTTWHVA
-1705 GNGNGNAY
+1705 GDGNNCAY
-1713 MGNEYRCYESGS
+1713 RGNEYRCYNTGS
-1725 WYWKKYTNGDKPG
+1725 YYWKNYLSGDKPSV
-1738 AYKEYKDVKWDGFTV
+1738 YKEYADVKWDGFTV
-1753 RHGYLI
+1753 RHGYII

-1765 DGGAGVRVFHGVEL
+1765 DGGAGVRVFHGVQL

-1809 NSFILN
+1809 NSFVLN
-1815 NLTTDKNAI
+1815 NLTTDKNAMSMSSWS
-1824 TATDWKDD
+1824 DG
-1832 NAVNNSNLYRLG
+1832 NGVSNYSYYNFG
-1844 DGDDYGG
+1844 GCDDYGG

-1866 NNRVISHQI
+1866 NNRVTSHQI
-1875 ESGSGGGIFIENAKF
+1875 ASGSGGGIFIENAKF
-1890 YNNTVAYNTSR
+1890 YNNTVAYNSSR

-1926 NCIVYGNKSTDFPDN
+1926 NCIVYGNKSTDFPNN

-1961 GGKNSLAG
+1961 GGTNSTAG
-1969 VWNESGS
+1969 VWNERG

-1990 NIIYKGSEESAN
+1990 NIIYKGSEESSR

-2008 DNARKTNDYRLKADT
+2008 DNARKTNDYRLSSSTK
-2023 PCMNGGTD
+2023 CMNGGTD
-2031 NLNQNKEENKVD
+2031 NLNQNEEVLKVD

-2059 VDIGAYESDAYSNI
+2059 VDIGAYESDTYSNI

-2095 GRNPENAACAEKLQK
+2095 GRNPENAACADKLQK

-2116 ECFAK
+2116 SCFAK
-2121 KKAGDTKFS
+2121 KKAGDADFIK
-2130 AINKFVVKVAG
+2130 INKFVVKVAG
-2141 YNMNNASEGFIYHPN
+2141 YNMNNASEGFVYHPN

-2180 YYEGEQQTVSET
+2180 YYEGEQQTVSQT
-2192 VGTVTTQKIKLVGY
+2192 VGTVTTQTIKLVGY
-2206 NWHDDNR
+2206 NWYDDKR
-2213 NVFDGWRKQAD
+2213 NVFDGWRKQTD

-2255 TFGLWPTD
+2255 TFGSWPTD

-2274 DRATIDG
+2274 SSATIDG

-2399 WGNSASSDKN
+2399 WGNSAASDKN

-2431 AATGREY
+2431 AATGRQY

-2445 ETFKLKSKHPNISMT
+2445 ETFKLKSNHPNISMT

-2476 PFSQLIHAGA
+2476 PFSQLIHAGV
-2486 DNATMLDVWK
+2486 DNTTMLDVWK
-2496 KRFDVATYDMRSV
+2496 ERFDVATYDMRSV
-2509 EFAVTN
+2509 EYAVSN

-2524 FAVHLAATENLFT
+2524 FAVHLAAIDNLFT

-2577 KMRASAK
+2577 KMRASGK
-2584 ATDDTHF
+2584 ATDETHF

-2641 TGKGLVDE
+2641 TGKGLVNE

-2662 GKMTDILAERNKK
+2662 GKMTDILAERNSKQ
-2675 ENTSKYFVD
+2675 NTSTYFVD

-2715 HVVYAYDDKQYS
+2715 HVVYAYDGKKYAE
-2727 DADKKK
+2727 ADKAK

-2819 VADSRKRSESGKG
+2819 VADARMRSEAGKG
-2832 GAVHFN
+2832 GALHFN
-2838 YDDQNTYGSFYTAN
+2838 YDDQNAYGSFYTAN
-2852 SLYVNNGAEPSL
+2852 SLYVNNSAEPSL
-2864 DGSGDG
+2864 DGTGDS

-2880 NGASI
+2880 NDAST

-2894 VARNK
+2894 AARNK
-2899 ATLGAGMY
+2899 ATMGAGMY
-2907 WNGKILDGEH
+2907 WNGKILEGKH

-2942 VASDVFVNLD
+2942 VASDVFVNLN
-2952 PKTDYQEVTRED
+2952 PTTDYTDVTRED
-2964 GSVVRTLVND
+2964 GSVVRTLIND

-2992 PTALAGVDGYDLK
+2992 PTALAGVEGYDLK

-3027 ASGNFT
+3027 NSGNFT
-3033 DETGTYYDFWKNVVS
+3033 DEKGSYYDFWKNVVS

-3057 DYGINRYMLRR
+3057 DYGISRYMLRR
-3068 QSSMNSNGT
+3068 QTQSNSNGI
-3077 VSDTQWTDYARYL
+3077 VEDAQWTDYARYL
-3090 GGLNEDGTPAD
+3090 GGLNEDGTLAD

-3111 QYKVDFRKLI
+3111 QYKLDFGKLI

-3129 QGDGDGRDWANQSSD
+3129 QGDADGRDWANQSSD

-3158 VNKDDGYKKRT
+3158 VNQNEGYKKRT

-3207 CTGEGHGDKAQQDFS
+3207 CTGEGHGDKALQDFS
-3222 KQTVMVPSK
+3222 KQTVIVPSK

-3259 DYGRGLRVQVDNNQG
+3259 DYGRGLRTQVDNAQG

-3293 PQNKG
+3293 AQNLG

-3351 AIAASPTTTEFGVG
+3351 AIAASPKTTEFGEG
-3365 SLNETR
+3365 SLNDTR

-3377 WQNEDNKTDITQNE
+3377 WQNEDNKTDLTQRA
-3391 DGTTTIAT
+3391 DGTTDINS
-3399 GSIYANGGA
+3399 GSIYATGGV
-3408 FCSDIQ
+3408 FESDITGIES
-3414 VDNTATATNN
+3414 TALTRN
-3424 NKAFAYHYDEG
+3424 NKAFAYHYDDDKVPDG
-3435 NLPVGKINGPANAD
+3435 VVNGPANAD
-3449 AMYGPNFTNPAAKD
+3449 AMNGPNFTNPAAKD

-3489 EAKITA
+3489 DAKITSA
-3495 AKPAIPD
+3495 NPAIPD

-3597 NMNGEKSAMDETTAG
+3597 NMNGEKSASDEITDG
-3612 AKKVASDLLSNRH
+3612 AKKVVSDLLSKRH

-3640 TMNADAVVDGFDVTA
+3640 TMNADAVVDGFDITA

-3665 GSLVECNVTGT
+3665 GALVECNVTGT
-3676 GEGVLY
+3676 GDGVLY
-3682 NSLVYDSNWE
+3682 NSLVYDSKWE
-3692 QTAKPSAI
+3692 QAAKPSAI
-3700 SPLTVSGV
+3700 SQLTVSDV

-3718 IQNVST
+3718 IENVST
-3724 DASHKF
+3724 DGKAKF

-3781 DDDNANLDRW
+3781 DDDNDNLDRW
-3791 DNQSVQY
+3791 DNQSAQY
-3798 AAAKMCIDKV
+3798 AAAQECIDKV
-3808 GHAYDVLGNKRLRN
+3808 AHAYDVLGNKRLRN

-3856 VRSGRELAIEDA
+3856 VRSGRELAIEDG
-3868 VYPNP
+3868 VYPDP
-3873 GTGYNA
+3873 GTDYNA

-3904 RLAVEREFE
+3904 RLAVERDFE

-3920 YMPFLVDHVTNS
+3920 YMPFTVDNVTNAN
-3932 DRFKAYTYNAKERAK
+3932 RFKAYTYNAKERAK
-3947 YDYKYNATD
+3947 YDYKYNAKD
-3956 GAWIAADRLSNI
+3956 GAWTAADRLSNI
-3968 GLALVPNAGET
+3968 GLALVPNAGVT

-4098 SEKFSVAQSIGV
+4098 SEKFSVAQSTDV

-4136 AVHADEFAFQA
+4136 ANVSDEFAFQA

-4184 LLTALDEEGEVKI
+4184 LLTALDEEGEVQI

-4228 ATGKAV
+4228 STGKAV
-4234 DLLEGDYTFSATAKG
+4234 DLLEGSYTFSATAKG
-4249 EHNNRFLIAFR
+4249 EQNNRFSIAFR

>member
-1 MLKIIKNGIAA
+1 MAA

-32 PHDLGTATSGVTAD
+32 PHDLTPATPEGTAD

-53 ISLQDALNKAKA
+53 ISLQQALAKVKA

-80 GKAFYYTVPDAKGFV
+80 GKDFYYTVPDRKGFV

-104 GFKGDE
+104 GFAGNE
-110 TEIIP
+110 TEINTE
-115 DHLDAPDKDPRSC
+115 HLDAPDKDPRSC

-171 VVTMSLAPTAGNLNA
+171 VVTMSLAPTAGNPND

-197 IVGGNAS
+197 IVGGSAS
-204 DNADSNGGGVYIT
+204 DNADSYGGGVYIT
-217 DANTADNNTGERGY
+217 DAGTADNNTGERGY

-241 YAVRGGGIYVSA
+241 YAERGGAIYVAA
-253 NVKPK
+253 NVKPN
-258 ALKRAYIR
+258 ANRRAYIR

-295 ITNNLVYC
+295 IVNNLVYC
-303 NTNGGMRV
+303 NINGGMRV
-311 SELTTIVNNTISR
+311 SEATTVVNNTISR
-324 NNSAGIDHTF
+324 NNSAGIDHVS
-334 PSKSNKL
+334 PNENNKL
-341 TVYNSIVWG
+341 TVYNTIVWG
-350 NDRLNK
+350 NHRLNK
-356 YQPAPQ
+356 YSPAPH
-362 FRNSAYYTHR
+362 FSHGAYYTHR
-372 GEGDPGNGTDVILEE
+372 GEADPGDDDTNVVLEE
-387 SNNSADGSTPNFKQP
+387 SNNAADGATPNFKDP
-402 ATSPIYDRSYSWTVT
+402 VTSARYDRSYIWTTT
-417 DYPKWSYAIDYGSAL
+417 DYPQWSYAIDYGSAL
-432 IAKGDPTQYNSKTW
+432 IAKGDPTQYNSATW
-446 GDRALSA
+446 GGRALSA
-453 DSRFGT
+453 DNRFGT
-459 DDNKNTTIDIGAYAY
+459 DDNNTTTIDIGAYAY

-483 YVKTAADGGSDDN
+483 YVKTAAKGGNDDN
-496 DGLTWDKAY
+496 DGLTWATAY

-540 DTNSPVAFLMHS
+540 DHNSPVAFLMHS

-565 SIDERDGYYEG
+565 SIDERDGYYDG
-576 SGDGQPNRDPQYT
+576 SDDDQPNRNPQYT
-589 WKFRDEYRTIFQG
+589 WKFRDKYRTVFQG
-602 ESYTAPTWNPTKG
+602 ESYTLSDWNSTKG
-615 EWVFSSGSYH
+615 EWIINSGSYH

-637 GTADNK
+637 GTSDNK
-643 VGMFDKETV
+643 VAMFDKETV
-652 LDGVTIEGGR
+652 LDGVTIEGGKH
-662 LTVESGSVSQGYL
+662 TVESGSVSEGYL

-683 MGENSILR
+683 MGENAILR
-691 NCVVRYC
+691 DCVVRYC

-705 AVYNGGGRVEQCL
+705 AVYNGGGRVEKCL
-718 IYNNVNTSGDGGG
+718 IYNNVNTTGDGGG
-731 VYIDGFGIVSRSI
+731 VYIDGFGIVSRCI

-756 YMKKGTQSN
+756 YMKKGKVAD

-789 CGNLTNNTI
+789 SGNLIHNTI

-829 NNIIWNNRIKR
+829 NNIIWNNGIKR
-840 TEGSL
+840 PEGSL
-845 TTTPG
+845 ASSAT
-850 QQAQIYAANA
+850 QQAQIYASNA
-860 TADKVR
+860 TAANVR
-866 FYNNALSSPNST
+866 FYNNALSSPNSA
-878 VWNNVYQSGTRSLG
+878 VWNNVYQSGTISLG
-892 TNAADCVFKLN
+892 GNAADCVFKLN
-903 DNGAAQ
+903 DVGAEQ
-909 YGSWNQIIGCI
+909 YGSWKQIIDCI
-920 GLQSSWNTIDYYWP
+920 GLQSSWTSVDYYWP
-934 TKNGSV
+934 TKNGAS
-940 LRSAGLPEYMFDA
+940 LRSSGLPQYMFDA
-953 ELLFRP
+953 ELLFFP
-959 DADIVGDIFQTTTI
+959 AADIIGNIFNSYTI
-973 GAYYSD
+973 GSYYSK

-1003 ASKADGKGSSW
+1003 GSKADGDGSSW
-1014 SDNAS
+1014 SNNAP
-1019 SLHEALVYF
+1019 SLHDALVFF
-1028 EYFTLPAAWSF
+1028 ENRSLPVTWSF
-1039 SKLNVETPEAYPG
+1039 SKLNVETPEAYPK
-1052 QNSIKLTS
+1052 QTSIKLDPAT
-1060 DNTIFEICLR
+1060 TIFEICLR
-1070 EGNIQPE
+1070 EGSIQPE
-1077 FSYDAND
+1077 YSYDNND
-1084 ASAVSHRIPRMDC
+1084 ARSVSHRIPRMDC

-1138 GHSHHTVRV
+1138 GHSYHTVRV

-1157 IAVTGGN
+1157 VAVTGGN
-1164 ATENATIHTGA
+1164 ATENSTIHTGA
-1175 GVLLYNGA
+1175 GVLLFNGA
-1183 SVQMDNCII
+1183 RVQMDNCII
-1192 ENNQAYTGPA
+1192 ENNRAYTGPA

-1207 LADKVKLVMRNCV
+1207 LADDVKLVMRNCV
-1220 VNNNTVVPSPENA
+1220 INNNTVVESQEKA
-1233 VGGDD
+1233 VSDD
-1238 PWLLSIMPENMEF
+1238 PWLLSMQPQYMEF
-1251 NHVTVVNNIA
+1251 NHVTIVNNIA
-1261 WAPQDNVLNRN
+1261 WAPQDELLNRN
-1272 AKTSYALGNQYPLG
+1272 ARTSYALGNQYPAG
-1286 TVSTSCNNTLLDI
+1286 TVLASCNNTFSDI
-1299 ASTGKDGAANFSN
+1299 ASLGKDGAANFSN
-1312 PSINVGAAE
+1312 PSVNCGAAE

-1342 QEVINKAAATTDDM
+1342 QVVINKAAVNADDM
-1356 SVDIYSNDR
+1356 SVDIYNDER

-1379 LPKSGSVIYVRS
+1379 LPRAGKVIYVRS
-1391 YNTVAPKD
+1391 YNTEAPKD

-1406 TDGKPDFSLIKNN
+1406 TDGKPDFSLLKNN
-1419 PRVVY
+1419 PTVVY

-1441 LYMDKADNSIYVL
+1441 LNMDNDDNSIYVL

-1462 TFDNSNYSTYL
+1462 TYDNSNYSTYL
-1473 GKTTNPVRTEPYYGP
+1473 GTTTTPVRTEPYYGP
-1488 ASGHYTRFIAQN
+1488 ASGHYTRFLVPDWTGNYQN
-1500 RVNTYTSTS
+1500 TAAGR
-1509 LQKVWDK
+1509 KAWDK
-1516 YYQGNTNQLDK
+1516 YYQGNTNQWDWARST
-1527 QGDTYYNS
+1527 GNYNS

-1549 LAVEMAAKYNAL
+1549 LAVEIAAKYNAL
-1561 HKNDPGFE
+1561 HKNDAGFE

-1598 PKDGTPGEQERKP
+1598 SKNGNPGEQERKP

-1619 RSADAGRTK
+1619 RSADEHRTK

-1642 VYRNA
+1642 VTGSTS
-1647 NDELNISGDNGGTN
+1647 DDLDISSFATKIVN
-1661 KVAMDIITEC
+1661 EC
-1671 ASDASGWW
+1671 AADSTNGAT
-1679 SKKAGMCQRHYVL
+1679 GMCQRHYVL
-1692 YQPDVCVTTWNVA
+1692 YQPDVCVTTWHVA
-1705 GNGNGNAY
+1705 GNSNGAPY
-1713 MGNEYRCYESGS
+1713 YANEYRCFSSGT
-1725 WYWKKYTNGDKPG
+1725 YWKNYVGGNKPSV
-1738 AYKEYKDVKWDGFTV
+1738 YKEYEDVKWDGFTV
-1753 RHGYLI
+1753 RHGYII

-1794 RGGGLYMDGANSTIS
+1794 RGGGLYMDGANSKIS
-1809 NSFILN
+1809 NSFILR
-1815 NLTTDKNAI
+1815 NLTTDYNAK
-1824 TATDWKDD
+1824 TM
-1832 NAVNNSNLYRLG
+1832 NNWSDGYVGAGLYNRTGGFG
-1844 DGDDYGG
+1844 DYDDYGG

-1866 NNRVISHQI
+1866 NNRVVSHLAQ
-1875 ESGSGGGIFIENAKF
+1875 SGSGGGIFIENAKF

-1926 NCIVYGNKSTDFPDN
+1926 NCIVYGNKSTDFPNN
-1941 PQVSSTSVGTFKPA
+1941 PQVSSTSIGTFMPA

-1961 GGKNSLAG
+1961 GGKDSYVG
-1969 VWNESGS
+1969 VWNERGK
-1976 GSNADEKLYSSANG
+1976 GNDTPENLYSAANG
-1990 NIIYKGSEESAN
+1990 NVVFKGSEESAN

-2008 DNARKTNDYRLKADT
+2008 DNARKTNDYRLKANT

-2031 NLNQNKEENKVD
+2031 NLNQNNEVLKVD

-2059 VDIGAYESDAYSNI
+2059 VDIGAYESDTYSNI

-2095 GRNPENAACAEKLQK
+2095 GRNPENAACADKLQK

-2121 KKAGDTKFS
+2121 KKAGDATFS
-2130 AINKFVVKVAG
+2130 AIKKFVVKVAG

-2180 YYEGEQQTVSET
+2180 YYEGEQQTVSQT
-2192 VGTVTTQKIKLVGY
+2192 TGTVTTQTIKLVGY

-2213 NVFDGWRKQAD
+2213 NVFDGWRKQTD

-2255 TFGLWPTD
+2255 TFGSWPTD

-2274 DRATIDG
+2274 SSATIDG

-2399 WGNSASSDKN
+2399 WGNSAASDKN

-2421 KLYGSVSGNK
+2421 KLYGSVSGTK

-2445 ETFKLKSKHPNISMT
+2445 ETFKLKSNHPNISMT

-2509 EFAVTN
+2509 EFAVSN

-2524 FAVHLAATENLFT
+2524 FAVHLAATDNLFT

-2577 KMRASAK
+2577 KMRASGK

-2591 EILLAKGTYVPVL
+2591 EILLAKGIYVPVL

-2649 DFPGKPTGTFVAD
+2649 DFTGKPAGTFVAD

-2675 ENTSKYFVD
+2675 ENTSTYFVD

-2715 HVVYAYDDKQYS
+2715 HVVYAYDGKKYAE
-2727 DADKKK
+2727 ADKAKR
-2733 KRQQL
+2733 RQQL

-2759 ESGKERLNEV
+2759 DSGKEILNEV

-2819 VADSRKRSESGKG
+2819 IADSRMRSEAGKG
-2832 GAVHFN
+2832 GALHFN
-2838 YDDQNTYGSFYTAN
+2838 YDDQNAYGSFYTAN
-2852 SLYVNNGAEPSL
+2852 SLYVNNSAEPSL
-2864 DGSGDG
+2864 DGTGDG

-2894 VARNK
+2894 AARNK
-2899 ATLGAGMY
+2899 ATRGAGMY
-2907 WNGKILDGEH
+2907 WNGKILEGKH

-2952 PKTDYQEVTRED
+2952 PKTDYTDVKRED
-2964 GSVVRTLVND
+2964 GSVVRTLIND
-2974 NIVLSPDNMAIDG
+2974 NIVLSTDNMAIDG

-3027 ASGNFT
+3027 DSGNFNN
-3033 DETGTYYDFWKNVVS
+3033 ETGSYYDFWKNVVS

-3057 DYGINRYMLRR
+3057 DYGISRYMLRR
-3068 QSSMNSNGT
+3068 QSNMNSNSN

-3090 GGLNEDGTPAD
+3090 GGLNEDGTLAD

-3111 QYKVDFRKLI
+3111 QYKIDFRKLI
-3121 GVYIGTTE
+3121 GVYIGNTE
-3129 QGDGDGRDWANQSSD
+3129 QGDGDGHDWANQSSD

-3158 VNKDDGYKKRT
+3158 VSTGDGYKKRT

-3179 PTLHAGNAFSLYASE
+3179 PTLYAGNAFSLHASE
-3194 NDEWGESVTIKGA
+3194 SDEWGESVTIKGA

-3222 KQTVMVPSK
+3222 KQTVIVPSK

-3253 GLTFTN
+3253 GLTFSN
-3259 DYGRGLRVQVDNNQG
+3259 DYGRGLRAQVDEAQG

-3293 PQNKG
+3293 AQNMG

-3351 AIAASPTTTEFGVG
+3351 AIASSPKTDEFGEA
-3365 SLNETR
+3365 SLKDTR

-3377 WQNEDNKTDITQNE
+3377 WQNEDNKTDLTQLA
-3391 DGTTTIAT
+3391 DGTTEIKP
-3399 GSIYANGGA
+3399 GSIYAPDGVFA
-3408 FCSDIQ
+3408 SDIIGIEGT
-3414 VDNTATATNN
+3414 DFTHN
-3424 NKAFAYHYDEG
+3424 NKAFAYYYAD
-3435 NLPVGKINGPANAD
+3435 GKVPDGVVNGPANAD
-3449 AMYGPNFTNPAAKD
+3449 AMNGPNFTNPAAKD

-3489 EAKITA
+3489 EAKITSA
-3495 AKPAIPD
+3495 NPAIPD

-3597 NMNGEKSAMDETTAG
+3597 NMNGEKSVSDETTGG
-3612 AKKVASDLLSNRH
+3612 ANKVVSDLLGKRH

-3640 TMNADAVVDGFDVTA
+3640 TMNADAVVDGFDITA

-3665 GSLVECNVTGT
+3665 GALVECNVTGT
-3676 GEGVLY
+3676 GDGVLY
-3682 NSLVYDSNWE
+3682 NSLVYDSKWE
-3692 QTAKPSAI
+3692 QTAKSSAI
-3700 SPLTVSGV
+3700 SQLTVSGV

-3718 IQNVST
+3718 IENVST
-3724 DASHKF
+3724 DASRKF

-3781 DDDNANLDRW
+3781 DDDNDNLDRW

-3831 WNVIKDGETTTIN
+3831 WNVLNGGETMTIN
-3844 SADYPHCPSVMY
+3844 AADYPHCPSVMY
-3856 VRSGRELAIEDA
+3856 VRSGRELAIEDG

-3895 SHSNWFGYM
+3895 SRNNWFGYM
-3904 RLAVEREFE
+3904 RLAVERNFE

-3920 YMPFLVDHVTNS
+3920 YMPFTVDNVTNA
-3932 DRFKAYTYNAKERAK
+3932 DRFNAYTYNAKERAK
-3947 YDYKYNATD
+3947 YDYKYNAND
-3956 GAWIAADRLSNI
+3956 GAWNLADRLSYI
-3968 GLALVPNAGET
+3968 GLALVPNAGAPT
-3979 AKFTARFYSQQFG
+3979 KFTARFYSKQLH
-3992 EHPKWQI
+3992 EHPTWQI
-3999 TGDNQNVT
+3999 TGNNLNVT

-4071 NLTIDATQAGHI
+4071 NLAIDATQAGHI

-4098 SEKFSVAQSIGV
+4098 SEKFSVAQSTDV
-4110 SGEAYASATRMAVA
+4110 SGEAYASTTRMAVA
-4124 IAPYAAT
+4124 IASYAAT

-4136 AVHADEFAFQA
+4136 ANVSDEFAFQA

-4184 LLTALDEEGEVKI
+4184 LLSALDEEGEVKI

-4228 ATGKAV
+4228 STGKAV
-4234 DLLEGDYTFSATAKG
+4234 DLLEGSYTFSATAKG
-4249 EHNNRFLIAFR
+4249 EQNNRFSIAFR

>member
-1 MLKIIKNGIAA
+1 MAA
-12 AALLIMPLALNAQ
+12 AAFMAMPLALNAQ

-32 PHDLGTATSGVTAD
+32 PHDLGTATSGVAAD

-53 ISLQDALNKAKA
+53 ISLQAALNKAKA

-104 GFKGDE
+104 GFKGNE
-110 TEIIP
+110 TEINP
-115 DHLDAPDKDPRSC
+115 GDLDNPANDPRSC
-128 VGSDLSHMKYR
+128 LGSDLSHMKYR

-158 FPQNSTRKDNASH
+158 FPQNSTRRDNASH
-171 VVTMSLAPTAGNLNA
+171 VVTMSLAPTAVNPNA
-186 GNDPTVLNGFY
+186 SNDPTVLNGFY

-204 DNADSNGGGVYIT
+204 GSADSYGGGVYIT

-266 YNTLFNNVAGTRGAD
+266 YNTIFNNVAGTRGAD

-303 NTNGGMRV
+303 NINGGMRV
-311 SELTTIVNNTISR
+311 SEATTVVNNTISR
-324 NNSAGIDHTF
+324 NNCAGIDHVS
-334 PSKSNKL
+334 PNDNNKL
-341 TVYNSIVWG
+341 TVYNTIVWG
-350 NDRLNK
+350 NHRLNK
-356 YQPAPQ
+356 YSPAPH
-362 FRNSAYYTHR
+362 FSHGAYYTHR
-372 GEGDPGNGTDVILEE
+372 GEDDPGDDTNVVLEE
-387 SNNSADGSTPNFKQP
+387 SNNAADGATPNFKDP
-402 ATSPIYDRSYSWTVT
+402 VTSARYDRSYIWTTT
-417 DYPKWSYAIDYGSAL
+417 DYPQWSYAIDYSSAL
-432 IAKGDPTQYNSKTW
+432 IAKGDPTQYNSASW

-459 DDNKNTTIDIGAYAY
+459 ADNNTTTIDIGAYAY

-483 YVKTAADGGSDDN
+483 YVKTAAAGGNDDH
-496 DGLTWDKAY
+496 DGLTWATAY

-530 TYAPSAHITE
+530 TYAPNAHITE

-565 SIDERDGYYEG
+565 SIDERDGYYDD
-576 SGDGQPNRDPQYT
+576 SDDTQPNRDSQYT
-589 WKFRDEYRTIFQG
+589 WKFRDKYRTIFQG
-602 ESYTAPTWNPTKG
+602 ETYSTPKWNSTKG

-643 VGMFDKETV
+643 VAMFDKETV

-662 LTVESGSVSQGYL
+662 LTVESGSVSEGYL

-691 NCVVRYC
+691 DCVVRYC

-705 AVYNGGGRVEQCL
+705 AVYNGGGRVEKCL

-731 VYIDGFGIVSRSI
+731 VYIDGFGIVSRCI

-756 YMKKGTQSN
+756 YMKKGN
-765 HAILAL
+765 VADHAILAL

-789 CGNLTNNTI
+789 SGNLIHNTI

-829 NNIIWNNRIKR
+829 NNIIWNNGIKR
-840 TEGSL
+840 PEGSL
-845 TTTPG
+845 ASSAT
-850 QQAQIYAANA
+850 QQAQIYASNA
-860 TADKVR
+860 TAANVR
-866 FYNNALSSPNST
+866 FYNNALSSPNSA
-878 VWNNVYQSGTRSLG
+878 VWNNVYQSGTISLG
-892 TNAADCVFKLN
+892 GNAADCVFKLN
-903 DNGAAQ
+903 DVGAQQ
-909 YGSWNQIIGCI
+909 YGSWNQIIDCI
-920 GLQSSWNTIDYYWP
+920 GLQSSWTSVDYYWP
-934 TKNGSV
+934 TKNGAS
-940 LRSAGLPEYMFDA
+940 LRSSGLPQYMFDA
-953 ELLFRP
+953 ELLFFP
-959 DADIVGDIFQTTTI
+959 AADIIGDIFNSYTI
-973 GAYYSD
+973 GAYYSK

-1003 ASKADGKGSSW
+1003 GSKADGDGSSW
-1014 SDNAS
+1014 RDNAP
-1019 SLHEALVYF
+1019 SLHDALVFF
-1028 EYFTLPAAWSF
+1028 EGFKLPAAWLF
-1039 SKLNVETPEAYPG
+1039 KKLNVETPDAYPG
-1052 QNSIKLTS
+1052 QNSITLNP

-1070 EGNIQPE
+1070 EGDIQPE
-1077 FSYDAND
+1077 YSYDNND
-1084 ASAVSHRIPRMDC
+1084 ARSVSHRIPRMDC

-1103 GYPSAS
+1103 GYPSVS

-1138 GHSHHTVRV
+1138 GHSYHTVRV

-1157 IAVTGGN
+1157 VAVTGGN
-1164 ATENATIHTGA
+1164 ATENSTIHTGA
-1175 GVLLYNGA
+1175 GVLLFNGA
-1183 SVQMDNCII
+1183 RVQMDNCII
-1192 ENNQAYTGPA
+1192 ENNRAYTGPA

-1207 LADKVKLVMRNCV
+1207 LADNVKLVMRNCV
-1220 VNNNTVVPSPENA
+1220 VNNNTVVPSPENS
-1233 VGGDD
+1233 VTGDD
-1238 PWLLSIMPENMEF
+1238 PWLFSIMPQSMEF
-1251 NHVTVVNNIA
+1251 NHVTIVNNIA
-1261 WAPQDNVLNRN
+1261 WAPQPEVLNRK
-1272 AKTSYALGNQYPLG
+1272 AKTSYALGNQYPIG
-1286 TVSTSCNNTLLDI
+1286 MSSESCNNTLSDI
-1299 ASTGKDGAANFSN
+1299 ASLGKDGAANFSN
-1312 PSINVGAAE
+1312 PSVYCGAAE

-1342 QEVINKAAATTDDM
+1342 QVVINKAAVNADDM
-1356 SVDIYSNDR
+1356 SVDIYNDER

-1399 NNEVLDE
+1399 NTEVLDE
-1406 TDGKPDFSLIKNN
+1406 TDGNPDFNLLNEH
-1419 PRVVY
+1419 PGVVY

-1441 LYMDKADNSIYVL
+1441 LNMDKPDNSIYVL
-1454 DNGMMLAA
+1454 KDGMMLAA

-1473 GKTTNPVRTEPYYGP
+1473 GTTTTPVRTEPYYGP

-1516 YYQGNTNQLDK
+1516 YYQGNTNQLDR
-1527 QGDTYYNS
+1527 QGSTYYNS

-1549 LAVEMAAKYNAL
+1549 LAVEMAAKYNEQ

-1619 RSADAGRTK
+1619 RLADASRTK

-1661 KVAMDIITEC
+1661 KFAMDLVNTC
-1671 ASDASGWW
+1671 TAD
-1679 SKKAGMCQRHYVL
+1679 KYLCQRHYVL
-1692 YQPDVCVTTWNVA
+1692 YQPDVCVTTWHVA
-1705 GNGNGNAY
+1705 GDGNNCAY
-1713 MGNEYRCYESGS
+1713 RGNEYRCYNTGS
-1725 WYWKKYTNGDKPG
+1725 YYWKNYLSGDKPSV
-1738 AYKEYKDVKWDGFTV
+1738 YKEYADVKWDGFTV

-1809 NSFILN
+1809 NSFVLN
-1815 NLTTDKNAI
+1815 NLTTDLNAKSM
-1824 TATDWKDD
+1824 TDW
-1832 NAVNNSNLYRLG
+1832 N
-1844 DGDDYGG
+1844 DGNGVKGYSYYNFGGCDDYGG

-1866 NNRVISHQI
+1866 NNRVVSHQTT
-1875 ESGSGGGIFIENAKF
+1875 SGSGGGIFIENAKF
-1890 YNNTVAYNTSR
+1890 YNNTVAYNSSR

-1961 GGKNSLAG
+1961 GGTNSTAG
-1969 VWNESGS
+1969 VWNEKSGN
-1976 GSNADEKLYSSANG
+1976 NADEKLYSSANG
-1990 NIIYKGSEESAN
+1990 NVIFKGSEESSC

-2008 DNARKTNDYRLKADT
+2008 DNARKTNDYRLSSSTK
-2023 PCMNGGTD
+2023 CMNGGTD
-2031 NLNQNKEENKVD
+2031 NLNQNNEVLKVD

-2059 VDIGAYESDAYSNI
+2059 VDIGAYESDTYSNI
-2073 AYETRNDSIVFYVTQ
+2073 DYETRNDSIVFYVTQ

-2095 GRNPENAACAEKLQK
+2095 GRNPENAACADKLQK

-2121 KKAGDTKFS
+2121 KKAGDATFS
-2130 AINKFVVKVAG
+2130 AIKKFVVKVAG
-2141 YNMNNASEGFIYHPN
+2141 YNMNNASEGFVYHPN

-2180 YYEGEQQTVSET
+2180 YYEGEQQTVSQT
-2192 VGTVTTQKIKLVGY
+2192 VGTVTTQTIKLVGY
-2206 NWHDDNR
+2206 NWYDDKR

-2255 TFGLWPTD
+2255 TFGSWPTD

-2274 DRATIDG
+2274 SSATIDG

-2310 RNCIIAGN
+2310 RNCVIAHN

-2331 AIVSGTKIDKN
+2331 AIVSGTMIDEN
-2342 EARTGAG
+2342 EARVGAG

-2356 TKEGTPDNR
+2356 TKDGTPDNR

-2399 WGNSASSDKN
+2399 WGNSAASDKN

-2460 SENTRYFLS
+2460 SENTRYFRS
-2469 GDMYVPR
+2469 GDTFVPR

-2486 DNATMLDVWK
+2486 DNSTMLDVWK
-2496 KRFDVATYDMRSV
+2496 ERFDVATYDMRSV
-2509 EFAVTN
+2509 EFAVSN

-2524 FAVHLAATENLFT
+2524 FAVHLAAIDNLFT

-2577 KMRASAK
+2577 KMRASGK
-2584 ATDDTHF
+2584 AYDDTHF

-2641 TGKGLVDE
+2641 TGKELVNE
-2649 DFPGKPTGTFVAD
+2649 DFTGKPAGTFVAD

-2675 ENTSKYFVD
+2675 ENTSTYFVD

-2715 HVVYAYDDKQYS
+2715 HVVYAYDGKKYAE
-2727 DADKKK
+2727 ADKAK
-2733 KRQQL
+2733 KRQKL

-2819 VADSRKRSESGKG
+2819 VADARMRSEAGKG
-2832 GAVHFN
+2832 GALHFN

-2852 SLYVNNGAEPSL
+2852 SLYVNNSAEPSL

-2880 NGASI
+2880 NGAST

-2894 VARNK
+2894 AARNK
-2899 ATLGAGMY
+2899 ATMGAGMY
-2907 WNGKILDGEH
+2907 WNGKIFDDKH

-2942 VASDVFVNLD
+2942 VASDVFVNLN
-2952 PKTDYQEVTRED
+2952 PTTDYTDVTRED
-2964 GSVVRTLVND
+2964 GSVVRTLIND

-3018 AGDGVLKKD
+3018 AGDGVLKKGV
-3027 ASGNFT
+3027 SGNFT
-3033 DETGTYYDFWKNVVS
+3033 DEKGSYYDFWKNVVS

-3090 GGLNEDGTPAD
+3090 GGLNEDGSLAD

-3194 NDEWGESVTIKGA
+3194 SKEWGESVTIKGA
-3207 CTGEGHGDKAQQDFS
+3207 CTGEGHGDKALQDFS
-3222 KQTVMVPSK
+3222 KQTVIVPSK

-3259 DYGRGLRVQVDNNQG
+3259 DYGRGLRTQVDNAQG

-3293 PQNKG
+3293 AQNLG

-3351 AIAASPTTTEFGVG
+3351 AIAASPETTEFGEA
-3365 SLNETR
+3365 SLNETC

-3377 WQNEDNKTDITQNE
+3377 WQNEDNKTDLTQLV
-3391 DGTTTIAT
+3391 DGTTKINA
-3399 GSIYANGGA
+3399 GSIYAPGGV
-3408 FCSDIQ
+3408 FESDI
-3414 VDNTATATNN
+3414 TAEENIAITRN
-3424 NKAFAYHYDEG
+3424 NKAFAYHYDD
-3435 NLPVGKINGPANAD
+3435 GKVPSGVVNGPANAD

-3489 EAKITA
+3489 DAKITA

-3583 DNLKLELDRVHVYG
+3583 DKLKLELDRVHVYG
-3597 NMNGEKSAMDETTAG
+3597 NMNGEKSASDEITDG
-3612 AKKVASDLLSNRH
+3612 AKKVVCDLLGKRH

-3640 TMNADAVVDGFDVTA
+3640 TMNADAVVDGFDITA

-3665 GSLVECNVTGT
+3665 GALVECNVTGT
-3676 GEGVLY
+3676 GDGVLY

-3700 SPLTVSGV
+3700 STLTVSGV

-3745 GWKQGEA
+3745 GWSRGEA

-3781 DDDNANLDRW
+3781 DDDNDNLDRW
-3791 DNQSVQY
+3791 DKSTTQY
-3798 AAAKMCIDKV
+3798 AAAQECINKV

-3831 WNVIKDGETTTIN
+3831 WNVIKDGETTTIS

-3856 VRSGRELAIEDA
+3856 VRSGRELAIEDG
-3868 VYPNP
+3868 VYPDP

-3895 SHSNWFGYM
+3895 SHNNWFGYM
-3904 RLAVEREFE
+3904 RLAVERDFE

-3920 YMPFLVDHVTNS
+3920 YMPFTVDRVTNS
-3932 DRFKAYTYNAKERAK
+3932 SRFKAYTYNAKERAK
-3947 YDYKYNATD
+3947 YDYKYNAKD
-3956 GAWIAADRLSNI
+3956 GAWLAADRLSNI

-3979 AKFTARFYSQQFG
+3979 AKFTARFYSKQLN
-3992 EHPKWQI
+3992 EHPAWQI
-3999 TGDNQNVT
+3999 TGNNLNVT

-4071 NLTIDATQAGHI
+4071 NLTIDAKQEGHI

-4098 SEKFSVAQSIGV
+4098 SEKFSVAQSTDV
-4110 SGEAYASATRMAVA
+4110 SGEAYASITRMAVA
-4124 IAPYAAT
+4124 IAPYVAT

-4136 AVHADEFAFQA
+4136 TVHADEFAFQA

-4184 LLTALDEEGEVKI
+4184 LLTALDEEGEVQI

-4249 EHNNRFLIAFR
+4249 EQNNRFSIAFR

>member
-1 MLKIIKNGIAA
+1 MAA
-12 AALLIMPLALNAQ
+12 AALMAMPLALNAQ
-25 TNYYVKA
+25 SKYYVKA
-32 PHDLGTATSGVTAD
+32 PHDLPSATTESTAD

-53 ISLQDALNKAKA
+53 ISLQQALAKVKA
-65 GDCIFAKGYTAGEAT
+65 GDCIFAKGYTASEAT
-80 GKAFYYTVPDAKGFV
+80 SKAFYYIVPDSKGFV

-104 GFKGDE
+104 GFAGNE
-110 TEIIP
+110 TEISP
-115 DHLDAPDKDPRSC
+115 EHLDTPANDPRSC

-171 VVTMSLAPTAGNLNA
+171 VVTMSLAPTADNPNA

-204 DNADSNGGGVYIT
+204 GSADSYGGGVYIA
-217 DANTADNNTGERGY
+217 DASTADNNTGQRGY
-231 DVARCFFTNN
+231 DVSRCFFTNN
-241 YAVRGGGIYVSA
+241 YAGRGGAIYVAA
-253 NVKPK
+253 NVKPN
-258 ALKRAYIR
+258 ANQRAYIR

-287 LWAEGRAD
+287 LWAEGKAT
-295 ITNNLVYC
+295 IVNNLVYC
-303 NTNGGMRV
+303 NINGGMRV
-311 SELTTIVNNTISR
+311 SEQTTVVNNTISR
-324 NNSAGIDHTF
+324 NNCAGIDHVS
-334 PSKSNKL
+334 PDDNNKL

-356 YQPAPQ
+356 YHPAPQ
-362 FRNSAYYTHR
+362 FRNGAYYTHR
-372 GEGDPGNGTDVILEE
+372 GEADPGDDTNVLLEE
-387 SNNSADGSTPNFKQP
+387 SNNSTDGATPNFKDP
-402 ATSPIYDRSYSWTVT
+402 ATSPIYDRSYTWTVT
-417 DYPKWSYAIDYGSAL
+417 DYPQWSYAIDYGSAL
-432 IAKGDPTQYNSKTW
+432 IAKGDPTQYNSGTW

-453 DSRFGT
+453 DNRFGT
-459 DDNKNTTIDIGAYAY
+459 DDDNTTTIDIGAYAY

-483 YVKTAADGGSDDN
+483 YVKTAAKGGNDDN
-496 DGLTWDKAY
+496 DGLTWATAY
-505 ASPQKAINALN
+505 ASPQKAIDALN

-565 SIDERDGYYEG
+565 SISQRDGYYEG
-576 SGDGQPNRDPQYT
+576 SGDENPNRDPQYT

-662 LTVESGSVSQGYL
+662 HTVESGSVSEGYL

-691 NCVVRYC
+691 DCVVRYC

-731 VYIDGFGIVSRSI
+731 VYIDGFGIVSRCV

-756 YMKKGTQSN
+756 YMKKGKVAD

-789 CGNLTNNTI
+789 SGNLIHNTI

-829 NNIIWNNRIKR
+829 NNIIWNNGIKR
-840 TEGSL
+840 PEGSL
-845 TTTPG
+845 ASSAT
-850 QQAQIYAANA
+850 QQAQIYASNA
-860 TADKVR
+860 TAANVR
-866 FYNNALSSPNST
+866 FYNNALSSPNSA
-878 VWNNVYQSGTRSLG
+878 VWNNVYQSGTISLG
-892 TNAADCVFKLN
+892 GNAADCVFKLN
-903 DNGAAQ
+903 DVGAQQ
-909 YGSWNQIIGCI
+909 YGSWNQIIDCI
-920 GLQSSWNTIDYYWP
+920 GLQSSWKTIDYYWP
-934 TKNGSV
+934 TKNGAS
-940 LRSAGLPEYMFDA
+940 LRSSGLPQYMFDA
-953 ELLFRP
+953 ELLFFP
-959 DADIVGDIFQTTTI
+959 AADIIGDIFNSYTI
-973 GAYYSD
+973 GAYYSK

-1003 ASKADGKGSSW
+1003 GSKADGKGSSW
-1014 SDNAS
+1014 RDNAS
-1019 SLHEALVYF
+1019 SLHEALVFF
-1028 EYFTLPAAWSF
+1028 ENRSLPEPWAF
-1039 SKLNVETPEAYPG
+1039 SKLNVETPEAYHG
-1052 QNSIKLTS
+1052 QKSIKLTS
-1060 DNTIFEICLR
+1060 ENTIFEICLR

-1138 GHSHHTVRV
+1138 GHSYHTVRV

-1157 IAVTGGN
+1157 VAVTGGN
-1164 ATENATIHTGA
+1164 ATENSTIHTGA
-1175 GVLLYNGA
+1175 GVLLFNGA

-1192 ENNQAYTGPA
+1192 ENNRAYTGPA

-1207 LADKVKLVMRNCV
+1207 LADDVKLVMRNCV
-1220 VNNNTVVPSPENA
+1220 INNNTVVVSAENA
-1233 VGGDD
+1233 EGDD
-1238 PWLLSIMPENMEF
+1238 PWLISVDPKYMKF
-1251 NHVTVVNNIA
+1251 NHVTIVNNIA
-1261 WAPQDNVLNRN
+1261 WAPQKEYLNPN
-1272 AKTSYALGNQYPLG
+1272 AKTSYAVGNQYPAG
-1286 TVSTSCNNTLLDI
+1286 TVTASCNNTFLNI

-1312 PSINVGAAE
+1312 PSVNCGAAE

-1342 QEVINKAAATTDDM
+1342 QVVINKAAVAADDM
-1356 SVDIYSNDR
+1356 SVDLYRNDR

-1399 NNEVLDE
+1399 NTEVLDE
-1406 TDGKPDFSLIKNN
+1406 TDGKPNFNLLNDN
-1419 PRVVY
+1419 PGVVY

-1441 LYMDKADNSIYVL
+1441 LNMDKADNSIYVL
-1454 DNGMMLAA
+1454 ENGMMLAA
-1462 TFDNSNYSTYL
+1462 TYDNSNYSTYL
-1473 GKTTNPVRTEPYYGP
+1473 GTTTTPARTEPYYGP
-1488 ASGHYTRFIAQN
+1488 ASGHYTRFLVPDWAVNYQN
-1500 RVNTYTSTS
+1500 TAAG
-1509 LQKVWDK
+1509 KKAWDK
-1516 YYQGNTNQLDK
+1516 YYQGNTNQWDWAYAT
-1527 QGDTYYNS
+1527 GNYNS

-1561 HKNDPGFE
+1561 HKNDAGFE

-1598 PKDGTPGEQERKP
+1598 PKDGNPSEQERKP

-1619 RSADAGRTK
+1619 RSADKGRTK
-1628 SDYETILQIRKESP
+1628 ADYETILQIRKESP
-1642 VYRNA
+1642 VTGSTSDNL
-1647 NDELNISGDNGGTN
+1647 DISSFASKIVN
-1661 KVAMDIITEC
+1661 EC
-1671 ASDASGWW
+1671 AADVTSNAT
-1679 SKKAGMCQRHYVL
+1679 GMCQRHYVL
-1692 YQPDVCVTTWNVA
+1692 YQPDVCVTTWHVA
-1705 GNGNGNAY
+1705 GNSNGAPY
-1713 MGNEYRCYESGS
+1713 YANEYRCFSTGT
-1725 WYWKKYTNGDKPG
+1725 YWKNYISGNKPSV
-1738 AYKEYKDVKWDGFTV
+1738 YKEYEDVKWDGFTV
-1753 RHGYLI
+1753 RHGYII

-1794 RGGGLYMDGANSTIS
+1794 RGGGLYMDGANSKIS
-1809 NSFILN
+1809 NSFILK
-1815 NLTTDKNAI
+1815 NLTTDYNAK
-1824 TATDWKDD
+1824 TM
-1832 NAVNNSNLYRLG
+1832 SNWSDGYVGAGSYNRTGGFG
-1844 DGDDYGG
+1844 DVDDYGG

-1866 NNRVISHQI
+1866 NNRVISHLAQ
-1875 ESGSGGGIFIENAKF
+1875 SGSGGGIFIENAKF

-1926 NCIVYGNKSTDFPDN
+1926 NCIVYGNKSTDYPDR
-1941 PQVSSTSVGTFKPA
+1941 PQVSSTSVDTFKPA

-1961 GGKNSLAG
+1961 GGTNSTAG
-1969 VWNESGS
+1969 VWNESGN
-1976 GSNADEKLYSSANG
+1976 GSNADEKLYSAANG
-1990 NIIYKGSEESAN
+1990 NIIYKGSEESSC

-2008 DNARKTNDYRLKADT
+2008 DDARTTNDYRLNSTTK
-2023 PCMNGGTD
+2023 CLNGGTD
-2031 NLNQNKEENKVD
+2031 NLNQNNEVAEVY

-2121 KKAGDTKFS
+2121 MKSGDATFS
-2130 AINKFVVKVAG
+2130 EIKKFVVKVAG
-2141 YNMNNASEGFIYHPN
+2141 YNMNNASEGFVYHPN
-2156 TLADPS
+2156 TLADAS
-2162 DPQSYTFV
+2162 DPQSYTYL

-2180 YYEGEQQTVSET
+2180 YYEGDQQTVSQT
-2192 VGTVTTQKIKLVGY
+2192 VGTVTTQTIKLVGY
-2206 NWHDDNR
+2206 NWYDDNR
-2213 NVFDGWRKQAD
+2213 NVWDGWRKQAD

-2255 TFGLWPTD
+2255 TFGSWPTD

-2274 DRATIDG
+2274 SSATIDG
-2281 CFIVSGEAITNDGHK
+2281 CFIISGEAITNDGHK

-2310 RNCIIAGN
+2310 RNCVIAHN
-2318 KAVRGGGLYLMPG
+2318 EAIRGGGLYLMPG
-2331 AIVSGTKIDKN
+2331 AIVSGTMIDEN
-2342 EARTGAG
+2342 EARVGAG

-2356 TKEGTPDNR
+2356 TKDGTADNR

-2376 TAENTGGGVFFE
+2376 TAENTGGGIFFE

-2399 WGNSASSDKN
+2399 WGNSAASDKN
-2409 LSGIAD
+2409 LSGISD

-2421 KLYGSVSGNK
+2421 KLYGSVDGTK
-2431 AATGREY
+2431 VATGREY

-2460 SENTRYFLS
+2460 SENTRYFRS
-2469 GDMYVPR
+2469 GDTYVPR
-2476 PFSQLIHAGA
+2476 PFSQLIHAGV
-2486 DNATMLDVWK
+2486 DNSTMLDVWK
-2496 KRFDVATYDMRSV
+2496 QRFDVATYDMRSV
-2509 EFAVTN
+2509 EFAVSN

-2524 FAVHLAATENLFT
+2524 FAVHLASTDDLFT

-2577 KMRASAK
+2577 KMRASGK
-2584 ATDDTHF
+2584 ATDETHF

-2641 TGKGLVDE
+2641 TGKELVNE
-2649 DFPGKPTGTFVAD
+2649 DFTGKPTGTFVAD
-2662 GKMTDILAERNKK
+2662 GKMTDILAERNSKQ
-2675 ENTSKYFVD
+2675 NTSTYFVD

-2715 HVVYAYDDKQYS
+2715 HVVYAYDGKKYAE
-2727 DADKKK
+2727 ADKAKR
-2733 KRQQL
+2733 RQQL

-2819 VADSRKRSESGKG
+2819 VADARMRSEAGKG
-2832 GAVHFN
+2832 GALHFN
-2838 YDDQNTYGSFYTAN
+2838 YDDQNAYGSFYTAN

-2864 DGSGDG
+2864 DGTGDG

-2899 ATLGAGMY
+2899 ATMGAGMY

-2942 VASDVFVNLD
+2942 VASDVFVNLN
-2952 PKTDYQEVTRED
+2952 PTTDYKDVTRED
-2964 GSVVRTLVND
+2964 GSVVRTLIND

-3027 ASGNFT
+3027 NSGNFNN
-3033 DETGTYYDFWKNVVS
+3033 ETGSYYEFWNKVVS

-3057 DYGINRYMLRR
+3057 DYGISRYMLRR
-3068 QSSMNSNGT
+3068 QSNMNSNST
-3077 VSDTQWTDYARYL
+3077 VSDTHWTDYARYL
-3090 GGLNEDGTPAD
+3090 GGLNEDGTLAD

-3111 QYKVDFRKLI
+3111 QYKIDFRKLI
-3121 GVYIGTTE
+3121 GVYIGNTE

-3158 VNKDDGYKKRT
+3158 VNKDKGYKKRT

-3194 NDEWGESVTIKGA
+3194 SDEWGESVTIKGA
-3207 CTGEGHGDKAQQDFS
+3207 CTGEGHGDKALQDFS
-3222 KQTVMVPSK
+3222 KQTVIVPSK

-3259 DYGRGLRVQVDNNQG
+3259 DYGRGLRTQVDNAQG

-3293 PQNKG
+3293 AQNLG

-3351 AIAASPTTTEFGVG
+3351 AIAASPKTTEFGEA

-3377 WQNEDNKTDITQNE
+3377 WQNKDNKTDLTQLA
-3391 DGTTTIAT
+3391 DGTTEIKA
-3399 GSIYANGGA
+3399 GSIYAPGGV
-3408 FCSDIQ
+3408 FESDITGIEG
-3414 VDNTATATNN
+3414 TALTRN
-3424 NKAFAYHYDEG
+3424 NKAFAYHYADG
-3435 NLPVGKINGPANAD
+3435 NVPDGVVNGPANAD
-3449 AMYGPNFTNPAAKD
+3449 AMNGPNFTNPAAKD

-3489 EAKITA
+3489 DEAIKNA
-3495 AKPAIPD
+3495 NPAIPV
-3502 TEVELANKRRLVGDA
+3502 TEVELANKRRLVGEA

-3559 DLAGLYSRRNEDD
+3559 DLAGLYSRRNTDD

-3597 NMNGEKSAMDETTAG
+3597 NMNGEKSSMDETTGG
-3612 AKKVASDLLSNRH
+3612 AKNVVDDLLGKRH

-3631 YSMSKIGSL
+3631 YSMSKIKNL
-3640 TMNADAVVDGFDVTA
+3640 TINADAVVDGFDITA

-3665 GSLVECNVTGT
+3665 GALVECNVTGT

-3700 SPLTVSGV
+3700 SQLTISGV

-3724 DASHKF
+3724 DTSHKF
-3730 SFMPN
+3730 SFMPD

-3745 GWKQGEA
+3745 GWKQGKA
-3752 VTGNV
+3752 VVGTV

-3781 DDDNANLDRW
+3781 DDDNDNLDRW
-3791 DNQSVQY
+3791 DKTSTQY
-3798 AAAKMCIDKV
+3798 AAAQECINKV

-3831 WNVIKDGETTTIN
+3831 WNVLNGGETKTVN
-3844 SADYPHCPSVMY
+3844 AADYPHCPSVMY
-3856 VRSGRELAIEDA
+3856 VRSGRELAIEDG

-3895 SHSNWFGYM
+3895 SHNNWFGYM
-3904 RLAVEREFE
+3904 RLAVERDFE

-3920 YMPFLVDHVTNS
+3920 YMPFTVDHVTNS
-3932 DRFKAYTYNAKERAK
+3932 SRFKAYTYNAKERAK
-3947 YDYKYNATD
+3947 YDYKYNAKD
-3956 GAWIAADRLSNI
+3956 GAWTAADRLSNI
-3968 GLALVPNAGET
+3968 GLALVPNADAQE
-3979 AKFTARFYSQQFG
+3979 KFTARFYSQQFG

-4048 KDMEYPRIA
+4048 SDMEYPRIA

-4071 NLTIDATQAGHI
+4071 NLTIDAKQAGHI

-4098 SEKFSVAQSIGV
+4098 SEKFSVAQSTGV
-4110 SGEAYASATRMAVA
+4110 SGEAYASTTRMAVA

-4136 AVHADEFAFQA
+4136 ANVSDEFAFQA

-4169 TQPLIYAER
+4169 THPLIYAER

-4234 DLLEGDYTFSATAKG
+4234 DLLEGDYTFNATAKG
-4249 EHNNRFLIAFR
+4249 EQNNRFSIAFR

>member
-1 MLKIIKNGIAA
+1 MAA
-12 AALLIMPLALNAQ
+12 AALMAMPLALNAQ
-25 TNYYVKA
+25 SKYYVKA
-32 PHDLGTATSGVTAD
+32 PHDLTSATTEGTAD

-53 ISLQDALNKAKA
+53 ISLTKALSLVKA
-65 GDCIFAKGYTAGEAT
+65 GDCIFAKGYTASEAT
-80 GKAFYYTVPDAKGFV
+80 GKAFYYTVPDRNGFV

-104 GFKGDE
+104 GFAGNE
-110 TEIIP
+110 TEINP
-115 DHLDAPDKDPRSC
+115 EHLDDPANDPRST

-158 FPQNSTRKDNASH
+158 YPQNATRKDNARH
-171 VVTMSLAPTAGNLNA
+171 VVTMSLAPTTDNLNA
-186 GNDPTVLNGFY
+186 GNAPTVLNGFY
-197 IVGGNAS
+197 IVGGSAS
-204 DNADSNGGGVYIT
+204 GSADSYGGGVYIT
-217 DANTADNNTGERGY
+217 DASTADNNTGERGY
-231 DVARCFFTNN
+231 DVSRCFFTNN
-241 YAVRGGGIYVSA
+241 YAVRGGAIYVAA
-253 NVKPK
+253 NVKPN
-258 ALKRAYIR
+258 AGQRAYIR

-287 LWAEGRAD
+287 LWADGKAT
-295 ITNNLVYC
+295 IVNNLVYC
-303 NTNGGMRV
+303 NINGGMRV
-311 SELTTIVNNTISR
+311 SEATTVVNNTISR
-324 NNSAGIDHTF
+324 NNSAGIDHVS
-334 PSKSNKL
+334 PNENNKL
-341 TVYNSIVWG
+341 TVYNTIVWG
-350 NDRLNK
+350 NHRLNK
-356 YQPAPQ
+356 YSPAPH
-362 FRNSAYYTHR
+362 FSHGAYYTHR
-372 GEGDPGNGTDVILEE
+372 GEDDPGDDTNVLLEE
-387 SNNSADGSTPNFKQP
+387 SNNAADGATPNFKDP
-402 ATSPIYDRSYSWTVT
+402 VTSAIYDRSYIWTTT
-417 DYPKWSYAIDYGSAL
+417 DYPKWSYALDYGSAL
-432 IAKGDPTQYNSKTW
+432 IAKGDPTQYNSDNW

-453 DSRFGT
+453 DNRFGT
-459 DDNKNTTIDIGAYAY
+459 DDNKTTTIDIGAYAY

-483 YVKTAADGGSDDN
+483 YVKTAAAGGNDDN
-496 DGLTWDKAY
+496 NGLTWATAY

-565 SIDERDGYYEG
+565 SIDQRDGNYDG
-576 SGDGQPNRDPQYT
+576 SNDTHPNRDSQYT
-589 WKFRDEYRTIFQG
+589 WKFRDQYRTIFQG
-602 ESYTAPTWNPTKG
+602 ASYTLSNWNSTKG
-615 EWVFSSGSYH
+615 EWIINSGSYH
-625 VVWFAPIAANGV
+625 VVWFAPIAAHGV

-643 VGMFDKETV
+643 VAMFDKETV
-652 LDGVTIEGGR
+652 LDGVTIEGGK
-662 LTVESGSVSQGYL
+662 LTVEAGTVPEGYL
-675 PNDGAGVL
+675 PHDGAGVL
-683 MGENSILR
+683 MGENAILR

-705 AVYNGGGRVEQCL
+705 AVYNGGGRVEKCL
-718 IYNNVNTSGDGGG
+718 IYNNVNTAGDGGG
-731 VYIDGFGIVSRSI
+731 VYIDGFGIVSRCI
-744 ITNNKA
+744 VTNNKA
-750 RNGGGV
+750 HNGGGV
-756 YMKKGTQSN
+756 YMKKGKVAD

-789 CGNLTNNTI
+789 SGNLIHNTI

-829 NNIIWNNRIKR
+829 NNIIWNNGIKR
-840 TEGSL
+840 PEGSL
-845 TTTPG
+845 ASSAT
-850 QQAQIYAANA
+850 QQAQIYASNA
-860 TADKVR
+860 TAANVR
-866 FYNNALSSPNST
+866 FYNNALSSPNSA
-878 VWNNVYQSGTRSLG
+878 VWNNVYQSGTISLG
-892 TNAADCVFKLN
+892 ANAADCVFKLN
-903 DNGAAQ
+903 DVGAQQ
-909 YGSWNQIIGCI
+909 YGSWNQIIDCL
-920 GLQSSWNTIDYYWP
+920 GLQSSWTSVDYYWP
-934 TKNGSV
+934 TKNGAS
-940 LRSAGLPEYMFDA
+940 LRSSGLPQYMFDA
-953 ELLFRP
+953 ELLFFP
-959 DADIVGDIFQTTTI
+959 AADIVGNIFDSYTI

-979 VVDFRPALLRRDGK
+979 VVDFHPALLRRDGK

-1003 ASKADGKGSSW
+1003 GSKPDGDGSSW
-1014 SDNAS
+1014 SNNAP
-1019 SLHEALVYF
+1019 SLHDALVFF
-1028 EYFTLPAAWSF
+1028 ERFSLSVPWSF
-1039 SKLNVETPEAYPG
+1039 SKLNVETPADYTG
-1052 QNSIKLTS
+1052 QKSIKFDPAT
-1060 DNTIFEICLR
+1060 TIFEVCLR
-1070 EGNIQPE
+1070 EGSIQPE
-1077 FSYDAND
+1077 YSYDDND
-1084 ASAVSHRIPRMDC
+1084 ASSVSHRIPRMDC

-1118 RDIKNCRTEFDGRYT
+1118 RDIKNHRTEFDGRYT

-1147 QNGANVTFDG
+1147 QKGANVTFDG
-1157 IAVTGGN
+1157 VAVTGGD
-1164 ATENATIHTGA
+1164 ATENSTIHTGA

-1192 ENNQAYTGPA
+1192 ENNRAFTGPA

-1207 LADKVKLVMRNCV
+1207 LADDVKLVMRNCV
-1220 VNNNTVVPSPENA
+1220 INNNTVEVSAENTE
-1233 VGGDD
+1233 GDD
-1238 PWLLSIMPENMEF
+1238 PWLISVDPKYMEF
-1251 NHVTVVNNIA
+1251 NHVTIVNNIA
-1261 WAPQDNVLNRN
+1261 WAPQDKYLNRN
-1272 AKTSYALGNQYPLG
+1272 AKTSYAVGNQYPAG
-1286 TVSTSCNNTLLDI
+1286 KSPASCNNTFSDI
-1299 ASTGKDGAANFSN
+1299 ASLGKNGAANFSN
-1312 PSINVGAAE
+1312 PSVNCGAAE

-1342 QEVINKAAATTDDM
+1342 HVVINKAAVSADDM
-1356 SVDIYSNDR
+1356 SVDLYRNDR

-1406 TDGKPDFSLIKNN
+1406 TDGKPNFSLLKDN
-1419 PRVVY
+1419 PTVVY

-1441 LYMDKADNSIYVL
+1441 LNMDNADNSIYVL
-1454 DNGMMLAA
+1454 KDGMMLAA
-1462 TFDNSNYSTYL
+1462 TYDNSNYSTYL
-1473 GKTTNPVRTEPYYGP
+1473 GTTTTPTRTEPYYGP

-1500 RVNTYTSTS
+1500 KVSSYSSTS
-1509 LQKVWDK
+1509 LQTVWDK
-1516 YYQGNTNQLDK
+1516 YYQGNTNQLDY
-1527 QGDTYYNS
+1527 QNRTYYNS

-1561 HKNDPGFE
+1561 HKNDAGFE

-1598 PKDGTPGEQERKP
+1598 PKDGNPSEQERKP

-1619 RSADAGRTK
+1619 RLADASRTK

-1642 VYRNA
+1642 VYRNTS
-1647 NDELNISGDNGGTN
+1647 DELNISGDNGGTN
-1661 KVAMDIITEC
+1661 TFAMDLVNTC
-1671 ASDASGWW
+1671 AAD
-1679 SKKAGMCQRHYVL
+1679 KYLCQRHYVL
-1692 YQPDVCVTTWNVA
+1692 YQPDVCVTTWHVSGD
-1705 GNGNGNAY
+1705 GNNCAY
-1713 MGNEYRCYESGS
+1713 KANEYRCYDTGKY
-1725 WYWKKYTNGDKPG
+1725 YWKNYVSGDKPSV
-1738 AYKEYKDVKWDGFTV
+1738 YKEYDDVKWDGFTV
-1753 RHGYLI
+1753 RHGYII

-1809 NSFILN
+1809 NSFVLN
-1815 NLTTDKNAI
+1815 NLTTDKNAKSMS
-1824 TATDWKDD
+1824 DW
-1832 NAVNNSNLYRLG
+1832 S
-1844 DGDDYGG
+1844 DGNGVRNYSYYNFGGCDDYGG

-1866 NNRVISHQI
+1866 NNRVVSHQAAT
-1875 ESGSGGGIFIENAKF
+1875 GSGGGIFIENAKF
-1890 YNNTVAYNTSR
+1890 YNNTVAYNTSL

-1926 NCIVYGNKSTDFPDN
+1926 NCIVYGNKSTDFSGN

-1961 GGKNSLAG
+1961 GGTNSTAG
-1969 VWNESGS
+1969 VWNERS
-1976 GSNADEKLYSSANG
+1976 GSNADEKLYSAANG
-1990 NIIYKGSEESAN
+1990 NIIYKGSDESSC

-2008 DNARKTNDYRLKADT
+2008 DNARKTNDYRLNSTTK
-2023 PCMNGGTD
+2023 CLNGGTD
-2031 NLNQNKEENKVD
+2031 NLNQNNEVLKVD

-2110 VLNVAG
+2110 VLDVAG
-2116 ECFAK
+2116 QYFKQKQNGNATFNK
-2121 KKAGDTKFS
+2121 
-2130 AINKFVVKVAG
+2130 INKFVVKVAG

-2156 TLADPS
+2156 TLADAS
-2162 DPQSYTFV
+2162 DPQSYTYL

-2192 VGTVTTQKIKLVGY
+2192 VGTETVKKIKLVGY
-2206 NWHDDNR
+2206 NWYNDNR
-2213 NVFDGWRKQAD
+2213 NVWDGWRKQTD

-2255 TFGLWPTD
+2255 TFGSWPTD

-2274 DRATIDG
+2274 SSATIDG
-2281 CFIVSGEAITNDGHK
+2281 CFIISGQAITNDGHK

-2310 RNCIIAGN
+2310 RNCVIAHN
-2318 KAVRGGGLYLMPG
+2318 EAIRGGGLYLMPG
-2331 AIVSGTKIDKN
+2331 AIVSGTMIDEN
-2342 EARTGAG
+2342 EAHVGAG

-2356 TKEGTPDNR
+2356 TKDGTPDNR

-2376 TAENTGGGVFFE
+2376 TAENTGGGIFFE
-2388 EGALMAANCVV
+2388 EGSLMAANCVV
-2399 WGNSASSDKN
+2399 WGNSAASDKN
-2409 LSGIAD
+2409 LSGISD

-2421 KLYGSVSGNK
+2421 KLYGSVGGTK
-2431 AATGREY
+2431 VATGREY

-2460 SENTRYFLS
+2460 SENTRYFRS
-2469 GDMYVPR
+2469 GDTYVPR

-2486 DNATMLDVWK
+2486 DNSTMLDVWK
-2496 KRFDVATYDMRSV
+2496 QRFDVATYDMRSV
-2509 EFAVTN
+2509 EFAVSN

-2524 FAVHLAATENLFT
+2524 FAVHMAAIDNLFT

-2550 ADIQQKYVGRS
+2550 ADIQQKYLGRS

-2577 KMRASAK
+2577 KMRASGK
-2584 ATDDTHF
+2584 ATDETHF

-2641 TGKGLVDE
+2641 TGKEFVNE
-2649 DFPGKPTGTFVAD
+2649 DFTGKPTGTFVAD
-2662 GKMTDILAERNKK
+2662 GKMTDILAERNSKQ
-2675 ENTSKYFVD
+2675 NTSTYFVD

-2715 HVVYAYDDKQYS
+2715 HVVYAYDDKTYS
-2727 DADKKK
+2727 DADKAK

-2752 SSFLDFD
+2752 SSFIDFD
-2759 ESGKERLNEV
+2759 DNGNERLNEV

-2795 HGGAAFIKDADFSV
+2795 HGGAAFIKDADLSI

-2819 VADSRKRSESGKG
+2819 VADARMLSEGGKG
-2832 GAVHFN
+2832 GALHFN

-2852 SLYVNNGAEPSL
+2852 SLYVNNSAEPSR

-2870 MGGAIYFNVG
+2870 MGGAVYFNVG
-2880 NGASI
+2880 NVAST

-2894 VARNK
+2894 AARNK
-2899 ATLGAGMY
+2899 ATMGAGMY
-2907 WNGKILDGEH
+2907 WNGKISEGKH
-2917 FACNSVVWGNKADKG
+2917 FSCNSVVWGNKADKG

-2952 PKTDYQEVTRED
+2952 PKTDYVDVTRED
-2964 GSVVRTLVND
+2964 GSVVRKLVND
-2974 NIVLSPDNMAIDG
+2974 NIVLSTDNMAIDG
-2987 PRFTK
+2987 PRFAK

-3018 AGDGVLKKD
+3018 AGDGVLKND
-3027 ASGNFT
+3027 GSGNFT
-3033 DETGTYYDFWKNVVS
+3033 NETGSYYDFWKNVVS

-3068 QSSMNSNGT
+3068 QSNTNTNGIA
-3077 VSDTQWTDYARYL
+3077 SDTQWTDYARYL
-3090 GGLNEDGTPAD
+3090 GGLNEDGTLAD

-3111 QYKVDFRKLI
+3111 QYKIDFRKLI

-3158 VNKDDGYKKRT
+3158 VNQDEGFRKRT
-3169 VYVRGGEYFS
+3169 VYVRGGQYFS
-3179 PTLHAGNAFSLYASE
+3179 PTLHAGNAFSLYASKS
-3194 NDEWGESVTIKGA
+3194 NEWGESVTIKGA
-3207 CTGEGHGDKAQQDFS
+3207 CTGEGHGDKALQDFS
-3222 KQTVMVPSK
+3222 KQTVIVPSK

-3259 DYGRGLRVQVDNNQG
+3259 DYGRGLRTQVDDAQG

-3281 GFRENVGSGMFV
+3281 GFRENLGSGMFV
-3293 PQNKG
+3293 AENKG

-3324 KVGNNAALVTT
+3324 KLGNNAALVTT

-3351 AIAASPTTTEFGVG
+3351 AIASSPKTDEFGEP
-3365 SLNETR
+3365 SLKDTR

-3377 WQNEDNKTDITQNE
+3377 WQNKDNKTDLTQLAN
-3391 DGTTTIAT
+3391 GTTQIKD
-3399 GSIYANGGA
+3399 GSIYAQGGV
-3408 FCSDIQ
+3408 FESDITGTEG
-3414 VDNTATATNN
+3414 TALTRN
-3424 NKAFAYHYDEG
+3424 NKAFAYHYADGNVPEG
-3435 NLPVGKINGPANAD
+3435 AVNGPVNAD
-3449 AMYGPNFTNPAAKD
+3449 AMNGPNFTDPAAKD

-3476 SNTHYQKEVLGYD
+3476 SNIHYLKEVLGYD
-3489 EAKITA
+3489 EAKITSA
-3495 AKPAIPD
+3495 NPAIPD
-3502 TEVELANKRRLVGDA
+3502 TEVELANKRRLVGEA

-3559 DLAGLYSRRNEDD
+3559 DLAGLYSRRYSQD
-3572 SYVFVDQKVSV
+3572 SYVFVDQNVSV
-3583 DNLKLELDRVHVYG
+3583 GNLKLELNRVHVYG
-3597 NMNGEKSAMDETTAG
+3597 NMNGEKSANDETVDG
-3612 AKKVASDLLSNRH
+3612 AKKVVNDLLSKRH

-3631 YSMSKIGSL
+3631 YSISKIKNL
-3640 TMNADAVVDGFDVTA
+3640 TIDADAVVDGFDITA

-3665 GSLVECNVTGT
+3665 GALVECNVTGT

-3682 NSLVYDSNWE
+3682 NSLVYDRNWE

-3700 SPLTVSGV
+3700 SQLTVSGV
-3708 RAVNVSSQGT
+3708 RAVNVSSQG
-3718 IQNVST
+3718 IIENVST
-3724 DASHKF
+3724 DTSNKF
-3730 SFMPN
+3730 SFMPD

-3745 GWKQGEA
+3745 GWKRGEA
-3752 VTGNV
+3752 VAGTV

-3798 AAAKMCIDKV
+3798 AAAKTCIDKV

-3831 WNVIKDGETTTIN
+3831 WNVLVDGETTTIN
-3844 SADYPHCPSVMY
+3844 AADYPHCPSVMY
-3856 VRSGRELAIEDA
+3856 VRSGRELAIEDG
-3868 VYPNP
+3868 VYPDP

-3895 SHSNWFGYM
+3895 SHNNWFGYM
-3904 RLAVEREFE
+3904 RLAVERDFE

-3920 YMPFLVDHVTNS
+3920 YMPFTVDHVTNS
-3932 DRFKAYTYNAKERAK
+3932 GHFKAYTYNAKERAK
-3947 YDYKYNATD
+3947 YDYKYNAKD
-3956 GAWIAADRLSNI
+3956 GAWLAADRLSNI
-3968 GLALVPNAGET
+3968 GLALVPNEGET
-3979 AKFTARFYSQQFG
+3979 TKFTARFYSKQLN
-3992 EHPKWQI
+3992 EHPTWQI
-3999 TGDNQNVT
+3999 TGNNLNVT

-4071 NLTIDATQAGHI
+4071 NLTIDATQEGHI

-4098 SEKFSVAQSIGV
+4098 SEKFSVAQTTDV
-4110 SGEAYASATRMAVA
+4110 SGDAYASTTRMAVA

-4131 RQASE
+4131 RQASDD
-4136 AVHADEFAFQA
+4136 VRADEFAFQA

-4184 LLTALDEEGEVKI
+4184 LLSALDEEGEVKI

-4228 ATGKAV
+4228 SNGKAV
-4234 DLLEGDYTFSATAKG
+4234 DLLEGDYTFNATAKG
-4249 EHNNRFLIAFR
+4249 EQNNRFSIAFR

-4266 ASRIYVSRVAAD
+4266 ASRIYVSRVATD

-4283 GLQTD
+4283 GLQMD